1 MGKPFWRSVEYFFT
15 GNYSADNGNN
25 DIVAIGFGGE
35 IHAYGGDD
43 HVTVGS
49 IGATVHTGSG
59 NDTVVGGSAYLR
71 VEDSTGHLSVK
82 GAAGYADI
90 NKSGDGNVSFAGAA
104 GGVSIDHLGHHGDV
118 SYGGAAAYNSVKR
131 KGLSGNVTFKGAGG
145 YNALWHETNHGN
157 LSFAGAGAGNKLDRT
172 WFDQYQ
178 GSRGDVSFD
187 GAGAANSISSRV
199 ETGNI
204 TFRGAGADN
213 HLVRKGKVGD
223 ITLQG
228 AGASNRIERTRQA
241 EDVYQ
246 QTHGNIRFE
255 GVGGYNSFYS
265 DVAHGDIHFSGGGA
279 YNTITRKG
287 SGSSFDAQGMEYAKA
302 EDIVLTTAKMHGS
315 WIGSGTHAVTA
326 VKSEREPNT
335 YLFAIADGT
344 YTKINKVRLS
354 NDPKTGKLK
363 YYSEAWYKQGNH
375 LSGLAR
381 SDVSSAGGFE
391 VNPINGGYTLSN
403 IAVEHQ
409 QSLTVHAMEK
419 DLTEYEWVTY
429 ANGAL
434 IDAKDVVLS
443 DAKMGGH
450 AISTDGTK
458 VDVQAIKS
466 NRKPN
471 TYVYAKVLGPYTKIV
486 VVELANDAETGV
498 LKYQAR
504 SWYKEGDHT
513 ANLANEDISSAN
525 GYHSM
530 GKGGYSL
537 SALNYSVN
545 AIRSM
550 SETVADIDE
559 YTDQTLFKPA
569 TDSGESS
576 GDVHFSGAGGGNV
589 IKSNVTR
596 GNVYFNGG
604 GIANVILHS
613 SQFGNTEFNGG
624 GAANVIVKSGEE
636 GDLTFRGAGLANVLV
651 HQSKQGKMD
660 VYAGGAVNVLVRIGD
675 GQYLAHLLAYG
686 NISVHKGNGNSRVAM
701 LGGYNTHTQIGS
713 GHGLWLAA
721 GGFNVMTQVG
731 NGEVTSV
738 LAGGANVLTKVG
750 EGELT
755 AGMLGGANVMTHI
768 SGDEQASNTTAVA
781 LGGANILTKKGKGDT
796 LAVMGGGANVL
807 THVGDGSTTGVMVGG
822 ANILTKVGNGDT
834 TGIMLGV
841 GNVLTHVGDGQTL
854 GVMGAAGNIFTKV
867 GDGTSIAAMIG
878 AGNIFT
884 HVGEGNAWALMGGL
898 GNVFTKV
905 GNGDALALMVAEAN
919 VFTHIGD
926 GMSVALMLAKGNVA
940 TKVGNGTT
948 LAAMVGNANIFTHI
962 GNGSTFAAMIGQANV
977 MTKVGNDLT
986 AALMVGKAN
995 IYTHVGD
1002 GTSLGLFAGEMNV
1015 MTKVGNGTTL
1025 AAMFGKANIMT
1036 HVGDGLTGVLALG
1049 EANIVTKVGD
1059 DFMGVVAAAK
1069 ANVVTHV
1076 GDATTAAVLAGK
1088 GNILTKVG
1096 EGTTVGL
1103 LISDIGNVMTHVGDG
1118 TTIGIAKGKANIVTK
1133 VGDGLGINVAW
1144 GQANVFT
1151 QVGDGDRYNFA
1162 KGEANILT
1170 KVGDGQEVSVVQG
1183 KANIITHVGN
1193 GDDYTGAWGKAN
1205 VITKVGDGRN
1215 VVLAKGEANIVTQ
1228 VGDGDSFNALWSKG
1242 NVVTKVGDGMQV
1254 TAAKGKANIT
1264 TTVGNGLSVTAAY
1277 GDANINTKVGNGV
1290 SVNVAWGKYNIN
1302 TKVGDGLNVAVMKGK
1317 ANANIH
1323 IGDGL
1328 NINAS
1333 YARNNVAIKVGNGDF
1348 YSLAVA
1354 SSNTSSNKL
1363 SALFDNVK
1371 QTLLGV
1377 GGSQAI
1383 NYLVQGDEASTSGTQ
1398 KGRGAIAT
1406 PEITKLDGFQMDA
1419 IEEVGSDLGDSLTG
1433 SVTKVDTPDL
1443 NEMDNDLNI
1452 DGASDHAPN
1461 LIVNGDFEQGDRGW
1475 QSTHGV
1481 EASYSGSVYGVNG
1494 EGHGTRVTE
1503 LDTHTNT
1510 SLYQDLTDLTE
1521 GEVIAVSFDFAKRA
1535 GLSNNEGIEVLW
1547 NGEVVFS
1554 SSGDAS
1560 AWQQKTL
1567 KLTAHAGSNRIEFK
1581 GTGHNDGLGYI
1592 LDNVVAKSESSPQ
1605 ANAVSEHAKQNQAS
1619 QNALSDKERAEA
1631 DRQRLEQEK
1640 QKQLDAVAG
1649 SQSQLES
1656 TDQQAI
1662 ENNGQAQRDAVKEES
1677 EAVTAELTTLAQ
1689 GLDVLDGQ
1697 ATHTG
1702 KSGEQWRNDFAGGLL
1717 DGVQSQID
1725 DAKQLASDKMAAAKQ
1740 TQSDNNSKVK
1750 DSIAKSE
1757 AGVAKGEQNRAG
1769 AEQDIAEAKADAET
1783 RKADAVAKSHDAKQA
1798 ESDAHSA
1805 ANDAQSRGDRDAM
1818 NAENKANQAQ
1828 NDAQGAKQ
1836 NEGDRP
1842 DRQGVAGSGLSGNAH
1857 RVEGAGE
1864 TGSHVNTDSQ
1874 TNADG
1879 RFSDGLTEQE
1889 LEALEGATNAVNR
1902 LQINAGIRSKNSG
1915 STITSMFMEA
1925 NADSIVVDTTASQD
1939 VVRKEV
1945 RISGVNLVG
1954 LGEASHDSAES
1965 LVAARAEKVAN
1976 LYRWLDTDNDVATD
1990 KYVPVPGFERVDADV
2005 SDEVKQRM
2013 IQSMSGYIEHTDNQ
2027 VPKDQAQAL
2036 ATLFVESTLDYDWD
2050 KRVEFLTK
2058 LESYGYSFE
2067 TPHAEKSIV
2076 SFWSGK
2082 NFKQYRDVLD
2092 NAQTDGKKV
2101 VYDIDVKGNAFAID
2115 LNKHLMRW
2123 GGLFLDPDNAE
2134 QNQLKSSI
2142 DAATFSNTGFWS
2154 SVYATGAQHDVYV
2167 IAEGGVRLGNY
2178 FWHVELPALRQ
2189 LQREGLVGEIRLLDK
2204 PVSEYKDLPADE
2216 IGRRLTD
2223 AGVGVKVRFDALSS
2237 ARQAEL
2243 LADNPDDYRADTLV
2257 ELDVKLS
2264 AIDSMLRESLPFYSL
2279 RTERNL
2285 LVQEGDEGFEVRSW
2299 PGSDDKS
2306 KTILLDNPEDAAQQK
2321 AIERFIL
2328 ANFDNFEQMPDELFL
2343 VDNKVLSHHDGRTRI
2358 LAQKEDGAWTYNTN
2372 SELMSVTELLDAA
2385 HVSGK
2390 VRGESYQKVIDA
2402 LAEYHASTAEH
2413 ADYELESVEQL
2424 VNLRKK
2430 IEGYALGHPD
2440 SGRLEAMN
2448 SLLNQV
2454 NSRLEEVSVLAVSE
2468 QSIKAHDSFSR
2479 LYDQLDN
2486 AHLKQS
2492 KHLYLDGNGD
2502 FVTKGK
2508 GNLAKIDQL
2517 GGSDAV
2523 LEKVKASVNHEY
2535 GQAIA
2540 DTIFAGLSANELAK
2554 DGKGIDITG
2563 LNRIHQALE
2572 QHMSPVS
2579 ATMYIWK
2586 PSDHSALGHAALQIG
2601 QGRTQIDA
2609 QAAADFN
2616 KQNYVSWWPL
2626 GSKSSNIRNIFNVA
2640 TEYQPDLK
2648 LRWSDFSQPAH
2659 QNDTLEH
2666 DMASEENDGFGLN
2679 DGETKLKRFIEK
2691 LNAAKGI
2698 DAAYKDASEGY
2709 ASVLLG
2715 NPDMLV
2721 STGIPAHVF
2730 QPFVDQ
2736 WNDTSYDMM
2745 DVANRF
2751 AQELQKQAQASGDP
2765 ALVAKR
2771 IDNVVRLF
2779 AERALEEIEAFKAS
2793 QADEGRVFRIN
2804 LEGLDVAA
2812 MQAEWNRLSHDPDA
2826 RYQLLTKNCS
2836 STVAKVL
2843 KAGGADKLI
2852 GHTWRPKFG
2861 VWTPTELFNFGQA
2874 LQEAQLEIAAKK
2886 QSHQV
2891 NDDLDALS
2899 GSEKHK
2905 DKVAIEND
2913 GTPPR
2918 DKVPLSPLTRFLN
2931 NELYGERDARRKIG
2945 DITQTLL
2952 DHAVEKGE
2960 SQKVTLKGEAGRLTG
2975 YYHQGTAS
2983 SDDETS
2989 TTSGKVVLFL
2999 HGSGSSAEEQ
3009 ASAIRSHYQKQGIDM
3024 LAVNLR
3030 GYGESDGG
3038 PSEKG
3043 LYQDARTM
3051 FNYLVNDKGIDPSN
3065 IILHGYSM
3073 GGPIAADLARYAAQN
3088 GQAVS
3093 GLLLDRPMPSMTKA
3107 ITAHEVANPAGIV
3120 GTIAKAVNG
3129 QFSVEKNLKGL
3140 PQETP
3145 ILLLTDN
3152 EGLGEEGEKLRVK
3165 LSNSGFN
3172 VTGEQTFY
3180 GHEASNR
3187 LMSQY
3192 TGQIVSDLL
3201 NTQHIK
3207 HNEAKLNLE
3216 PHGKNYESR
3225 DLILKPISQ
3234 PETVELGMPEV
3245 DQKVLA
3251 DIAERENVIIG
3262 VRPVDEKS
3270 KSLIASKMYSSKGL
3284 FVKAKSSD
3292 WGPMSGFIP
3301 VDQSFAKASAR
3312 RDLETFNRHA
3322 EQSIQSGNAVSADLY
3337 LNQVRVEELVSKY
3350 HSLTPL
3356 ELDDQSG
3363 MYKTTATNGDQ
3374 SVPFFLNRVTVD
3386 GNELWQVHYIT
3397 NGELAPFKVIGDPV
3411 SKQPMTADYDL
3422 LTVMYSYG
3430 DLGPQDK
3437 VKQPLTWQQ
3446 WKDSV
3451 TYEDLT
3457 PKYKELYSNEDLYNK
3472 KDGASL
3478 GNVSGRL
3485 KELKDRINVDLGRTN
3500 GLEMVHHGADD
3511 ANPYA
3516 VMADNFPAT
3525 FFVPKSLFAEDGLG
3539 EGKGSIQTYFNVN
3552 EQGAVVIRNPQEF
3565 SDFQQVTINASFRAS
3580 FNDKWNH
3587 GLDEPLFTT
3596 KRKLSHEFLNK
3607 RDQLLKKLSGGR
3619 LDAQDETLVALG
3631 NPDDV
3636 SGNKAIVAVDV
3647 SQIFTRQE
3655 LKERANVFAKPI
3667 GASYQGILD
3676 QLDLVHQ
3683 TVSRDQIVASFE
3695 LNKKVNAYIAEH
3707 PTSGRNQALT
3717 QLKEQITSALFIGK
3731 MQVAQV
3737 DIDAIAQTR
3746 PELAARI
3753 FMVAIEEANGEHRG
3767 LTDMMVRWAN
3777 EDPYLAPKQGYKGE
3791 TPNDLGFDA
3800 KYHVDLGDH
3809 YADFKQW
3816 LETSQSNGLL
3826 SKATLDESTK
3836 TVHLGYSYQELQD
3849 LTGVESVQMA
3859 FYFLKEAAKK
3869 VDPISGDSAE
3879 MILLKKFA
3887 DKSYLSQLD
3896 SDRMDQIEGIYRS
3909 SHETD
3914 VDAWDR
3920 RYSGAGYD
3928 ELTNKLAGAT
3938 GVDEQLSVLLD
3949 DRKGLLIGEVHGSD
3963 VNGLRFVNEQMDA
3976 LKKQGVTV
3984 IGLEHLRSDLAQPLI
3999 DRYLATGVMSSE
4011 LSAMLKTKHLDA
4023 TLFENA
4029 RANGMRIVAL
4039 DANSSARPNVQGT
4052 EHGLMYR
4059 AGAANNIAVEVLQS
4073 LPDDEKFVAIYGK
4086 AHLQSHKGIEGFV
4099 PGITHRLDLPAL
4111 RVSDSN
4117 QFRVEQDDM
4126 TLRVVYDDVANKPKL
4141 TFKDSLSGA
4150 NTAIHNQNVNDWERV
4165 AVTPTA
4171 DGGETRFDGQ
4181 IIVQMENDSVVA
4193 NAAANLAGKH
4203 PESSVV
4209 VQLDSD
4215 GNYRV
4220 VYGDPSKLDGKLRW
4234 QLVGHGRDDSDSNNT
4249 HLSGYSAE
4257 DLAAKLANFQQSFSQ
4272 AENINNTPDHIS
4284 IVGCSLVSDDKQ
4296 KGFGHQFINAMDV
4309 NGLRVDVSARSSELA
4324 VDATGRKHT
4333 KDENGD
4339 WIQKAETN
4347 KVSLSWNEQGEVIAK
4362 EERIRNGIA
4371 EGDID
4376 LSRIGVSD
4384 VGEIARGAIGDNNDV
4399 FDAPEKRKVETET
4412 SSSAANNKL
4421 SYSGNIQVNVG
4432 DGEFTAVNWGTSNV
4446 GIKVGSGGFKSLA
4459 FGDNNVMVHIG
4470 NGESKHSVDMGGYQ
4484 ALEGAQM
4491 FIGNRNVSFNLGQSN
4506 DLLVMMDKS
4515 IPTPP
4520 LVNPFDGA
4528 ARISGVLQSI
4538 ATSGEDQDWLA
4549 AQEQQ
4554 WTLSGAKKFVKD
4566 MSGLDQSSSVDYTCL
4581 VELDS
4586 HNERSSRGLK
4596 HDTEAALNK
4605 QYNQWLSGNSD
4616 SSAGKLSR
4624 ADKLRQANE
4633 KLAFNFAVGG
4643 QGADIQVTTGNWNF
4657 MFGDNIQSILD
4668 TNLGSLFGLMT
4679 QQFSATGQAKT
4690 TFTYTPEDLPRQL
4703 KNKLLGQMA
4712 GIGAETTLADIFGV
4726 DYTTSGQIVSRNGEA
4741 VDGVAILTEML
4752 EVIGEFSGDQL
4763 QAFVDPAKLLDSL
4776 KSGIDMG
4783 ADGIQS
4789 FAETHGLKD
4798 KAPEEEE
4805 NKSAVSVNGTSV
4817 NSAQGATAS
4826 DGNTET
4832 AETQDR
4838 AFGFN
4843 SLNLPNL
4850 FATIFSQDKQKE
4862 MKSLV
4867 ENLKENL
4874 TADLLNM
4881 KEKTFD
4887 FLRNSGHL
4895 QGDGDINLSLGNY
4908 NFNWGGDGKDLGAYL
4923 GDNNNFWGGRGDDVF
4938 YATGTS
4944 NIFTGGEGSDMGVL
4958 MGRENM
4964 MFGGD
4969 GNDTAV
4975 VAGRINHVFL
4985 GAGDDQSFVF
4995 GEGGEI
5001 DTGLGRDYVVTS
5013 GNFNRVD
5020 TGDGQDYSVTIGN
5033 NNQVELGA
5041 GNDFANVFGNYNRI
5055 NASAG
5060 NDVVKLMGYH
5070 AVLNGGEGED
5080 HLIAAAISKFSQ
5092 FNGEEGRDLMVLGGY
5107 QNTFKGGTDVDS
5119 FVVSGDVIDNLVED
5133 ISSEDNIVFNGIDWQ
5148 KLWFERSGYDLKL
5161 SILRDPVS
5169 ETDQA
5174 KFEHI
5179 GSVTFNDYFDGKRAQ
5194 MIIAMGEKDANGER
5208 EYTTLSESS
5217 IDALVQAMSGFDPQ
5231 AGDNGF
5237 IDNLDSKSRVAI
5249 STAWADVV
5257 HKKGITV

>member
-15 GNYSADNGNN
+15 GNYSADDGNN
-25 DIVAIGFGGE
+25 SIVAIGFGGE

-49 IGATVHTGSG
+49 IGATVYTGSG

-71 VEDSTGHLSVK
+71 VEDTTGHLSVK

-104 GGVSIDHLGHHGDV
+104 GGVSIDHLGNHGDV
-118 SYGGAAAYNSVKR
+118 NYGGAAAYNGITR

-145 YNALWHETNHGN
+145 YNALWHETNQGN

-172 WFDQYQ
+172 WFNRYQ
-178 GSRGDVSFD
+178 DSRGDVTFD

-223 ITLQG
+223 VTLQG

-241 EDVYQ
+241 EDVYA
-246 QTHGNIRFE
+246 QTRGNIRFE
-255 GVGGYNSFYS
+255 GVGGYNSLYS

-302 EDIVLTTAKMHGS
+302 EEIVLTAAQMHGLS
-315 WIGSGTHAVTA
+315 IDNGNKFHAVTA

-344 YTKINKVRLS
+344 YTKINKVRLY
-354 NDPKTGKLK
+354 NDPETGKLK
-363 YYSEAWYKQGNH
+363 YYSEAWFKRGNH
-375 LSGLAR
+375 LTDLAR

-409 QSLTVHAMEK
+409 QSLTVHAVEK

-434 IDAKDVVLS
+434 IDAKDVALS
-443 DAKMGGH
+443 EAKMGGT
-450 AISTDGTK
+450 AISTDGTT
-458 VDVQAIKS
+458 VDVQAVKS

-486 VVELANDAETGV
+486 VVELANDPKTGA

-504 SWYKEGDHT
+504 SWYKEGNHT
-513 ANLANEDISSAN
+513 ADLANEDISSAN

-537 SALNYSVN
+537 SDLHYSVN
-545 AIRSM
+545 AVRST

-576 GDVHFSGAGGGNV
+576 GDVHFNGAGGGNV

-686 NISVHKGNGNSRVAM
+686 NISVHKGNGNSRVVM

-713 GHGLWLAA
+713 GNGLWLAA

-731 NGEVTSV
+731 KGDVASV

-750 EGELT
+750 DGDLT
-755 AGMLGGANVMTHI
+755 AGMLGGANVITHI
-768 SGDEQASNTTAVA
+768 SGDNETSNTTAVA
-781 LGGANILTKKGKGDT
+781 LGGANILTKKGKGNA

-807 THVGDGSTTGVMVGG
+807 THVGDGTTTGVMVGG

-867 GDGTSIAAMIG
+867 GDGTSIAVMIG

-948 LAAMVGNANIFTHI
+948 LAAMVGNANIFTHV
-962 GNGSTFAAMIGQANV
+962 GSGSTFAAMIGQANI
-977 MTKVGNDLT
+977 MTKVGDDLT

-1002 GTSLGLFAGEMNV
+1002 GTSLGIFAGEVNV

-1118 TTIGIAKGKANIVTK
+1118 TTIGIAKGKANIITK
-1133 VGDGLGINVAW
+1133 VGDGLGVNVAW

-1162 KGEANILT
+1162 KGEANVIT

-1205 VITKVGDGRN
+1205 VITKVGNGRN

-1242 NVVTKVGDGMQV
+1242 NIVTKVGDGMQV

-1264 TTVGNGLSVTAAY
+1264 TTVGDGLSVTAAY
-1277 GDANINTKVGNGV
+1277 GDANINTKVGDGV

-1328 NINAS
+1328 GINAS
-1333 YARNNVAIKVGNGDF
+1333 YAQNNVAIKIGNGDF

-1363 SALFDNVK
+1363 SALFDNIK
-1371 QTLLGV
+1371 QTVLGV

-1383 NYLVQGDEASTSGTQ
+1383 NYLVQGDEASSSGTQ

-1443 NEMDNDLNI
+1443 NKMQNALNV
-1452 DGASDHAPN
+1452 DGSSDQTQATN
-1461 LIVNGDFEQGDRGW
+1461 LIVNGDFEQGDQGW
-1475 QSTHGV
+1475 KSTHGV
-1481 EASYSGSVYGVNG
+1481 EASYSGNVYGVNG
-1494 EGHGTRVTE
+1494 EGHGARVTE
-1503 LDTHTNT
+1503 LDTYTNT

-1581 GTGHNDGLGYI
+1581 GTGQNDGLGYI
-1592 LDNVVAKSESSPQ
+1592 LDNVVAKSESSQQ
-1605 ANAVSEHAKQNQAS
+1605 ANAVSEHATQNQAS

-1656 TDQQAI
+1656 TDQQAL

-1677 EAVTAELTTLAQ
+1677 EAVTAELTKLAQ

-1702 KSGEQWRNDFAGGLL
+1702 ESGDQWRNDFAGGLL
-1717 DGVQSQID
+1717 DGVQRQLD
-1725 DAKQLASDKMAAAKQ
+1725 DAKQLANDKIAAAKQ

-1750 DSIAKSE
+1750 ESVAKSE

-1769 AEQDIAEAKADAET
+1769 AEQDIADAKADAET
-1783 RKADAVAKSHDAKQA
+1783 RQADAMAKSNDAKQA

-1828 NDAQGAKQ
+1828 KDAKGTKQ

-1842 DRQGVAGSGLSGNAH
+1842 DREGVTGSGLSGNAH

-1864 TGSHVNTDSQ
+1864 TGSHVTNDSQ

-1879 RFSDGLTEQE
+1879 RFSEGLSEQE
-1889 LEALEGATNAVNR
+1889 QEALEGATNAVNR
-1902 LQINAGIRSKNSG
+1902 LQINAGIRGKNSS
-1915 STITSMFMEA
+1915 STISSMFTET
-1925 NADSIVVDTTASQD
+1925 NSDSIVVPTAASQD
-1939 VVRKEV
+1939 VVRKEI
-1945 RISGVNLVG
+1945 RISGVNLEG
-1954 LGEASHDSAES
+1954 LGEASHDTAES
-1965 LVAARAEKVAN
+1965 LVSARAEKVAN
-1976 LYRWLDTDNDVATD
+1976 LYRWLDTDNDAATD

-2005 SDEVKQRM
+2005 SDEAKERM
-2013 IQSMSGYIEHTDNQ
+2013 IQFVGGYIEHTDNQ

-2036 ATLFVESTLDYDWD
+2036 ATLFVEATLDYDWD

-2067 TPHAEKSIV
+2067 APHGEKSIV
-2076 SFWSGK
+2076 SFWSGR
-2082 NFKQYRDVLD
+2082 NFKEYRNVLD
-2092 NAQTDGKKV
+2092 NAQADGKKV

-2115 LNKHLMRW
+2115 LNKQLMRW
-2123 GGLFLDPDNAE
+2123 GGMFLDPDNAE

-2154 SVYATGAQHDVYV
+2154 SVYATGAQNDVYV
-2167 IAEGGVRLGNY
+2167 IAEGGMRLGNY
-2178 FWHVELPALRQ
+2178 FWNVELPALRQ

-2204 PVSEYKDLPADE
+2204 PVSAYKDIPVED

-2223 AGVGVKVRFDALSS
+2223 AGVAVKVRFDALSHEK
-2237 ARQAEL
+2237 QADL
-2243 LADNPDDYRADTLV
+2243 LADNPDGYKADTLV

-2285 LVQEGDEGFEVRSW
+2285 LVQEGEEGFEVRSW
-2299 PGSDDKS
+2299 PGTDGKS

-2321 AIERFIL
+2321 SIERFIL

-2358 LAQKEDGAWTYNTN
+2358 LAQKEDGAWTYNAN
-2372 SELMSVTELLDAA
+2372 VELMSVTELLDAA

-2390 VRGESYQKVIDA
+2390 VRGESYQQVIDA
-2402 LAEYHASTAEH
+2402 LTEYHASTAEH
-2413 ADYELESVEQL
+2413 ADYELTSVEKL
-2424 VNLRKK
+2424 LNLRKQV
-2430 IEGYALGHPD
+2430 EGYVLGHPD
-2440 SGRLEAMN
+2440 SGRVQAMN
-2448 SLLNQV
+2448 ALLNQV
-2454 NSRLEEVSVLAVSE
+2454 NSRLEAVSVLVVSE
-2468 QSIKAHDSFSR
+2468 QSIKAHDSFSH

-2486 AHLKQS
+2486 ANLKES

-2508 GNLAKIDQL
+2508 GNLANIDKL

-2523 LEKVKASVNHEY
+2523 LEKVKAAVSHEY
-2535 GQAIA
+2535 GQVVA
-2540 DTIFAGLSANELAK
+2540 DTIFAGLSANDLAK
-2554 DGKGIDITG
+2554 DGKGIDIAG
-2563 LNRIHQALE
+2563 LNKVHQAIE

-2601 QGRTQIDA
+2601 QGRTQLEG

-2640 TEYQPDLK
+2640 TEDQPDLK

-2698 DAAYKDASEGY
+2698 DASYKDASEGY

-2715 NPDMLV
+2715 NPDMLA

-2751 AQELQKQAQASGDP
+2751 AEELQKQAQASGDP
-2765 ALVAKR
+2765 ALVEKR

-2812 MQAEWNRLSHDPDA
+2812 MQAEWNRLSNDPDA

-2886 QSHQV
+2886 QSHQAT
-2891 NDDLDALS
+2891 DLLDALS
-2899 GSEKHK
+2899 GNEKHK
-2905 DKVAIEND
+2905 ENVAIEND

-2918 DKVPLSPLTRFLN
+2918 DKESLSPLTRFLN
-2931 NELYGERDARRKIG
+2931 NELYGEKDARRKIG

-2952 DHAVEKGE
+2952 DHAVENGE

-2975 YYHQGTAS
+2975 YYHQGAAS
-2983 SDDETS
+2983 SEGETS
-2989 TTSGKVVLFL
+2989 ATSGKVVLFL

-3009 ASAIRSHYQKQGIDM
+3009 ASAIRNHYQKQGIDM

-3065 IILHGYSM
+3065 IIIHGYSM

-3120 GTIAKAVNG
+3120 GAIAKAVNG

-3140 PQETP
+3140 PKETP

-3152 EGLGEEGEKLRVK
+3152 EGLGEEGEKLRAK
-3165 LSNSGFN
+3165 LAIAGYN

-3187 LMSQY
+3187 LMGQY
-3192 TGQIVSDLL
+3192 ADQIVSGLFNAEQAAVEAGEVLKGLEKDFKRYGDALKPDTSVPGKAKDIRTTKDFLNGYKNDHAKEIVDGFRSDMNIKQLVDLFVKGNWSAEQKGALAWEIESRALKVTFQNKSEKYNRLFREIASAGVVDAKATEQLAPQLMLL
-3201 NTQHIK
+3201 NLANDGFGGRCDPLSK
-3207 HNEAKLNLE
+3207 LVLVAKQLE
-3216 PHGKNYESR
+3216 NDG
-3225 DLILKPISQ
+3225 Q
-3234 PETVELGMPEV
+3234 V
-3245 DQKVLA
+3245 
-3251 DIAERENVIIG
+3251 G
-3262 VRPVDEKS
+3262 VARQLLE
-3270 KSLIASKMYSSKGL
+3270 KMYSAAAVLSNPTLYSDSEKANASKL
-3284 FVKAKSSD
+3284 LSSLAAIHAKN
-3292 WGPMSGFIP
+3292 PMHDTSMKVWQEKLEGKQALTVNGVVEKIT
-3301 VDQSFAKASAR
+3301 DASANGKPV
-3312 RDLETFNRHA
+3312 L
-3322 EQSIQSGNAVSADLY
+3322 
-3337 LNQVRVEELVSKY
+3337 
-3350 HSLTPL
+3350 L
-3356 ELDDQSG
+3356 ELDAPGHAMAAWAKGSG
-3363 MYKTTATNGDQ
+3363 DDRVYGFYDPNAGIVEFSSAEKFGDYLTRFFGKSDLNMAQGYKLGKNAAGEAIFNRVVVMDGNTLASYKPTFGDKTTMQGILDLPVFDATPIKKPTGGVASDLEALGDK
-3374 SVPFFLNRVTVD
+3374 T
-3386 GNELWQVHYIT
+3386 
-3397 NGELAPFKVIGDPV
+3397 KVV
-3411 SKQPMTADYDL
+3411 
-3422 LTVMYSYG
+3422 
-3430 DLGPQDK
+3430 
-3437 VKQPLTWQQ
+3437 
-3446 WKDSV
+3446 
-3451 TYEDLT
+3451 
-3457 PKYKELYSNEDLYNK
+3457 
-3472 KDGASL
+3472 
-3478 GNVSGRL
+3478 
-3485 KELKDRINVDLGRTN
+3485 VDL
-3500 GLEMVHHGADD
+3500 A
-3511 ANPYA
+3511 
-3516 VMADNFPAT
+3516 
-3525 FFVPKSLFAEDGLG
+3525 
-3539 EGKGSIQTYFNVN
+3539 
-3552 EQGAVVIRNPQEF
+3552 
-3565 SDFQQVTINASFRAS
+3565 
-3580 FNDKWNH
+3580 
-3587 GLDEPLFTT
+3587 
-3596 KRKLSHEFLNK
+3596 
-3607 RDQLLKKLSGGR
+3607 
-3619 LDAQDETLVALG
+3619 
-3631 NPDDV
+3631 
-3636 SGNKAIVAVDV
+3636 
-3647 SQIFTRQE
+3647 QIFTVQE
-3655 LKERANVFAKPI
+3655 LKERAKVFAKPI

-3683 TVSRDQIVASFE
+3683 AKGRDQIAASFE
-3695 LNKKVNAYIAEH
+3695 LNKKINAYIAEH

-3717 QLKEQITSALFIGK
+3717 QLKEQVTSALFIGK
-3731 MQVAQV
+3731 MQIAQAG
-3737 DIDAIAQTR
+3737 IDAIAQTR

-3753 FMVAIEEANGEHRG
+3753 FMVAIEEANGKHVG

-3777 EDPYLAPKQGYKGE
+3777 EDPYLAPKHGYKGE
-3791 TPNDLGFDA
+3791 TPSDLGFDA
-3800 KYHVDLGDH
+3800 KYHVDLSEH

-3869 VDPISGDSAE
+3869 ADPISGDSAE

-3887 DKSYLSQLD
+3887 DQSYLSQLD

-3920 RYSGAGYD
+3920 RYSGKGYD
-3928 ELTNKLAGAT
+3928 ELTNKLASAT

-4011 LSAMLKTKHLDA
+4011 LSAMLKTKHLDVA
-4023 TLFENA
+4023 LFENA

-4059 AGAANNIAVEVLQS
+4059 AGAANNIAVEVLQN
-4073 LPDDEKFVAIYGK
+4073 LPDGEKFVAIYGK

-4111 RVSDSN
+4111 KVSDSN
-4117 QFRVEQDDM
+4117 QFTVEQDDVS
-4126 TLRVVYDDVANKPKL
+4126 LRVVYDDVANKPKI

-4150 NTAIHNQNVNDWERV
+4150 NTDLHNQNVNDWERV
-4165 AVTPTA
+4165 VVTPTA

-4181 IIVQMENDSVVA
+4181 IIVQMENDAVA
-4193 NAAANLAGKH
+4193 AKAAANLAGKH

-4234 QLVGHGRDDSDSNNT
+4234 QLVGHGRDDSESNNT
-4249 HLSGYSAE
+4249 RLSGYSADE
-4257 DLAAKLANFQQSFSQ
+4257 LAVKLAKFQQSFNQ
-4272 AENINNTPDHIS
+4272 AENVSSKPDHIS

-4296 KGFGHQFINAMDV
+4296 KGFGHQFINAMDA
-4309 NGLRVDVSARSSELA
+4309 NGLRLDVSVRSSELA
-4324 VDATGRKHT
+4324 VDETGRKHT
-4333 KDENGD
+4333 KDANGN
-4339 WIQKAETN
+4339 WVQKAESN
-4347 KVSLSWNEQGEVIAK
+4347 KVSLSWNEQGDVVAK
-4362 EERIRNGIA
+4362 DERIHNGIA

-4376 LSRIGVSD
+4376 LSRIGISD
-4384 VGEIARGAIGDNNDV
+4384 VDEPARGAIGDNKDV
-4399 FDAPEKRKVETET
+4399 FDAPEKRKAETET
-4412 SSSAANNKL
+4412 SSSSANNKL

-4446 GIKVGSGGFKSLA
+4446 GIKVGTGGFKSLA
-4459 FGDNNVMVHIG
+4459 FGDNNVMIHIG
-4470 NGESKHSVDMGGYQ
+4470 NGESKHSFDIGGYQ

-4491 FIGNRNVSFNLGQSN
+4491 FIGNRNVSFNKGRSN
-4506 DLLVMMDKS
+4506 DLIVMMDKS

-4538 ATSGEDQDWLA
+4538 ATSGEGKDWLA

-4566 MSGLDQSSSVDYTCL
+4566 MSGLDQSSSVDYTSL

-4586 HNERSSRGLK
+4586 QNERSSRGLK
-4596 HDTEAALNK
+4596 HDAEAALNK
-4605 QYNQWLSGNSD
+4605 QYNQWLSGNGNNDTS
-4616 SSAGKLSR
+4616 KLSR

-4703 KNKLLGQMA
+4703 KNKLLGQLA
-4712 GIGAETTLADIFGV
+4712 GVGAETTLADIFGV
-4726 DYTTSGQIVSRNGEA
+4726 DYTASGHIVSRNGEA
-4741 VDGVAILTEML
+4741 VDGVAILKEML

-4763 QAFVDPAKLLDSL
+4763 QAFVDPTKLVNSL
-4776 KSGIDMG
+4776 EAGINMG
-4783 ADGIQS
+4783 ADGIKS
-4789 FAETHGLKD
+4789 FAETHGLKE

-4805 NKSAVSVNGTSV
+4805 SKPSVSLNGETL
-4817 NSAQGATAS
+4817 NSTQGATVA
-4826 DGNTET
+4826 DGSTET
-4832 AETQDR
+4832 TETPDR

-4867 ENLKENL
+4867 ANLKENL

-4944 NIFTGGEGSDMGVL
+4944 NIFTGGEGNDMGVL

-5001 DTGLGRDYVVTS
+5001 DTGSGRDYVVTS

-5020 TGDGQDYSVTIGN
+5020 TGDDQDYSVTIGN

-5041 GNDFANVFGNYNRI
+5041 GDDFANVFGNYNRI

-5092 FNGEEGRDLMVLGGY
+5092 FNGGEGRDLMVLGGY

-5133 ISSEDNIVFNGIDWQ
+5133 IRSEDNIVFNGIDWQ

-5161 SILRDPVS
+5161 SILRDPAS
-5169 ETDQA
+5169 DSDQA

-5179 GSVTFNDYFDGKRAQ
+5179 GSVTFSDYFNGNRAQ
-5194 MIIAMGEKDANGER
+5194 VIIAMGEKDATGER
-5208 EYTTLSESS
+5208 EYTTLSESA

-5249 STAWADVV
+5249 TTAWADVV

>member
-15 GNYSADNGNN
+15 GNYSADDGNN
-25 DIVAIGFGGE
+25 NIVAIGFGGQ

-49 IGATVHTGSG
+49 IGATVYTGSG
-59 NDTVVGGSAYLR
+59 NDTVVGGSAYLK
-71 VEDSTGHLSVK
+71 VEDSTGHLTVK

-104 GGVSIDHLGHHGDV
+104 GGVSIDHLGNHGDV
-118 SYGGAAAYNSVKR
+118 SYGGAAAYNGITR
-131 KGLSGNVTFKGAGG
+131 KGLSGNVTFAGAGG
-145 YNALWHETNHGN
+145 YNALWHETNQGN
-157 LSFAGAGAGNKLDRT
+157 LSFTGAGAGNKLDRT
-172 WFDQYQ
+172 WSNRYQ
-178 GSRGDVSFD
+178 GSHGDVTFD

-228 AGASNRIERTRQA
+228 AGASNRIERTHQA
-241 EDVYQ
+241 EDVYT
-246 QTHGNIRFE
+246 QTRGNIRFE
-255 GVGGYNSFYS
+255 GVGGYNSLYS

-279 YNTITRKG
+279 YNTIIRKG
-287 SGSSFDAQGMEYAKA
+287 SGNDFAKEGMTNAKA
-302 EDIVLTTAKMHGS
+302 DEIVLTKAVMSGS
-315 WIGSGTHAVTA
+315 WIGQDHHVTA
-326 VKSEREPNT
+326 VKSASEPNT
-335 YLFAIADGT
+335 YLFAFADST
-344 YTKINKVRLS
+344 YTKINKVQLR
-354 NDPKTGKLK
+354 NDPQTGELK
-363 YYSEAWYKQGNH
+363 YYSTAWYKEGNH
-375 LSGLAR
+375 LSNLANQDI
-381 SDVSSAGGFE
+381 SDNGGFTA
-391 VNPINGGYTLSN
+391 VNINGAYTLSDLK
-403 IAVEHQ
+403 VEHQ
-409 QSLTVHAMEK
+409 QSVTVHAVEK
-419 DLTEYEWVTY
+419 SLTEYEWVTY
-429 ANGAL
+429 ANGAV
-434 IDAKDVVLS
+434 IDAKEVSLS

-450 AISTDGTK
+450 AIYADGTK
-458 VDVQAIKS
+458 VDVKAVKS
-466 NRKPN
+466 NRQPN
-471 TYVYAKVLGPYTKIV
+471 TYIYAKVLGPYTKIV
-486 VVELANDAETGV
+486 VVELANDPETGA

-513 ANLANEDISSAN
+513 ANIANQDISSAT
-525 GYHSM
+525 GYNPM

-537 SALNYSVN
+537 SDLHYSVN
-545 AIRSM
+545 AVRST
-550 SETVADIDE
+550 SETVADIEE

-569 TDSGESS
+569 NDSGESS
-576 GDVHFSGAGGGNV
+576 GDVRFNGAGGGNV

-596 GNVYFNGG
+596 GNVHFNGG

-651 HQSKQGKMD
+651 HQSQQGKMD
-660 VYAGGAVNVLVRIGD
+660 VYAGGAVNVLVRLGD

-686 NISVHKGNGNSRVAM
+686 NISVQKGSGDSRVVM

-713 GHGLWLAA
+713 GNGLWLAA

-731 NGEVTSV
+731 KGDVAAV
-738 LAGGANVLTKVG
+738 LAGGANVLTKMG

-755 AGMLGGANVMTHI
+755 SGMLGGANVITHI
-768 SGDEQASNTTAVA
+768 SNDDQLSNTTAVA
-781 LGGANILTKKGKGDT
+781 LGGANILTKKGKGNT

-807 THVGDGSTTGVMVGG
+807 THVGDGTTTGVMVGG

-867 GDGTSIAAMIG
+867 GDGTSIAVMIG

-962 GNGSTFAAMIGQANV
+962 GHGSTFAAMIGQANI

-995 IYTHVGD
+995 IMTHVGD
-1002 GTSLGLFAGEMNV
+1002 GTSLGLFAGEVNV

-1103 LISDIGNVMTHVGDG
+1103 LISDVGNVMTHVGDG
-1118 TTIGIAKGKANIVTK
+1118 TTIGIAKGKANLITK
-1133 VGDGLGINVAW
+1133 VGDGLGVNVAW

-1162 KGEANILT
+1162 KGEANLIT

-1183 KANIITHVGN
+1183 EANIITHVGN

-1205 VITKVGDGRN
+1205 VITKVGHGQN

-1242 NVVTKVGDGMQV
+1242 NIVTKVGDGMQV
-1254 TAAKGKANIT
+1254 TAAKGQANIT
-1264 TTVGNGLSVTAAY
+1264 TTVGNGLNVTAAY
-1277 GDANINTKVGNGV
+1277 GDANINTKVGDGV

-1323 IGDGL
+1323 VGDGL

-1333 YARNNVAIKVGNGDF
+1333 YAQNNVAIKVGNGDF

-1363 SALFDNVK
+1363 SALFDNIK
-1371 QTLLGV
+1371 QTVLGV

-1383 NYLVQGDEASTSGTQ
+1383 NYLVQGDEASSSGTH

-1419 IEEVGSDLGDSLTG
+1419 IKEVGSDLGDSLTG

-1443 NEMDNDLNI
+1443 NKMQHAINVDD
-1452 DGASDHAPN
+1452 SSVQAPN
-1461 LIVNGDFEQGDRGW
+1461 LIVNGDFELGEHGW

-1481 EASYSGSVYGVNG
+1481 EASYAGSVYGVEG
-1494 EGHGTRVTE
+1494 EGHGARVTE
-1503 LDTHTNT
+1503 LDTYTNT
-1510 SLYQDLTDLTE
+1510 SLYQDLANLAQ

-1554 SSGDAS
+1554 SSGDES

-1567 KLTAHAGSNRIEFK
+1567 KLTAQAGSNRIEFK

-1592 LDNVVAKSESSPQ
+1592 LDNVVATSESSQQ
-1605 ANAVSEHAKQNQAS
+1605 ANAIREHATQNPAA

-1656 TDQQAI
+1656 TDQQAL
-1662 ENNGQAQRDAVKEES
+1662 ENNGQAQRDAVQEES
-1677 EAVTAELTTLAQ
+1677 EAITAELTKLAQ
-1689 GLDVLDGQ
+1689 GLDVLDSQ

-1702 KSGEQWRNDFAGGLL
+1702 ESGDQWRNEFASGLL
-1717 DGVQSQID
+1717 AGVQIQLD
-1725 DAKQLASDKMAAAKQ
+1725 DAKQLANGKIAEAKQ
-1740 TQSDNNSKVK
+1740 THADNQNKVK
-1750 DSIAKSE
+1750 DAVAKSE

-1769 AEQDIAEAKADAET
+1769 AEQDIADAQADAEK
-1783 RKADAVAKSHDAKQA
+1783 RKADALAKGKDAQQA
-1798 ESDAHSA
+1798 ESDAHHA
-1805 ANDAQSRGDRDAM
+1805 INNAQSRGDRDVEL
-1818 NAENKANQAQ
+1818 AENKANQAQ
-1828 NDAQGAKQ
+1828 ADAQGAKQ

-1842 DRQGVAGSGLSGNAH
+1842 DRQGVTGSGLSGNAH
-1857 RVEGAGE
+1857 SVEGAGE
-1864 TGSHVNTDSQ
+1864 TDSHVNTDSQ

-1879 RFSDGLTEQE
+1879 RFSEGLTEQE
-1889 LEALEGATNAVNR
+1889 QEALEGATNAVNR
-1902 LQINAGIRSKNSG
+1902 LQINAGIRAKNSV
-1915 STITSMFMEA
+1915 SSMTSMFSET
-1925 NADSIVVDTTASQD
+1925 NSKSIVVPTKVSPEPERQEVTRRD
-1939 VVRKEV
+1939 V
-1945 RISGVNLVG
+1945 RISGVNL
-1954 LGEASHDSAES
+1954 ES
-1965 LVAARAEKVAN
+1965 LSAVQGSQPTGQLASKS
-1976 LYRWLDTDNDVATD
+1976 
-1990 KYVPVPGFERVDADV
+1990 VPGFKSHFASTSIGIENELSGLVVVLPKNSAQTFGYVHDSQGNPLFMLTKDMNQGGYGNPVGINDIQGVNNWQTHTIELVTYPSEISDTAAVESRKEAMLWLAKEFTDHINQSNHQSLPHLV
-2005 SDEVKQRM
+2005 SDDGRF
-2013 IQSMSGYIEHTDNQ
+2013 
-2027 VPKDQAQAL
+2027 
-2036 ATLFVESTLDYDWD
+2036 TLVISN
-2050 KRVEFLTK
+2050 
-2058 LESYGYSFE
+2058 S
-2067 TPHAEKSIV
+2067 
-2076 SFWSGK
+2076 
-2082 NFKQYRDVLD
+2082 
-2092 NAQTDGKKV
+2092 
-2101 VYDIDVKGNAFAID
+2101 
-2115 LNKHLMRW
+2115 KHLIAA
-2123 GGLFLDPDNAE
+2123 GNGT
-2134 QNQLKSSI
+2134 SI
-2142 DAATFSNTGFWS
+2142 DAQGKTIGMTPSGQQATMAISAKEFGTSSSPEVRLLESAPWYQAGLRDEFLANAKNTTLDDPATAQNVYAYLT
-2154 SVYATGAQHDVYV
+2154 SVYSKTADLAKEYGIYINDWDPASEGFSPNAQGLTDPKVKNAWSILPRTKPVRMLELLSAEDSRYV
-2167 IAEGGVRLGNY
+2167 RQQIAEKLKGTYSESLAKNVFEYFQYGGEVAGHGINNATTGS
-2178 FWHVELPALRQ
+2178 VQQPEPAILFEFRSVPSA
-2189 LQREGLVGEIRLLDK
+2189 LSDFVPK
-2204 PVSEYKDLPADE
+2204 TAS
-2216 IGRRLTD
+2216 T
-2223 AGVGVKVRFDALSS
+2223 VKVDVKALDHFDSASRKAIITEVNALVSGSEDFDAWYQEYRASKGQPPVKNPKSS
-2237 ARQAEL
+2237 ASANHKAEWL
-2243 LADNPDDYRADTLV
+2243 MTQHAEQWAKITAPYTDNHETLTSTKLASNDKE
-2257 ELDVKLS
+2257 ELHALGETSNLEHNKQQENVAS
-2264 AIDSMLRESLPFYSL
+2264 IINTMLNDMLPFYAL

-2285 LVQEGDEGFEVRSW
+2285 LVQEGDEGLEVRAW
-2299 PGSDDKS
+2299 PGTEDKS
-2306 KTILLDNPEDAAQQK
+2306 KTIILEDPEDAAQHK

-2343 VDNKVLSHHDGRTRI
+2343 VDNKVISHHEGRTHV
-2358 LAQKEDGAWTYNTN
+2358 LAQKVDGAWQYNATV
-2372 SELMSVTELLDAA
+2372 ELISVTELLDAA
-2385 HVSGK
+2385 NVTGK
-2390 VRGESYQKVIDA
+2390 IRGESYQQVIDA
-2402 LAEYHASTAEH
+2402 LTDYHASITEH
-2413 ADYELESVEQL
+2413 ADYEPESVEKL
-2424 VNLRKK
+2424 LNLRKK
-2430 IEGYALGHPD
+2430 IEGYVLGHPD
-2440 SGRLEAMN
+2440 SGRVEAMN

-2454 NSRLEEVSVLAVSE
+2454 NTRLDEVSLLSVAE
-2468 QSIKAHDSFSR
+2468 QTIQAQDSFSR
-2479 LYDQLDN
+2479 LYDQLEAAN
-2486 AHLKQS
+2486 LKES
-2492 KHLYLDGNGD
+2492 KHLYLDQNGD

-2508 GNLAKIDQL
+2508 GNLANIDLL
-2517 GGSDAV
+2517 GSREAV
-2523 LEKVKASVNHEY
+2523 LEKVKLTVSNEY
-2535 GQAIA
+2535 GQTVA
-2540 DTIFAGLSANELAK
+2540 DTIFAGLSAKDLAK
-2554 DGKGIDITG
+2554 DGKGIDIAG
-2563 LNRIHQALE
+2563 LNKVHQAIE
-2572 QHMSPVS
+2572 QHLSPVS
-2579 ATMYIWK
+2579 ATLYIWK

-2601 QGRTQIDA
+2601 QGRTQLEG

-2616 KQNYVSWWPL
+2616 QQNYVSWWPL
-2626 GSKSSNIRNIFNVA
+2626 GSKSSNISNILNVA
-2640 TEYQPDLK
+2640 TKDQPDLK

-2666 DMASEENDGFGLN
+2666 DVASEENDGFGLH
-2679 DGETKLKRFIEK
+2679 DGDIKLKRFIEK

-2698 DAAYKDASEGY
+2698 DASFKEASEGY

-2715 NPDMLV
+2715 NPDMLET
-2721 STGIPAHVF
+2721 TGIPAHVF
-2730 QPFVDQ
+2730 QPFVEQ

-2751 AQELQKQAQASGDP
+2751 AQELRLQAQRSDDP
-2765 ALVAKR
+2765 ELLEKR
-2771 IDNVVRLF
+2771 IGNVVRQF
-2779 AERALEEIEAFKAS
+2779 AERALEEIETFKAS
-2793 QADEGRVFRIN
+2793 QADQGRVFRIN

-2812 MQAEWNRLSHDPDA
+2812 MQAEWHRLSNDPDA

-2852 GHTWRPKFG
+2852 GHTWLPKFG

-2891 NDDLDALS
+2891 TDVLDALS
-2899 GSEKHK
+2899 GNEKPK
-2905 DKVAIEND
+2905 ENVAIEND

-2918 DKVPLSPLTRFLN
+2918 DKESLSPLTRFLN
-2931 NELYGERDARRKIG
+2931 NELYGDKEARRKIG
-2945 DITQTLL
+2945 EITQTLL

-2960 SQKVTLKGEAGRLTG
+2960 SQKITLQGEAGRLTG
-2975 YYHQGTAS
+2975 YYHQGTAPS
-2983 SDDETS
+2983 EGETS
-2989 TTSGKVVLFL
+2989 SPSGKVVLFL

-3009 ASAIRSHYQKQGIDM
+3009 ASAIRNHYQKQGIDM

-3065 IILHGYSM
+3065 IIIHGYSM

-3120 GTIAKAVNG
+3120 GAIAKVVNG
-3129 QFSVEKNLKGL
+3129 QFSVEKNLEGL
-3140 PQETP
+3140 PKETS

-3152 EGLGEEGEKLRVK
+3152 EGLGNEGEKLRTK
-3165 LSNSGFN
+3165 LTASGYN

-3192 TGQIVSDLL
+3192 ADQIVSGLSSSASVDEDLDQQGL
-3201 NTQHIK
+3201 DTTSTKDQGVSNKDDHLQVVDSK
-3207 HNEAKLNLE
+3207 EA
-3216 PHGKNYESR
+3216 
-3225 DLILKPISQ
+3225 
-3234 PETVELGMPEV
+3234 
-3245 DQKVLA
+3245 LA
-3251 DIAERENVIIG
+3251 DGKI
-3262 VRPVDEKS
+3262 
-3270 KSLIASKMYSSKGL
+3270 L
-3284 FVKAKSSD
+3284 
-3292 WGPMSGFIP
+3292 
-3301 VDQSFAKASAR
+3301 
-3312 RDLETFNRHA
+3312 H
-3322 EQSIQSGNAVSADLY
+3322 
-3337 LNQVRVEELVSKY
+3337 NQ
-3350 HSLTPL
+3350 
-3356 ELDDQSG
+3356 
-3363 MYKTTATNGDQ
+3363 
-3374 SVPFFLNRVTVD
+3374 
-3386 GNELWQVHYIT
+3386 
-3397 NGELAPFKVIGDPV
+3397 
-3411 SKQPMTADYDL
+3411 
-3422 LTVMYSYG
+3422 
-3430 DLGPQDK
+3430 
-3437 VKQPLTWQQ
+3437 
-3446 WKDSV
+3446 
-3451 TYEDLT
+3451 
-3457 PKYKELYSNEDLYNK
+3457 
-3472 KDGASL
+3472 
-3478 GNVSGRL
+3478 
-3485 KELKDRINVDLGRTN
+3485 
-3500 GLEMVHHGADD
+3500 
-3511 ANPYA
+3511 
-3516 VMADNFPAT
+3516 
-3525 FFVPKSLFAEDGLG
+3525 
-3539 EGKGSIQTYFNVN
+3539 
-3552 EQGAVVIRNPQEF
+3552 
-3565 SDFQQVTINASFRAS
+3565 
-3580 FNDKWNH
+3580 
-3587 GLDEPLFTT
+3587 
-3596 KRKLSHEFLNK
+3596 
-3607 RDQLLKKLSGGR
+3607 
-3619 LDAQDETLVALG
+3619 
-3631 NPDDV
+3631 
-3636 SGNKAIVAVDV
+3636 
-3647 SQIFTRQE
+3647 
-3655 LKERANVFAKPI
+3655 
-3667 GASYQGILD
+3667 
-3676 QLDLVHQ
+3676 
-3683 TVSRDQIVASFE
+3683 
-3695 LNKKVNAYIAEH
+3695 
-3707 PTSGRNQALT
+3707 
-3717 QLKEQITSALFIGK
+3717 
-3731 MQVAQV
+3731 
-3737 DIDAIAQTR
+3737 
-3746 PELAARI
+3746 
-3753 FMVAIEEANGEHRG
+3753 
-3767 LTDMMVRWAN
+3767 
-3777 EDPYLAPKQGYKGE
+3777 
-3791 TPNDLGFDA
+3791 
-3800 KYHVDLGDH
+3800 
-3809 YADFKQW
+3809 
-3816 LETSQSNGLL
+3816 
-3826 SKATLDESTK
+3826 
-3836 TVHLGYSYQELQD
+3836 
-3849 LTGVESVQMA
+3849 
-3859 FYFLKEAAKK
+3859 
-3869 VDPISGDSAE
+3869 
-3879 MILLKKFA
+3879 
-3887 DKSYLSQLD
+3887 
-3896 SDRMDQIEGIYRS
+3896 
-3909 SHETD
+3909 
-3914 VDAWDR
+3914 
-3920 RYSGAGYD
+3920 
-3928 ELTNKLAGAT
+3928 
-3938 GVDEQLSVLLD
+3938 
-3949 DRKGLLIGEVHGSD
+3949 D
-3963 VNGLRFVNEQMDA
+3963 VNGW
-3976 LKKQGVTV
+3976 G
-3984 IGLEHLRSDLAQPLI
+3984 P
-3999 DRYLATGVMSSE
+3999 
-4011 LSAMLKTKHLDA
+4011 
-4023 TLFENA
+4023 
-4029 RANGMRIVAL
+4029 
-4039 DANSSARPNVQGT
+4039 
-4052 EHGLMYR
+4052 
-4059 AGAANNIAVEVLQS
+4059 
-4073 LPDDEKFVAIYGK
+4073 
-4086 AHLQSHKGIEGFV
+4086 
-4099 PGITHRLDLPAL
+4099 IT
-4111 RVSDSN
+4111 
-4117 QFRVEQDDM
+4117 
-4126 TLRVVYDDVANKPKL
+4126 
-4141 TFKDSLSGA
+4141 
-4150 NTAIHNQNVNDWERV
+4150 
-4165 AVTPTA
+4165 VTPTT

-4181 IIVQMENDSVVA
+4181 IIVQMENDDVVA
-4193 NAAANLAGKH
+4193 KAAANLAGKH
-4203 PESSVV
+4203 PESSLV

-4234 QLVGHGRDDSDSNNT
+4234 QLVGHGRDHSESNNT
-4249 HLSGYSAE
+4249 RLSGYSADE
-4257 DLAAKLANFQQSFSQ
+4257 LAVKLAKFQQSFNQ
-4272 AENINNTPDHIS
+4272 AENINNKPDHIS

-4296 KGFGHQFINAMDV
+4296 KGFGHQFINAMDA
-4309 NGLRVDVSARSSELA
+4309 NGLRVDVSVRSSELA
-4324 VDATGRKHT
+4324 IDEAGRKHT
-4333 KDENGD
+4333 KDANGD
-4339 WIQKAETN
+4339 WVQKAENN
-4347 KVSLSWNEQGEVIAK
+4347 KVSLSWDAQGEVVAK
-4362 EERIRNGIA
+4362 DERIRNGIA

-4384 VGEIARGAIGDNNDV
+4384 VDEPARGAIGDNSDV
-4399 FDAPEKRKVETET
+4399 FDAPEKRKPETEVIAN
-4412 SSSAANNKL
+4412 SSNSNQL

-4432 DGEFTAVNWGTSNV
+4432 EGEFTAVNWGTSNV
-4446 GIKVGSGGFKSLA
+4446 GIKVGTGGFKSLA

-4470 NGESKHSVDMGGYQ
+4470 DGESKHSVDIGGYQ

-4491 FIGNRNVSFNLGQSN
+4491 YLGNRNVSFSFGHSN
-4506 DLLVMMDKS
+4506 DLILMMDKS

-4538 ATSGEDQDWLA
+4538 ATSGEGEDWLA

-4566 MSGLDQSSSVDYTCL
+4566 MSGLDQSSSVDYTHL
-4581 VELDS
+4581 VQLNS
-4586 HNERSSRGLK
+4586 QNERDSRGLK
-4596 HDTEAALNK
+4596 HDAEATLNK
-4605 QYNQWLSGNSD
+4605 QYNQWLSGNGNSGT
-4616 SSAGKLSR
+4616 SQLSR

-4657 MFGDNIQSILD
+4657 IFGDNIQSILD

-4679 QQFSATGQAKT
+4679 QQFTATGQAKT
-4690 TFTYTPEDLPRQL
+4690 TFTYTPQDLPRQL
-4703 KNKLLGQMA
+4703 KNKLLGQLA
-4712 GIGAETTLADIFGV
+4712 GVGAETTLADIFGV
-4726 DYTTSGQIVSRNGEA
+4726 DYTASGQIVSRNGQA
-4741 VDGVAILTEML
+4741 VDGVAILKEML

-4776 KSGIDMG
+4776 KAGIDMG
-4783 ADGIQS
+4783 ADGIKS
-4789 FAETHGLKD
+4789 FAETHGLKE
-4798 KAPEEEE
+4798 KAPEEEKD
-4805 NKSAVSVNGTSV
+4805 NSSVSVNGANV
-4817 NSAQGATAS
+4817 NSAQGATMA

-4838 AFGFN
+4838 ALGFN

-4867 ENLKENL
+4867 ENLKQNL

-4895 QGDGDINLSLGNY
+4895 QGDGDINISLGNY

-4944 NIFTGGEGSDMGVL
+4944 NIFTGGEGHDMGVL
-4958 MGRENM
+4958 MGRENI

-5001 DTGLGRDYVVTS
+5001 DTGSGRDYVVTS

-5020 TGDGQDYSVTIGN
+5020 TGDDQDYSVTIGN

-5055 NASAG
+5055 NAGAG

-5070 AVLNGGEGED
+5070 AVLNGGDGDD

-5092 FNGEEGRDLMVLGGY
+5092 FNGGEGRDLMVLGGY

-5133 ISSEDNIVFNGIDWQ
+5133 IRSEDNIVFNGIDWQ

-5161 SILRDPVS
+5161 SILRDPS
-5169 ETDQA
+5169 NDSDQS

-5179 GSVTFNDYFDGKRAQ
+5179 GSVTFSDYFNGNRAQ
-5194 MIIAMGEKDANGER
+5194 VVIGMSDKDLSGER
-5208 EYTTLSESS
+5208 EYTMLSDSA
-5217 IDALVQAMSGFDPQ
+5217 IDALVQAMSGFEPQ

-5237 IDNLDSKSRVAI
+5237 IDSLESKSQAAI
-5249 STAWADVV
+5249 SMAWSDVV
-5257 HKKGITV
+5257 HKKGLMV

>member
-15 GNYSADNGNN
+15 GNYSADDGNN
-25 DIVAIGFGGE
+25 NIVAIGFGGQ

-49 IGATVHTGSG
+49 IGATVYTGSG
-59 NDTVVGGSAYLR
+59 NDTVVGGSAYLK
-71 VEDSTGHLSVK
+71 VEDSTGHLTVK

-104 GGVSIDHLGHHGDV
+104 GGVSIDHLGNHSDV
-118 SYGGAAAYNSVKR
+118 SYGGAAAYNGITR
-131 KGLSGNVTFKGAGG
+131 KGLSGNVTFAGAGG
-145 YNALWHETNHGN
+145 YNALWHETNQGN
-157 LSFAGAGAGNKLDRT
+157 LSFTGAGAGNKLDRT
-172 WFDQYQ
+172 WFNRYQ
-178 GSRGDVSFD
+178 GSHGDVTFD
-187 GAGAANSISSRV
+187 GAGAANSISSRL

-228 AGASNRIERTRQA
+228 AGASNRIERTHQA
-241 EDVYQ
+241 EDVYT
-246 QTHGNIRFE
+246 QTRGNIRFE
-255 GVGGYNSFYS
+255 GVGGYNSLYS

-279 YNTITRKG
+279 YNTIIRKG
-287 SGSSFDAQGMEYAKA
+287 SGNDFAKEGMTNAKA
-302 EDIVLTTAKMHGS
+302 DEIVLTKAVMSGS
-315 WIGSGTHAVTA
+315 WIGQDHHVTA
-326 VKSEREPNT
+326 VKSASEPNT
-335 YLFAIADGT
+335 YIFAFADST
-344 YTKINKVRLS
+344 YTKINKVQLR
-354 NDPKTGKLK
+354 NDPQTGELK
-363 YYSEAWYKQGNH
+363 YYSTAWYKEGNH
-375 LSGLAR
+375 LSNLANQDI
-381 SDVSSAGGFE
+381 SDNGGFTA
-391 VNPINGGYTLSN
+391 VNINGAYTLSDLK
-403 IAVEHQ
+403 VEHQ
-409 QSLTVHAMEK
+409 QSVTVHAVEK
-419 DLTEYEWVTY
+419 SLTEYEWVTY
-429 ANGAL
+429 ANGAV
-434 IDAKDVVLS
+434 IDAKEVSLS

-450 AISTDGTK
+450 AIYADGTK
-458 VDVQAIKS
+458 VDVKAVKS
-466 NRKPN
+466 NRQPN
-471 TYVYAKVLGPYTKIV
+471 TYIYAKVLGPYTKIV
-486 VVELANDAETGV
+486 VVELANDPETGA

-513 ANLANEDISSAN
+513 ANIANQDISSAT
-525 GYHSM
+525 GYNPM

-537 SALNYSVN
+537 SDLHYSVN
-545 AIRSM
+545 AVRST
-550 SETVADIDE
+550 SETVADIEE

-569 TDSGESS
+569 NDSGESS
-576 GDVHFSGAGGGNV
+576 GDVRFNGAGGGNV

-596 GNVYFNGG
+596 GNVHFNGG

-651 HQSKQGKMD
+651 HQSQQGKMD
-660 VYAGGAVNVLVRIGD
+660 VYAGGAVNVLVRLGD

-686 NISVHKGNGNSRVAM
+686 NISVQKGSGDSRVVM

-713 GHGLWLAA
+713 GNGLWLAA

-731 NGEVTSV
+731 QGDVAAV
-738 LAGGANVLTKVG
+738 LAGGANVLTKMG

-755 AGMLGGANVMTHI
+755 SGMLGGANVITHI
-768 SGDEQASNTTAVA
+768 SNDDQLSNTTAVA
-781 LGGANILTKKGKGDT
+781 LGGANILTKKGKGNT

-807 THVGDGSTTGVMVGG
+807 THVGDGTTTGVMVGG
-822 ANILTKVGNGDT
+822 ANILTKIGNGDT

-867 GDGTSIAAMIG
+867 GDGTSIAVMIG

-962 GNGSTFAAMIGQANV
+962 GHGSTFAAMIGQANI

-995 IYTHVGD
+995 IMTHVGD
-1002 GTSLGLFAGEMNV
+1002 GTSLGLFAGEVNV

-1103 LISDIGNVMTHVGDG
+1103 LISDVGNVMTHVGDG
-1118 TTIGIAKGKANIVTK
+1118 TTIGIAKGKANLITK
-1133 VGDGLGINVAW
+1133 VGDGLGVNVAW

-1162 KGEANILT
+1162 KGEANLIT

-1183 KANIITHVGN
+1183 EANIITHVGN

-1205 VITKVGDGRN
+1205 VITKVGNGQN

-1228 VGDGDSFNALWSKG
+1228 VGNGDSFNALWSKG
-1242 NVVTKVGDGMQV
+1242 NIVTKVGDGMQV
-1254 TAAKGKANIT
+1254 TAAKGQANIT

-1277 GDANINTKVGNGV
+1277 GDANINTKVGDGV

-1323 IGDGL
+1323 VGDGL

-1333 YARNNVAIKVGNGDF
+1333 YAQNNVAIKVGNGDF

-1363 SALFDNVK
+1363 SALFDNIK
-1371 QTLLGV
+1371 QTVLGV

-1383 NYLVQGDEASTSGTQ
+1383 NYLVQGDEASSSGTH

-1419 IEEVGSDLGDSLTG
+1419 IKEVSSDLGDSLTG

-1443 NEMDNDLNI
+1443 NKMQHALNV
-1452 DGASDHAPN
+1452 DDSSVQAPN
-1461 LIVNGDFEQGDRGW
+1461 LIVNGDFELGEHGW

-1481 EASYSGSVYGVNG
+1481 EASYAGSVYGVEG
-1494 EGHGTRVTE
+1494 EGHGARVTE
-1503 LDTHTNT
+1503 LDTYTNT
-1510 SLYQDLTDLTE
+1510 SLYQDLANLAQ

-1554 SSGDAS
+1554 SSGDES

-1567 KLTAHAGSNRIEFK
+1567 KLTAQAGSNRIEFK

-1592 LDNVVAKSESSPQ
+1592 LDNVVATSESSQQ
-1605 ANAVSEHAKQNQAS
+1605 ANAIREHATQNPAA

-1656 TDQQAI
+1656 TDQQAL
-1662 ENNGQAQRDAVKEES
+1662 ENNGQAQRDAVQEES
-1677 EAVTAELTTLAQ
+1677 EAITAELTKLAQ

-1702 KSGEQWRNDFAGGLL
+1702 ESGDQWRNEFASGLL
-1717 DGVQSQID
+1717 AGVQTQLD
-1725 DAKQLASDKMAAAKQ
+1725 DAKHLANDKIAEAKQ
-1740 TQSDNNSKVK
+1740 THADNQNKVK
-1750 DSIAKSE
+1750 DAVAKSE
-1757 AGVAKGEQNRAG
+1757 AGVVKGEQNRAG
-1769 AEQDIAEAKADAET
+1769 AEQDIADAQADSEK
-1783 RKADAVAKSHDAKQA
+1783 RKADALAKGKDAQQA
-1798 ESDAHSA
+1798 ESDAHHA
-1805 ANDAQSRGDRDAM
+1805 VNNAQSRGDRDVQL
-1818 NAENKANQAQ
+1818 AENKANQAQ
-1828 NDAQGAKQ
+1828 ADAQGAKQ
-1836 NEGDRP
+1836 NGGDRP
-1842 DRQGVAGSGLSGNAH
+1842 DRQGVTGSGLSGNAH
-1857 RVEGAGE
+1857 SVEGAGE
-1864 TGSHVNTDSQ
+1864 TDSHINTDSQ

-1879 RFSDGLTEQE
+1879 RFSEGLTEQE
-1889 LEALEGATNAVNR
+1889 QEALEGATNAVNR
-1902 LQINAGIRSKNSG
+1902 LQINAGIRAKNSV
-1915 STITSMFMEA
+1915 SSMTSMFSET
-1925 NADSIVVDTTASQD
+1925 NSKSIVVPTKVSPEPDRQEVTRRD
-1939 VVRKEV
+1939 V
-1945 RISGVNLVG
+1945 RISGVNL
-1954 LGEASHDSAES
+1954 ES
-1965 LVAARAEKVAN
+1965 LSAVQGSQPTGQLASKS
-1976 LYRWLDTDNDVATD
+1976 
-1990 KYVPVPGFERVDADV
+1990 VPGFKSHFASTSIGIENELSGLVVVLPKNSAQTFGYVHDSQGNPLFMLTKDMNQGGYSNPVGINDIQGVNNWQTHTIELVTYPSEISDTAAIESRKEAMLWLAKEFTDHINQSNHQSLPHLV
-2005 SDEVKQRM
+2005 SDDGRF
-2013 IQSMSGYIEHTDNQ
+2013 
-2027 VPKDQAQAL
+2027 
-2036 ATLFVESTLDYDWD
+2036 TLVISN
-2050 KRVEFLTK
+2050 
-2058 LESYGYSFE
+2058 S
-2067 TPHAEKSIV
+2067 
-2076 SFWSGK
+2076 
-2082 NFKQYRDVLD
+2082 
-2092 NAQTDGKKV
+2092 
-2101 VYDIDVKGNAFAID
+2101 
-2115 LNKHLMRW
+2115 KHLIAA
-2123 GGLFLDPDNAE
+2123 GNGT
-2134 QNQLKSSI
+2134 SI
-2142 DAATFSNTGFWS
+2142 DAQGKTIGMTPSGQQATMAISAKEFGTSSSSEVRLLESAPWYQAGLRDEFLANAKNTTLDDPATAQNVYAYLT
-2154 SVYATGAQHDVYV
+2154 SVYSKTADLAKEYGIYINDWDPASEGFSPNAQGLTDPKVKNAWSILPRTKPVRMLELLSAEDSRYV
-2167 IAEGGVRLGNY
+2167 RQQIAEKLKGTYSESLAKNVFEYFQYGGEVAGHGINNATTGS
-2178 FWHVELPALRQ
+2178 VQQPEPAILFEFRSVPSA
-2189 LQREGLVGEIRLLDK
+2189 LSDFVPK
-2204 PVSEYKDLPADE
+2204 TAS
-2216 IGRRLTD
+2216 T
-2223 AGVGVKVRFDALSS
+2223 VKVDVKALDHFDSASRKAIITEVNALVSGSEDFDAWYQEYRASKGQPPVKNPKSS
-2237 ARQAEL
+2237 ASANHKAEWL
-2243 LADNPDDYRADTLV
+2243 MTQHAEQWAKITAPYTDNHGTLTSTKLASNDKE
-2257 ELDVKLS
+2257 ELHALGETSNLENNKQQENVAS
-2264 AIDSMLRESLPFYSL
+2264 IINTMLNDMLPFYAL

-2285 LVQEGDEGFEVRSW
+2285 LVQEGDEGFEVRAW
-2299 PGSDDKS
+2299 PGTEDKS
-2306 KTILLDNPEDAAQQK
+2306 KTIILEDPEDAAQHK

-2328 ANFDNFEQMPDELFL
+2328 TNFDNFEQMPDELFL
-2343 VDNKVLSHHDGRTRI
+2343 VDNKVISHHEGRTHV
-2358 LAQKEDGAWTYNTN
+2358 LAQKVDGAWQYNATV
-2372 SELMSVTELLDAA
+2372 ELMSVSELLDAA
-2385 HVSGK
+2385 NVTGK
-2390 VRGESYQKVIDA
+2390 IRGESYQQVIDA
-2402 LAEYHASTAEH
+2402 LTDYHASITEH
-2413 ADYELESVEQL
+2413 ADYEPESVEKL
-2424 VNLRKK
+2424 LNLRKK
-2430 IEGYALGHPD
+2430 IEGYVLGHPD
-2440 SGRLEAMN
+2440 SGRVEAMN

-2454 NSRLEEVSVLAVSE
+2454 NTRLDEVSLLSVAE
-2468 QSIKAHDSFSR
+2468 QTIQAQDSFSR
-2479 LYDQLDN
+2479 LYDQLEAAN
-2486 AHLKQS
+2486 LKES
-2492 KHLYLDGNGD
+2492 KHLYLDQNGD

-2508 GNLAKIDQL
+2508 GNLANIDLL
-2517 GGSDAV
+2517 GSREAV
-2523 LEKVKASVNHEY
+2523 LEKVKLTVSNEY
-2535 GQAIA
+2535 GQTVA
-2540 DTIFAGLSANELAK
+2540 DTIFAGLSAKDLAK
-2554 DGKGIDITG
+2554 DGKGIDIAG
-2563 LNRIHQALE
+2563 LNKVHQAIE
-2572 QHMSPVS
+2572 QHLSPVS
-2579 ATMYIWK
+2579 ATLYIWK

-2601 QGRTQIDA
+2601 QGRTQLEG

-2616 KQNYVSWWPL
+2616 QQNYVSWWPL
-2626 GSKSSNIRNIFNVA
+2626 GSKSSNISNILNVA
-2640 TEYQPDLK
+2640 TKDQPDLK

-2666 DMASEENDGFGLN
+2666 DVASEENDGFGLH
-2679 DGETKLKRFIEK
+2679 DGDIKLKRFIEK

-2698 DAAYKDASEGY
+2698 DASFKEASEGY

-2715 NPDMLV
+2715 NPDMLET
-2721 STGIPAHVF
+2721 TGIPAHVF
-2730 QPFVDQ
+2730 QPFVEQ

-2751 AQELQKQAQASGDP
+2751 AQELRLQAQRSDDP
-2765 ALVAKR
+2765 ELLEKR
-2771 IDNVVRLF
+2771 IGNVVRQF
-2779 AERALEEIEAFKAS
+2779 AERALEEIETFKAS
-2793 QADEGRVFRIN
+2793 QADQGRVFRIN

-2812 MQAEWNRLSHDPDA
+2812 MQAEWHRLSNDPDA

-2852 GHTWRPKFG
+2852 GHTWLPKFG

-2891 NDDLDALS
+2891 TDVLDALS
-2899 GSEKHK
+2899 GNEKPK
-2905 DKVAIEND
+2905 ENVAIEND

-2918 DKVPLSPLTRFLN
+2918 DKESLSPLTRFLN
-2931 NELYGERDARRKIG
+2931 NELYGDKEARRKIG
-2945 DITQTLL
+2945 EITQTLL

-2960 SQKVTLKGEAGRLTG
+2960 SQKITLQGEAGRLTG
-2975 YYHQGTAS
+2975 YYHQGTAPS
-2983 SDDETS
+2983 EGETS
-2989 TTSGKVVLFL
+2989 SPSGKVVLFL

-3009 ASAIRSHYQKQGIDM
+3009 ASAIRNHYQKQGIDM

-3065 IILHGYSM
+3065 IIIHGYSM

-3120 GTIAKAVNG
+3120 GAIAKAVNG
-3129 QFSVEKNLKGL
+3129 QFSVEKNLEGL
-3140 PQETP
+3140 PKETS

-3152 EGLGEEGEKLRVK
+3152 EGLGNEGEKLRTK
-3165 LSNSGFN
+3165 LTASGYN

-3192 TGQIVSDLL
+3192 ADQIVSGLSSSASVDEDLDQQGL
-3201 NTQHIK
+3201 DTTSTKDQGVSNKDDHLQVVDSK
-3207 HNEAKLNLE
+3207 EA
-3216 PHGKNYESR
+3216 
-3225 DLILKPISQ
+3225 
-3234 PETVELGMPEV
+3234 
-3245 DQKVLA
+3245 LA
-3251 DIAERENVIIG
+3251 DGKILHNQYVNG
-3262 VRPVDEKS
+3262 
-3270 KSLIASKMYSSKGL
+3270 
-3284 FVKAKSSD
+3284 
-3292 WGPMSGFIP
+3292 WGP
-3301 VDQSFAKASAR
+3301 
-3312 RDLETFNRHA
+3312 
-3322 EQSIQSGNAVSADLY
+3322 
-3337 LNQVRVEELVSKY
+3337 
-3350 HSLTPL
+3350 
-3356 ELDDQSG
+3356 
-3363 MYKTTATNGDQ
+3363 
-3374 SVPFFLNRVTVD
+3374 
-3386 GNELWQVHYIT
+3386 IT
-3397 NGELAPFKVIGDPV
+3397 
-3411 SKQPMTADYDL
+3411 
-3422 LTVMYSYG
+3422 
-3430 DLGPQDK
+3430 
-3437 VKQPLTWQQ
+3437 
-3446 WKDSV
+3446 
-3451 TYEDLT
+3451 
-3457 PKYKELYSNEDLYNK
+3457 
-3472 KDGASL
+3472 
-3478 GNVSGRL
+3478 
-3485 KELKDRINVDLGRTN
+3485 
-3500 GLEMVHHGADD
+3500 
-3511 ANPYA
+3511 
-3516 VMADNFPAT
+3516 
-3525 FFVPKSLFAEDGLG
+3525 
-3539 EGKGSIQTYFNVN
+3539 
-3552 EQGAVVIRNPQEF
+3552 
-3565 SDFQQVTINASFRAS
+3565 
-3580 FNDKWNH
+3580 
-3587 GLDEPLFTT
+3587 
-3596 KRKLSHEFLNK
+3596 
-3607 RDQLLKKLSGGR
+3607 
-3619 LDAQDETLVALG
+3619 
-3631 NPDDV
+3631 
-3636 SGNKAIVAVDV
+3636 
-3647 SQIFTRQE
+3647 
-3655 LKERANVFAKPI
+3655 
-3667 GASYQGILD
+3667 
-3676 QLDLVHQ
+3676 
-3683 TVSRDQIVASFE
+3683 
-3695 LNKKVNAYIAEH
+3695 
-3707 PTSGRNQALT
+3707 
-3717 QLKEQITSALFIGK
+3717 
-3731 MQVAQV
+3731 
-3737 DIDAIAQTR
+3737 
-3746 PELAARI
+3746 
-3753 FMVAIEEANGEHRG
+3753 
-3767 LTDMMVRWAN
+3767 
-3777 EDPYLAPKQGYKGE
+3777 
-3791 TPNDLGFDA
+3791 
-3800 KYHVDLGDH
+3800 
-3809 YADFKQW
+3809 
-3816 LETSQSNGLL
+3816 
-3826 SKATLDESTK
+3826 
-3836 TVHLGYSYQELQD
+3836 
-3849 LTGVESVQMA
+3849 
-3859 FYFLKEAAKK
+3859 
-3869 VDPISGDSAE
+3869 
-3879 MILLKKFA
+3879 
-3887 DKSYLSQLD
+3887 
-3896 SDRMDQIEGIYRS
+3896 
-3909 SHETD
+3909 
-3914 VDAWDR
+3914 
-3920 RYSGAGYD
+3920 
-3928 ELTNKLAGAT
+3928 
-3938 GVDEQLSVLLD
+3938 
-3949 DRKGLLIGEVHGSD
+3949 
-3963 VNGLRFVNEQMDA
+3963 
-3976 LKKQGVTV
+3976 
-3984 IGLEHLRSDLAQPLI
+3984 
-3999 DRYLATGVMSSE
+3999 
-4011 LSAMLKTKHLDA
+4011 
-4023 TLFENA
+4023 
-4029 RANGMRIVAL
+4029 
-4039 DANSSARPNVQGT
+4039 
-4052 EHGLMYR
+4052 
-4059 AGAANNIAVEVLQS
+4059 
-4073 LPDDEKFVAIYGK
+4073 
-4086 AHLQSHKGIEGFV
+4086 
-4099 PGITHRLDLPAL
+4099 
-4111 RVSDSN
+4111 
-4117 QFRVEQDDM
+4117 
-4126 TLRVVYDDVANKPKL
+4126 
-4141 TFKDSLSGA
+4141 
-4150 NTAIHNQNVNDWERV
+4150 
-4165 AVTPTA
+4165 VTPTT

-4181 IIVQMENDSVVA
+4181 IIVQMENDDVVA
-4193 NAAANLAGKH
+4193 KAAANLAGKH

-4234 QLVGHGRDDSDSNNT
+4234 QLVGHGRDHSESNNT
-4249 HLSGYSAE
+4249 RLSGYSADE
-4257 DLAAKLANFQQSFSQ
+4257 LAVKLAKFQQSFNQ
-4272 AENINNTPDHIS
+4272 AENINNKPDHIS

-4296 KGFGHQFINAMDV
+4296 KGFGHQFINAMDA
-4309 NGLRVDVSARSSELA
+4309 NGLRVDVSVRSSELA
-4324 VDATGRKHT
+4324 VDEVGRKHT
-4333 KDENGD
+4333 KDANGD
-4339 WIQKAETN
+4339 WVQKAENN
-4347 KVSLSWNEQGEVIAK
+4347 KVSLSWDAQGEVVAK
-4362 EERIRNGIA
+4362 DERIRNGIA

-4376 LSRIGVSD
+4376 LSRIGVNNVD
-4384 VGEIARGAIGDNNDV
+4384 EPARGAIGDNSDV
-4399 FDAPEKRKVETET
+4399 FDAPEKRIPETEVIANSG
-4412 SSSAANNKL
+4412 SSNQL

-4432 DGEFTAVNWGTSNV
+4432 EGEFTAVNWGTSNV
-4446 GIKVGSGGFKSLA
+4446 GIKVGTGGFKSLA

-4470 NGESKHSVDMGGYQ
+4470 DGESKHSVDIGGYQ

-4491 FIGNRNVSFNLGQSN
+4491 FLGNRNVSFNFGHSN
-4506 DLLVMMDKS
+4506 DLILMMDKS

-4528 ARISGVLQSI
+4528 ARISGVLQGI
-4538 ATSGEDQDWLA
+4538 AMSGEGEDWLA

-4566 MSGLDQSSSVDYTCL
+4566 MSGLDQSSSVDYTTL

-4586 HNERSSRGLK
+4586 QNERDSRGLK
-4596 HDTEAALNK
+4596 HDVEATLNK
-4605 QYNQWLSGNSD
+4605 QYNQWLSGNGNSGT
-4616 SSAGKLSR
+4616 SQLSR

-4679 QQFSATGQAKT
+4679 QQFTATGQAKT
-4690 TFTYTPEDLPRQL
+4690 TFTYTPQDLPRQL
-4703 KNKLLGQMA
+4703 KNKLLGQLA
-4712 GIGAETTLADIFGV
+4712 GVGAETTLADIFGV
-4726 DYTTSGQIVSRNGEA
+4726 DYTASGQIVSRNGQA
-4741 VDGVAILTEML
+4741 VDGVVILKEML

-4776 KSGIDMG
+4776 KAGIDMG
-4783 ADGIQS
+4783 ADGIKS
-4789 FAETHGLKD
+4789 FAETHGLKE
-4798 KAPEEEE
+4798 KAPEEEKD
-4805 NKSAVSVNGTSV
+4805 NSSVSVNGANV
-4817 NSAQGATAS
+4817 NSAQGATMA

-4838 AFGFN
+4838 ALGFN

-4867 ENLKENL
+4867 ENLKQNL

-4895 QGDGDINLSLGNY
+4895 QGDGDINISLGNY

-4944 NIFTGGEGSDMGVL
+4944 NIFTGGEGHDMGVL

-5001 DTGLGRDYVVTS
+5001 DTGSGRDYVVTS

-5020 TGDGQDYSVTIGN
+5020 TGDDQDYSVTIGN

-5055 NASAG
+5055 NAGAG

-5070 AVLNGGEGED
+5070 AVLNGGDGDD

-5092 FNGEEGRDLMVLGGY
+5092 FNGGEGRDLMVLGGY

-5133 ISSEDNIVFNGIDWQ
+5133 IRSEDNIVFNGIDWQ
-5148 KLWFERSGYDLKL
+5148 KLWFEHSGYDLKL
-5161 SILRDPVS
+5161 SILRDPS
-5169 ETDQA
+5169 NDSDQS

-5179 GSVTFNDYFDGKRAQ
+5179 GSVTFSDYFNGNRAQ
-5194 MIIAMGEKDANGER
+5194 VVIGMSDKDLSGER
-5208 EYTTLSESS
+5208 EYTMLSDSA
-5217 IDALVQAMSGFDPQ
+5217 IDALVQAMSGFEPQ

-5237 IDNLDSKSRVAI
+5237 IDSLESKSQAAI
-5249 STAWADVV
+5249 SMAWSDVV
-5257 HKKGITV
+5257 HKKELMV

>member
-15 GNYSADNGNN
+15 GNYSADDGNN
-25 DIVAIGFGGE
+25 NIVAIGFGGQ

-49 IGATVHTGSG
+49 IGATVYTGSG
-59 NDTVVGGSAYLR
+59 NDTVVGGSAYLK
-71 VEDSTGHLSVK
+71 VEDSTGHLTVK

-104 GGVSIDHLGHHGDV
+104 GGVSIDHLGNHGDV
-118 SYGGAAAYNSVKR
+118 SYGGAAAYNSITR
-131 KGLSGNVTFKGAGG
+131 KGLSGNVTFAGAGG
-145 YNALWHETNHGN
+145 YNALWHETNQGN
-157 LSFAGAGAGNKLDRT
+157 LSFTGAGAGNKLDRT
-172 WFDQYQ
+172 WFNRYQ
-178 GSRGDVSFD
+178 GSHGDVTFD

-228 AGASNRIERTRQA
+228 AGASNRIERTHQA
-241 EDVYQ
+241 KDVYT
-246 QTHGNIRFE
+246 QTRGNIRFE
-255 GVGGYNSFYS
+255 GVGGYNSLYS

-279 YNTITRKG
+279 YNTIIRKG
-287 SGSSFDAQGMEYAKA
+287 SGNDFAKEGMTNAKA
-302 EDIVLTTAKMHGS
+302 DEIVLTKAVMSGS
-315 WIGSGTHAVTA
+315 WIGQDHHVTA
-326 VKSEREPNT
+326 VKSASEPNT
-335 YLFAIADGT
+335 YLFAFADST
-344 YTKINKVRLS
+344 YTKINKVQLR
-354 NDPKTGKLK
+354 NDPQTGELK
-363 YYSEAWYKQGNH
+363 YYSTAWYKEGNH
-375 LSGLAR
+375 LSNLANQDI
-381 SDVSSAGGFE
+381 SDNGGFTA
-391 VNPINGGYTLSN
+391 VNINGAYTLSDLK
-403 IAVEHQ
+403 VEHQ
-409 QSLTVHAMEK
+409 QSVTVHAVEK
-419 DLTEYEWVTY
+419 SLTEYEWVTY
-429 ANGAL
+429 ANGAV
-434 IDAKDVVLS
+434 IDAKEVSLS

-450 AISTDGTK
+450 AIYADGTK
-458 VDVQAIKS
+458 VDVKAVKS
-466 NRKPN
+466 NRQPN
-471 TYVYAKVLGPYTKIV
+471 TYIYAKVLGPYTKIV
-486 VVELANDAETGV
+486 VVELANDPETGA

-513 ANLANEDISSAN
+513 ANIANQDISSAT
-525 GYHSM
+525 GYNPM

-537 SALNYSVN
+537 SDLHYSVN
-545 AIRSM
+545 AVRST
-550 SETVADIDE
+550 SETVADIEE

-569 TDSGESS
+569 NDSGESS
-576 GDVHFSGAGGGNV
+576 GDVRFNGAGGGNV

-596 GNVYFNGG
+596 GNVHFNGG

-651 HQSKQGKMD
+651 HQSQQGKMD
-660 VYAGGAVNVLVRIGD
+660 VYAGGAVNVLVRLGD

-686 NISVHKGNGNSRVAM
+686 NISVQKGSGDSRVVM

-713 GHGLWLAA
+713 GNGLWLAA

-731 NGEVTSV
+731 KGDVAAV
-738 LAGGANVLTKVG
+738 LAGGANVLTKMG

-755 AGMLGGANVMTHI
+755 SGMLGGANVITHI
-768 SGDEQASNTTAVA
+768 SNDDQLSNTTAVA
-781 LGGANILTKKGKGDT
+781 LGGANILSKKGKGNT

-807 THVGDGSTTGVMVGG
+807 THVGDGTTTSVMVGG
-822 ANILTKVGNGDT
+822 ANILTKIGNGDT

-867 GDGTSIAAMIG
+867 GDGASIAVMIG

-962 GNGSTFAAMIGQANV
+962 GHGSTFAAMIGQANI

-995 IYTHVGD
+995 IMTHVGD
-1002 GTSLGLFAGEMNV
+1002 GTSLGLFAGEVNV

-1059 DFMGVVAAAK
+1059 DFMGVVTAAK

-1103 LISDIGNVMTHVGDG
+1103 LISDVGNVMTHVGDG
-1118 TTIGIAKGKANIVTK
+1118 TTIGIAKGKANLITK
-1133 VGDGLGINVAW
+1133 VGDGLGVNVAW

-1162 KGEANILT
+1162 KGEANLIT

-1183 KANIITHVGN
+1183 QANIITHVGN

-1205 VITKVGDGRN
+1205 VITKVGNGRN

-1228 VGDGDSFNALWSKG
+1228 VGNGDSFNALWSKG
-1242 NVVTKVGDGMQV
+1242 NIVTKVGDGMQV
-1254 TAAKGKANIT
+1254 TAAKGQANIT

-1277 GDANINTKVGNGV
+1277 GDANINTKVGDGV

-1323 IGDGL
+1323 VGDGL
-1328 NINAS
+1328 IINAS
-1333 YARNNVAIKVGNGDF
+1333 YAQNNVAIKVGNGDF

-1363 SALFDNVK
+1363 SALFDNIK
-1371 QTLLGV
+1371 QTVLGV

-1383 NYLVQGDEASTSGTQ
+1383 NYLVQGDEATSSGTH

-1419 IEEVGSDLGDSLTG
+1419 IKEVSSDLGDSLTG

-1443 NEMDNDLNI
+1443 NKMQHALNV
-1452 DGASDHAPN
+1452 DDSSVQASN
-1461 LIVNGDFEQGDRGW
+1461 LIVNGDFELGEHGW

-1481 EASYSGSVYGVNG
+1481 EASYAGSVYGVEG
-1494 EGHGTRVTE
+1494 EGHGARVTE
-1503 LDTHTNT
+1503 LDTYTNT
-1510 SLYQDLTDLTE
+1510 SLYQDLANLAQ

-1554 SSGDAS
+1554 SSGDES

-1567 KLTAHAGSNRIEFK
+1567 KLTAQAGSNRIEFK

-1592 LDNVVAKSESSPQ
+1592 LDNVVATSESSQQ
-1605 ANAVSEHAKQNQAS
+1605 ANAIREHATQNPAA

-1656 TDQQAI
+1656 TDQQAL
-1662 ENNGQAQRDAVKEES
+1662 ENNGQAQRDAVQEES
-1677 EAVTAELTTLAQ
+1677 EAITAELTKLAQ
-1689 GLDVLDGQ
+1689 GLDVLDSQ

-1702 KSGEQWRNDFAGGLL
+1702 ESGDQWRNEFASGLL
-1717 DGVQSQID
+1717 AGVQTQLD
-1725 DAKQLASDKMAAAKQ
+1725 DAKQLANGKIAEAKQ
-1740 TQSDNNSKVK
+1740 THADNQNKVK
-1750 DSIAKSE
+1750 DAVAKSE

-1769 AEQDIAEAKADAET
+1769 AEQDIADAQADAEK
-1783 RKADAVAKSHDAKQA
+1783 RKADALAKGKDAQQA
-1798 ESDAHSA
+1798 ESDAHHA
-1805 ANDAQSRGDRDAM
+1805 VNNAQSRGDRDVQV
-1818 NAENKANQAQ
+1818 AENKANQAQ
-1828 NDAQGAKQ
+1828 ADAQGAKQ

-1842 DRQGVAGSGLSGNAH
+1842 DRQGVTGSGLSGNAH
-1857 RVEGAGE
+1857 SVEGAGE
-1864 TGSHVNTDSQ
+1864 TDSHVKTDSQ

-1879 RFSDGLTEQE
+1879 RFSEGLTEQE
-1889 LEALEGATNAVNR
+1889 QEALEGATNAVNR
-1902 LQINAGIRSKNSG
+1902 LQINAGIRAKNSG
-1915 STITSMFMEA
+1915 STITTMFTEA
-1925 NADSIVVDTTASQD
+1925 NTDSIVVPTTTSQD
-1939 VVRKEV
+1939 VVRKEI
-1945 RISGVNLVG
+1945 RISGVNLEG
-1954 LGEASHDSAES
+1954 LGEASHDSAVS

-1976 LYRWLDTDNDVATD
+1976 LYRWLDSDHPRATEQ
-1990 KYVPVPGFERVDADV
+1990 YIPVPGFERVDVNV
-2005 SDEVKQRM
+2005 SDETKQRLT
-2013 IQSMSGYIEHTDNQ
+2013 QFVSGYIEHTDNQ

-2036 ATLFVESTLDYDWD
+2036 ATLFVEATLNYDWD

-2058 LESYGYSFE
+2058 LEIYGYSFE
-2067 TPHAEKSIV
+2067 APHGENSLV
-2076 SFWSGK
+2076 SFWSGR
-2082 NFKQYRDVLD
+2082 NFKEYRNVLD
-2092 NAQTDGKKV
+2092 NAQPDGKKV
-2101 VYDIDVKGNAFAID
+2101 VYDIDVQGNAFAIK
-2115 LNKHLMRW
+2115 LNKQLMRW
-2123 GGLFLDPDNAE
+2123 GDMFLDLDNAD
-2134 QNQLKSSI
+2134 QNHLQSSI
-2142 DAATFSNTGFWS
+2142 EAAAYSNTGFWS
-2154 SVYATGAQHDVYV
+2154 SVYATGAKDDVYV
-2167 IAEGGVRLGNY
+2167 IAEGGMRLGNY
-2178 FWHVELPALRQ
+2178 FWNVELPLLRQ

-2204 PVSEYKDLPADE
+2204 PVSEYKDVPVNE
-2216 IGRRLTD
+2216 IGHKLTD
-2223 AGVGVKVRFDALSS
+2223 AGVGVKVRFDALS
-2237 ARQAEL
+2237 AEQQAEL
-2243 LADNPDDYRADTLV
+2243 LAINPKGYKADSLV

-2264 AIDSMLRESLPFYSL
+2264 AIDSMLRDALPFYSL

-2285 LVQEGDEGFEVRSW
+2285 LVQEGDEGFKVRAW
-2299 PGSDDKS
+2299 PGSDGKS
-2306 KTILLDNPEDAAQQK
+2306 KTIVLDNPEDATQQK
-2321 AIERFIL
+2321 TIERFIL
-2328 ANFDNFEQMPDELFL
+2328 ANFQNFEQMPDELFL
-2343 VDNKVLSHHDGRTRI
+2343 VDNKVISHDKGITHI
-2358 LAQKEDGAWTYNTN
+2358 LAQKVDGAWQYNAKV
-2372 SELMSVTELLDAA
+2372 ELMSVTELLDAA
-2385 HVSGK
+2385 NVTGK
-2390 VRGESYQKVIDA
+2390 IRGESYQQVIDA
-2402 LAEYHASTAEH
+2402 LADYHASITEH
-2413 ADYELESVEQL
+2413 ADYEPESVEKL
-2424 VNLRKK
+2424 LNLRKK
-2430 IEGYALGHPD
+2430 IEGYVLGHPD
-2440 SGRLEAMN
+2440 SGRVEAMN

-2454 NSRLEEVSVLAVSE
+2454 NTRLDEVSLLSVAE
-2468 QSIKAHDSFSR
+2468 QTIQAQDSFSR
-2479 LYDQLDN
+2479 LYDQLEAAN
-2486 AHLKQS
+2486 LKES
-2492 KHLYLDGNGD
+2492 KHLYLDQNGD

-2508 GNLAKIDQL
+2508 GNLANIDLL
-2517 GGSDAV
+2517 GSREAV
-2523 LEKVKASVNHEY
+2523 LEKVKLTVSNEY
-2535 GQAIA
+2535 GQTVA
-2540 DTIFAGLSANELAK
+2540 DTIFAGLSAKDLAK
-2554 DGKGIDITG
+2554 DGKGIDIAG
-2563 LNRIHQALE
+2563 LNKVHQAIE
-2572 QHMSPVS
+2572 QHLSPVS
-2579 ATMYIWK
+2579 ATLYIWK

-2601 QGRTQIDA
+2601 QGRTQLEG

-2616 KQNYVSWWPL
+2616 QQNYVSWWPL
-2626 GSKSSNIRNIFNVA
+2626 GSKSSNISNILNVA
-2640 TEYQPDLK
+2640 TKDQPDLK

-2666 DMASEENDGFGLN
+2666 DVASEENDGFGLH
-2679 DGETKLKRFIEK
+2679 DGDIKLKRFIEK

-2698 DAAYKDASEGY
+2698 DASFKEASEGY

-2715 NPDMLV
+2715 NPDMLET
-2721 STGIPAHVF
+2721 TGIPAHVF
-2730 QPFVDQ
+2730 QPFVEQ

-2751 AQELQKQAQASGDP
+2751 AQELRLQAQRSDDP
-2765 ALVAKR
+2765 ELLEKR
-2771 IDNVVRLF
+2771 IGNVVRQF
-2779 AERALEEIEAFKAS
+2779 AERALEEIETFKAS
-2793 QADEGRVFRIN
+2793 QADQGRVFRIN

-2812 MQAEWNRLSHDPDA
+2812 MQAEWHRLSNDPDA

-2852 GHTWRPKFG
+2852 GHTWLPKFG

-2891 NDDLDALS
+2891 TDVLDALS
-2899 GSEKHK
+2899 G
-2905 DKVAIEND
+2905 N
-2913 GTPPR
+2913 
-2918 DKVPLSPLTRFLN
+2918 
-2931 NELYGERDARRKIG
+2931 
-2945 DITQTLL
+2945 
-2952 DHAVEKGE
+2952 
-2960 SQKVTLKGEAGRLTG
+2960 
-2975 YYHQGTAS
+2975 
-2983 SDDETS
+2983 
-2989 TTSGKVVLFL
+2989 
-2999 HGSGSSAEEQ
+2999 
-3009 ASAIRSHYQKQGIDM
+3009 
-3024 LAVNLR
+3024 
-3030 GYGESDGG
+3030 
-3038 PSEKG
+3038 
-3043 LYQDARTM
+3043 
-3051 FNYLVNDKGIDPSN
+3051 
-3065 IILHGYSM
+3065 
-3073 GGPIAADLARYAAQN
+3073 
-3088 GQAVS
+3088 
-3093 GLLLDRPMPSMTKA
+3093 
-3107 ITAHEVANPAGIV
+3107 
-3120 GTIAKAVNG
+3120 
-3129 QFSVEKNLKGL
+3129 
-3140 PQETP
+3140 
-3145 ILLLTDN
+3145 
-3152 EGLGEEGEKLRVK
+3152 
-3165 LSNSGFN
+3165 
-3172 VTGEQTFY
+3172 
-3180 GHEASNR
+3180 
-3187 LMSQY
+3187 
-3192 TGQIVSDLL
+3192 
-3201 NTQHIK
+3201 
-3207 HNEAKLNLE
+3207 
-3216 PHGKNYESR
+3216 
-3225 DLILKPISQ
+3225 
-3234 PETVELGMPEV
+3234 
-3245 DQKVLA
+3245 
-3251 DIAERENVIIG
+3251 
-3262 VRPVDEKS
+3262 
-3270 KSLIASKMYSSKGL
+3270 
-3284 FVKAKSSD
+3284 KAK
-3292 WGPMSGFIP
+3292 
-3301 VDQSFAKASAR
+3301 
-3312 RDLETFNRHA
+3312 
-3322 EQSIQSGNAVSADLY
+3322 
-3337 LNQVRVEELVSKY
+3337 
-3350 HSLTPL
+3350 
-3356 ELDDQSG
+3356 
-3363 MYKTTATNGDQ
+3363 
-3374 SVPFFLNRVTVD
+3374 
-3386 GNELWQVHYIT
+3386 
-3397 NGELAPFKVIGDPV
+3397 
-3411 SKQPMTADYDL
+3411 
-3422 LTVMYSYG
+3422 
-3430 DLGPQDK
+3430 
-3437 VKQPLTWQQ
+3437 
-3446 WKDSV
+3446 
-3451 TYEDLT
+3451 
-3457 PKYKELYSNEDLYNK
+3457 
-3472 KDGASL
+3472 
-3478 GNVSGRL
+3478 
-3485 KELKDRINVDLGRTN
+3485 
-3500 GLEMVHHGADD
+3500 
-3511 ANPYA
+3511 
-3516 VMADNFPAT
+3516 
-3525 FFVPKSLFAEDGLG
+3525 
-3539 EGKGSIQTYFNVN
+3539 
-3552 EQGAVVIRNPQEF
+3552 
-3565 SDFQQVTINASFRAS
+3565 
-3580 FNDKWNH
+3580 
-3587 GLDEPLFTT
+3587 
-3596 KRKLSHEFLNK
+3596 
-3607 RDQLLKKLSGGR
+3607 
-3619 LDAQDETLVALG
+3619 
-3631 NPDDV
+3631 
-3636 SGNKAIVAVDV
+3636 VAVDLA
-3647 SQIFTRQE
+3647 QIFTVQE
-3655 LKERANVFAKPI
+3655 LKERAKVFAKPI

-3683 TVSRDQIVASFE
+3683 AKGRYQIAASFE
-3695 LNKKVNAYIAEH
+3695 LNKKINDYIAEH

-3717 QLKEQITSALFIGK
+3717 QLKEQVTSALFIGK
-3731 MQVAQV
+3731 MQVAQAG
-3737 DIDAIAQTR
+3737 IDAIAQTR
-3746 PELAARI
+3746 PELATRI
-3753 FMVAIEEANGEHRG
+3753 FMVAIEEANGKHVG
-3767 LTDMMVRWAN
+3767 LTDMMLRWAN
-3777 EDPYLAPKQGYKGE
+3777 EDPYLAPKHGYKGE
-3791 TPNDLGFDA
+3791 MPSDLGFDA
-3800 KYHVDLGDH
+3800 KYHVDLGEH
-3809 YADFKQW
+3809 YADFKKW

-3849 LTGVESVQMA
+3849 LTGAESVQMA

-3869 VDPISGDSAE
+3869 ADPISGDSAE

-3887 DKSYLSQLD
+3887 DQNYLSQLD

-3920 RYSGAGYD
+3920 RYSGKGYD
-3928 ELTNKLAGAT
+3928 ELTNMLASAT

-3963 VNGLRFVNEQMDA
+3963 VNGLRFVNEQMEA

-4011 LSAMLKTKHLDA
+4011 LSAMLKTKHLDV

-4029 RANGMRIVAL
+4029 RVNGMRIVAL

-4059 AGAANNIAVEVLQS
+4059 AGAANNIAVEVLQN
-4073 LPDDEKFVAIYGK
+4073 LPDGEKFVAIYGK

-4111 RVSDSN
+4111 KVSDSN
-4117 QFRVEQDDM
+4117 QFTVEQDDVS
-4126 TLRVVYDDVANKPKL
+4126 LRVVYDDVANKPKI
-4141 TFKDSLSGA
+4141 TFKGSLSGA
-4150 NTAIHNQNVNDWERV
+4150 NTALHNQNVNDWERV
-4165 AVTPTA
+4165 VVTPIA

-4181 IIVQMENDSVVA
+4181 IIVQMENDPVVA
-4193 NAAANLAGKH
+4193 KAAANLAGKH
-4203 PESSVV
+4203 AESSVV

-4234 QLVGHGRDDSDSNNT
+4234 QLVGHGRDHSESNNT
-4249 HLSGYSAE
+4249 RLSGYSADE
-4257 DLAAKLANFQQSFSQ
+4257 LAVKLAKFQQSFNQ
-4272 AENINNTPDHIS
+4272 AENINNKPDHIS

-4296 KGFGHQFINAMDV
+4296 KGFGHQFINAMDA
-4309 NGLRVDVSARSSELA
+4309 NGLRVDVSVRSSELA
-4324 VDATGRKHT
+4324 VDEAGRKHT
-4333 KDENGD
+4333 KDANGD
-4339 WIQKAETN
+4339 WVQKAENN
-4347 KVSLSWNEQGEVIAK
+4347 KVSLSWDAQGEVVAK
-4362 EERIRNGIA
+4362 DERIRNGIA

-4376 LSRIGVSD
+4376 LSRIGVNNVD
-4384 VGEIARGAIGDNNDV
+4384 EPARGAIGDNSDV
-4399 FDAPEKRKVETET
+4399 FDAPEKRKPETEVIANF
-4412 SSSAANNKL
+4412 SSSNQL

-4432 DGEFTAVNWGTSNV
+4432 EGEFTAVNWGTSNV
-4446 GIKVGSGGFKSLA
+4446 GIKVGTGGFKSLA

-4470 NGESKHSVDMGGYQ
+4470 DGESKHSVDIGGYQ

-4491 FIGNRNVSFNLGQSN
+4491 FLGNRNVSFNFGHSN
-4506 DLLVMMDKS
+4506 DLILMMDKS

-4538 ATSGEDQDWLA
+4538 ATSGEGEDWLA

-4566 MSGLDQSSSVDYTCL
+4566 MSGLDQSSSVDYTTL

-4586 HNERSSRGLK
+4586 QNERDSRGLK
-4596 HDTEAALNK
+4596 HDAEATLNK
-4605 QYNQWLSGNSD
+4605 QYNQWLSGNGNSGT
-4616 SSAGKLSR
+4616 SQLSR

-4679 QQFSATGQAKT
+4679 QQFTATGQAKT
-4690 TFTYTPEDLPRQL
+4690 TFTYTPQDLPRQL
-4703 KNKLLGQMA
+4703 KNKLLGQLS
-4712 GIGAETTLADIFGV
+4712 GVGAETTLADIFGV
-4726 DYTTSGQIVSRNGEA
+4726 DYTASGQIVSRNGQA
-4741 VDGVAILTEML
+4741 VDGVAILKEML

-4776 KSGIDMG
+4776 KAGIDMG
-4783 ADGIQS
+4783 ADGIKS
-4789 FAETHGLKD
+4789 FAETHGLKE
-4798 KAPEEEE
+4798 KAPEEEKE
-4805 NKSAVSVNGTSV
+4805 NSSVSVNGANV
-4817 NSAQGATAS
+4817 NSAQGATVA

-4867 ENLKENL
+4867 ENLKQNL

-4895 QGDGDINLSLGNY
+4895 QGDGDINISLGNY

-4944 NIFTGGEGSDMGVL
+4944 NIFTGGEGNDMGVL

-5001 DTGLGRDYVVTS
+5001 DTGSGRDYVVTS

-5020 TGDGQDYSVTIGN
+5020 TGDDQDYSVTIGN

-5041 GNDFANVFGNYNRI
+5041 GNDFANVFGNHNRI
-5055 NASAG
+5055 NAGAG

-5070 AVLNGGEGED
+5070 AVLNGGDGDD

-5092 FNGEEGRDLMVLGGY
+5092 FNGGEGCDLMVLGGY

-5133 ISSEDNIVFNGIDWQ
+5133 IRSEDNIVFNGIDWQ

-5161 SILRDPVS
+5161 SILRDPS
-5169 ETDQA
+5169 NDSDQS

-5179 GSVTFNDYFDGKRAQ
+5179 GSVTFSDYFNGNRAQ
-5194 MIIAMGEKDANGER
+5194 VVIGMSEKDLSGER
-5208 EYTTLSESS
+5208 EYTMLSDSA
-5217 IDALVQAMSGFDPQ
+5217 IDALVQAMSGFEPQ

-5237 IDNLDSKSRVAI
+5237 IDSLESKSQAAI
-5249 STAWADVV
+5249 SMAWSDVV
-5257 HKKGITV
+5257 HKKGLMV

>member
-15 GNYSADNGNN
+15 GNYSADDGNN
-25 DIVAIGFGGE
+25 NIVAIGFGGQ

-49 IGATVHTGSG
+49 IGATVYTGSG
-59 NDTVVGGSAYLR
+59 NDTVVGGSAYLK
-71 VEDSTGHLSVK
+71 VEDSTGHLTVK
-82 GAAGYADI
+82 GAAGYAEI

-104 GGVSIDHLGHHGDV
+104 GGVSIDHLGNHGDV
-118 SYGGAAAYNSVKR
+118 SYGGAAAYNGITR
-131 KGLSGNVTFKGAGG
+131 KGLSGNVTFAGAGG
-145 YNALWHETNHGN
+145 YNALWHETNQGN
-157 LSFAGAGAGNKLDRT
+157 LSFTGVGAGNKLDRT
-172 WFDQYQ
+172 WSNRYQ
-178 GSRGDVSFD
+178 GSHGDVTFD

-228 AGASNRIERTRQA
+228 AGASNRIERTHQA
-241 EDVYQ
+241 EDVYT
-246 QTHGNIRFE
+246 QTRGNIRFE
-255 GVGGYNSFYS
+255 GVGGYNSLYS
-265 DVAHGDIHFSGGGA
+265 DVAHGDIHFSGSGA
-279 YNTITRKG
+279 YNTIIRKG
-287 SGSSFDAQGMEYAKA
+287 SGNDFAKEGMTNAKA
-302 EDIVLTTAKMHGS
+302 DEIVLTKAVMSGS
-315 WIGSGTHAVTA
+315 WIGQDHHVTA
-326 VKSEREPNT
+326 VKSVSEPNT
-335 YLFAIADGT
+335 YLFAFADST
-344 YTKINKVRLS
+344 YTKINKVQLR
-354 NDPKTGKLK
+354 NDPQTGELK
-363 YYSEAWYKQGNH
+363 YYSTAWYKEGNH
-375 LSGLAR
+375 LSNLANQDI
-381 SDVSSAGGFE
+381 SDNGGFTA
-391 VNPINGGYTLSN
+391 VNINGAYTLSDLK
-403 IAVEHQ
+403 VEHQ
-409 QSLTVHAMEK
+409 QSVTVHAVEK
-419 DLTEYEWVTY
+419 SLTEYEWVTY
-429 ANGAL
+429 ANGAV
-434 IDAKDVVLS
+434 IDAKEVSLS

-450 AISTDGTK
+450 AIYADGTK
-458 VDVQAIKS
+458 VDVKAVKS
-466 NRKPN
+466 NRQPN
-471 TYVYAKVLGPYTKIV
+471 TYIYAKVLGPYTKIV
-486 VVELANDAETGV
+486 VVELANDPETGA

-513 ANLANEDISSAN
+513 ANIANQDISSAT
-525 GYHSM
+525 GYNPM

-537 SALNYSVN
+537 SDLHYSVN
-545 AIRSM
+545 AVRST
-550 SETVADIDE
+550 SETVADIEE

-569 TDSGESS
+569 NDSGESS
-576 GDVHFSGAGGGNV
+576 GDVRFNGAGGGNV

-596 GNVYFNGG
+596 GNVHFNGG

-651 HQSKQGKMD
+651 HQSQQGKMD
-660 VYAGGAVNVLVRIGD
+660 VYAGGAVNVLVRLGD

-686 NISVHKGNGNSRVAM
+686 NISVQKGSGDSRVVM

-713 GHGLWLAA
+713 GNGLWLAA

-731 NGEVTSV
+731 KGDVAAV
-738 LAGGANVLTKVG
+738 LAGGANVLTKMG

-755 AGMLGGANVMTHI
+755 SGMLGGANVITHI
-768 SGDEQASNTTAVA
+768 SNDDQLSNTTAVA
-781 LGGANILTKKGKGDT
+781 LGGANILTKKGKGNT

-807 THVGDGSTTGVMVGG
+807 THVGDGTTTGVMVGA

-867 GDGTSIAAMIG
+867 GDGASIAVMIG

-962 GNGSTFAAMIGQANV
+962 GHGSTFAAMIGQANI

-995 IYTHVGD
+995 IMTHVGD
-1002 GTSLGLFAGEMNV
+1002 GTSLGLFAGEVNV

-1103 LISDIGNVMTHVGDG
+1103 LISDVGNVMTHVGDG
-1118 TTIGIAKGKANIVTK
+1118 TTIGIAKGKANLITK
-1133 VGDGLGINVAW
+1133 VGDGLGVNVAW

-1162 KGEANILT
+1162 KGEANLIT

-1183 KANIITHVGN
+1183 EANIITHVGN

-1205 VITKVGDGRN
+1205 VITKVGHGQN

-1242 NVVTKVGDGMQV
+1242 NIVTKVGDGMQV
-1254 TAAKGKANIT
+1254 TAAKGQANIT
-1264 TTVGNGLSVTAAY
+1264 TTVGNGLNVTAAY
-1277 GDANINTKVGNGV
+1277 GDANINTKVGDGV

-1323 IGDGL
+1323 VGDGL

-1333 YARNNVAIKVGNGDF
+1333 YAQNNVAIKVGNGDF

-1363 SALFDNVK
+1363 SALFDNIK
-1371 QTLLGV
+1371 QTVLGV

-1383 NYLVQGDEASTSGTQ
+1383 NYLVQGDEASSSGTH

-1419 IEEVGSDLGDSLTG
+1419 IKEVGSDLGDSLTG

-1443 NEMDNDLNI
+1443 NKMQHAINVDD
-1452 DGASDHAPN
+1452 SSVQAPN
-1461 LIVNGDFEQGDRGW
+1461 LIVNGDFELGEHGW

-1481 EASYSGSVYGVNG
+1481 EASYAGSVYGVEG
-1494 EGHGTRVTE
+1494 EGHGARVTE
-1503 LDTHTNT
+1503 LDTYTNT
-1510 SLYQDLTDLTE
+1510 SLYQDLANLAQ

-1554 SSGDAS
+1554 SSGDES

-1567 KLTAHAGSNRIEFK
+1567 KLTAQAGSNRIEFK

-1592 LDNVVAKSESSPQ
+1592 LDNVVATSESSQQ
-1605 ANAVSEHAKQNQAS
+1605 ANAIREHATQNPAT

-1656 TDQQAI
+1656 TDQQAL
-1662 ENNGQAQRDAVKEES
+1662 ENNGQAQRDAVQEES
-1677 EAVTAELTTLAQ
+1677 EAITAELTKLAQ

-1702 KSGEQWRNDFAGGLL
+1702 ESGDQWRNEFASGLL
-1717 DGVQSQID
+1717 AGVQTQLD
-1725 DAKQLASDKMAAAKQ
+1725 DAKQLANDKIAEAKQ
-1740 TQSDNNSKVK
+1740 THADNQNKVK
-1750 DSIAKSE
+1750 DAVAKSE

-1769 AEQDIAEAKADAET
+1769 AEQDIADAQADAEK
-1783 RKADAVAKSHDAKQA
+1783 RKADALAKGKDAQQA
-1798 ESDAHSA
+1798 ESDAHHA
-1805 ANDAQSRGDRDAM
+1805 VNNAQSRGDRDVQL
-1818 NAENKANQAQ
+1818 AENKANQAQ
-1828 NDAQGAKQ
+1828 ADAQGAKQ

-1842 DRQGVAGSGLSGNAH
+1842 DRQGVTGSGLSGNAH
-1857 RVEGAGE
+1857 SVESSGE
-1864 TGSHVNTDSQ
+1864 TDSHVNTDSQ

-1879 RFSDGLTEQE
+1879 RFSEDLTEQE
-1889 LEALEGATNAVNR
+1889 QEALEGATNAVNR
-1902 LQINAGIRSKNSG
+1902 LQINAGIRAKNS
-1915 STITSMFMEA
+1915 SVSSMTSMFSET
-1925 NADSIVVDTTASQD
+1925 NSKSIVVPTKVSPEPDRQEVTRRD
-1939 VVRKEV
+1939 V
-1945 RISGVNLVG
+1945 RISGVNL
-1954 LGEASHDSAES
+1954 ES
-1965 LVAARAEKVAN
+1965 LSAVKGSLPTGQLASKS
-1976 LYRWLDTDNDVATD
+1976 
-1990 KYVPVPGFERVDADV
+1990 VPGFKSHFASTSIGIENELSGLVVVLPKNSAQTFGYVHDSQGNPLFMLTKDMNQGGYSNPVGINDIQGVNNWQTHTIELVTYPSEISDTAAVESRKEAMLWLAKEFTDHINQSNHQSLPHLV
-2005 SDEVKQRM
+2005 SDDGRF
-2013 IQSMSGYIEHTDNQ
+2013 
-2027 VPKDQAQAL
+2027 
-2036 ATLFVESTLDYDWD
+2036 TLVISN
-2050 KRVEFLTK
+2050 
-2058 LESYGYSFE
+2058 S
-2067 TPHAEKSIV
+2067 
-2076 SFWSGK
+2076 
-2082 NFKQYRDVLD
+2082 
-2092 NAQTDGKKV
+2092 
-2101 VYDIDVKGNAFAID
+2101 
-2115 LNKHLMRW
+2115 KHLIAA
-2123 GGLFLDPDNAE
+2123 GNGT
-2134 QNQLKSSI
+2134 SI
-2142 DAATFSNTGFWS
+2142 DAQGKTIGMTPSGQQATMAISAKEFGTSSSSEVRLLESAPWYQAGLRDEFLANAKNTTLDDPATAQNVYAYLT
-2154 SVYATGAQHDVYV
+2154 SVYSKTADLAKEYGIYINDWDPASEGFSPNAQGLTDPKVKNAWSILPRTKPVRMLELLSAEDSRYV
-2167 IAEGGVRLGNY
+2167 RQQIAEKLKGTYSESLAKNVFEYFQYGGEVAGHGINNATTGSMQQP
-2178 FWHVELPALRQ
+2178 EPAILFEFRSVPSA
-2189 LQREGLVGEIRLLDK
+2189 LSDFVPKTASTVKVDVKALDHFDSSSRKAIITEVNGLVS
-2204 PVSEYKDLPADE
+2204 VSED
-2216 IGRRLTD
+2216 
-2223 AGVGVKVRFDALSS
+2223 FDAWYQEYRASKGQPPVKNPKSS
-2237 ARQAEL
+2237 ASANHKAEWL
-2243 LADNPDDYRADTLV
+2243 MTQHAEQWAKITAPYTDNHETLTSTKLASNDKE
-2257 ELDVKLS
+2257 ELHALGETSNLEHNKQQENVS
-2264 AIDSMLRESLPFYSL
+2264 SIINTMLNDMLPFYSL

-2285 LVQEGDEGFEVRSW
+2285 LVQEGDEGFEVRAW
-2299 PGSDDKS
+2299 PGTEDKS
-2306 KTILLDNPEDAAQQK
+2306 KTIILEDPEDAAQHK

-2343 VDNKVLSHHDGRTRI
+2343 VDNKVISHHEGRTHV
-2358 LAQKEDGAWTYNTN
+2358 LAQKVDGAWQYNAKV
-2372 SELMSVTELLDAA
+2372 ELMSVTELLDAA
-2385 HVSGK
+2385 NVTGK
-2390 VRGESYQKVIDA
+2390 IRGESYQQVIDA
-2402 LAEYHASTAEH
+2402 LADYHASITEH
-2413 ADYELESVEQL
+2413 ADYEPESVEKL
-2424 VNLRKK
+2424 LNLRKK
-2430 IEGYALGHPD
+2430 IEGYVLGHPD
-2440 SGRLEAMN
+2440 SGRVEAMN

-2454 NSRLEEVSVLAVSE
+2454 NTRLDEVSLLSVAE
-2468 QSIKAHDSFSR
+2468 QTIQAQDSFSR
-2479 LYDQLDN
+2479 LYDQLEAAN
-2486 AHLKQS
+2486 LKES
-2492 KHLYLDGNGD
+2492 KHLYLDQNGD

-2508 GNLAKIDQL
+2508 GNLANIDLL
-2517 GGSDAV
+2517 GSREAV
-2523 LEKVKASVNHEY
+2523 LEKVKLTVSNEY
-2535 GQAIA
+2535 GQTVA
-2540 DTIFAGLSANELAK
+2540 DTIFAGLSAKDLAK
-2554 DGKGIDITG
+2554 DGKGIDIAG
-2563 LNRIHQALE
+2563 LNKVHQAIE
-2572 QHMSPVS
+2572 QHLSPVS
-2579 ATMYIWK
+2579 ATLYIWK

-2601 QGRTQIDA
+2601 QGRTQLEG

-2616 KQNYVSWWPL
+2616 QQNYVSWWPL
-2626 GSKSSNIRNIFNVA
+2626 GSKSSNISNILNVA
-2640 TEYQPDLK
+2640 TKDQPDLK

-2666 DMASEENDGFGLN
+2666 DVASEENDGFGLH
-2679 DGETKLKRFIEK
+2679 DGDIKLKRFIEK

-2698 DAAYKDASEGY
+2698 DASFKEASEGY

-2715 NPDMLV
+2715 NPDMLET
-2721 STGIPAHVF
+2721 TGIPAHVF
-2730 QPFVDQ
+2730 QPFVEQ

-2751 AQELQKQAQASGDP
+2751 AQELRLQAQRSDDP
-2765 ALVAKR
+2765 ELLEKR
-2771 IDNVVRLF
+2771 IGNVVRQF
-2779 AERALEEIEAFKAS
+2779 AERALEEIETFKAS
-2793 QADEGRVFRIN
+2793 QADQGRVFRIN

-2812 MQAEWNRLSHDPDA
+2812 MQAEWHRLSNDPDA

-2852 GHTWRPKFG
+2852 GHTWLPKFG

-2891 NDDLDALS
+2891 TDVLDALS
-2899 GSEKHK
+2899 GNEKPK
-2905 DKVAIEND
+2905 ENVAIEND

-2918 DKVPLSPLTRFLN
+2918 DKESLSPLTRFLN
-2931 NELYGERDARRKIG
+2931 NELYGDKEARRKIG
-2945 DITQTLL
+2945 EITQTLL

-2960 SQKVTLKGEAGRLTG
+2960 SQKITLQGEAGRLTG
-2975 YYHQGTAS
+2975 YYHQGTAPREG
-2983 SDDETS
+2983 ETS

-3009 ASAIRSHYQKQGIDM
+3009 ASAIRNHYQKQGIDM

-3065 IILHGYSM
+3065 IIIHGYSM

-3120 GTIAKAVNG
+3120 GAIAKAVNG
-3129 QFSVEKNLKGL
+3129 QFSVEKNLEGL
-3140 PQETP
+3140 PKETS

-3152 EGLGEEGEKLRVK
+3152 EGLGNEGEKLRTK
-3165 LSNSGFN
+3165 LTASGYS

-3192 TGQIVSDLL
+3192 ADQIVSGLSSSASVDEDLDQQGL
-3201 NTQHIK
+3201 DTTSTKDQGISNKNDHLQVVDSK
-3207 HNEAKLNLE
+3207 EA
-3216 PHGKNYESR
+3216 
-3225 DLILKPISQ
+3225 
-3234 PETVELGMPEV
+3234 
-3245 DQKVLA
+3245 LA
-3251 DIAERENVIIG
+3251 DGKILHNQDVN
-3262 VRPVDEKS
+3262 S
-3270 KSLIASKMYSSKGL
+3270 
-3284 FVKAKSSD
+3284 
-3292 WGPMSGFIP
+3292 WGP
-3301 VDQSFAKASAR
+3301 
-3312 RDLETFNRHA
+3312 
-3322 EQSIQSGNAVSADLY
+3322 
-3337 LNQVRVEELVSKY
+3337 
-3350 HSLTPL
+3350 
-3356 ELDDQSG
+3356 
-3363 MYKTTATNGDQ
+3363 
-3374 SVPFFLNRVTVD
+3374 
-3386 GNELWQVHYIT
+3386 IT
-3397 NGELAPFKVIGDPV
+3397 
-3411 SKQPMTADYDL
+3411 
-3422 LTVMYSYG
+3422 
-3430 DLGPQDK
+3430 
-3437 VKQPLTWQQ
+3437 
-3446 WKDSV
+3446 
-3451 TYEDLT
+3451 
-3457 PKYKELYSNEDLYNK
+3457 
-3472 KDGASL
+3472 
-3478 GNVSGRL
+3478 
-3485 KELKDRINVDLGRTN
+3485 
-3500 GLEMVHHGADD
+3500 
-3511 ANPYA
+3511 
-3516 VMADNFPAT
+3516 
-3525 FFVPKSLFAEDGLG
+3525 
-3539 EGKGSIQTYFNVN
+3539 
-3552 EQGAVVIRNPQEF
+3552 
-3565 SDFQQVTINASFRAS
+3565 
-3580 FNDKWNH
+3580 
-3587 GLDEPLFTT
+3587 
-3596 KRKLSHEFLNK
+3596 
-3607 RDQLLKKLSGGR
+3607 
-3619 LDAQDETLVALG
+3619 
-3631 NPDDV
+3631 
-3636 SGNKAIVAVDV
+3636 
-3647 SQIFTRQE
+3647 
-3655 LKERANVFAKPI
+3655 
-3667 GASYQGILD
+3667 
-3676 QLDLVHQ
+3676 
-3683 TVSRDQIVASFE
+3683 
-3695 LNKKVNAYIAEH
+3695 
-3707 PTSGRNQALT
+3707 
-3717 QLKEQITSALFIGK
+3717 
-3731 MQVAQV
+3731 
-3737 DIDAIAQTR
+3737 
-3746 PELAARI
+3746 
-3753 FMVAIEEANGEHRG
+3753 
-3767 LTDMMVRWAN
+3767 
-3777 EDPYLAPKQGYKGE
+3777 
-3791 TPNDLGFDA
+3791 
-3800 KYHVDLGDH
+3800 
-3809 YADFKQW
+3809 
-3816 LETSQSNGLL
+3816 
-3826 SKATLDESTK
+3826 
-3836 TVHLGYSYQELQD
+3836 
-3849 LTGVESVQMA
+3849 
-3859 FYFLKEAAKK
+3859 
-3869 VDPISGDSAE
+3869 
-3879 MILLKKFA
+3879 
-3887 DKSYLSQLD
+3887 
-3896 SDRMDQIEGIYRS
+3896 
-3909 SHETD
+3909 
-3914 VDAWDR
+3914 
-3920 RYSGAGYD
+3920 
-3928 ELTNKLAGAT
+3928 
-3938 GVDEQLSVLLD
+3938 
-3949 DRKGLLIGEVHGSD
+3949 
-3963 VNGLRFVNEQMDA
+3963 
-3976 LKKQGVTV
+3976 
-3984 IGLEHLRSDLAQPLI
+3984 
-3999 DRYLATGVMSSE
+3999 
-4011 LSAMLKTKHLDA
+4011 
-4023 TLFENA
+4023 
-4029 RANGMRIVAL
+4029 
-4039 DANSSARPNVQGT
+4039 
-4052 EHGLMYR
+4052 
-4059 AGAANNIAVEVLQS
+4059 
-4073 LPDDEKFVAIYGK
+4073 
-4086 AHLQSHKGIEGFV
+4086 
-4099 PGITHRLDLPAL
+4099 
-4111 RVSDSN
+4111 
-4117 QFRVEQDDM
+4117 
-4126 TLRVVYDDVANKPKL
+4126 
-4141 TFKDSLSGA
+4141 
-4150 NTAIHNQNVNDWERV
+4150 
-4165 AVTPTA
+4165 VTPTT

-4181 IIVQMENDSVVA
+4181 IIVQMENDDVVA
-4193 NAAANLAGKH
+4193 KAAANLAGKH

-4234 QLVGHGRDDSDSNNT
+4234 QLVGHGRDHSESNNT
-4249 HLSGYSAE
+4249 HLSGYSADE
-4257 DLAAKLANFQQSFSQ
+4257 LAVKLAKFQQSFNQ
-4272 AENINNTPDHIS
+4272 AENINNKPDHIS

-4296 KGFGHQFINAMDV
+4296 KGFGHQFINAMDA
-4309 NGLRVDVSARSSELA
+4309 NGLRVDVSVRSSELA
-4324 VDATGRKHT
+4324 VDEAGRKHT
-4333 KDENGD
+4333 KDANGD
-4339 WIQKAETN
+4339 WVQKAENN
-4347 KVSLSWNEQGEVIAK
+4347 KVSLSWDAQGEVVAK
-4362 EERIRNGIA
+4362 DEPIRNGIA

-4384 VGEIARGAIGDNNDV
+4384 VDEPARGAIGDNNDV
-4399 FDAPEKRKVETET
+4399 FDAPEKRKPETEVIAN
-4412 SSSAANNKL
+4412 SSNSNQL

-4432 DGEFTAVNWGTSNV
+4432 EGEFTAVNWGTSNV
-4446 GIKVGSGGFKSLA
+4446 GIKVGTGGFKSLA

-4470 NGESKHSVDMGGYQ
+4470 DGESKHSVDIGGYQ

-4491 FIGNRNVSFNLGQSN
+4491 FLGNRNVSFNFGHSN
-4506 DLLVMMDKS
+4506 DLILMMDKS

-4528 ARISGVLQSI
+4528 ARISGVLQGI
-4538 ATSGEDQDWLA
+4538 ATSGEGEDWLA

-4566 MSGLDQSSSVDYTCL
+4566 MSGLDQSSSVDYTTL

-4586 HNERSSRGLK
+4586 QNERDSRGLK
-4596 HDTEAALNK
+4596 HDAEATLNK
-4605 QYNQWLSGNSD
+4605 QYNQWLSGNGNSGT
-4616 SSAGKLSR
+4616 SQLSR

-4679 QQFSATGQAKT
+4679 QQFTATGQAKT
-4690 TFTYTPEDLPRQL
+4690 TFTYTPQDLPRQL
-4703 KNKLLGQMA
+4703 KNKLLGQLA
-4712 GIGAETTLADIFGV
+4712 GVGAETTLADIFGV
-4726 DYTTSGQIVSRNGEA
+4726 DYTASGQIVSRNGQA
-4741 VDGVAILTEML
+4741 VDGVAILKEML

-4776 KSGIDMG
+4776 KAGIDMG
-4783 ADGIQS
+4783 ADGIKS
-4789 FAETHGLKD
+4789 FAETHGLKE
-4798 KAPEEEE
+4798 KAPEEEKD
-4805 NKSAVSVNGTSV
+4805 NSSVSVNGANV
-4817 NSAQGATAS
+4817 NSAQGATMA

-4838 AFGFN
+4838 ALGFN

-4862 MKSLV
+4862 MKSRV
-4867 ENLKENL
+4867 ENLKQNL

-4895 QGDGDINLSLGNY
+4895 QGDGDINISLGNY

-4944 NIFTGGEGSDMGVL
+4944 NIFTGGEGNDMGVL

-5001 DTGLGRDYVVTS
+5001 DTGSGRDYVVTS

-5020 TGDGQDYSVTIGN
+5020 TGDDQDYSVTIGN

-5041 GNDFANVFGNYNRI
+5041 GNDFANIFGNYNRI
-5055 NASAG
+5055 NAGAG

-5070 AVLNGGEGED
+5070 AVLNGGDGDD
-5080 HLIAAAISKFSQ
+5080 HLIATAISKFSQ
-5092 FNGEEGRDLMVLGGY
+5092 FNGGEGRDLMVLGGY

-5133 ISSEDNIVFNGIDWQ
+5133 IRSEDNIVFNGIDWQ

-5161 SILRDPVS
+5161 SILRDPS
-5169 ETDQA
+5169 NDSDQS

-5179 GSVTFNDYFDGKRAQ
+5179 GSVTFSDYFNGNRAQ
-5194 MIIAMGEKDANGER
+5194 VVIGMSEKDLSGER
-5208 EYTTLSESS
+5208 EYTMLSDSA
-5217 IDALVQAMSGFDPQ
+5217 IDALIQAMSGFEPQ

-5237 IDNLDSKSRVAI
+5237 IDSLESKSQAAI
-5249 STAWADVV
+5249 SMAWSDVV
-5257 HKKGITV
+5257 HKKGLMV

>member
-15 GNYSADNGNN
+15 GNYSADDGNN
-25 DIVAIGFGGE
+25 NIVAIGFGGQ

-49 IGATVHTGSG
+49 IGATVYTGSG
-59 NDTVVGGSAYLR
+59 NDTVVGGSAYLK
-71 VEDSTGHLSVK
+71 VEDSTGHLTVK

-104 GGVSIDHLGHHGDV
+104 GGVSIDHLGNHGDV
-118 SYGGAAAYNSVKR
+118 SYGGAAAYNGITR

-145 YNALWHETNHGN
+145 YNALWHETNQGN

-172 WFDQYQ
+172 WFNRYQ
-178 GSRGDVSFD
+178 GSRGDVTFD

-241 EDVYQ
+241 EDVYA
-246 QTHGNIRFE
+246 QTRGNIRFE
-255 GVGGYNSFYS
+255 GVGGYNSLYS

-302 EDIVLTTAKMHGS
+302 EDIVLTAAQMHGLS
-315 WIGSGTHAVTA
+315 IDNGNKFHAVTA

-344 YTKINKVRLS
+344 YTKINKVRLY
-354 NDPKTGKLK
+354 NDPETGKLK
-363 YYSEAWYKQGNH
+363 YYSEAWFKRGNH
-375 LSGLAR
+375 LAELAR

-409 QSLTVHAMEK
+409 QSVTVHAVEK
-419 DLTEYEWVTY
+419 NLTEYEWVTY

-434 IDAKDVVLS
+434 IDAKDVALS
-443 DAKMGGH
+443 DAKMGGD
-450 AISTDGTK
+450 AIYADGTK
-458 VDVQAIKS
+458 VDVEAVKS

-471 TYVYAKVLGPYTKIV
+471 TYVYAKVLGRHTKIV
-486 VVELANDAETGV
+486 VVELANDPKTGA

-504 SWYKEGDHT
+504 SWYKEGNHT

-537 SALNYSVN
+537 SDLHYSVN
-545 AIRSM
+545 AVRST
-550 SETVADIDE
+550 SETVADIEE

-569 TDSGESS
+569 NDSGESS
-576 GDVHFSGAGGGNV
+576 GDVRFNGAGGGNV

-596 GNVYFNGG
+596 GNVHFNGG

-686 NISVHKGNGNSRVAM
+686 NISVHKGNGNSRVVM

-713 GHGLWLAA
+713 GNGLWLAA

-731 NGEVTSV
+731 QGDVAAV
-738 LAGGANVLTKVG
+738 LAGGANVLTKMG

-755 AGMLGGANVMTHI
+755 SGMLGGANVITHI
-768 SGDEQASNTTAVA
+768 SGDNETSNTTAVA
-781 LGGANILTKKGKGDT
+781 LGGANILTKKGKGNT

-807 THVGDGSTTGVMVGG
+807 THVGDGTTTGVMVGG

-867 GDGTSIAAMIG
+867 GDGTSIAVMIG

-948 LAAMVGNANIFTHI
+948 LAAMVGNANIFTHV
-962 GNGSTFAAMIGQANV
+962 GSGSTFAAMIGQANI

-995 IYTHVGD
+995 I
-1002 GTSLGLFAGEMNV
+1002 
-1015 MTKVGNGTTL
+1015 
-1025 AAMFGKANIMT
+1025 MT
-1036 HVGDGLTGVLALG
+1036 HVGDG
-1049 EANIVTKVGD
+1049 
-1059 DFMGVVAAAK
+1059 
-1069 ANVVTHV
+1069 
-1076 GDATTAAVLAGK
+1076 TTAAVLAGK

-1103 LISDIGNVMTHVGDG
+1103 LISDVGNVMTHVGDG
-1118 TTIGIAKGKANIVTK
+1118 TTIGIAKGKANLITK
-1133 VGDGLGINVAW
+1133 VGDGLGVNVAW

-1162 KGEANILT
+1162 KGEANLIT
-1170 KVGDGQEVSVVQG
+1170 KVGDGQELSVVQ
-1183 KANIITHVGN
+1183 
-1193 GDDYTGAWGKAN
+1193 
-1205 VITKVGDGRN
+1205 
-1215 VVLAKGEANIVTQ
+1215 GEANIVTQ

-1242 NVVTKVGDGMQV
+1242 NIVTKVGDGMQV
-1254 TAAKGKANIT
+1254 TAAKGQANIT
-1264 TTVGNGLSVTAAY
+1264 TTVGNGLNVTAAY
-1277 GDANINTKVGNGV
+1277 GDANINTKVGDGV

-1323 IGDGL
+1323 VGDGL

-1333 YARNNVAIKVGNGDF
+1333 YAQNNVAIKVGNGDF

-1363 SALFDNVK
+1363 SALFDNIK
-1371 QTLLGV
+1371 QTVLGV

-1383 NYLVQGDEASTSGTQ
+1383 NYLVQGDEASSSGTH

-1419 IEEVGSDLGDSLTG
+1419 IKEVGSDLGDSLIG

-1443 NEMDNDLNI
+1443 NKMQHVINVDD
-1452 DGASDHAPN
+1452 SSVQAPN
-1461 LIVNGDFEQGDRGW
+1461 LIVNGDFELGEHGW

-1481 EASYSGSVYGVNG
+1481 EASYAGSVYGVEG
-1494 EGHGTRVTE
+1494 EGHGARVTE
-1503 LDTHTNT
+1503 LDTYTNT
-1510 SLYQDLTDLTE
+1510 SLYQDLANLAQ

-1554 SSGDAS
+1554 SSGDES

-1567 KLTAHAGSNRIEFK
+1567 KLTAQAGSNRIEFK

-1592 LDNVVAKSESSPQ
+1592 LDNVVATSESSQQ
-1605 ANAVSEHAKQNQAS
+1605 ANAIREHATQNPAA

-1656 TDQQAI
+1656 TDQQAL
-1662 ENNGQAQRDAVKEES
+1662 ENNGQAQRDAVQEES
-1677 EAVTAELTTLAQ
+1677 EAITAELTKLAQ
-1689 GLDVLDGQ
+1689 GLDVLDSQ

-1702 KSGEQWRNDFAGGLL
+1702 ESGDQWRNEFASGLL
-1717 DGVQSQID
+1717 AGVQTQLD
-1725 DAKQLASDKMAAAKQ
+1725 DAKQLANDKIAEAKQ
-1740 TQSDNNSKVK
+1740 THADNQNKVK
-1750 DSIAKSE
+1750 DAVAKSE

-1769 AEQDIAEAKADAET
+1769 AEQDIADAQADAEK
-1783 RKADAVAKSHDAKQA
+1783 RKADALAKGKDAQQA
-1798 ESDAHSA
+1798 ESDAHHA
-1805 ANDAQSRGDRDAM
+1805 VNNAQSRGDRDVQV
-1818 NAENKANQAQ
+1818 AENKANQAQ
-1828 NDAQGAKQ
+1828 ADAQGAKQ

-1842 DRQGVAGSGLSGNAH
+1842 DRQGVTGSGLSGNAH
-1857 RVEGAGE
+1857 SVEGAGE
-1864 TGSHVNTDSQ
+1864 TDSHVKTDSQ

-1879 RFSDGLTEQE
+1879 RFSEGLTEQE
-1889 LEALEGATNAVNR
+1889 QEALEGVTNAVNR
-1902 LQINAGIRSKNSG
+1902 LQINAGIRAKNSG
-1915 STITSMFMEA
+1915 STITTMFTEA
-1925 NADSIVVDTTASQD
+1925 NTDSIVVPTTTSQD
-1939 VVRKEV
+1939 VVRKEI
-1945 RISGVNLVG
+1945 RISGVNLEG
-1954 LGEASHDSAES
+1954 LGEASHDG
-1965 LVAARAEKVAN
+1965 
-1976 LYRWLDTDNDVATD
+1976 T
-1990 KYVPVPGFERVDADV
+1990 
-2005 SDEVKQRM
+2005 
-2013 IQSMSGYIEHTDNQ
+2013 
-2027 VPKDQAQAL
+2027 
-2036 ATLFVESTLDYDWD
+2036 
-2050 KRVEFLTK
+2050 
-2058 LESYGYSFE
+2058 
-2067 TPHAEKSIV
+2067 
-2076 SFWSGK
+2076 
-2082 NFKQYRDVLD
+2082 
-2092 NAQTDGKKV
+2092 
-2101 VYDIDVKGNAFAID
+2101 
-2115 LNKHLMRW
+2115 
-2123 GGLFLDPDNAE
+2123 
-2134 QNQLKSSI
+2134 
-2142 DAATFSNTGFWS
+2142 
-2154 SVYATGAQHDVYV
+2154 
-2167 IAEGGVRLGNY
+2167 
-2178 FWHVELPALRQ
+2178 
-2189 LQREGLVGEIRLLDK
+2189 LVGT
-2204 PVSEYKDLPADE
+2204 VVN
-2216 IGRRLTD
+2216 T
-2223 AGVGVKVRFDALSS
+2223 
-2237 ARQAEL
+2237 
-2243 LADNPDDYRADTLV
+2243 
-2257 ELDVKLS
+2257 
-2264 AIDSMLRESLPFYSL
+2264 MLRESLPFYSL

-2285 LVQEGDEGFEVRSW
+2285 LVQEGDEGFEVRAW
-2299 PGSDDKS
+2299 PGTEDKS
-2306 KTILLDNPEDAAQQK
+2306 KTIILEDPEDAAQHK

-2343 VDNKVLSHHDGRTRI
+2343 VDNKVISHHEGRTHV
-2358 LAQKEDGAWTYNTN
+2358 LAQRVDGAWQYNATV
-2372 SELMSVTELLDAA
+2372 ELMSVTELLDAA
-2385 HVSGK
+2385 NVTGK
-2390 VRGESYQKVIDA
+2390 IRGESYQQVIDA
-2402 LAEYHASTAEH
+2402 LTDYHASITEH
-2413 ADYELESVEQL
+2413 ADYEPESVEKL
-2424 VNLRKK
+2424 LNLRKK
-2430 IEGYALGHPD
+2430 IEGYVLGHPD
-2440 SGRLEAMN
+2440 SGRVEAMN

-2454 NSRLEEVSVLAVSE
+2454 NTRLDEVSLLSVAE
-2468 QSIKAHDSFSR
+2468 QTIQAQDSFSR
-2479 LYDQLDN
+2479 LYDQLEAAN
-2486 AHLKQS
+2486 LKES
-2492 KHLYLDGNGD
+2492 KHLDLDQNGD

-2508 GNLAKIDQL
+2508 GNLANIDLL
-2517 GGSDAV
+2517 GSREAV
-2523 LEKVKASVNHEY
+2523 LEKVKLTVSNEY
-2535 GQAIA
+2535 GQTVA
-2540 DTIFAGLSANELAK
+2540 DTIFAGLSAKDLAK
-2554 DGKGIDITG
+2554 DGKGIDIAG
-2563 LNRIHQALE
+2563 LNKVHQAIE
-2572 QHMSPVS
+2572 QHLSPVS
-2579 ATMYIWK
+2579 ATLYIWK

-2601 QGRTQIDA
+2601 QGRTQLEG

-2616 KQNYVSWWPL
+2616 QQNYVSWWPL
-2626 GSKSSNIRNIFNVA
+2626 GSKSSNIGNILNV
-2640 TEYQPDLK
+2640 TTKDQPDLK
-2648 LRWSDFSQPAH
+2648 LRWKDFSQPAAH
-2659 QNDTLEH
+2659 GESLAF
-2666 DMASEENDGFGLN
+2666 DMQTEENDDFGLKSAE
-2679 DGETKLKRFIEK
+2679 DKLKDFIK
-2691 LNAAKGI
+2691 QLASASGVDKKF
-2698 DAAYKDASEGY
+2698 KDISQAFTMM
-2709 ASVLLG
+2709 ALM
-2715 NPDMLV
+2715 NPDILE
-2721 STGIPAHVF
+2721 SANIPEHISK
-2730 QPFVDQ
+2730 PFVDQ
-2736 WNDTSYDMM
+2736 WNDTSYDMQ
-2745 DVANRF
+2745 DVAQRFAKELQEQAKVAANSEQMEQQISEVVRRF
-2751 AQELQKQAQASGDP
+2751 AQDELDKIQT
-2765 ALVAKR
+2765 
-2771 IDNVVRLF
+2771 
-2779 AERALEEIEAFKAS
+2779 FKET
-2793 QADEGRVFRIN
+2793 QADQGRVFRIN

-2812 MQAEWNRLSHDPDA
+2812 MQAEWHRLSNDPDA

-2852 GHTWRPKFG
+2852 GHTWLPKFG

-2891 NDDLDALS
+2891 TDVLDALS
-2899 GSEKHK
+2899 G
-2905 DKVAIEND
+2905 N
-2913 GTPPR
+2913 
-2918 DKVPLSPLTRFLN
+2918 
-2931 NELYGERDARRKIG
+2931 
-2945 DITQTLL
+2945 
-2952 DHAVEKGE
+2952 
-2960 SQKVTLKGEAGRLTG
+2960 
-2975 YYHQGTAS
+2975 
-2983 SDDETS
+2983 
-2989 TTSGKVVLFL
+2989 
-2999 HGSGSSAEEQ
+2999 
-3009 ASAIRSHYQKQGIDM
+3009 
-3024 LAVNLR
+3024 
-3030 GYGESDGG
+3030 
-3038 PSEKG
+3038 
-3043 LYQDARTM
+3043 
-3051 FNYLVNDKGIDPSN
+3051 
-3065 IILHGYSM
+3065 
-3073 GGPIAADLARYAAQN
+3073 
-3088 GQAVS
+3088 
-3093 GLLLDRPMPSMTKA
+3093 
-3107 ITAHEVANPAGIV
+3107 
-3120 GTIAKAVNG
+3120 
-3129 QFSVEKNLKGL
+3129 
-3140 PQETP
+3140 
-3145 ILLLTDN
+3145 
-3152 EGLGEEGEKLRVK
+3152 
-3165 LSNSGFN
+3165 
-3172 VTGEQTFY
+3172 
-3180 GHEASNR
+3180 
-3187 LMSQY
+3187 
-3192 TGQIVSDLL
+3192 
-3201 NTQHIK
+3201 
-3207 HNEAKLNLE
+3207 
-3216 PHGKNYESR
+3216 
-3225 DLILKPISQ
+3225 
-3234 PETVELGMPEV
+3234 
-3245 DQKVLA
+3245 
-3251 DIAERENVIIG
+3251 
-3262 VRPVDEKS
+3262 
-3270 KSLIASKMYSSKGL
+3270 
-3284 FVKAKSSD
+3284 KAK
-3292 WGPMSGFIP
+3292 
-3301 VDQSFAKASAR
+3301 
-3312 RDLETFNRHA
+3312 
-3322 EQSIQSGNAVSADLY
+3322 
-3337 LNQVRVEELVSKY
+3337 
-3350 HSLTPL
+3350 
-3356 ELDDQSG
+3356 
-3363 MYKTTATNGDQ
+3363 
-3374 SVPFFLNRVTVD
+3374 
-3386 GNELWQVHYIT
+3386 
-3397 NGELAPFKVIGDPV
+3397 
-3411 SKQPMTADYDL
+3411 
-3422 LTVMYSYG
+3422 
-3430 DLGPQDK
+3430 
-3437 VKQPLTWQQ
+3437 
-3446 WKDSV
+3446 
-3451 TYEDLT
+3451 
-3457 PKYKELYSNEDLYNK
+3457 
-3472 KDGASL
+3472 
-3478 GNVSGRL
+3478 
-3485 KELKDRINVDLGRTN
+3485 
-3500 GLEMVHHGADD
+3500 
-3511 ANPYA
+3511 
-3516 VMADNFPAT
+3516 
-3525 FFVPKSLFAEDGLG
+3525 
-3539 EGKGSIQTYFNVN
+3539 
-3552 EQGAVVIRNPQEF
+3552 
-3565 SDFQQVTINASFRAS
+3565 
-3580 FNDKWNH
+3580 
-3587 GLDEPLFTT
+3587 
-3596 KRKLSHEFLNK
+3596 
-3607 RDQLLKKLSGGR
+3607 
-3619 LDAQDETLVALG
+3619 
-3631 NPDDV
+3631 
-3636 SGNKAIVAVDV
+3636 VAVDLA
-3647 SQIFTRQE
+3647 QIFTVQE
-3655 LKERANVFAKPI
+3655 LKERAKVFAKPI

-3683 TVSRDQIVASFE
+3683 AKGRYQIAASFE
-3695 LNKKVNAYIAEH
+3695 LNKKINDYIVEH

-3717 QLKEQITSALFIGK
+3717 QLKEQVTSALFIGK
-3731 MQVAQV
+3731 MQVAQAG
-3737 DIDAIAQTR
+3737 IDAIAQTR
-3746 PELAARI
+3746 PELATRI
-3753 FMVAIEEANGEHRG
+3753 FMVAIEEANGKHVG
-3767 LTDMMVRWAN
+3767 LTDMMLRWAN
-3777 EDPYLAPKQGYKGE
+3777 EDPYLAPKHGYKGE
-3791 TPNDLGFDA
+3791 MPSDLGFDA
-3800 KYHVDLGDH
+3800 KYHVDLGEH

-3849 LTGVESVQMA
+3849 LTGAESVQMA

-3869 VDPISGDSAE
+3869 ADPISGDSAE

-3887 DKSYLSQLD
+3887 DQNYLSQLD

-3920 RYSGAGYD
+3920 RYSGKGYD
-3928 ELTNKLAGAT
+3928 ELTNMLASAT

-3963 VNGLRFVNEQMDA
+3963 VNGLRFVNEQMEA

-4011 LSAMLKTKHLDA
+4011 LSAMLKTKHLDV

-4029 RANGMRIVAL
+4029 RVNGMRIVAL

-4059 AGAANNIAVEVLQS
+4059 AGAANNIAVEVLQN
-4073 LPDDEKFVAIYGK
+4073 LPDGEKFVAIYGK

-4111 RVSDSN
+4111 KVSDSN
-4117 QFRVEQDDM
+4117 QFTVEQDDVS
-4126 TLRVVYDDVANKPKL
+4126 LRVVYDDVANKPKI
-4141 TFKDSLSGA
+4141 TFKGSLSGA
-4150 NTAIHNQNVNDWERV
+4150 NTALHNQNVNDWERV
-4165 AVTPTA
+4165 VVTPIA

-4181 IIVQMENDSVVA
+4181 IIVQMENDPVVA
-4193 NAAANLAGKH
+4193 KAAANLAGKH
-4203 PESSVV
+4203 AESSVV

-4215 GNYRV
+4215 GNYLV

-4234 QLVGHGRDDSDSNNT
+4234 QLVGHGRDHSESNNT
-4249 HLSGYSAE
+4249 RLSGYSADE
-4257 DLAAKLANFQQSFSQ
+4257 LAVKLAKFQQSFNQ
-4272 AENINNTPDHIS
+4272 AENINNKPDHIS

-4296 KGFGHQFINAMDV
+4296 KGFGHQFINAMDA
-4309 NGLRVDVSARSSELA
+4309 NGLRVDVSVRSSELA
-4324 VDATGRKHT
+4324 VDEAGRKHT
-4333 KDENGD
+4333 KDANGD
-4339 WIQKAETN
+4339 WVQKAENN
-4347 KVSLSWNEQGEVIAK
+4347 KVSLSWDAQGEVVAK
-4362 EERIRNGIA
+4362 DERIRNGIA

-4384 VGEIARGAIGDNNDV
+4384 VDEPARGAIGDNSDV
-4399 FDAPEKRKVETET
+4399 FDAPEKRKPETEVIAN
-4412 SSSAANNKL
+4412 SSNSNQL

-4432 DGEFTAVNWGTSNV
+4432 EGEFTAVNWGTSNV
-4446 GIKVGSGGFKSLA
+4446 GIKVGTGGFKSLA

-4470 NGESKHSVDMGGYQ
+4470 DGESKHSVDIGGYQ

-4491 FIGNRNVSFNLGQSN
+4491 FLGNRNVSFNFGHSN
-4506 DLLVMMDKS
+4506 DLILMMDKS

-4528 ARISGVLQSI
+4528 ARISGVLQGI
-4538 ATSGEDQDWLA
+4538 ATSGEGEDWLA

-4566 MSGLDQSSSVDYTCL
+4566 MSGLDQSSSVDYTHL
-4581 VELDS
+4581 VQLNS
-4586 HNERSSRGLK
+4586 QNERDSRGLK
-4596 HDTEAALNK
+4596 HDAEATLNK
-4605 QYNQWLSGNSD
+4605 QYNQWLSGNGNSGT
-4616 SSAGKLSR
+4616 SQLSR

-4679 QQFSATGQAKT
+4679 QQFTATGQAKT
-4690 TFTYTPEDLPRQL
+4690 TFTYTPQDLPRQL
-4703 KNKLLGQMA
+4703 KNKLLGQLA
-4712 GIGAETTLADIFGV
+4712 GVGAETTLADIFGV
-4726 DYTTSGQIVSRNGEA
+4726 DYTASGQIISRNGQA
-4741 VDGVAILTEML
+4741 VDGVAILKEML

-4776 KSGIDMG
+4776 KAGIDMG
-4783 ADGIQS
+4783 ADGIKS
-4789 FAETHGLKD
+4789 FAETHGLKE
-4798 KAPEEEE
+4798 KAPEEEKE
-4805 NKSAVSVNGTSV
+4805 NSSVSVNGANV
-4817 NSAQGATAS
+4817 NSAQGATVA

-4867 ENLKENL
+4867 ENLKQNL

-4895 QGDGDINLSLGNY
+4895 QDDGDINISLGNY

-4944 NIFTGGEGSDMGVL
+4944 NIFTGGEGNDMGVL

-5001 DTGLGRDYVVTS
+5001 DTGSGRDYVVTS

-5020 TGDGQDYSVTIGN
+5020 TGDDQDYSVTIGN

-5055 NASAG
+5055 NAGAD

-5070 AVLNGGEGED
+5070 AVLNGGDGDD

-5092 FNGEEGRDLMVLGGY
+5092 FNGGEGRDLMVLGGY

-5133 ISSEDNIVFNGIDWQ
+5133 IRSEDNIVFNGIDWQ

-5161 SILRDPVS
+5161 SILRDPS
-5169 ETDQA
+5169 NDSDQS

-5179 GSVTFNDYFDGKRAQ
+5179 GSVTFSDYFNGNRAQ
-5194 MIIAMGEKDANGER
+5194 VVIGMSEKDLSGER
-5208 EYTTLSESS
+5208 EYTMLSDSA
-5217 IDALVQAMSGFDPQ
+5217 IDALVQAMSGFEPQ

-5237 IDNLDSKSRVAI
+5237 IDSLESKSQATI
-5249 STAWADVV
+5249 SMAWSDVV
-5257 HKKGITV
+5257 HKKGLMV

>member
-15 GNYSADNGNN
+15 GNYSADDGNN
-25 DIVAIGFGGE
+25 SIVAIGFGGE

-49 IGATVHTGSG
+49 IGATVYTGSG

-71 VEDSTGHLSVK
+71 VEDTTGHLSVK

-104 GGVSIDHLGHHGDV
+104 GGVSIDHLGNHGDV
-118 SYGGAAAYNSVKR
+118 SYGGAAAYNGITR

-145 YNALWHETNHGN
+145 YNALWHETNQGN

-172 WFDQYQ
+172 WFNRYQ
-178 GSRGDVSFD
+178 GSRGDVTFD

-241 EDVYQ
+241 EDVYA
-246 QTHGNIRFE
+246 QTRGNIRFE
-255 GVGGYNSFYS
+255 GVGGYNSLYS

-302 EDIVLTTAKMHGS
+302 EDIVLTAAQMHGLS
-315 WIGSGTHAVTA
+315 IDNGNKFHAVTA

-344 YTKINKVRLS
+344 YTKINKVRLY
-354 NDPKTGKLK
+354 NDPETGKLK
-363 YYSEAWYKQGNH
+363 YYSEAWFKRGNH
-375 LSGLAR
+375 LAELAR

-409 QSLTVHAMEK
+409 QSLTVHAVEK

-434 IDAKDVVLS
+434 IDAKDVALS
-443 DAKMGGH
+443 EAKMGGH
-450 AISTDGTK
+450 AISTDGTT
-458 VDVQAIKS
+458 VDVQAVKS

-486 VVELANDAETGV
+486 VVELANDPKTGA

-504 SWYKEGDHT
+504 SWYKEGNHT

-537 SALNYSVN
+537 SDLHYSVN
-545 AIRSM
+545 AVRST

-576 GDVHFSGAGGGNV
+576 GDVRFNGAGGGNV

-686 NISVHKGNGNSRVAM
+686 NISVHKGNGNSRVVM

-713 GHGLWLAA
+713 GNGLWLAA

-731 NGEVTSV
+731 KGDVASV

-750 EGELT
+750 DGDLT
-755 AGMLGGANVMTHI
+755 AGMLGGANVITHI
-768 SGDEQASNTTAVA
+768 SGDNETSNTTAVA
-781 LGGANILTKKGKGDT
+781 LGGANILTKKGKGNT
-796 LAVMGGGANVL
+796 IAVMGGGANVL
-807 THVGDGSTTGVMVGG
+807 THVGDGTTTGVMVGG

-867 GDGTSIAAMIG
+867 GDGTSIAVMIG

-948 LAAMVGNANIFTHI
+948 LAAMVGNANIFTHV
-962 GNGSTFAAMIGQANV
+962 GSGSTFAAMIGQANI

-1002 GTSLGLFAGEMNV
+1002 GTSLGIFAGEVNV

-1118 TTIGIAKGKANIVTK
+1118 TTIGIAKGKANIITK
-1133 VGDGLGINVAW
+1133 VGDGLGVNVAW

-1162 KGEANILT
+1162 KGEANIIT

-1205 VITKVGDGRN
+1205 VITKVGNGRN

-1242 NVVTKVGDGMQV
+1242 NIVTKVGDGMQV

-1264 TTVGNGLSVTAAY
+1264 TTVGDGLSVTAAY
-1277 GDANINTKVGNGV
+1277 GDANINTKVGDGV

-1323 IGDGL
+1323 VGDGL

-1333 YARNNVAIKVGNGDF
+1333 YAQNNVAIKVGNGDF

-1363 SALFDNVK
+1363 SALFDNIK

-1383 NYLVQGDEASTSGTQ
+1383 NYLVQGDEASSSGTQ

-1406 PEITKLDGFQMDA
+1406 PEIIKLDGFQMEA

-1443 NEMDNDLNI
+1443 NKMQNALDV
-1452 DGASDHAPN
+1452 DGSADQTQAPN
-1461 LIVNGDFEQGDRGW
+1461 LIVNGDFEQSDFGW
-1475 QSTHGV
+1475 SSTHGV
-1481 EASYSGSVYGVNG
+1481 EAYASASSYGL
-1494 EGHGTRVTE
+1494 ERDGHGNNVSE
-1503 LDTHTNT
+1503 LATDQSTTI
-1510 SLYQDLTDLTE
+1510 YQDIQNLTE
-1521 GEVIAVSFDFAKRA
+1521 GEVIALSFDFAKRA

-1592 LDNVVAKSESSPQ
+1592 LDNVVAKSQSSQQ
-1605 ANAVSEHAKQNQAS
+1605 ANAVSEHATQNQAS

-1656 TDQQAI
+1656 TDQQAL

-1677 EAVTAELTTLAQ
+1677 EAVTAELTKLAQ

-1702 KSGEQWRNDFAGGLL
+1702 ESGDQWRNDFAGGLL
-1717 DGVQSQID
+1717 DGVQSQLD
-1725 DAKQLASDKMAAAKQ
+1725 DAKQLANDKIAAAKQ

-1750 DSIAKSE
+1750 ESVAKSE
-1757 AGVAKGEQNRAG
+1757 AGVAQGEQNRAG

-1783 RKADAVAKSHDAKQA
+1783 RKADAVAKSNDAKQA

-1828 NDAQGAKQ
+1828 NDAKGTKQ

-1842 DRQGVAGSGLSGNAH
+1842 DREGVVGSGLSGNAH
-1857 RVEGAGE
+1857 SVEGAGG
-1864 TGSHVNTDSQ
+1864 TGSHVNTDSP

-1879 RFSDGLTEQE
+1879 RFSEGLSEQE
-1889 LEALEGATNAVNR
+1889 QEALEGATNAVNR
-1902 LQINAGIRSKNSG
+1902 LQINAGIRGKNSG
-1915 STITSMFMEA
+1915 STITSMFTET
-1925 NADSIVVDTTASQD
+1925 NSDSIVVPTTASQD
-1939 VVRKEV
+1939 VVRKEI
-1945 RISGVNLVG
+1945 RISGVNLEG
-1954 LGEASHDSAES
+1954 LGETSHDSAES

-2027 VPKDQAQAL
+2027 VPKDQAEAL

-2067 TPHAEKSIV
+2067 APHAEKSIV

-2154 SVYATGAQHDVYV
+2154 SVYATGAQNDVYV

-2178 FWHVELPALRQ
+2178 FWNVELPALRQ

-2204 PVSEYKDLPADE
+2204 PVSEYKGLPADQ

-2223 AGVGVKVRFDALSS
+2223 TGVAVKVRFDALSHE
-2237 ARQAEL
+2237 RQAEL
-2243 LADNPDDYRADTLV
+2243 LADNPDGYKADTLV

-2285 LVQEGDEGFEVRSW
+2285 LVQEGEEGFEVRSW
-2299 PGSDDKS
+2299 PGTDGKS

-2321 AIERFIL
+2321 SIERFIL

-2372 SELMSVTELLDAA
+2372 VELMSVNELLDAA
-2385 HVSGK
+2385 HVNGK
-2390 VRGESYQKVIDA
+2390 VRGESYQQVIDA
-2402 LAEYHASTAEH
+2402 LTEYHASTVEH
-2413 ADYELESVEQL
+2413 ADYELESVEKL
-2424 VNLRKK
+2424 LNLRKQ
-2430 IEGYALGHPD
+2430 IEGYVLGHPD
-2440 SGRLEAMN
+2440 SGRVEAMN

-2454 NSRLEEVSVLAVSE
+2454 NSRLEEVAVLAVSE

-2486 AHLKQS
+2486 ANLKES

-2508 GNLAKIDQL
+2508 GNLANIDKL

-2523 LEKVKASVNHEY
+2523 LEKVKAAVTHEY
-2535 GQAIA
+2535 GQVVA
-2540 DTIFAGLSANELAK
+2540 DTIFAGLSANDLAK
-2554 DGKGIDITG
+2554 DGKGIDIAG
-2563 LNRIHQALE
+2563 LNKVHQAIE

-2601 QGRTQIDA
+2601 QGRTQLEG

-2640 TEYQPDLK
+2640 TEDQPDLK

-2666 DMASEENDGFGLN
+2666 DMASEENDGFGLK

-2698 DAAYKDASEGY
+2698 DASYKDASEGY

-2715 NPDMLV
+2715 NPDMLA
-2721 STGIPAHVF
+2721 STGIPVHVF

-2751 AQELQKQAQASGDP
+2751 AEELQKQAQASGDP
-2765 ALVAKR
+2765 ALVEKR

-2812 MQAEWNRLSHDPDA
+2812 MQAEWNRLSNDPDA

-2891 NDDLDALS
+2891 TDVLDALS
-2899 GSEKHK
+2899 GNEKHK
-2905 DKVAIEND
+2905 ENVVIEND

-2918 DKVPLSPLTRFLN
+2918 DKESLSPLTRFLN
-2931 NELYGERDARRKIG
+2931 NELYGEKDARRKIG
-2945 DITQTLL
+2945 EITQTLL
-2952 DHAVEKGE
+2952 DHAVENGE

-2975 YYHQGTAS
+2975 YYHQGAAS
-2983 SDDETS
+2983 SEGETS
-2989 TTSGKVVLFL
+2989 ATSGKVVLFL

-3009 ASAIRSHYQKQGIDM
+3009 ASAIRNHYQKQGIDM

-3065 IILHGYSM
+3065 IIIHGYSM

-3120 GTIAKAVNG
+3120 GAIAKAVNG

-3140 PQETP
+3140 PKETP

-3152 EGLGEEGEKLRVK
+3152 EGLGEEGEKLRAK
-3165 LSNSGFN
+3165 LAIAGYN

-3187 LMSQY
+3187 LMGQY
-3192 TGQIVSDLL
+3192 ADQIVSGLFNAEQAAVEAGEVLKGLEKDFKRYGDALKPDTSVPGKSKDIRTTKDFLNGYKNDHAKEIVDGFRSDMSIKQLVDLFVKGNWSAEQKGALAWEIESRALKVTFQNKSEKYNRLFREIASAGVVDAKATEQLAPQLMLL
-3201 NTQHIK
+3201 NLSNDGFGGRCDPLSK
-3207 HNEAKLNLE
+3207 LVLVAKQLE
-3216 PHGKNYESR
+3216 NDG
-3225 DLILKPISQ
+3225 Q
-3234 PETVELGMPEV
+3234 V
-3245 DQKVLA
+3245 
-3251 DIAERENVIIG
+3251 G
-3262 VRPVDEKS
+3262 VARQLLE
-3270 KSLIASKMYSSKGL
+3270 KMYSAAAVLSNPTLYSDSEKANASKL
-3284 FVKAKSSD
+3284 LSSLAAIHAKN
-3292 WGPMSGFIP
+3292 PMHDTSMKVWQEKLEGKQALTVNGVVEKIT
-3301 VDQSFAKASAR
+3301 DASANGKPV
-3312 RDLETFNRHA
+3312 L
-3322 EQSIQSGNAVSADLY
+3322 
-3337 LNQVRVEELVSKY
+3337 
-3350 HSLTPL
+3350 L
-3356 ELDDQSG
+3356 ELDAPGHAMAAWAKGSGDDRVYGFYDPNAGIVEFSSAEKFGDYLTRFFGKSDLNMAQSYKLG
-3363 MYKTTATNGDQ
+3363 KNDAGEAIFNRVVVMDGNTLASYKPTFGDKTTIQGILDLPVFDATPMKKPTGGVASDLEALGDK
-3374 SVPFFLNRVTVD
+3374 T
-3386 GNELWQVHYIT
+3386 
-3397 NGELAPFKVIGDPV
+3397 KVV
-3411 SKQPMTADYDL
+3411 
-3422 LTVMYSYG
+3422 
-3430 DLGPQDK
+3430 
-3437 VKQPLTWQQ
+3437 
-3446 WKDSV
+3446 
-3451 TYEDLT
+3451 
-3457 PKYKELYSNEDLYNK
+3457 
-3472 KDGASL
+3472 
-3478 GNVSGRL
+3478 
-3485 KELKDRINVDLGRTN
+3485 VDL
-3500 GLEMVHHGADD
+3500 A
-3511 ANPYA
+3511 
-3516 VMADNFPAT
+3516 
-3525 FFVPKSLFAEDGLG
+3525 
-3539 EGKGSIQTYFNVN
+3539 
-3552 EQGAVVIRNPQEF
+3552 
-3565 SDFQQVTINASFRAS
+3565 
-3580 FNDKWNH
+3580 
-3587 GLDEPLFTT
+3587 
-3596 KRKLSHEFLNK
+3596 
-3607 RDQLLKKLSGGR
+3607 
-3619 LDAQDETLVALG
+3619 
-3631 NPDDV
+3631 
-3636 SGNKAIVAVDV
+3636 
-3647 SQIFTRQE
+3647 QIFTVQE
-3655 LKERANVFAKPI
+3655 LKERAKVFAKPI

-3683 TVSRDQIVASFE
+3683 AKGRDQIAASFE
-3695 LNKKVNAYIAEH
+3695 LNKKINDYIAEH

-3717 QLKEQITSALFIGK
+3717 QLKEKVTSALFIGK
-3731 MQVAQV
+3731 MQVAQAG
-3737 DIDAIAQTR
+3737 IDAIAQTR

-3753 FMVAIEEANGEHRG
+3753 FMVAIEEANGKHVG

-3777 EDPYLAPKQGYKGE
+3777 EDPYLAPKHGYKGE
-3791 TPNDLGFDA
+3791 TPSDLGFDA
-3800 KYHVDLGDH
+3800 KYHVDLGEH

-3849 LTGVESVQMA
+3849 LTGAESVQMA

-3869 VDPISGDSAE
+3869 ADPITGDSAE

-3887 DKSYLSQLD
+3887 DQSYLSQLD

-3914 VDAWDR
+3914 IDAWDR
-3920 RYSGAGYD
+3920 RYSGTGYD
-3928 ELTNKLAGAT
+3928 ELTNKLASAT
-3938 GVDEQLSVLLD
+3938 GVDEQLAVLLD

-4011 LSAMLKTKHLDA
+4011 LSAMLKTKHLDV

-4059 AGAANNIAVEVLQS
+4059 AGAANNIAVEVLQN
-4073 LPDDEKFVAIYGK
+4073 LPDGEKFVAIYGK

-4111 RVSDSN
+4111 KVSDSN
-4117 QFRVEQDDM
+4117 QFTVEQDDVS
-4126 TLRVVYDDVANKPKL
+4126 LRVVYDDVANKPKI

-4150 NTAIHNQNVNDWERV
+4150 NTALHNQNVNDWERV
-4165 AVTPTA
+4165 VVTPTA
-4171 DGGETRFDGQ
+4171 DGGESRFDGQ
-4181 IIVQMENDSVVA
+4181 IIVQMENDDVVA
-4193 NAAANLAGKH
+4193 KAAANLAGKH

-4209 VQLDSD
+4209 VQIDSD

-4234 QLVGHGRDDSDSNNT
+4234 QLVGHGRDDSESNNT
-4249 HLSGYSAE
+4249 RLSGYSADE
-4257 DLAAKLANFQQSFSQ
+4257 LAVKLAKFQQSFNQ
-4272 AENINNTPDHIS
+4272 AENINNKPDHIS

-4296 KGFGHQFINAMDV
+4296 KGFGHQFINAMDA
-4309 NGLRVDVSARSSELA
+4309 NGLRVDVSVRSSELA
-4324 VDATGRKHT
+4324 VDEAGRKHT
-4333 KDENGD
+4333 KDANGD
-4339 WIQKAETN
+4339 WVQKAENN
-4347 KVSLSWNEQGEVIAK
+4347 KVSLSWDEQGEVVAK
-4362 EERIRNGIA
+4362 DERIRNGIA

-4384 VGEIARGAIGDNNDV
+4384 VDEPARGAIGDNNDV
-4399 FDAPEKRKVETET
+4399 FDAPEKRKAETET
-4412 SSSAANNKL
+4412 SSSSANNKL

-4446 GIKVGSGGFKSLA
+4446 GIKVGTGGFKSLA

-4470 NGESKHSVDMGGYQ
+4470 NGESKHSFDIGGYQ

-4491 FIGNRNVSFNLGQSN
+4491 FIGNRNVSFNLGRSN
-4506 DLLVMMDKS
+4506 DLIVMMDKS

-4538 ATSGEDQDWLA
+4538 ATSGEGQDWLA

-4566 MSGLDQSSSVDYTCL
+4566 MSGLDQSSSVDYTSL

-4586 HNERSSRGLK
+4586 QNERSSRGLK
-4596 HDTEAALNK
+4596 HDAEAALNK

-4616 SSAGKLSR
+4616 SDTSKLSR

-4668 TNLGSLFGLMT
+4668 TNLGSLFGLMI

-4703 KNKLLGQMA
+4703 KNKLLGQLA
-4712 GIGAETTLADIFGV
+4712 GVGAETTLADIFGV
-4726 DYTTSGQIVSRNGEA
+4726 DYTASGQIVSRNGEA
-4741 VDGVAILTEML
+4741 VDGVAILKEML

-4776 KSGIDMG
+4776 KAGINMG
-4783 ADGIQS
+4783 ADGIKS
-4789 FAETHGLKD
+4789 FAETHGLKE

-4805 NKSAVSVNGTSV
+4805 DNASVSVNGASV
-4817 NSAQGATAS
+4817 NSAQSVTVA
-4826 DGNTET
+4826 DGSTET
-4832 AETQDR
+4832 AETPDR

-4895 QGDGDINLSLGNY
+4895 QGDGDINISLGNY

-4944 NIFTGGEGSDMGVL
+4944 NIFTGGEGNDMGVL

-5001 DTGLGRDYVVTS
+5001 DAGSGRDYVVTS

-5020 TGDGQDYSVTIGN
+5020 TGDDQDYSVTIGN

-5092 FNGEEGRDLMVLGGY
+5092 FNGGEGRDLMVLGGY

-5133 ISSEDNIVFNGIDWQ
+5133 IRSEDNIVFNGIDWQ

-5161 SILRDPVS
+5161 SILRDPAS
-5169 ETDQA
+5169 DSDQA

-5179 GSVTFNDYFDGKRAQ
+5179 GSVTFSDYFNGNRAQ
-5194 MIIAMGEKDANGER
+5194 VIIAMGEKDATGER
-5208 EYTTLSESS
+5208 EYTTLSESA

-5231 AGDNGF
+5231 SGDNGF

-5249 STAWADVV
+5249 TTAWADVV

>member
-15 GNYSADNGNN
+15 GNYSADDGNN
-25 DIVAIGFGGE
+25 NIVAIGFGGQ

-49 IGATVHTGSG
+49 IGATVYTGSG
-59 NDTVVGGSAYLR
+59 NDTVVGGSAYLK
-71 VEDSTGHLSVK
+71 VEDSTGHLTVK

-104 GGVSIDHLGHHGDV
+104 GGVSIDHLGNHGDA
-118 SYGGAAAYNSVKR
+118 SYGGAAAYNGITR
-131 KGLSGNVTFKGAGG
+131 KGLSGNVTFAGAGG
-145 YNALWHETNHGN
+145 YNALWHETNQGN
-157 LSFAGAGAGNKLDRT
+157 LSFTGAGAGNKLDRT
-172 WFDQYQ
+172 WFNRYQ
-178 GSRGDVSFD
+178 GSHGDVTFD

-228 AGASNRIERTRQA
+228 AGASNRIERTHQA
-241 EDVYQ
+241 EDVYT
-246 QTHGNIRFE
+246 QTRGNIRFE
-255 GVGGYNSFYS
+255 GVGGYNSLYS

-279 YNTITRKG
+279 YNTIIRKG
-287 SGSSFDAQGMEYAKA
+287 SGNDFAKEGMTNAKA
-302 EDIVLTTAKMHGS
+302 DEIVLTKVVMSGS
-315 WIGSGTHAVTA
+315 WIGQDHHVTA
-326 VKSEREPNT
+326 MKSASEPNT
-335 YLFAIADGT
+335 YLFAFADST
-344 YTKINKVRLS
+344 YTKINKVQLR
-354 NDPKTGKLK
+354 NDPQTGELK
-363 YYSEAWYKQGNH
+363 YYSTAWYKEGNH
-375 LSGLAR
+375 LSNLANQDI
-381 SDVSSAGGFE
+381 SDNGGFTA
-391 VNPINGGYTLSN
+391 VNINGAYTLSDLK
-403 IAVEHQ
+403 VEHQ
-409 QSLTVHAMEK
+409 QSVTVHAVEK
-419 DLTEYEWVTY
+419 SLTEYEWVTY
-429 ANGAL
+429 ANGAV
-434 IDAKDVVLS
+434 IDAKEVSLS

-450 AISTDGTK
+450 AIYADGTK
-458 VDVQAIKS
+458 VDVKAVKS
-466 NRKPN
+466 NRQPN
-471 TYVYAKVLGPYTKIV
+471 TYIYAKVLGPYTKIV
-486 VVELANDAETGV
+486 VVELANDPETGA

-513 ANLANEDISSAN
+513 ANIANQDISSAT
-525 GYHSM
+525 GYNPM

-537 SALNYSVN
+537 SDLHYSVN
-545 AIRSM
+545 AVRST
-550 SETVADIDE
+550 SETVADIEE

-569 TDSGESS
+569 NDSGESS
-576 GDVHFSGAGGGNV
+576 GDVRFNGAGGGNV

-596 GNVYFNGG
+596 GNVHFNGG

-651 HQSKQGKMD
+651 HQSQQGKMD
-660 VYAGGAVNVLVRIGD
+660 VYAGGAVNVLVRLGD

-686 NISVHKGNGNSRVAM
+686 NISVQKGSGDSRVVM

-713 GHGLWLAA
+713 GNGLWLAA

-731 NGEVTSV
+731 KGDVAAV
-738 LAGGANVLTKVG
+738 LAGGANVLTKMG

-755 AGMLGGANVMTHI
+755 SGMLGGANVITHI
-768 SGDEQASNTTAVA
+768 SNDDQLSNTTAVA
-781 LGGANILTKKGKGDT
+781 LGGANILTKKGKGNT

-807 THVGDGSTTGVMVGG
+807 THVGDGTTTGVMVGG

-867 GDGTSIAAMIG
+867 GDGTSIAVMIG

-948 LAAMVGNANIFTHI
+948 LAAMVGNVNIFTHI
-962 GNGSTFAAMIGQANV
+962 GHGSTFAAMIGQANI

-995 IYTHVGD
+995 IMTHVGD
-1002 GTSLGLFAGEMNV
+1002 GTSLGLFAGEVNV

-1103 LISDIGNVMTHVGDG
+1103 LISDVGNVMTHVGDG
-1118 TTIGIAKGKANIVTK
+1118 TTIGIAKGKANLITK
-1133 VGDGLGINVAW
+1133 VGDGLGVNVAW

-1162 KGEANILT
+1162 KGEANLIT

-1183 KANIITHVGN
+1183 EANIITHVGN

-1205 VITKVGDGRN
+1205 VITKVGNGQN

-1228 VGDGDSFNALWSKG
+1228 VGNGDSFNALWSKG
-1242 NVVTKVGDGMQV
+1242 NIVTKVGDGMQV
-1254 TAAKGKANIT
+1254 TAAKGQANIT

-1277 GDANINTKVGNGV
+1277 GDANINTKVGDGV

-1323 IGDGL
+1323 VGDGL

-1333 YARNNVAIKVGNGDF
+1333 YAQNNVAIKVGNGDF

-1354 SSNTSSNKL
+1354 SSNTSSNRL
-1363 SALFDNVK
+1363 SALFDNIK
-1371 QTLLGV
+1371 QTVLGV

-1383 NYLVQGDEASTSGTQ
+1383 NYLVQGDEASSSGTH

-1419 IEEVGSDLGDSLTG
+1419 IKEVGSDLGDSLTG

-1443 NEMDNDLNI
+1443 NKMQHALNV
-1452 DGASDHAPN
+1452 DDSFVQAPN
-1461 LIVNGDFEQGDRGW
+1461 LIVNGDFELGEHGW

-1481 EASYSGSVYGVNG
+1481 EASYAGSVYGVEG
-1494 EGHGTRVTE
+1494 EGHGARVTE
-1503 LDTHTNT
+1503 LDTYTNT
-1510 SLYQDLTDLTE
+1510 SLYQDLANLAQ

-1554 SSGDAS
+1554 SSGDES

-1567 KLTAHAGSNRIEFK
+1567 KLTAQAGSNRIEFK

-1592 LDNVVAKSESSPQ
+1592 LDNVVATSESSQQ
-1605 ANAVSEHAKQNQAS
+1605 ANAIREHATQNPAA

-1656 TDQQAI
+1656 TDQQAL
-1662 ENNGQAQRDAVKEES
+1662 ENNGQAQRDAVQEES
-1677 EAVTAELTTLAQ
+1677 EAITAELTKLAQ

-1702 KSGEQWRNDFAGGLL
+1702 ESGDQWRNEFASGLL
-1717 DGVQSQID
+1717 AGVQTQLD
-1725 DAKQLASDKMAAAKQ
+1725 DAKQLANDKIAEAKQ
-1740 TQSDNNSKVK
+1740 THADNQNKVK
-1750 DSIAKSE
+1750 DAVAKSE
-1757 AGVAKGEQNRAG
+1757 AGVAKGEQNRAL
-1769 AEQDIAEAKADAET
+1769 AEQDIADAQADAEK
-1783 RKADAVAKSHDAKQA
+1783 RKADALAKGKDAQQA
-1798 ESDAHSA
+1798 ESDAHHA
-1805 ANDAQSRGDRDAM
+1805 VNNAQSRGARDVQL
-1818 NAENKANQAQ
+1818 AEDKANQAQ
-1828 NDAQGAKQ
+1828 ADAQGAKQ

-1842 DRQGVAGSGLSGNAH
+1842 DRQGVTGSGLSGNAH
-1857 RVEGAGE
+1857 SVEGAGE
-1864 TGSHVNTDSQ
+1864 TDSHVKTDSQ

-1879 RFSDGLTEQE
+1879 RFSEGLTEQE
-1889 LEALEGATNAVNR
+1889 QEALEGATNAVNR
-1902 LQINAGIRSKNSG
+1902 LQINAGIRAKNSL
-1915 STITSMFMEA
+1915 SSMTSMFSET
-1925 NADSIVVDTTASQD
+1925 NSKSIVVPTKVSPEPERQEVTRRD
-1939 VVRKEV
+1939 V
-1945 RISGVNLVG
+1945 RISGVNL
-1954 LGEASHDSAES
+1954 ES
-1965 LVAARAEKVAN
+1965 LSAVQGSQPTGQLASKS
-1976 LYRWLDTDNDVATD
+1976 
-1990 KYVPVPGFERVDADV
+1990 VPGFKSHFASTSIGIENELSGLVVVLPKNSAQTFGYVHDSQGNPLFMLTKDMNQGGYSNPV
-2005 SDEVKQRM
+2005 GINDIQGVNNWQTHTIELVTYPSEISD
-2013 IQSMSGYIEHTDNQ
+2013 T
-2027 VPKDQAQAL
+2027 AA
-2036 ATLFVESTLDYDWD
+2036 VESRKEAMLWLAKEFTDHINQSNHQSLPHLASDDGRFTL
-2050 KRVEFLTK
+2050 VI
-2058 LESYGYSFE
+2058 SNS
-2067 TPHAEKSIV
+2067 
-2076 SFWSGK
+2076 
-2082 NFKQYRDVLD
+2082 
-2092 NAQTDGKKV
+2092 
-2101 VYDIDVKGNAFAID
+2101 
-2115 LNKHLMRW
+2115 KHLIAA
-2123 GGLFLDPDNAE
+2123 GNGT
-2134 QNQLKSSI
+2134 SI
-2142 DAATFSNTGFWS
+2142 DAQGKTIGMTPSGQQATMAISAKEFGTSSSSEVRLLESAPWYQAGLRDEFLANAKNTTLDDPATAQNVYAYLT
-2154 SVYATGAQHDVYV
+2154 SVYSKTADLAKEYGIYINDWDPASEGFSPNAQGLTDPKVKNAWSILPRTKPVRMLELLSAEDSRYV
-2167 IAEGGVRLGNY
+2167 RQQIAEKLKGTYSESLAKNVFEYFQYGGEVAGHGINNATTGSMQQP
-2178 FWHVELPALRQ
+2178 EPAILFEFRSVPSA
-2189 LQREGLVGEIRLLDK
+2189 LSDFVPK
-2204 PVSEYKDLPADE
+2204 TAS
-2216 IGRRLTD
+2216 T
-2223 AGVGVKVRFDALSS
+2223 VKVDVKALDHFDSASRKAIITEVNALVSGSEDFDAWYQEYRASKGQPPVKNPKSS
-2237 ARQAEL
+2237 ASANHKAEWL
-2243 LADNPDDYRADTLV
+2243 MTQHAEQWTKITAPYTDNHETLTSTKLASNDKE
-2257 ELDVKLS
+2257 ELHALGETSNLEHNKQQENVAS
-2264 AIDSMLRESLPFYSL
+2264 IINTMLNDMLPFYAL

-2285 LVQEGDEGFEVRSW
+2285 LVQEGDEGFEVRAW
-2299 PGSDDKS
+2299 PGTEDKS
-2306 KTILLDNPEDAAQQK
+2306 KTIILEDPEDAAQHK

-2343 VDNKVLSHHDGRTRI
+2343 VDNKVISHHEGRTHV
-2358 LAQKEDGAWTYNTN
+2358 LAQKVDGAWQYNATV
-2372 SELMSVTELLDAA
+2372 ELMSVTELLDAA
-2385 HVSGK
+2385 NVTGK
-2390 VRGESYQKVIDA
+2390 IRGESYQQVIDA
-2402 LAEYHASTAEH
+2402 LTDYHASITEH
-2413 ADYELESVEQL
+2413 ADYEPESVEKL
-2424 VNLRKK
+2424 LNLRKK
-2430 IEGYALGHPD
+2430 IEGYVLGHPD
-2440 SGRLEAMN
+2440 SGRVEAMN

-2454 NSRLEEVSVLAVSE
+2454 NTRLDEVSVLSVAE
-2468 QSIKAHDSFSR
+2468 QTIQAQDSFSR
-2479 LYDQLDN
+2479 LYDQLEAAN
-2486 AHLKQS
+2486 LKES
-2492 KHLYLDGNGD
+2492 KHLYLDQNGD

-2508 GNLAKIDQL
+2508 GNLANIDLL
-2517 GGSDAV
+2517 GSREAV
-2523 LEKVKASVNHEY
+2523 LEKVKLTVSNEY
-2535 GQAIA
+2535 GQTVA
-2540 DTIFAGLSANELAK
+2540 DTIFAGLSAKDLAK
-2554 DGKGIDITG
+2554 DGKGIDIAG
-2563 LNRIHQALE
+2563 LNKVHQAIE
-2572 QHMSPVS
+2572 QHLSPVS
-2579 ATMYIWK
+2579 ATLYIWK

-2601 QGRTQIDA
+2601 QGRTQLEG

-2616 KQNYVSWWPL
+2616 QQNYVSWWPL
-2626 GSKSSNIRNIFNVA
+2626 GSKSSNISNILNVA
-2640 TEYQPDLK
+2640 TKDQPDLK

-2666 DMASEENDGFGLN
+2666 DVASEENDGFGLH
-2679 DGETKLKRFIEK
+2679 DGDIKLKRFIEK

-2698 DAAYKDASEGY
+2698 DASFKEASEGY

-2715 NPDMLV
+2715 NPDMLET
-2721 STGIPAHVF
+2721 TGIPAHVF
-2730 QPFVDQ
+2730 QPFVEQ

-2751 AQELQKQAQASGDP
+2751 AQELRLQAQRSDDP
-2765 ALVAKR
+2765 ELLEKR
-2771 IDNVVRLF
+2771 IGNVVRQF
-2779 AERALEEIEAFKAS
+2779 AERALEEIETFKAS
-2793 QADEGRVFRIN
+2793 QADQGRVFRIN

-2812 MQAEWNRLSHDPDA
+2812 MQAEWHRLSNDPDA

-2852 GHTWRPKFG
+2852 GHTWLPKFG

-2891 NDDLDALS
+2891 TDVLDALS
-2899 GSEKHK
+2899 GNEKPK
-2905 DKVAIEND
+2905 EKVAIEND

-2918 DKVPLSPLTRFLN
+2918 DKESLSPLTRFLN
-2931 NELYGERDARRKIG
+2931 NELYGDKEARRKIG
-2945 DITQTLL
+2945 EITQTLL

-2960 SQKVTLKGEAGRLTG
+2960 SQKITLQGEAGRLTG
-2975 YYHQGTAS
+2975 YYHQGTAPS
-2983 SDDETS
+2983 EGETS
-2989 TTSGKVVLFL
+2989 SPSGKVVLFL

-3009 ASAIRSHYQKQGIDM
+3009 ASAIRNHYQKQGIDM

-3065 IILHGYSM
+3065 IIIHGYSM

-3120 GTIAKAVNG
+3120 GAIAKAVNG
-3129 QFSVEKNLKGL
+3129 QFSVEKNLEGL
-3140 PQETP
+3140 PKETS

-3152 EGLGEEGEKLRVK
+3152 EGLGNEGEKLRTK
-3165 LSNSGFN
+3165 LTASGYN

-3192 TGQIVSDLL
+3192 ADQIVSGLSSSASVDEDLDQQGL
-3201 NTQHIK
+3201 DTTSTKDQGISNKNDHLQVVDSK
-3207 HNEAKLNLE
+3207 EA
-3216 PHGKNYESR
+3216 
-3225 DLILKPISQ
+3225 
-3234 PETVELGMPEV
+3234 
-3245 DQKVLA
+3245 LA
-3251 DIAERENVIIG
+3251 DGTILHNQDVN
-3262 VRPVDEKS
+3262 S
-3270 KSLIASKMYSSKGL
+3270 
-3284 FVKAKSSD
+3284 
-3292 WGPMSGFIP
+3292 WGP
-3301 VDQSFAKASAR
+3301 
-3312 RDLETFNRHA
+3312 
-3322 EQSIQSGNAVSADLY
+3322 
-3337 LNQVRVEELVSKY
+3337 
-3350 HSLTPL
+3350 
-3356 ELDDQSG
+3356 
-3363 MYKTTATNGDQ
+3363 
-3374 SVPFFLNRVTVD
+3374 
-3386 GNELWQVHYIT
+3386 IT
-3397 NGELAPFKVIGDPV
+3397 
-3411 SKQPMTADYDL
+3411 
-3422 LTVMYSYG
+3422 
-3430 DLGPQDK
+3430 
-3437 VKQPLTWQQ
+3437 
-3446 WKDSV
+3446 
-3451 TYEDLT
+3451 
-3457 PKYKELYSNEDLYNK
+3457 
-3472 KDGASL
+3472 
-3478 GNVSGRL
+3478 
-3485 KELKDRINVDLGRTN
+3485 
-3500 GLEMVHHGADD
+3500 
-3511 ANPYA
+3511 
-3516 VMADNFPAT
+3516 
-3525 FFVPKSLFAEDGLG
+3525 
-3539 EGKGSIQTYFNVN
+3539 
-3552 EQGAVVIRNPQEF
+3552 
-3565 SDFQQVTINASFRAS
+3565 
-3580 FNDKWNH
+3580 
-3587 GLDEPLFTT
+3587 
-3596 KRKLSHEFLNK
+3596 
-3607 RDQLLKKLSGGR
+3607 
-3619 LDAQDETLVALG
+3619 
-3631 NPDDV
+3631 
-3636 SGNKAIVAVDV
+3636 
-3647 SQIFTRQE
+3647 
-3655 LKERANVFAKPI
+3655 
-3667 GASYQGILD
+3667 
-3676 QLDLVHQ
+3676 
-3683 TVSRDQIVASFE
+3683 
-3695 LNKKVNAYIAEH
+3695 
-3707 PTSGRNQALT
+3707 
-3717 QLKEQITSALFIGK
+3717 
-3731 MQVAQV
+3731 
-3737 DIDAIAQTR
+3737 
-3746 PELAARI
+3746 
-3753 FMVAIEEANGEHRG
+3753 
-3767 LTDMMVRWAN
+3767 
-3777 EDPYLAPKQGYKGE
+3777 
-3791 TPNDLGFDA
+3791 
-3800 KYHVDLGDH
+3800 
-3809 YADFKQW
+3809 
-3816 LETSQSNGLL
+3816 
-3826 SKATLDESTK
+3826 
-3836 TVHLGYSYQELQD
+3836 
-3849 LTGVESVQMA
+3849 
-3859 FYFLKEAAKK
+3859 
-3869 VDPISGDSAE
+3869 
-3879 MILLKKFA
+3879 
-3887 DKSYLSQLD
+3887 
-3896 SDRMDQIEGIYRS
+3896 
-3909 SHETD
+3909 
-3914 VDAWDR
+3914 
-3920 RYSGAGYD
+3920 
-3928 ELTNKLAGAT
+3928 
-3938 GVDEQLSVLLD
+3938 
-3949 DRKGLLIGEVHGSD
+3949 
-3963 VNGLRFVNEQMDA
+3963 
-3976 LKKQGVTV
+3976 
-3984 IGLEHLRSDLAQPLI
+3984 
-3999 DRYLATGVMSSE
+3999 
-4011 LSAMLKTKHLDA
+4011 
-4023 TLFENA
+4023 
-4029 RANGMRIVAL
+4029 
-4039 DANSSARPNVQGT
+4039 
-4052 EHGLMYR
+4052 
-4059 AGAANNIAVEVLQS
+4059 
-4073 LPDDEKFVAIYGK
+4073 
-4086 AHLQSHKGIEGFV
+4086 
-4099 PGITHRLDLPAL
+4099 
-4111 RVSDSN
+4111 
-4117 QFRVEQDDM
+4117 
-4126 TLRVVYDDVANKPKL
+4126 
-4141 TFKDSLSGA
+4141 
-4150 NTAIHNQNVNDWERV
+4150 
-4165 AVTPTA
+4165 VTPTT

-4181 IIVQMENDSVVA
+4181 IIVQMENDPVVA
-4193 NAAANLAGKH
+4193 KAAANLAGKH
-4203 PESSVV
+4203 AESSVV

-4234 QLVGHGRDDSDSNNT
+4234 QLVGHGRDHSESNNT
-4249 HLSGYSAE
+4249 RLSGYSADE
-4257 DLAAKLANFQQSFSQ
+4257 LAVKLAKFQQSFNQ
-4272 AENINNTPDHIS
+4272 AENINNKPDHIS

-4296 KGFGHQFINAMDV
+4296 KGFGHQFINAMDA
-4309 NGLRVDVSARSSELA
+4309 NGLRVDVSVRSSELA
-4324 VDATGRKHT
+4324 VDEAGRKHT
-4333 KDENGD
+4333 KDANGD
-4339 WIQKAETN
+4339 WVQKAENN
-4347 KVSLSWNEQGEVIAK
+4347 KVSLSWDAQGEVVAK
-4362 EERIRNGIA
+4362 DERIRNGIA

-4384 VGEIARGAIGDNNDV
+4384 VDEPARGAIGDNSDV
-4399 FDAPEKRKVETET
+4399 FDAPEKRKPETEVIAN
-4412 SSSAANNKL
+4412 SSSSNQL

-4432 DGEFTAVNWGTSNV
+4432 EGEFTAVNWGTSNV
-4446 GIKVGSGGFKSLA
+4446 GIKVGTGGFKSLA

-4470 NGESKHSVDMGGYQ
+4470 DGESKHSVDIGGYQ

-4491 FIGNRNVSFNLGQSN
+4491 FLGNRNVSFNFGHSN
-4506 DLLVMMDKS
+4506 DLILMMDKS

-4528 ARISGVLQSI
+4528 ARISGVLQGI
-4538 ATSGEDQDWLA
+4538 ATSGEGEDWLA

-4566 MSGLDQSSSVDYTCL
+4566 MSGLDQSSSVDYTTL

-4586 HNERSSRGLK
+4586 QNERDSRGLK
-4596 HDTEAALNK
+4596 HDAEATLNK
-4605 QYNQWLSGNSD
+4605 QYNQWLSGNGNSGT
-4616 SSAGKLSR
+4616 SQLSR

-4679 QQFSATGQAKT
+4679 QQFTATGQAKT
-4690 TFTYTPEDLPRQL
+4690 TFTYTPQDLPRQL
-4703 KNKLLGQMA
+4703 KNKLLGQLA
-4712 GIGAETTLADIFGV
+4712 GVGAETTLADIFGV
-4726 DYTTSGQIVSRNGEA
+4726 DYTASGQIVSRNGQA
-4741 VDGVAILTEML
+4741 VDGVAILKEML

-4776 KSGIDMG
+4776 KAGIDMG
-4783 ADGIQS
+4783 ADGIKS
-4789 FAETHGLKD
+4789 FAETHGLKE
-4798 KAPEEEE
+4798 KAPEEEKD
-4805 NKSAVSVNGTSV
+4805 NSSVSVNGANV
-4817 NSAQGATAS
+4817 NSAQGATMA

-4838 AFGFN
+4838 ALGFN

-4867 ENLKENL
+4867 ENLKQNL

-4895 QGDGDINLSLGNY
+4895 QGDGDINISLGNY

-4944 NIFTGGEGSDMGVL
+4944 NIFTGGEGNDMGVL

-5001 DTGLGRDYVVTS
+5001 DTGSGRDYVVTS

-5020 TGDGQDYSVTIGN
+5020 TGDDQDYSVTIGN

-5055 NASAG
+5055 NAGAG

-5070 AVLNGGEGED
+5070 AVLNGGDGDD
-5080 HLIAAAISKFSQ
+5080 HLIATAISKFSL
-5092 FNGEEGRDLMVLGGY
+5092 FNGGEGRDLMVLGGY

-5133 ISSEDNIVFNGIDWQ
+5133 IRSEDNIVFNGIDWQ

-5161 SILRDPVS
+5161 SILRDPS
-5169 ETDQA
+5169 NDSDQS

-5179 GSVTFNDYFDGKRAQ
+5179 GSVTFSDYFNGNRAQ
-5194 MIIAMGEKDANGER
+5194 VVIGMSEKDLSGER
-5208 EYTTLSESS
+5208 EYTMLSDSA
-5217 IDALVQAMSGFDPQ
+5217 IDALVQAMSGFEPQ

-5237 IDNLDSKSRVAI
+5237 IDSLESKSQAAI
-5249 STAWADVV
+5249 SMAWSDVV
-5257 HKKGITV
+5257 HKKGLMV

>member
-15 GNYSADNGNN
+15 GNYSADDGNN
-25 DIVAIGFGGE
+25 NIVAIGFGGQ

-49 IGATVHTGSG
+49 IGATVYTGSG
-59 NDTVVGGSAYLR
+59 NDTVVGGSAYLK
-71 VEDSTGHLSVK
+71 VEDSTGHLTVK

-104 GGVSIDHLGHHGDV
+104 GGVSIDHLGNHGDV
-118 SYGGAAAYNSVKR
+118 SYGGAAAYNGITR
-131 KGLSGNVTFKGAGG
+131 KGLSGNVTFAGAGG
-145 YNALWHETNHGN
+145 YNALWHETNQGN
-157 LSFAGAGAGNKLDRT
+157 LFFTGAGAGNKLDRT
-172 WFDQYQ
+172 WFNRYQ
-178 GSRGDVSFD
+178 GSHGDVTFD

-228 AGASNRIERTRQA
+228 AGASNRIERTHQA
-241 EDVYQ
+241 EDVYT
-246 QTHGNIRFE
+246 QTRGNIRFE
-255 GVGGYNSFYS
+255 GVGGYNSLYS

-279 YNTITRKG
+279 YNTIIRKG
-287 SGSSFDAQGMEYAKA
+287 SGNDFAKEGMTNAKA
-302 EDIVLTTAKMHGS
+302 DEIVLTKAVMSGS
-315 WIGSGTHAVTA
+315 WIGQDHHVTA
-326 VKSEREPNT
+326 VKSASEPNT
-335 YLFAIADGT
+335 YLFAFADST
-344 YTKINKVRLS
+344 YTKINKVQLR
-354 NDPKTGKLK
+354 NDPQTGELK
-363 YYSEAWYKQGNH
+363 YYSTAWYKEGNH
-375 LSGLAR
+375 LSNLANQDI
-381 SDVSSAGGFE
+381 SDNGGFTA
-391 VNPINGGYTLSN
+391 VNINGAYTLSDLK
-403 IAVEHQ
+403 VEHQ
-409 QSLTVHAMEK
+409 QSVTVHVVEK
-419 DLTEYEWVTY
+419 SLTEYEWVTY
-429 ANGAL
+429 ANGAV
-434 IDAKDVVLS
+434 IDAKEVSLS

-450 AISTDGTK
+450 AIYADGTK
-458 VDVQAIKS
+458 VDVKAVKS
-466 NRKPN
+466 NRQPN
-471 TYVYAKVLGPYTKIV
+471 TYIYAKVLGPYTKIV
-486 VVELANDAETGV
+486 VVELANDPETGA

-513 ANLANEDISSAN
+513 ANIANQDISSAT
-525 GYHSM
+525 GYNPM

-537 SALNYSVN
+537 SDLHYSVN
-545 AIRSM
+545 AVRST
-550 SETVADIDE
+550 SETVADIEE

-569 TDSGESS
+569 NDSGESS
-576 GDVHFSGAGGGNV
+576 GDVRFNGAGGGNV

-596 GNVYFNGG
+596 GNVHFNGG

-651 HQSKQGKMD
+651 HQSQQGKMD
-660 VYAGGAVNVLVRIGD
+660 VYAGGAVNVLVRLGD

-686 NISVHKGNGNSRVAM
+686 NISVQKGSGDSRVVM

-713 GHGLWLAA
+713 GNGLWLAA

-731 NGEVTSV
+731 QGDVAAV
-738 LAGGANVLTKVG
+738 LAGGANVLTKMG

-755 AGMLGGANVMTHI
+755 SGLLGGANVITHI
-768 SGDEQASNTTAVA
+768 SNDDQLSNTTAVA
-781 LGGANILTKKGKGDT
+781 LGGANILTKKGKGNT

-807 THVGDGSTTGVMVGG
+807 THVGDGTTTGVMVGG

-867 GDGTSIAAMIG
+867 GDGASIAVMIG

-948 LAAMVGNANIFTHI
+948 LAAMVGNVNIFTHI
-962 GNGSTFAAMIGQANV
+962 GHGSTFAAMIGQANI

-995 IYTHVGD
+995 IMTHVGD
-1002 GTSLGLFAGEMNV
+1002 GTSLGLFAGEVNV

-1103 LISDIGNVMTHVGDG
+1103 LISDVGNVMTHVGDG
-1118 TTIGIAKGKANIVTK
+1118 TTIGIAKGKANLITK
-1133 VGDGLGINVAW
+1133 VGDGLGVNVAW
-1144 GQANVFT
+1144 GQANVLT

-1162 KGEANILT
+1162 KGEANLIT

-1183 KANIITHVGN
+1183 EANIITHVGN

-1205 VITKVGDGRN
+1205 VITKVGNGQN

-1228 VGDGDSFNALWSKG
+1228 VGNSDSFNALWSKG
-1242 NVVTKVGDGMQV
+1242 NIVTKVGDGMQV
-1254 TAAKGKANIT
+1254 TAAKGQANIT

-1277 GDANINTKVGNGV
+1277 GDANINTKVGDGV

-1323 IGDGL
+1323 VGDGL

-1333 YARNNVAIKVGNGDF
+1333 YAQNNVAIKVGNGDF

-1363 SALFDNVK
+1363 SALFDNIK
-1371 QTLLGV
+1371 QTVLGV

-1383 NYLVQGDEASTSGTQ
+1383 NYLVQGDEASSSGTH

-1419 IEEVGSDLGDSLTG
+1419 IKEVSSDLGDSLTG

-1443 NEMDNDLNI
+1443 NKMQHALNV
-1452 DGASDHAPN
+1452 DDSSVQAPN
-1461 LIVNGDFEQGDRGW
+1461 LIVNGDFELGEHGW

-1481 EASYSGSVYGVNG
+1481 EASYAGSVYGVEG
-1494 EGHGTRVTE
+1494 EGHGARVTE
-1503 LDTHTNT
+1503 LDTYTNT
-1510 SLYQDLTDLTE
+1510 SLYQDLANLAQ

-1560 AWQQKTL
+1560 AWKQKTL
-1567 KLTAHAGSNRIEFK
+1567 KLTAQAGSNRIEFK

-1592 LDNVVAKSESSPQ
+1592 LDNVVATSESSQQ
-1605 ANAVSEHAKQNQAS
+1605 ANAIREHATQNPAT

-1656 TDQQAI
+1656 TDQQAL
-1662 ENNGQAQRDAVKEES
+1662 ENNGQAQRDAVQEES
-1677 EAVTAELTTLAQ
+1677 EAITAELTKLAQ
-1689 GLDVLDGQ
+1689 GLDVLDSQ

-1702 KSGEQWRNDFAGGLL
+1702 ESGDQWRNEFASGLL
-1717 DGVQSQID
+1717 AGVQTQLD
-1725 DAKQLASDKMAAAKQ
+1725 DAKQLANGKIAEAKQ
-1740 TQSDNNSKVK
+1740 THADNQNKVK
-1750 DSIAKSE
+1750 DAVAKSE

-1769 AEQDIAEAKADAET
+1769 AEQDIADAQADAEK
-1783 RKADAVAKSHDAKQA
+1783 RKTDALAKGKDAQQA
-1798 ESDAHSA
+1798 ESDAHHA
-1805 ANDAQSRGDRDAM
+1805 VNNAQSRGDRDVQL
-1818 NAENKANQAQ
+1818 AENKANQAQ
-1828 NDAQGAKQ
+1828 ADAQGAKQ

-1842 DRQGVAGSGLSGNAH
+1842 DRQGVTGSGLSGNAH
-1857 RVEGAGE
+1857 SVEGAGE
-1864 TGSHVNTDSQ
+1864 TDSHVKTDSQ

-1879 RFSDGLTEQE
+1879 RFSEGLTEQE
-1889 LEALEGATNAVNR
+1889 QEALEGATNAVNR
-1902 LQINAGIRSKNSG
+1902 LQINAGIRAKNSG
-1915 STITSMFMEA
+1915 STITTMFTEA
-1925 NADSIVVDTTASQD
+1925 NTDSIVVPTTTPQD
-1939 VVRKEV
+1939 VVRKEI
-1945 RISGVNLVG
+1945 RISGVNLEG
-1954 LGEASHDSAES
+1954 LGEASHDSAVS

-1976 LYRWLDTDNDVATD
+1976 LYRWLDSDHPRATEQ
-1990 KYVPVPGFERVDADV
+1990 YIPVPGFERVDVNV
-2005 SDEVKQRM
+2005 SDETKQRLT
-2013 IQSMSGYIEHTDNQ
+2013 QFVSGYIEHTDNQ

-2036 ATLFVESTLDYDWD
+2036 ATLFVEATLNYDWD

-2067 TPHAEKSIV
+2067 APHGENSLV
-2076 SFWSGK
+2076 SFWSGR
-2082 NFKQYRDVLD
+2082 NFKEYRNVLD
-2092 NAQTDGKKV
+2092 NAQPDGKKV
-2101 VYDIDVKGNAFAID
+2101 VYDIDVQGNAFAIK
-2115 LNKHLMRW
+2115 LNKQLMRW
-2123 GGLFLDPDNAE
+2123 GDMFLDLDNAD
-2134 QNQLKSSI
+2134 QNHLQSSI
-2142 DAATFSNTGFWS
+2142 EAAAYSNTGFWS
-2154 SVYATGAQHDVYV
+2154 SVYATGAKDDVYV
-2167 IAEGGVRLGNY
+2167 IAEGGMRLGNY
-2178 FWHVELPALRQ
+2178 FWNVELPLLRQ

-2204 PVSEYKDLPADE
+2204 PVSEYKDVPVNE
-2216 IGRRLTD
+2216 IGHKLTD
-2223 AGVGVKVRFDALSS
+2223 AGVGVKVRFDALS
-2237 ARQAEL
+2237 AAQQAEL
-2243 LADNPDDYRADTLV
+2243 LAINPKGYKADSLV

-2264 AIDSMLRESLPFYSL
+2264 AIDSMLRDALPFYSL

-2285 LVQEGDEGFEVRSW
+2285 LVQEGDEGFEVRAW
-2299 PGSDDKS
+2299 PGTEDKS
-2306 KTILLDNPEDAAQQK
+2306 KTIILEDPEDAAQHK

-2343 VDNKVLSHHDGRTRI
+2343 VDNKVISHHEGRTHV
-2358 LAQKEDGAWTYNTN
+2358 LAQKVDGAWQYNATV
-2372 SELMSVTELLDAA
+2372 ELMSVNELLDAA
-2385 HVSGK
+2385 NVTGK
-2390 VRGESYQKVIDA
+2390 IRGESYQQVIDA
-2402 LAEYHASTAEH
+2402 LTDYHASITEH
-2413 ADYELESVEQL
+2413 ADYEPESVEKL
-2424 VNLRKK
+2424 LNLRKK
-2430 IEGYALGHPD
+2430 IEGYVLGHPD
-2440 SGRLEAMN
+2440 SGRVEAMN

-2454 NSRLEEVSVLAVSE
+2454 NTRLDEVSLLSVAE
-2468 QSIKAHDSFSR
+2468 QTIQAQDSFSR
-2479 LYDQLDN
+2479 LYDQLEAAN
-2486 AHLKQS
+2486 LKES
-2492 KHLYLDGNGD
+2492 KHLYLDQNGD

-2508 GNLAKIDQL
+2508 GNLANIDLL
-2517 GGSDAV
+2517 GSREAV
-2523 LEKVKASVNHEY
+2523 LEKVKSAVSNEY
-2535 GQAIA
+2535 GQTVA
-2540 DTIFAGLSANELAK
+2540 DTIFAGLSAKDLAK
-2554 DGKGIDITG
+2554 DGKGIDIAG
-2563 LNRIHQALE
+2563 LNKVHQAIE
-2572 QHMSPVS
+2572 QHLSPVS
-2579 ATMYIWK
+2579 ATLYIWK

-2601 QGRTQIDA
+2601 QGRTQLEG

-2616 KQNYVSWWPL
+2616 QQNYVSWWPL
-2626 GSKSSNIRNIFNVA
+2626 GSKSSNISNILNVA
-2640 TEYQPDLK
+2640 TKDQPDLK

-2666 DMASEENDGFGLN
+2666 DVASEENDGFGLH
-2679 DGETKLKRFIEK
+2679 DGDIKLKRFIEK

-2698 DAAYKDASEGY
+2698 DASFKEASEGY

-2715 NPDMLV
+2715 NPDMLET
-2721 STGIPAHVF
+2721 TGIPAHVF
-2730 QPFVDQ
+2730 QPFVEQ

-2745 DVANRF
+2745 EVANRF
-2751 AQELQKQAQASGDP
+2751 AQELRLQAQRSDDP
-2765 ALVAKR
+2765 ELLEKR
-2771 IDNVVRLF
+2771 IGNVVRQF
-2779 AERALEEIEAFKAS
+2779 AERALEEIETFKAS
-2793 QADEGRVFRIN
+2793 QADQGRVFRIN

-2812 MQAEWNRLSHDPDA
+2812 MQAEWHRLSNDPDA

-2852 GHTWRPKFG
+2852 GHTWLPKFG

-2891 NDDLDALS
+2891 TDVLDALS
-2899 GSEKHK
+2899 GNEKPK
-2905 DKVAIEND
+2905 ENVAIEND

-2918 DKVPLSPLTRFLN
+2918 DKESLSPLTRFLN
-2931 NELYGERDARRKIG
+2931 NELYGDKEARRKIG
-2945 DITQTLL
+2945 EITQTLL

-2960 SQKVTLKGEAGRLTG
+2960 SQKITLQGEAGRLTG
-2975 YYHQGTAS
+2975 YYHQGTAPREG
-2983 SDDETS
+2983 ETS

-3009 ASAIRSHYQKQGIDM
+3009 ASAIRNHYQKQGIDM

-3065 IILHGYSM
+3065 IIIHGYSM

-3120 GTIAKAVNG
+3120 GAIAKAVNG
-3129 QFSVEKNLKGL
+3129 QFSVEKNLEGL
-3140 PQETP
+3140 PKETS

-3152 EGLGEEGEKLRVK
+3152 EGLGNEGEKLRTK
-3165 LSNSGFN
+3165 LTASGYN

-3192 TGQIVSDLL
+3192 ADQIVSGLSSSASVDEDLDQQGL
-3201 NTQHIK
+3201 DTTSTKDQGISNKNDHLQVVDSK
-3207 HNEAKLNLE
+3207 EA
-3216 PHGKNYESR
+3216 
-3225 DLILKPISQ
+3225 
-3234 PETVELGMPEV
+3234 
-3245 DQKVLA
+3245 LA
-3251 DIAERENVIIG
+3251 DGKILHNQDVN
-3262 VRPVDEKS
+3262 S
-3270 KSLIASKMYSSKGL
+3270 
-3284 FVKAKSSD
+3284 
-3292 WGPMSGFIP
+3292 WGP
-3301 VDQSFAKASAR
+3301 
-3312 RDLETFNRHA
+3312 
-3322 EQSIQSGNAVSADLY
+3322 
-3337 LNQVRVEELVSKY
+3337 
-3350 HSLTPL
+3350 
-3356 ELDDQSG
+3356 
-3363 MYKTTATNGDQ
+3363 
-3374 SVPFFLNRVTVD
+3374 
-3386 GNELWQVHYIT
+3386 IT
-3397 NGELAPFKVIGDPV
+3397 
-3411 SKQPMTADYDL
+3411 
-3422 LTVMYSYG
+3422 
-3430 DLGPQDK
+3430 
-3437 VKQPLTWQQ
+3437 
-3446 WKDSV
+3446 
-3451 TYEDLT
+3451 
-3457 PKYKELYSNEDLYNK
+3457 
-3472 KDGASL
+3472 
-3478 GNVSGRL
+3478 
-3485 KELKDRINVDLGRTN
+3485 
-3500 GLEMVHHGADD
+3500 
-3511 ANPYA
+3511 
-3516 VMADNFPAT
+3516 
-3525 FFVPKSLFAEDGLG
+3525 
-3539 EGKGSIQTYFNVN
+3539 
-3552 EQGAVVIRNPQEF
+3552 
-3565 SDFQQVTINASFRAS
+3565 
-3580 FNDKWNH
+3580 
-3587 GLDEPLFTT
+3587 
-3596 KRKLSHEFLNK
+3596 
-3607 RDQLLKKLSGGR
+3607 
-3619 LDAQDETLVALG
+3619 
-3631 NPDDV
+3631 
-3636 SGNKAIVAVDV
+3636 
-3647 SQIFTRQE
+3647 
-3655 LKERANVFAKPI
+3655 
-3667 GASYQGILD
+3667 
-3676 QLDLVHQ
+3676 
-3683 TVSRDQIVASFE
+3683 
-3695 LNKKVNAYIAEH
+3695 
-3707 PTSGRNQALT
+3707 
-3717 QLKEQITSALFIGK
+3717 
-3731 MQVAQV
+3731 
-3737 DIDAIAQTR
+3737 
-3746 PELAARI
+3746 
-3753 FMVAIEEANGEHRG
+3753 
-3767 LTDMMVRWAN
+3767 
-3777 EDPYLAPKQGYKGE
+3777 
-3791 TPNDLGFDA
+3791 
-3800 KYHVDLGDH
+3800 
-3809 YADFKQW
+3809 
-3816 LETSQSNGLL
+3816 
-3826 SKATLDESTK
+3826 
-3836 TVHLGYSYQELQD
+3836 
-3849 LTGVESVQMA
+3849 
-3859 FYFLKEAAKK
+3859 
-3869 VDPISGDSAE
+3869 
-3879 MILLKKFA
+3879 
-3887 DKSYLSQLD
+3887 
-3896 SDRMDQIEGIYRS
+3896 
-3909 SHETD
+3909 
-3914 VDAWDR
+3914 
-3920 RYSGAGYD
+3920 
-3928 ELTNKLAGAT
+3928 
-3938 GVDEQLSVLLD
+3938 
-3949 DRKGLLIGEVHGSD
+3949 
-3963 VNGLRFVNEQMDA
+3963 
-3976 LKKQGVTV
+3976 
-3984 IGLEHLRSDLAQPLI
+3984 
-3999 DRYLATGVMSSE
+3999 
-4011 LSAMLKTKHLDA
+4011 
-4023 TLFENA
+4023 
-4029 RANGMRIVAL
+4029 
-4039 DANSSARPNVQGT
+4039 
-4052 EHGLMYR
+4052 
-4059 AGAANNIAVEVLQS
+4059 
-4073 LPDDEKFVAIYGK
+4073 
-4086 AHLQSHKGIEGFV
+4086 
-4099 PGITHRLDLPAL
+4099 
-4111 RVSDSN
+4111 
-4117 QFRVEQDDM
+4117 
-4126 TLRVVYDDVANKPKL
+4126 
-4141 TFKDSLSGA
+4141 
-4150 NTAIHNQNVNDWERV
+4150 
-4165 AVTPTA
+4165 VTPTT

-4181 IIVQMENDSVVA
+4181 IIVQMENDDVVA
-4193 NAAANLAGKH
+4193 KAAANLAGKH

-4234 QLVGHGRDDSDSNNT
+4234 QLVGHGRDHSESNNT
-4249 HLSGYSAE
+4249 RLSGYSADE
-4257 DLAAKLANFQQSFSQ
+4257 LAVKLAKFQQSFNQ
-4272 AENINNTPDHIS
+4272 AENINNKPDHIS

-4296 KGFGHQFINAMDV
+4296 KGFGHQFINAMDA
-4309 NGLRVDVSARSSELA
+4309 NGLRVDISVRSSELA
-4324 VDATGRKHT
+4324 VDEAGRKYT
-4333 KDENGD
+4333 KDANGD
-4339 WIQKAETN
+4339 WVQKAENN
-4347 KVSLSWNEQGEVIAK
+4347 KVSLSWDAQGEVVAK
-4362 EERIRNGIA
+4362 DEPIRNGIA

-4384 VGEIARGAIGDNNDV
+4384 VDEPARGAIGDNNDV
-4399 FDAPEKRKVETET
+4399 FDAPEKRKPETEVIAN
-4412 SSSAANNKL
+4412 SSNSNQL

-4432 DGEFTAVNWGTSNV
+4432 EGEFTAVNWGTSNV
-4446 GIKVGSGGFKSLA
+4446 GIKVGTGGFKSLA

-4470 NGESKHSVDMGGYQ
+4470 DGESKHSVDIGGYQ

-4491 FIGNRNVSFNLGQSN
+4491 FLGNRNVSFNFGHSN
-4506 DLLVMMDKS
+4506 DLILMMDKS

-4528 ARISGVLQSI
+4528 ARISGVLQGI
-4538 ATSGEDQDWLA
+4538 AMSGDGEDWLA

-4566 MSGLDQSSSVDYTCL
+4566 MSGLDQSSSVDYTTL

-4586 HNERSSRGLK
+4586 QNERDSRGLK
-4596 HDTEAALNK
+4596 HDAEATLNK
-4605 QYNQWLSGNSD
+4605 QYNQWLSGNGNSGT
-4616 SSAGKLSR
+4616 SQLSR

-4679 QQFSATGQAKT
+4679 QQFTATGQAKT
-4690 TFTYTPEDLPRQL
+4690 TFTYTPQDLPRQL
-4703 KNKLLGQMA
+4703 KNKLLGQLA
-4712 GIGAETTLADIFGV
+4712 GVGAETTLADIFGV
-4726 DYTTSGQIVSRNGEA
+4726 DYTASGQIVSRNGQA
-4741 VDGVAILTEML
+4741 VDGVAILKEML

-4776 KSGIDMG
+4776 KAGIDMG
-4783 ADGIQS
+4783 ADGIKS
-4789 FAETHGLKD
+4789 FAETHGLKE
-4798 KAPEEEE
+4798 KAPEEEKD
-4805 NKSAVSVNGTSV
+4805 NSSVSVNGANV
-4817 NSAQGATAS
+4817 NSAQGATVA

-4843 SLNLPNL
+4843 SLNLPNV

-4867 ENLKENL
+4867 ENLKQNL
-4874 TADLLNM
+4874 TADPLNM

-4887 FLRNSGHL
+4887 FLRNNGHL
-4895 QGDGDINLSLGNY
+4895 QGDGDINISLGNY

-4944 NIFTGGEGSDMGVL
+4944 NIFTGGEGNDMGVL

-5001 DTGLGRDYVVTS
+5001 DTGSGRDYVVTS

-5020 TGDGQDYSVTIGN
+5020 TGDDQDYSVTIGN

-5041 GNDFANVFGNYNRI
+5041 GNDFANVFGNHNRI
-5055 NASAG
+5055 NAGAG

-5070 AVLNGGEGED
+5070 AVLNGGDGDD

-5092 FNGEEGRDLMVLGGY
+5092 FNGGEGRDLMVLGGY

-5133 ISSEDNIVFNGIDWQ
+5133 IRSEDNIVFNGIDWQ

-5161 SILRDPVS
+5161 SILRDPS
-5169 ETDQA
+5169 NDSDQS

-5179 GSVTFNDYFDGKRAQ
+5179 GSVTFSDYFNGNRAQ
-5194 MIIAMGEKDANGER
+5194 VVIGMSEKDLSGER
-5208 EYTTLSESS
+5208 EYTMLSDSA
-5217 IDALVQAMSGFDPQ
+5217 IDALVQAMSGFEPQ

-5237 IDNLDSKSRVAI
+5237 IDSLESKSQAAI
-5249 STAWADVV
+5249 SMAWSDVV
-5257 HKKGITV
+5257 HKKGLMV

>member
-15 GNYSADNGNN
+15 GNYSADDGNN
-25 DIVAIGFGGE
+25 SIVAIGFGGE

-49 IGATVHTGSG
+49 IGATVYTGSG

-71 VEDSTGHLSVK
+71 VEDTTGHLSVK

-90 NKSGDGNVSFAGAA
+90 NKSGDGNVSFSGAA
-104 GGVSIDHLGHHGDV
+104 GGVSIDHLGNHGDV
-118 SYGGAAAYNSVKR
+118 SYGGAAAYNGITR

-145 YNALWHETNHGN
+145 YNALWHETNQGN

-172 WFDQYQ
+172 WFNRYQ
-178 GSRGDVSFD
+178 GSRGDVTFD

-241 EDVYQ
+241 EDVYA
-246 QTHGNIRFE
+246 QTRGNIRFE
-255 GVGGYNSFYS
+255 GVGGYNSLYS

-302 EDIVLTTAKMHGS
+302 EDIVLTAAQMHGLS
-315 WIGSGTHAVTA
+315 IDNGNKFHAVTA

-344 YTKINKVRLS
+344 YTKINKVRLY
-354 NDPKTGKLK
+354 NDPETGKLK
-363 YYSEAWYKQGNH
+363 YYSEAWFKRGNH
-375 LSGLAR
+375 LAELAR

-391 VNPINGGYTLSN
+391 VNPINGGYTLAN

-409 QSLTVHAMEK
+409 QSVTVHAVEK
-419 DLTEYEWVTY
+419 NLTEYEWVTY
-429 ANGAL
+429 ANGTL
-434 IDAKDVVLS
+434 IDAKDVALS
-443 DAKMGGH
+443 EAKMGGH
-450 AISTDGTK
+450 AISTDGTT
-458 VDVQAIKS
+458 VDVQAVKS

-486 VVELANDAETGV
+486 VVELANDPKTGA

-537 SALNYSVN
+537 SDLHYSVN
-545 AIRSM
+545 AVRST

-576 GDVHFSGAGGGNV
+576 GDVRFNGAGGGNV

-613 SQFGNTEFNGG
+613 SQFGHTEFNGG

-686 NISVHKGNGNSRVAM
+686 NISVHKGNGNSRVVM

-713 GHGLWLAA
+713 GNGLWLAA

-731 NGEVTSV
+731 KGDVASV

-750 EGELT
+750 DGDLT
-755 AGMLGGANVMTHI
+755 AGMLGGANVITHI
-768 SGDEQASNTTAVA
+768 SGDNETSNTTSVA
-781 LGGANILTKKGKGDT
+781 LGGANILTKKGKGNT

-807 THVGDGSTTGVMVGG
+807 THVGDGTTTGVMVGG

-867 GDGTSIAAMIG
+867 GDGTSIAVMIG

-948 LAAMVGNANIFTHI
+948 LAAMVGNANIFTHV
-962 GNGSTFAAMIGQANV
+962 GSGSTFAAMIGQANI

-995 IYTHVGD
+995 IYTHAGD
-1002 GTSLGLFAGEMNV
+1002 GTSLGIFAGEVNV

-1118 TTIGIAKGKANIVTK
+1118 TTIGIAKGKANIITK
-1133 VGDGLGINVAW
+1133 VGDGLGVNVAW

-1162 KGEANILT
+1162 KGEANVIT

-1205 VITKVGDGRN
+1205 VITKVGNGRN

-1242 NVVTKVGDGMQV
+1242 NIVTKVGDGMQV

-1264 TTVGNGLSVTAAY
+1264 TTVGDGLSVTAAY
-1277 GDANINTKVGNGV
+1277 GDANINTKVGDGV

-1323 IGDGL
+1323 VGDGL

-1333 YARNNVAIKVGNGDF
+1333 YAQNNVAIKVGNGDF

-1363 SALFDNVK
+1363 SALFDNIK

-1383 NYLVQGDEASTSGTQ
+1383 NYLVQGDEASSSGTQ

-1406 PEITKLDGFQMDA
+1406 PEITKLDGFQMEA

-1443 NEMDNDLNI
+1443 NKMQNALDV
-1452 DGASDHAPN
+1452 DGSSDQTQAPN

-1475 QSTHGV
+1475 KSTHGV
-1481 EASYSGSVYGVNG
+1481 EASYSGNVYGVNG
-1494 EGHGTRVTE
+1494 EGHGARVTE
-1503 LDTHTNT
+1503 LDTYTNT

-1592 LDNVVAKSESSPQ
+1592 LDNVVAKSESSQQ
-1605 ANAVSEHAKQNQAS
+1605 ANAVSEHATQNQAS

-1656 TDQQAI
+1656 TDQQAL

-1677 EAVTAELTTLAQ
+1677 EAVTAELTKLAQ

-1702 KSGEQWRNDFAGGLL
+1702 ESGDQWRNDFAGGLL
-1717 DGVQSQID
+1717 DGVQSQLD
-1725 DAKQLASDKMAAAKQ
+1725 DAKQLANDKIAAAKQ
-1740 TQSDNNSKVK
+1740 TQSVNNSKVK
-1750 DSIAKSE
+1750 ESVAKSE
-1757 AGVAKGEQNRAG
+1757 AGVAQGEQNRAG

-1783 RKADAVAKSHDAKQA
+1783 RKADAVAKSNDAKQA

-1828 NDAQGAKQ
+1828 NDAKGTKQ

-1842 DRQGVAGSGLSGNAH
+1842 DREGVAGSGLSGNAH
-1857 RVEGAGE
+1857 SVEGAGE
-1864 TGSHVNTDSQ
+1864 TGSHITTDSQ

-1879 RFSDGLTEQE
+1879 RFSEGLSEQE
-1889 LEALEGATNAVNR
+1889 QEALEGATNAVNR
-1902 LQINAGIRSKNSG
+1902 LQINAGIRGKNSG
-1915 STITSMFMEA
+1915 STITSMFTET
-1925 NADSIVVDTTASQD
+1925 NSDSIVVPTTASQD
-1939 VVRKEV
+1939 VVRQEI
-1945 RISGVNLVG
+1945 RISGVNLEG
-1954 LGEASHDSAES
+1954 LSGGQGNQTTGPHSSKS
-1965 LVAARAEKVAN
+1965 
-1976 LYRWLDTDNDVATD
+1976 
-1990 KYVPVPGFERVDADV
+1990 VPGFQSHFASTSIGIENELSGLVVVLPKNSAQTFGYVHDSQGNPLFMLTKDMNQGGYSNPAGITDINGLNNWQTHTIELVTYPSETSDTTAIESRKEAMLWLAKEFTGHINQSNHQSLPQLV
-2005 SDEVKQRM
+2005 SDDGRFTLVISNSKHLIAAGNGTAIEAQGQTIGMTPSGQQATMAISAKEFGSSSSLEVRLLESAPWY
-2013 IQSMSGYIEHTDNQ
+2013 QSELRDEFLANSNEHKLDDPEAAQNVYAYLTSVYSKTADLAKEFGIYINDWDPASEGFSPNAQGLTDPKVKNAWEILPRTKPVKMLELLSADDSRYVRQQIIEKLKGSHSESLAKNVFEYFQYGGEVAGHGINNATTGSAQQPEPAILFEFRSVPSVLSEFVPKTESTAKVDVKALDHFDSASRKAIIVEVNALVSGSDDFDAWYQEYRASKGQPPVKNPKSSASANHKAEWLMTQYADKWAKITAPYIESNETSTSTQTTVDSGEVLKGLQ
-2027 VPKDQAQAL
+2027 DDFKRYGDALKPDTSVPGKSKDIRTTKDFLNGYKNDHAKEIVDGFRSDMSIKQL
-2036 ATLFVESTLDYDWD
+2036 VDLF
-2050 KRVEFLTK
+2050 
-2058 LESYGYSFE
+2058 
-2067 TPHAEKSIV
+2067 
-2076 SFWSGK
+2076 
-2082 NFKQYRDVLD
+2082 
-2092 NAQTDGKKV
+2092 
-2101 VYDIDVKGNAFAID
+2101 VKGN
-2115 LNKHLMRW
+2115 W
-2123 GGLFLDPDNAE
+2123 SAE
-2134 QNQLKSSI
+2134 QKGALAWEIESRALKV
-2142 DAATFSNTGFWS
+2142 TFQNKSEKYNRLFRE
-2154 SVYATGAQHDVYV
+2154 
-2167 IAEGGVRLGNY
+2167 IA
-2178 FWHVELPALRQ
+2178 
-2189 LQREGLVGEIRLLDK
+2189 
-2204 PVSEYKDLPADE
+2204 S
-2216 IGRRLTD
+2216 
-2223 AGVGVKVRFDALSS
+2223 AGVVDA
-2237 ARQAEL
+2237 
-2243 LADNPDDYRADTLV
+2243 
-2257 ELDVKLS
+2257 
-2264 AIDSMLRESLPFYSL
+2264 
-2279 RTERNL
+2279 
-2285 LVQEGDEGFEVRSW
+2285 
-2299 PGSDDKS
+2299 
-2306 KTILLDNPEDAAQQK
+2306 K
-2321 AIERFIL
+2321 A
-2328 ANFDNFEQMPDELFL
+2328 
-2343 VDNKVLSHHDGRTRI
+2343 T
-2358 LAQKEDGAWTYNTN
+2358 
-2372 SELMSVTELLDAA
+2372 
-2385 HVSGK
+2385 
-2390 VRGESYQKVIDA
+2390 
-2402 LAEYHASTAEH
+2402 
-2413 ADYELESVEQL
+2413 EQL
-2424 VNLRKK
+2424 APQL
-2430 IEGYALGHPD
+2430 
-2440 SGRLEAMN
+2440 M
-2448 SLLNQV
+2448 LLN
-2454 NSRLEEVSVLAVSE
+2454 
-2468 QSIKAHDSFSR
+2468 
-2479 LYDQLDN
+2479 
-2486 AHLKQS
+2486 
-2492 KHLYLDGNGD
+2492 
-2502 FVTKGK
+2502 
-2508 GNLAKIDQL
+2508 
-2517 GGSDAV
+2517 
-2523 LEKVKASVNHEY
+2523 
-2535 GQAIA
+2535 
-2540 DTIFAGLSANELAK
+2540 LS
-2554 DGKGIDITG
+2554 
-2563 LNRIHQALE
+2563 
-2572 QHMSPVS
+2572 
-2579 ATMYIWK
+2579 
-2586 PSDHSALGHAALQIG
+2586 
-2601 QGRTQIDA
+2601 
-2609 QAAADFN
+2609 
-2616 KQNYVSWWPL
+2616 
-2626 GSKSSNIRNIFNVA
+2626 
-2640 TEYQPDLK
+2640 
-2648 LRWSDFSQPAH
+2648 
-2659 QNDTLEH
+2659 
-2666 DMASEENDGFGLN
+2666 NDGFGGRCDPLS
-2679 DGETKLKRFIEK
+2679 KL
-2691 LNAAKGI
+2691 
-2698 DAAYKDASEGY
+2698 
-2709 ASVLLG
+2709 V
-2715 NPDMLV
+2715 
-2721 STGIPAHVF
+2721 
-2730 QPFVDQ
+2730 
-2736 WNDTSYDMM
+2736 
-2745 DVANRF
+2745 
-2751 AQELQKQAQASGDP
+2751 
-2765 ALVAKR
+2765 LVAKQ
-2771 IDNVVRLF
+2771 
-2779 AERALEEIEAFKAS
+2779 LENDGQVGVARQLLEKMYSAAAVLSNPTLYSDSEKANAS
-2793 QADEGRVFRIN
+2793 KLLSSLAAIHAKNPMHDTSMKVWQEK
-2804 LEGLDVAA
+2804 LEGKQALTVNGVVEKITDASANGKPVLLELDAPGHAMAA
-2812 MQAEWNRLSHDPDA
+2812 WAKGSGDDRVYGFYDPNAGIVEFSSAE
-2826 RYQLLTKNCS
+2826 
-2836 STVAKVL
+2836 
-2843 KAGGADKLI
+2843 
-2852 GHTWRPKFG
+2852 KFG
-2861 VWTPTELFNFGQA
+2861 DYLTRFFGKSDLNMAQSYKLGKNDAGEAIFNRVVVMDGNTLASYKPTFGDNTTMQGILDLPVFDATPINKPEVTD
-2874 LQEAQLEIAAKK
+2874 
-2886 QSHQV
+2886 V
-2891 NDDLDALS
+2891 LDALS
-2899 GSEKHK
+2899 GNEKHK
-2905 DKVAIEND
+2905 ENVAIEND

-2918 DKVPLSPLTRFLN
+2918 DKESLSPLTRFLN
-2931 NELYGERDARRKIG
+2931 NELYGEKDARRKIG
-2945 DITQTLL
+2945 EITQTLL
-2952 DHAVEKGE
+2952 DYAVENGE

-2975 YYHQGTAS
+2975 YYHQGAAS
-2983 SDDETS
+2983 SEGETS
-2989 TTSGKVVLFL
+2989 ATSGKVVLFL

-3009 ASAIRSHYQKQGIDM
+3009 ASEIRNHYQKQGIDM

-3065 IILHGYSM
+3065 IIIHGYSM

-3093 GLLLDRPMPSMTKA
+3093 GILLDRPMPSMAKA

-3120 GTIAKAVNG
+3120 GAIAKAVNG

-3140 PQETP
+3140 PKETP

-3152 EGLGEEGEKLRVK
+3152 EGLGEEGEKLRAK
-3165 LSNSGFN
+3165 LAIAGYN

-3187 LMSQY
+3187 LMGQY
-3192 TGQIVSDLL
+3192 ADQIVSGLFNAEQAAVEAGEVLKGLEKDFKRYGDALKPDTSVPGKSKDIRTTKDFLNGYKNDHAKEIVDGFRSDMSIKQLVDLFVKGNWSAEQKGALAWEIESRALKVTFQNKSEKYNRLFREIASAGVVDAKATEQLAPQLMLL
-3201 NTQHIK
+3201 NLSNDGFGGRCDPLSK
-3207 HNEAKLNLE
+3207 LVLVAKQLE
-3216 PHGKNYESR
+3216 NDG
-3225 DLILKPISQ
+3225 Q
-3234 PETVELGMPEV
+3234 V
-3245 DQKVLA
+3245 
-3251 DIAERENVIIG
+3251 G
-3262 VRPVDEKS
+3262 VARQLLE
-3270 KSLIASKMYSSKGL
+3270 KMYSAAAVLSNPTLYSDSEKANASKL
-3284 FVKAKSSD
+3284 LSSLAAIHAKN
-3292 WGPMSGFIP
+3292 PMHDTSMKVWQEKLEGKQALTVNGVVEKIT
-3301 VDQSFAKASAR
+3301 DASANGKPV
-3312 RDLETFNRHA
+3312 L
-3322 EQSIQSGNAVSADLY
+3322 
-3337 LNQVRVEELVSKY
+3337 
-3350 HSLTPL
+3350 L
-3356 ELDDQSG
+3356 ELDAPGHAMAAWAKGSGDDRVYGFYDPNAGIVEFSSAEKFGDYLTRFFGKSDLNMAQSYKLG
-3363 MYKTTATNGDQ
+3363 KNDAGEAIFNRVVVMDGNTLASYKPTFGDKTT
-3374 SVPFFLNRVTVD
+3374 
-3386 GNELWQVHYIT
+3386 
-3397 NGELAPFKVIGDPV
+3397 
-3411 SKQPMTADYDL
+3411 M
-3422 LTVMYSYG
+3422 
-3430 DLGPQDK
+3430 
-3437 VKQPLTWQQ
+3437 
-3446 WKDSV
+3446 
-3451 TYEDLT
+3451 
-3457 PKYKELYSNEDLYNK
+3457 
-3472 KDGASL
+3472 
-3478 GNVSGRL
+3478 
-3485 KELKDRINVDLGRTN
+3485 
-3500 GLEMVHHGADD
+3500 
-3511 ANPYA
+3511 
-3516 VMADNFPAT
+3516 
-3525 FFVPKSLFAEDGLG
+3525 
-3539 EGKGSIQTYFNVN
+3539 
-3552 EQGAVVIRNPQEF
+3552 
-3565 SDFQQVTINASFRAS
+3565 
-3580 FNDKWNH
+3580 
-3587 GLDEPLFTT
+3587 
-3596 KRKLSHEFLNK
+3596 
-3607 RDQLLKKLSGGR
+3607 
-3619 LDAQDETLVALG
+3619 
-3631 NPDDV
+3631 
-3636 SGNKAIVAVDV
+3636 
-3647 SQIFTRQE
+3647 
-3655 LKERANVFAKPI
+3655 
-3667 GASYQGILD
+3667 QGILD
-3676 QLDLVHQ
+3676 LPV
-3683 TVSRDQIVASFE
+3683 
-3695 LNKKVNAYIAEH
+3695 
-3707 PTSGRNQALT
+3707 
-3717 QLKEQITSALFIGK
+3717 
-3731 MQVAQV
+3731 
-3737 DIDAIAQTR
+3737 
-3746 PELAARI
+3746 
-3753 FMVAIEEANGEHRG
+3753 
-3767 LTDMMVRWAN
+3767 
-3777 EDPYLAPKQGYKGE
+3777 
-3791 TPNDLGFDA
+3791 FDA
-3800 KYHVDLGDH
+3800 TPMKKPGTSDVDGN
-3809 YADFKQW
+3809 A
-3816 LETSQSNGLL
+3816 
-3826 SKATLDESTK
+3826 KAVDDT
-3836 TVHLGYSYQELQD
+3836 
-3849 LTGVESVQMA
+3849 
-3859 FYFLKEAAKK
+3859 KEA
-3869 VDPISGDSAE
+3869 
-3879 MILLKKFA
+3879 
-3887 DKSYLSQLD
+3887 
-3896 SDRMDQIEGIYRS
+3896 
-3909 SHETD
+3909 
-3914 VDAWDR
+3914 
-3920 RYSGAGYD
+3920 
-3928 ELTNKLAGAT
+3928 LAG
-3938 GVDEQLSVLLD
+3938 
-3949 DRKGLLIGEVHGSD
+3949 
-3963 VNGLRFVNEQMDA
+3963 
-3976 LKKQGVTV
+3976 
-3984 IGLEHLRSDLAQPLI
+3984 
-3999 DRYLATGVMSSE
+3999 
-4011 LSAMLKTKHLDA
+4011 
-4023 TLFENA
+4023 
-4029 RANGMRIVAL
+4029 
-4039 DANSSARPNVQGT
+4039 
-4052 EHGLMYR
+4052 
-4059 AGAANNIAVEVLQS
+4059 
-4073 LPDDEKFVAIYGK
+4073 GK
-4086 AHLQSHKGIEGFV
+4086 IL
-4099 PGITHRLDLPAL
+4099 
-4111 RVSDSN
+4111 
-4117 QFRVEQDDM
+4117 
-4126 TLRVVYDDVANKPKL
+4126 
-4141 TFKDSLSGA
+4141 
-4150 NTAIHNQNVNDWERV
+4150 HNQNVNDWERV
-4165 AVTPTA
+4165 VVTPTA
-4171 DGGETRFDGQ
+4171 DGGESRFDGQ
-4181 IIVQMENDSVVA
+4181 IIVQMENDDVVA
-4193 NAAANLAGKH
+4193 KAAANLAGKH

-4209 VQLDSD
+4209 VQIDSD

-4234 QLVGHGRDDSDSNNT
+4234 QLVGHGRDDSESNNT
-4249 HLSGYSAE
+4249 RLSGYSADE
-4257 DLAAKLANFQQSFSQ
+4257 LAVKLASFQQMFNQ
-4272 AENINNTPDHIS
+4272 AEKISSKPDHIS

-4296 KGFGHQFINAMDV
+4296 KGFGHQFINAMDA
-4309 NGLRVDVSARSSELA
+4309 NGLRVDVSVRSAKVYINEM
-4324 VDATGRKHT
+4324 GRKLYFDG
-4333 KDENGD
+4333 KDSWVN
-4339 WIQKAETN
+4339 KAIN
-4347 KVSLSWNEQGEVIAK
+4347 SKVLLSWNGQGEVVAK
-4362 EERIRNGIA
+4362 DERIRNGIA

-4384 VGEIARGAIGDNNDV
+4384 VDEQARGAIGDNNDV
-4399 FDAPEKRKVETET
+4399 FDAPEKRKAETEI
-4412 SSSAANNKL
+4412 SSSSANNKL

-4446 GIKVGSGGFKSLA
+4446 GIKVGTGGFKSLA

-4470 NGESKHSVDMGGYQ
+4470 NGESKHSFDIGGYQ

-4491 FIGNRNVSFNLGQSN
+4491 FIGNRNVSFNLGRSN
-4506 DLLVMMDKS
+4506 DLIVMMDKS

-4538 ATSGEDQDWLA
+4538 ATSGEGQDWLA

-4566 MSGLDQSSSVDYTCL
+4566 MSGLDQSSSVDYTSL

-4586 HNERSSRGLK
+4586 QNERSSRGLK
-4596 HDTEAALNK
+4596 HDAEAALNK

-4616 SSAGKLSR
+4616 SDTSKLSR

-4703 KNKLLGQMA
+4703 KNKLLGQLA
-4712 GIGAETTLADIFGV
+4712 GVGAETTLADIFGV
-4726 DYTTSGQIVSRNGEA
+4726 DYTASGHIVSRNGEA
-4741 VDGVAILTEML
+4741 VDGVAILKEML

-4776 KSGIDMG
+4776 KSGINMG
-4783 ADGIQS
+4783 ADGIKS
-4789 FAETHGLKD
+4789 FAETHGLKE

-4805 NKSAVSVNGTSV
+4805 DNSSVSVNGANV
-4817 NSAQGATAS
+4817 NSAQGATVA
-4826 DGNTET
+4826 DGSTET
-4832 AETQDR
+4832 AETPDR

-4895 QGDGDINLSLGNY
+4895 QGDGDINISLGNY

-4944 NIFTGGEGSDMGVL
+4944 NIFTGGEGNDMGVL

-5001 DTGLGRDYVVTS
+5001 DTGSGRDYVVTS

-5020 TGDGQDYSVTIGN
+5020 TGDDQDYSVTIGN

-5092 FNGEEGRDLMVLGGY
+5092 FNGGEGRDLMVLGGY

-5133 ISSEDNIVFNGIDWQ
+5133 IRSEDNIVFNGIDWQ

-5161 SILRDPVS
+5161 SILRDPAS
-5169 ETDQA
+5169 DSDQA

-5179 GSVTFNDYFDGKRAQ
+5179 GSVTFSDYFNGNRAQ
-5194 MIIAMGEKDANGER
+5194 VIIAMGEKDATGER
-5208 EYTTLSESS
+5208 EYTTLSESA

-5249 STAWADVV
+5249 TTAWADVV

>member
-15 GNYSADNGNN
+15 GNYSADDGNN
-25 DIVAIGFGGE
+25 NIVAIGFGGQ

-49 IGATVHTGSG
+49 IGATVYTGSG
-59 NDTVVGGSAYLR
+59 NDTVVGGSAYLK
-71 VEDSTGHLSVK
+71 VEDSTGHLIVK

-104 GGVSIDHLGHHGDV
+104 GGVSIDHLGNHGDV
-118 SYGGAAAYNSVKR
+118 SYGGAAAYNGITR
-131 KGLSGNVTFKGAGG
+131 KGLSGNVTFAGAGG
-145 YNALWHETNHGN
+145 YNALLHETNQGN
-157 LSFAGAGAGNKLDRT
+157 LSFTGAGAGNKLDRT
-172 WFDQYQ
+172 WSNRYQ
-178 GSRGDVSFD
+178 GSHGDVTFD

-228 AGASNRIERTRQA
+228 AGASNRIERTHQA
-241 EDVYQ
+241 EDVYT
-246 QTHGNIRFE
+246 QTRGNIRFE
-255 GVGGYNSFYS
+255 GVGGYNSLYS

-279 YNTITRKG
+279 YNTIIRKG
-287 SGSSFDAQGMEYAKA
+287 SGNDFAKEGMTNAKA
-302 EDIVLTTAKMHGS
+302 DEIVLTKAVMSGS
-315 WIGSGTHAVTA
+315 WIGQDHHVTA
-326 VKSEREPNT
+326 VKSASEPNT
-335 YLFAIADGT
+335 YLFAFADST
-344 YTKINKVRLS
+344 YTKINKVQLR
-354 NDPKTGKLK
+354 NDPQTGELK
-363 YYSEAWYKQGNH
+363 YYSTAWYKEGNH
-375 LSGLAR
+375 LSNLANQDI
-381 SDVSSAGGFE
+381 SDNGGFTA
-391 VNPINGGYTLSN
+391 VNINGAYTLSDLK
-403 IAVEHQ
+403 VEHQ
-409 QSLTVHAMEK
+409 QSVTVHAVEK
-419 DLTEYEWVTY
+419 SLTEYEWVTY
-429 ANGAL
+429 ANGAV
-434 IDAKDVVLS
+434 IDAKEVSLS

-450 AISTDGTK
+450 AIYADGTK
-458 VDVQAIKS
+458 VDVKAVKS
-466 NRKPN
+466 NRQPN
-471 TYVYAKVLGPYTKIV
+471 TYIYAKVLGPYTKIV
-486 VVELANDAETGV
+486 VVELANDPETGA

-513 ANLANEDISSAN
+513 ANIANQDISSAT
-525 GYHSM
+525 GYNPM

-537 SALNYSVN
+537 SDLHYSVN
-545 AIRSM
+545 AVRST
-550 SETVADIDE
+550 SETVADIEE

-569 TDSGESS
+569 NDSGESS
-576 GDVHFSGAGGGNV
+576 GDVRFNGAGGGNV

-596 GNVYFNGG
+596 GNVHFNGG

-651 HQSKQGKMD
+651 HQSQQGKMD
-660 VYAGGAVNVLVRIGD
+660 VYAGGAVNVLVRLGD

-686 NISVHKGNGNSRVAM
+686 NISVQKGSGDSRVVM

-713 GHGLWLAA
+713 GNGLWLAA

-731 NGEVTSV
+731 QGDVAAV
-738 LAGGANVLTKVG
+738 LAGGANVLTKMG

-755 AGMLGGANVMTHI
+755 SGMLGGANVITHI
-768 SGDEQASNTTAVA
+768 SNDDQLSNTTAVA
-781 LGGANILTKKGKGDT
+781 LGGANILTKKGKGNT

-807 THVGDGSTTGVMVGG
+807 THVGDGTTTGVMVGG

-834 TGIMLGV
+834 TGILLGV

-867 GDGTSIAAMIG
+867 GDGTSIAVMIG

-962 GNGSTFAAMIGQANV
+962 GHGSTFAAMIGQANI

-995 IYTHVGD
+995 IMTHVGD
-1002 GTSLGLFAGEMNV
+1002 GTSLGLFAGEVNV

-1103 LISDIGNVMTHVGDG
+1103 LISDVGNVMTHVGDG
-1118 TTIGIAKGKANIVTK
+1118 TTIGIAKGKANLITK
-1133 VGDGLGINVAW
+1133 VGDGLGVNVAW

-1162 KGEANILT
+1162 KGEANLIT

-1183 KANIITHVGN
+1183 EANIITHVGN

-1205 VITKVGDGRN
+1205 VITKVGHGQN

-1242 NVVTKVGDGMQV
+1242 NIVTKVGDGMQV
-1254 TAAKGKANIT
+1254 TAAKGQANIT
-1264 TTVGNGLSVTAAY
+1264 TTVGNGLNVTAAY
-1277 GDANINTKVGNGV
+1277 GDANINTKVGDGV

-1323 IGDGL
+1323 VGDGL

-1333 YARNNVAIKVGNGDF
+1333 YAQNNVAIKVGNGDF

-1354 SSNTSSNKL
+1354 SSNTSSSKL
-1363 SALFDNVK
+1363 SALFDNIK
-1371 QTLLGV
+1371 QTVLGV

-1383 NYLVQGDEASTSGTQ
+1383 NYLVQGDEASSSGTH

-1419 IEEVGSDLGDSLTG
+1419 IKEVGSDLGDSLTG

-1443 NEMDNDLNI
+1443 NKMQHALNV
-1452 DGASDHAPN
+1452 DDSSVQAPN
-1461 LIVNGDFEQGDRGW
+1461 LIVNGDFELGEHGW

-1481 EASYSGSVYGVNG
+1481 EASYAGSVYGVEG
-1494 EGHGTRVTE
+1494 EGHGARVTD
-1503 LDTHTNT
+1503 LDTYTNT
-1510 SLYQDLTDLTE
+1510 SLYQDLANLAQ

-1554 SSGDAS
+1554 SSGDES

-1567 KLTAHAGSNRIEFK
+1567 KLTAQAGSNRIEFK

-1592 LDNVVAKSESSPQ
+1592 LDNVVATSESSQQ
-1605 ANAVSEHAKQNQAS
+1605 ANAIREHATQNPAA

-1656 TDQQAI
+1656 TDQQALG
-1662 ENNGQAQRDAVKEES
+1662 NNGQAQRDAVQEES
-1677 EAVTAELTTLAQ
+1677 EAITAELTKLAQ

-1702 KSGEQWRNDFAGGLL
+1702 ESGDQWRNEFASGLL
-1717 DGVQSQID
+1717 AGVQTQLD
-1725 DAKQLASDKMAAAKQ
+1725 DAKQLANDKIAEAKQ
-1740 TQSDNNSKVK
+1740 THADNQNKVK
-1750 DSIAKSE
+1750 DAVAKSE

-1769 AEQDIAEAKADAET
+1769 AEQDIADAQADAEK
-1783 RKADAVAKSHDAKQA
+1783 RKADALAKGKDAQQA
-1798 ESDAHSA
+1798 ESDAHHA
-1805 ANDAQSRGDRDAM
+1805 VNNAQSRGDRDVQL
-1818 NAENKANQAQ
+1818 AENKANQVQA
-1828 NDAQGAKQ
+1828 DAQGAKQ

-1842 DRQGVAGSGLSGNAH
+1842 DRQGVTGSGLSGNAH
-1857 RVEGAGE
+1857 SVEGAGE
-1864 TGSHVNTDSQ
+1864 TDSHVKTDSQ

-1879 RFSDGLTEQE
+1879 RFSEGLTEQE
-1889 LEALEGATNAVNR
+1889 QEALEGATNAVNR
-1902 LQINAGIRSKNSG
+1902 LQINAGIRAKNSG
-1915 STITSMFMEA
+1915 STITTMFTEA
-1925 NADSIVVDTTASQD
+1925 NTDSIVVPTTKPQD
-1939 VVRKEV
+1939 VVRKEI
-1945 RISGVNLVG
+1945 RISGVNLEG
-1954 LGEASHDSAES
+1954 LGEASHDSAVS

-1976 LYRWLDTDNDVATD
+1976 LYRWLDSDHPRATEQ
-1990 KYVPVPGFERVDADV
+1990 YIPVPGFERVDVNV
-2005 SDEVKQRM
+2005 SDETKQRLT
-2013 IQSMSGYIEHTDNQ
+2013 QFVSGYIEHTDNQ

-2036 ATLFVESTLDYDWD
+2036 ATLFVEATLNYDWD

-2067 TPHAEKSIV
+2067 APHGENSLV
-2076 SFWSGK
+2076 SFWSGR
-2082 NFKQYRDVLD
+2082 NFKEYRNVLD
-2092 NAQTDGKKV
+2092 NAQPDGKKV
-2101 VYDIDVKGNAFAID
+2101 VYDIDVQGNAFAIK
-2115 LNKHLMRW
+2115 LNKQLMRW
-2123 GGLFLDPDNAE
+2123 GDMFLDLENAD
-2134 QNQLKSSI
+2134 QNHLQSSI
-2142 DAATFSNTGFWS
+2142 EAAAYSNTGFWS
-2154 SVYATGAQHDVYV
+2154 SVYATGAKDDVYV
-2167 IAEGGVRLGNY
+2167 IAEGGMRLGNY
-2178 FWHVELPALRQ
+2178 FWNVELPLLRQ

-2204 PVSEYKDLPADE
+2204 PVSEYKDVPVNE
-2216 IGRRLTD
+2216 IGHKLTD
-2223 AGVGVKVRFDALSS
+2223 AGVGVKVRFDALS
-2237 ARQAEL
+2237 AAQQAEL
-2243 LADNPDDYRADTLV
+2243 LAINPKGYKADSLV

-2264 AIDSMLRESLPFYSL
+2264 AIDSMLRDALPFYSL

-2285 LVQEGDEGFEVRSW
+2285 LVQEGDEGFKVRAW
-2299 PGSDDKS
+2299 PGSDGKS
-2306 KTILLDNPEDAAQQK
+2306 KTIVLDNPEDATQQK
-2321 AIERFIL
+2321 TIERFIL
-2328 ANFDNFEQMPDELFL
+2328 ANFQNFEQMPDELFL
-2343 VDNKVLSHHDGRTRI
+2343 VDNKVISHDKGITHI
-2358 LAQKEDGAWTYNTN
+2358 LAQKVDGAWLYNAKVD
-2372 SELMSVTELLDAA
+2372 LMSVTELLDAA
-2385 HVSGK
+2385 NVTGK
-2390 VRGESYQKVIDA
+2390 IRGESYQQVIDA
-2402 LAEYHASTAEH
+2402 LSEYHSSVTEFS
-2413 ADYELESVEQL
+2413 DYEQESIEKL
-2424 VNLRKK
+2424 LSLRKK
-2430 IEGYALGHPD
+2430 IEGYVLGHPD
-2440 SGRLEAMN
+2440 SGRIAAMN

-2454 NSRLEEVSVLAVSE
+2454 NTRLEEVSVLAVSE
-2468 QSIKAHDSFSR
+2468 PNIKAQDSFSR
-2479 LYDQLDN
+2479 LYDQLETAN
-2486 AHLKQS
+2486 LKGT
-2492 KHLYLDGNGD
+2492 KHLYLDQNGE

-2508 GNLAKIDQL
+2508 GHLANIDLL
-2517 GGSDAV
+2517 GSREAV
-2523 LEKVKASVNHEY
+2523 LEKVKLTVSNEY
-2535 GQAIA
+2535 GQTVA
-2540 DTIFAGLSANELAK
+2540 DTVFAGLSAKDLAK
-2554 DGKGIDITG
+2554 DGKGIDIAG
-2563 LNRIHQALE
+2563 LKKVHLAIE
-2572 QHMSPVS
+2572 QHLSPVS
-2579 ATMYIWK
+2579 ATLFLWK
-2586 PSDHSALGHAALQIG
+2586 PSDHSALGHAALQIS
-2601 QGRTQIDA
+2601 QGRTQLEG

-2616 KQNYVSWWPL
+2616 QQNYVSWWPL
-2626 GSKSSNIRNIFNVA
+2626 GSKSSNISNILNVA
-2640 TEYQPDLK
+2640 TKDQPDLK
-2648 LRWSDFSQPAH
+2648 LRWKDFSQPAAH
-2659 QNDTLEH
+2659 GESLAF
-2666 DMASEENDGFGLN
+2666 DMQTEENDDFGLKSAE
-2679 DGETKLKRFIEK
+2679 DKLKDFIK
-2691 LNAAKGI
+2691 QLASASGVDKKF
-2698 DAAYKDASEGY
+2698 KDISQAFTMM
-2709 ASVLLG
+2709 ALM
-2715 NPDMLV
+2715 NPDILE
-2721 STGIPAHVF
+2721 SANIPEHISK
-2730 QPFVDQ
+2730 PFVDQ
-2736 WNDTSYDMM
+2736 WNDTSYDMQ
-2745 DVANRF
+2745 DVAQRFAKELQEQAKVAANSEQMEQQISEVVRRF
-2751 AQELQKQAQASGDP
+2751 AQDELDKIQT
-2765 ALVAKR
+2765 
-2771 IDNVVRLF
+2771 
-2779 AERALEEIEAFKAS
+2779 FKET
-2793 QADEGRVFRIN
+2793 QADQGRVFRIN

-2812 MQAEWNRLSHDPDA
+2812 MQAEWHRLSNDPDA

-2852 GHTWRPKFG
+2852 GHTWLPKFG

-2891 NDDLDALS
+2891 TDVLDALS
-2899 GSEKHK
+2899 G
-2905 DKVAIEND
+2905 N
-2913 GTPPR
+2913 
-2918 DKVPLSPLTRFLN
+2918 
-2931 NELYGERDARRKIG
+2931 
-2945 DITQTLL
+2945 
-2952 DHAVEKGE
+2952 
-2960 SQKVTLKGEAGRLTG
+2960 
-2975 YYHQGTAS
+2975 
-2983 SDDETS
+2983 
-2989 TTSGKVVLFL
+2989 
-2999 HGSGSSAEEQ
+2999 
-3009 ASAIRSHYQKQGIDM
+3009 
-3024 LAVNLR
+3024 
-3030 GYGESDGG
+3030 
-3038 PSEKG
+3038 
-3043 LYQDARTM
+3043 
-3051 FNYLVNDKGIDPSN
+3051 
-3065 IILHGYSM
+3065 
-3073 GGPIAADLARYAAQN
+3073 
-3088 GQAVS
+3088 
-3093 GLLLDRPMPSMTKA
+3093 
-3107 ITAHEVANPAGIV
+3107 
-3120 GTIAKAVNG
+3120 
-3129 QFSVEKNLKGL
+3129 
-3140 PQETP
+3140 
-3145 ILLLTDN
+3145 
-3152 EGLGEEGEKLRVK
+3152 
-3165 LSNSGFN
+3165 
-3172 VTGEQTFY
+3172 
-3180 GHEASNR
+3180 
-3187 LMSQY
+3187 
-3192 TGQIVSDLL
+3192 
-3201 NTQHIK
+3201 
-3207 HNEAKLNLE
+3207 
-3216 PHGKNYESR
+3216 
-3225 DLILKPISQ
+3225 
-3234 PETVELGMPEV
+3234 
-3245 DQKVLA
+3245 
-3251 DIAERENVIIG
+3251 
-3262 VRPVDEKS
+3262 
-3270 KSLIASKMYSSKGL
+3270 
-3284 FVKAKSSD
+3284 KAK
-3292 WGPMSGFIP
+3292 
-3301 VDQSFAKASAR
+3301 
-3312 RDLETFNRHA
+3312 
-3322 EQSIQSGNAVSADLY
+3322 
-3337 LNQVRVEELVSKY
+3337 
-3350 HSLTPL
+3350 
-3356 ELDDQSG
+3356 
-3363 MYKTTATNGDQ
+3363 
-3374 SVPFFLNRVTVD
+3374 
-3386 GNELWQVHYIT
+3386 
-3397 NGELAPFKVIGDPV
+3397 
-3411 SKQPMTADYDL
+3411 
-3422 LTVMYSYG
+3422 
-3430 DLGPQDK
+3430 
-3437 VKQPLTWQQ
+3437 
-3446 WKDSV
+3446 
-3451 TYEDLT
+3451 
-3457 PKYKELYSNEDLYNK
+3457 
-3472 KDGASL
+3472 
-3478 GNVSGRL
+3478 
-3485 KELKDRINVDLGRTN
+3485 
-3500 GLEMVHHGADD
+3500 
-3511 ANPYA
+3511 
-3516 VMADNFPAT
+3516 
-3525 FFVPKSLFAEDGLG
+3525 
-3539 EGKGSIQTYFNVN
+3539 
-3552 EQGAVVIRNPQEF
+3552 
-3565 SDFQQVTINASFRAS
+3565 
-3580 FNDKWNH
+3580 
-3587 GLDEPLFTT
+3587 
-3596 KRKLSHEFLNK
+3596 
-3607 RDQLLKKLSGGR
+3607 
-3619 LDAQDETLVALG
+3619 
-3631 NPDDV
+3631 
-3636 SGNKAIVAVDV
+3636 VAVDLA
-3647 SQIFTRQE
+3647 QIFTVQE
-3655 LKERANVFAKPI
+3655 LKERAKVFAKPI

-3683 TVSRDQIVASFE
+3683 AKGRYQIAASFE
-3695 LNKKVNAYIAEH
+3695 LNKKINDYIAEH

-3717 QLKEQITSALFIGK
+3717 QLKEQVTSALFIGK
-3731 MQVAQV
+3731 MQVAQAG
-3737 DIDAIAQTR
+3737 IDAIAQTR
-3746 PELAARI
+3746 PELATRI
-3753 FMVAIEEANGEHRG
+3753 FMVAIEEANGKHVG
-3767 LTDMMVRWAN
+3767 LTDMMLRWAN
-3777 EDPYLAPKQGYKGE
+3777 EDPYLAPKHGYKGE
-3791 TPNDLGFDA
+3791 MPSDLGFDA
-3800 KYHVDLGDH
+3800 KYHVDLGEH

-3849 LTGVESVQMA
+3849 LTGAESVQMA

-3869 VDPISGDSAE
+3869 ADPISGDSAE

-3887 DKSYLSQLD
+3887 DQNYLSQLD

-3920 RYSGAGYD
+3920 RYSGKGYD
-3928 ELTNKLAGAT
+3928 ELTNMLASAT

-3963 VNGLRFVNEQMDA
+3963 VNGLRFVNEQMEA

-4011 LSAMLKTKHLDA
+4011 LSAMLKTKHLDV

-4029 RANGMRIVAL
+4029 RVNGMRIVAL

-4059 AGAANNIAVEVLQS
+4059 AGAANNIAVEVLQN
-4073 LPDDEKFVAIYGK
+4073 LPDGEKFVAIYGK

-4111 RVSDSN
+4111 KVSDSN
-4117 QFRVEQDDM
+4117 QFTVEQDDVS
-4126 TLRVVYDDVANKPKL
+4126 LRVVYDDVANKPKI
-4141 TFKDSLSGA
+4141 TFKGSLSGA
-4150 NTAIHNQNVNDWERV
+4150 NTALHNQNVNDWERV
-4165 AVTPTA
+4165 VVTPIA

-4181 IIVQMENDSVVA
+4181 IIVQMENDPVVA
-4193 NAAANLAGKH
+4193 KAAANLAGKH
-4203 PESSVV
+4203 AESSVV

-4234 QLVGHGRDDSDSNNT
+4234 QLVGHGRDHSESNNT
-4249 HLSGYSAE
+4249 RLSGYSADE
-4257 DLAAKLANFQQSFSQ
+4257 LAVKLAKFQQSFNQ
-4272 AENINNTPDHIS
+4272 AENINNKPDHIS

-4296 KGFGHQFINAMDV
+4296 KGFGHQFINAMDA
-4309 NGLRVDVSARSSELA
+4309 NGLRVDVSVRSSELA
-4324 VDATGRKHT
+4324 VDEAGRKHT
-4333 KDENGD
+4333 KDANGD
-4339 WIQKAETN
+4339 WVQKAENN
-4347 KVSLSWNEQGEVIAK
+4347 KVSLSWDAQGEVVAK
-4362 EERIRNGIA
+4362 DEPIRNGIA

-4376 LSRIGVSD
+4376 LSRIGVNNVD
-4384 VGEIARGAIGDNNDV
+4384 EPARGAIGDNSDV
-4399 FDAPEKRKVETET
+4399 FDAPEKRKPETEVIAN
-4412 SSSAANNKL
+4412 SSSSNQL

-4432 DGEFTAVNWGTSNV
+4432 EGEFTAVNWGTSNV
-4446 GIKVGSGGFKSLA
+4446 GIKVGTGGFKSLA

-4470 NGESKHSVDMGGYQ
+4470 DGESKHSVDIGGYQ

-4491 FIGNRNVSFNLGQSN
+4491 FLGNRNVSFNFGHSN
-4506 DLLVMMDKS
+4506 DLILMMDKS

-4528 ARISGVLQSI
+4528 ARISGVLQGI
-4538 ATSGEDQDWLA
+4538 AMSGEGEDWLA

-4566 MSGLDQSSSVDYTCL
+4566 MSGLDQSSSVDYTTL

-4586 HNERSSRGLK
+4586 QNERDSRGLK
-4596 HDTEAALNK
+4596 HDAEATLNK
-4605 QYNQWLSGNSD
+4605 QYNQWLSGNGNSGT
-4616 SSAGKLSR
+4616 SQLSR

-4679 QQFSATGQAKT
+4679 QQFTATGQAKT
-4690 TFTYTPEDLPRQL
+4690 TFTYTPQDLPRQL
-4703 KNKLLGQMA
+4703 KNKLLGQLA
-4712 GIGAETTLADIFGV
+4712 GVGAETTLADIFGV
-4726 DYTTSGQIVSRNGEA
+4726 DYTASGQIVSRNGQA
-4741 VDGVAILTEML
+4741 VDGVAILKEML

-4776 KSGIDMG
+4776 KAGIDMG
-4783 ADGIQS
+4783 ADGIKS
-4789 FAETHGLKD
+4789 FAETHGLKE
-4798 KAPEEEE
+4798 KAPEEEKD
-4805 NKSAVSVNGTSV
+4805 NSSVSVNGANV
-4817 NSAQGATAS
+4817 NSAQGATVA

-4867 ENLKENL
+4867 ENLKQNL

-4895 QGDGDINLSLGNY
+4895 QGDGDINISLGNY

-4944 NIFTGGEGSDMGVL
+4944 NIFTGGEGNDMGVL

-5001 DTGLGRDYVVTS
+5001 DTGSGRDYVVTS

-5020 TGDGQDYSVTIGN
+5020 TGDDQDYSVTIGN

-5055 NASAG
+5055 NAGAG

-5070 AVLNGGEGED
+5070 AVLNGGDGDD

-5092 FNGEEGRDLMVLGGY
+5092 FNGGEGRDLMVLGGY

-5133 ISSEDNIVFNGIDWQ
+5133 IRSEDNIVFNGIDWQ

-5161 SILRDPVS
+5161 SILRDPS
-5169 ETDQA
+5169 NDSDQS

-5179 GSVTFNDYFDGKRAQ
+5179 GSVTFSDYFNGNRAQ
-5194 MIIAMGEKDANGER
+5194 VVIGMSEKDLSGER
-5208 EYTTLSESS
+5208 EYTMLSDSA
-5217 IDALVQAMSGFDPQ
+5217 IDALVQAMSGFEPQ

-5237 IDNLDSKSRVAI
+5237 IDSLESKSQAAI
-5249 STAWADVV
+5249 SMAWSDVV
-5257 HKKGITV
+5257 HKKGLMV

>member
-15 GNYSADNGNN
+15 GNYSADDGNN
-25 DIVAIGFGGE
+25 NIVAIGFGGQ

-49 IGATVHTGSG
+49 IGATVYTGSG
-59 NDTVVGGSAYLR
+59 NDTVVGGSAYLK
-71 VEDSTGHLSVK
+71 VEDSTGHLTVK

-104 GGVSIDHLGHHGDV
+104 GGVSIDHLGNHGDV
-118 SYGGAAAYNSVKR
+118 SYGGAAAYNGMTR
-131 KGLSGNVTFKGAGG
+131 KGLSGNVTFAGAGG
-145 YNALWHETNHGN
+145 YNALWHETNQGN
-157 LSFAGAGAGNKLDRT
+157 LSFTGAGAGNKLDRT
-172 WFDQYQ
+172 WFNRYQ
-178 GSRGDVSFD
+178 GSHGDVTFD

-228 AGASNRIERTRQA
+228 AGASNRIERTHQA
-241 EDVYQ
+241 EDVYT
-246 QTHGNIRFE
+246 QTRGNIRFE
-255 GVGGYNSFYS
+255 GVGGYNSLYS

-279 YNTITRKG
+279 YNTIIRKG
-287 SGSSFDAQGMEYAKA
+287 SGNDFAKEGMTNAKA
-302 EDIVLTTAKMHGS
+302 DEIVLTKAVMSGS
-315 WIGSGTHAVTA
+315 WIGQDHHVTA
-326 VKSEREPNT
+326 VKSASEPNT
-335 YLFAIADGT
+335 YLFAFADST
-344 YTKINKVRLS
+344 YTKINKVQLR
-354 NDPKTGKLK
+354 NDPQTGELK
-363 YYSEAWYKQGNH
+363 YYSTAWYKEGNH
-375 LSGLAR
+375 LSNLANQDI
-381 SDVSSAGGFE
+381 SDNGGFTA
-391 VNPINGGYTLSN
+391 VNINGAYTLSDLK
-403 IAVEHQ
+403 VEHQ
-409 QSLTVHAMEK
+409 QSVTVHAVEK
-419 DLTEYEWVTY
+419 SLTEYEWVTY
-429 ANGAL
+429 ANGAV
-434 IDAKDVVLS
+434 IDAKEVSLS

-450 AISTDGTK
+450 AIYADGTK
-458 VDVQAIKS
+458 VDVKAVKS
-466 NRKPN
+466 NRQPN
-471 TYVYAKVLGPYTKIV
+471 TYIYAKVLGPYTKIV
-486 VVELANDAETGV
+486 VVELANDPETGA

-504 SWYKEGDHT
+504 SWYKEGDYT
-513 ANLANEDISSAN
+513 ANIANQDISSAT
-525 GYHSM
+525 GYNPM

-537 SALNYSVN
+537 SDLHYSVN
-545 AIRSM
+545 AVRST
-550 SETVADIDE
+550 SETVADIEE

-569 TDSGESS
+569 NDSGESS
-576 GDVHFSGAGGGNV
+576 GDVRFNGAGGGNV

-596 GNVYFNGG
+596 GNVHFNGG

-651 HQSKQGKMD
+651 HQSQQGKMD
-660 VYAGGAVNVLVRIGD
+660 VYAGGAVNVLVRLGD

-686 NISVHKGNGNSRVAM
+686 NISVQKGSGDSRVVM

-713 GHGLWLAA
+713 GNGLWLAA

-731 NGEVTSV
+731 KGDVAAV
-738 LAGGANVLTKVG
+738 LAGGANVLTKMG

-755 AGMLGGANVMTHI
+755 SGMLGGANVITHI
-768 SGDEQASNTTAVA
+768 SNDDQLSNTTAVA
-781 LGGANILTKKGKGDT
+781 LGGANILTKKGKGNT

-807 THVGDGSTTGVMVGG
+807 THVGDGTTTGVMVGA

-834 TGIMLGV
+834 TGILLGV

-867 GDGTSIAAMIG
+867 GDGTSIAVMIG

-948 LAAMVGNANIFTHI
+948 LVAMVGNANIFTHI
-962 GNGSTFAAMIGQANV
+962 GHGSTFAAMIGQANI

-995 IYTHVGD
+995 IMTHVGD
-1002 GTSLGLFAGEMNV
+1002 GTSLGLFAGEVNV

-1103 LISDIGNVMTHVGDG
+1103 LISDVGNVMTHVGDG
-1118 TTIGIAKGKANIVTK
+1118 TTIGIAKGKANLITK
-1133 VGDGLGINVAW
+1133 VGDGLGVNVAW

-1162 KGEANILT
+1162 KGEANLIT

-1183 KANIITHVGN
+1183 EANIITHVGN

-1205 VITKVGDGRN
+1205 VITKVGHGQN

-1228 VGDGDSFNALWSKG
+1228 VGNGDSFNALWSKG
-1242 NVVTKVGDGMQV
+1242 NIVTKVGDGMQV
-1254 TAAKGKANIT
+1254 TAAKGQANIT

-1277 GDANINTKVGNGV
+1277 GDANINTKVGDGV

-1323 IGDGL
+1323 VGDGL

-1333 YARNNVAIKVGNGDF
+1333 YAQNNVAIKVGNGDF

-1363 SALFDNVK
+1363 SALFDNIK
-1371 QTLLGV
+1371 QTVLGV

-1383 NYLVQGDEASTSGTQ
+1383 NYLVQGDEASSSGMH

-1419 IEEVGSDLGDSLTG
+1419 IKEVGSDLGDSLTG

-1443 NEMDNDLNI
+1443 NKMQHALNV
-1452 DGASDHAPN
+1452 DDSSVQAPN
-1461 LIVNGDFEQGDRGW
+1461 LIVNGDFELGEHGW

-1481 EASYSGSVYGVNG
+1481 EASYAGSVYGVEG
-1494 EGHGTRVTE
+1494 EGHGARVTE
-1503 LDTHTNT
+1503 LDTYTNT
-1510 SLYQDLTDLTE
+1510 SLYQDLANLAQ

-1554 SSGDAS
+1554 SSGDES

-1567 KLTAHAGSNRIEFK
+1567 KLTAQAGSNRIEFK

-1592 LDNVVAKSESSPQ
+1592 LDNVVATSESSQQ
-1605 ANAVSEHAKQNQAS
+1605 ANAIREHATQNPAA

-1656 TDQQAI
+1656 TDQQAL
-1662 ENNGQAQRDAVKEES
+1662 ENNGQAQRDAVQEES
-1677 EAVTAELTTLAQ
+1677 EAITAELTKLAQ
-1689 GLDVLDGQ
+1689 GLDVLDSQ

-1702 KSGEQWRNDFAGGLL
+1702 ESGDQWRNEFASGLL
-1717 DGVQSQID
+1717 AGVQTQLD
-1725 DAKQLASDKMAAAKQ
+1725 DAKQLANCKIAEAKQ
-1740 TQSDNNSKVK
+1740 THADNQNKVK
-1750 DSIAKSE
+1750 DAVAKSE

-1769 AEQDIAEAKADAET
+1769 AEQDIADAQADAEK
-1783 RKADAVAKSHDAKQA
+1783 RKTDALAKGKDAQQA
-1798 ESDAHSA
+1798 ESDAHHA
-1805 ANDAQSRGDRDAM
+1805 VNNAQSRGDRDVQL
-1818 NAENKANQAQ
+1818 AENKANQAQ
-1828 NDAQGAKQ
+1828 ADAQGAKQ

-1842 DRQGVAGSGLSGNAH
+1842 DRQGVTGSGLSGNAH
-1857 RVEGAGE
+1857 SVESSGE
-1864 TGSHVNTDSQ
+1864 TDSHVNTDSQ

-1879 RFSDGLTEQE
+1879 RFSEGLTEQE
-1889 LEALEGATNAVNR
+1889 QEALEGATNAVNR
-1902 LQINAGIRSKNSG
+1902 LQINAGIRAKNSV
-1915 STITSMFMEA
+1915 SSMTSMFSET
-1925 NADSIVVDTTASQD
+1925 NSKSIVVPTKVSPEPDRQEVTRRD
-1939 VVRKEV
+1939 V
-1945 RISGVNLVG
+1945 RISGVNL
-1954 LGEASHDSAES
+1954 ES
-1965 LVAARAEKVAN
+1965 LSAVKGSQPTGQLASKS
-1976 LYRWLDTDNDVATD
+1976 
-1990 KYVPVPGFERVDADV
+1990 VPGFKSHFASTSIGIENELSGLVVVLPKNSAQTFGYVHDLQGNPLFMLTKDMNQGGYSNPVGINDIQGVSNWQTHTIELVTYPSEISDTAAVESRKEAMLWLAKEFTDHINQSNHQSLPHLV
-2005 SDEVKQRM
+2005 SDDGRF
-2013 IQSMSGYIEHTDNQ
+2013 
-2027 VPKDQAQAL
+2027 
-2036 ATLFVESTLDYDWD
+2036 TLVISN
-2050 KRVEFLTK
+2050 
-2058 LESYGYSFE
+2058 S
-2067 TPHAEKSIV
+2067 
-2076 SFWSGK
+2076 
-2082 NFKQYRDVLD
+2082 
-2092 NAQTDGKKV
+2092 
-2101 VYDIDVKGNAFAID
+2101 
-2115 LNKHLMRW
+2115 KHLIAA
-2123 GGLFLDPDNAE
+2123 GNGT
-2134 QNQLKSSI
+2134 SI
-2142 DAATFSNTGFWS
+2142 DAQGKTIGMTPSGQQATMAISAKEFGTSSSSEVRLLESAPWYQAGLRDEFLANAKNTTLDDPATAQNVYAYLT
-2154 SVYATGAQHDVYV
+2154 SVYSKTADLAKEYGIYINDWDPASEGFSPNAQGLTDPKVKNAWSILPRTKPVRMLELLSAEDSRYV
-2167 IAEGGVRLGNY
+2167 RQQIAEKLKGTYSESLAKNVFEYFQYGGEVAGHGINNATTGS
-2178 FWHVELPALRQ
+2178 VQQPEPAILFEFRSVPSA
-2189 LQREGLVGEIRLLDK
+2189 LSDFVPK
-2204 PVSEYKDLPADE
+2204 TAS
-2216 IGRRLTD
+2216 T
-2223 AGVGVKVRFDALSS
+2223 VKVDVKALDHFDSASRKAIITEVNALVSGSEDFDAWYQEYRASKGQPPVKNPKSS
-2237 ARQAEL
+2237 ASANHKAEWL
-2243 LADNPDDYRADTLV
+2243 MTQHAEQWAKITAPYTDNHETLTSTKLASNDKE
-2257 ELDVKLS
+2257 ELHALDETSNLEHNKQQENVS
-2264 AIDSMLRESLPFYSL
+2264 SIINTMLNDMLPFYSL

-2285 LVQEGDEGFEVRSW
+2285 LVQEGDEGFEVRAW
-2299 PGSDDKS
+2299 PGTEDKS
-2306 KTILLDNPEDAAQQK
+2306 KTIILEDPEDAAQHK

-2343 VDNKVLSHHDGRTRI
+2343 VDNKVISHHEGRTHV
-2358 LAQKEDGAWTYNTN
+2358 LAQKVDGAWQYNATV
-2372 SELMSVTELLDAA
+2372 ELMSVNELLDAA
-2385 HVSGK
+2385 NVTGK
-2390 VRGESYQKVIDA
+2390 IRGESYQQVIDA
-2402 LAEYHASTAEH
+2402 LTDYYASITEH
-2413 ADYELESVEQL
+2413 ADYEPESVEKL
-2424 VNLRKK
+2424 LNLRKK
-2430 IEGYALGHPD
+2430 IEGYVLGHPD
-2440 SGRLEAMN
+2440 SGRVEAMN

-2454 NSRLEEVSVLAVSE
+2454 NTRLDEVSLLSVAE
-2468 QSIKAHDSFSR
+2468 QTIQAQDSFSR
-2479 LYDQLDN
+2479 LYDQLEAAN
-2486 AHLKQS
+2486 LKES
-2492 KHLYLDGNGD
+2492 KHLYLDQNGD

-2508 GNLAKIDQL
+2508 GNLANIDLL
-2517 GGSDAV
+2517 GSREAV
-2523 LEKVKASVNHEY
+2523 LEKVKLTVSNEY
-2535 GQAIA
+2535 GQTVA
-2540 DTIFAGLSANELAK
+2540 DTIFAGLSAKDLAK
-2554 DGKGIDITG
+2554 DGKGIDIAG
-2563 LNRIHQALE
+2563 LNKVHQAIE
-2572 QHMSPVS
+2572 QHLSPVS
-2579 ATMYIWK
+2579 ATLYIWK

-2601 QGRTQIDA
+2601 QGRTQLEG

-2616 KQNYVSWWPL
+2616 QQNYVSWWPL
-2626 GSKSSNIRNIFNVA
+2626 GSKSSNISNILNVA
-2640 TEYQPDLK
+2640 TKDQPDLK

-2666 DMASEENDGFGLN
+2666 DVASEENDGFGLH
-2679 DGETKLKRFIEK
+2679 DGDIKLKRFIEK

-2698 DAAYKDASEGY
+2698 DASFKEASEGY

-2715 NPDMLV
+2715 NPDMLET
-2721 STGIPAHVF
+2721 TGIPAHVF
-2730 QPFVDQ
+2730 QPFVEQ

-2751 AQELQKQAQASGDP
+2751 AQELRLQAQRSDDP
-2765 ALVAKR
+2765 ELLEKR
-2771 IDNVVRLF
+2771 IGNVIRQF
-2779 AERALEEIEAFKAS
+2779 AERALEEIETFKAS
-2793 QADEGRVFRIN
+2793 QADQGRVFRIN

-2812 MQAEWNRLSHDPDA
+2812 MQAEWHRLSNDPDA

-2852 GHTWRPKFG
+2852 GHTWLPKFG

-2874 LQEAQLEIAAKK
+2874 LQEAQLEIAVKK

-2891 NDDLDALS
+2891 TDVLDALS
-2899 GSEKHK
+2899 GNEKPK
-2905 DKVAIEND
+2905 ENVAIEND

-2918 DKVPLSPLTRFLN
+2918 DKESLSPLTRFLN
-2931 NELYGERDARRKIG
+2931 NELYGDKEARRKIG
-2945 DITQTLL
+2945 EITQTLL

-2960 SQKVTLKGEAGRLTG
+2960 SQKITLQGEAGRLTG
-2975 YYHQGTAS
+2975 YYHQGTAPS
-2983 SDDETS
+2983 EGETS
-2989 TTSGKVVLFL
+2989 SPSGKVVLFL

-3009 ASAIRSHYQKQGIDM
+3009 ASAIRNHYQKQGIDM

-3043 LYQDARTM
+3043 LYQDARTI

-3065 IILHGYSM
+3065 IIIHGYSM

-3120 GTIAKAVNG
+3120 GAIAKAVNG
-3129 QFSVEKNLKGL
+3129 QFSVEKNLEGL
-3140 PQETP
+3140 PKETS

-3152 EGLGEEGEKLRVK
+3152 EGLGNEGEKLRTK
-3165 LSNSGFN
+3165 LTASGYN

-3192 TGQIVSDLL
+3192 ADQIVSGLSSSASVDEDLDQQGL
-3201 NTQHIK
+3201 DTTSTKDQGVSNKDDHLQVVDSK
-3207 HNEAKLNLE
+3207 EA
-3216 PHGKNYESR
+3216 
-3225 DLILKPISQ
+3225 
-3234 PETVELGMPEV
+3234 
-3245 DQKVLA
+3245 LA
-3251 DIAERENVIIG
+3251 DGKI
-3262 VRPVDEKS
+3262 
-3270 KSLIASKMYSSKGL
+3270 L
-3284 FVKAKSSD
+3284 
-3292 WGPMSGFIP
+3292 
-3301 VDQSFAKASAR
+3301 
-3312 RDLETFNRHA
+3312 H
-3322 EQSIQSGNAVSADLY
+3322 
-3337 LNQVRVEELVSKY
+3337 NQ
-3350 HSLTPL
+3350 
-3356 ELDDQSG
+3356 
-3363 MYKTTATNGDQ
+3363 
-3374 SVPFFLNRVTVD
+3374 
-3386 GNELWQVHYIT
+3386 
-3397 NGELAPFKVIGDPV
+3397 
-3411 SKQPMTADYDL
+3411 
-3422 LTVMYSYG
+3422 
-3430 DLGPQDK
+3430 
-3437 VKQPLTWQQ
+3437 
-3446 WKDSV
+3446 
-3451 TYEDLT
+3451 
-3457 PKYKELYSNEDLYNK
+3457 
-3472 KDGASL
+3472 
-3478 GNVSGRL
+3478 
-3485 KELKDRINVDLGRTN
+3485 
-3500 GLEMVHHGADD
+3500 
-3511 ANPYA
+3511 
-3516 VMADNFPAT
+3516 
-3525 FFVPKSLFAEDGLG
+3525 
-3539 EGKGSIQTYFNVN
+3539 
-3552 EQGAVVIRNPQEF
+3552 
-3565 SDFQQVTINASFRAS
+3565 
-3580 FNDKWNH
+3580 
-3587 GLDEPLFTT
+3587 
-3596 KRKLSHEFLNK
+3596 
-3607 RDQLLKKLSGGR
+3607 
-3619 LDAQDETLVALG
+3619 
-3631 NPDDV
+3631 
-3636 SGNKAIVAVDV
+3636 
-3647 SQIFTRQE
+3647 
-3655 LKERANVFAKPI
+3655 
-3667 GASYQGILD
+3667 
-3676 QLDLVHQ
+3676 
-3683 TVSRDQIVASFE
+3683 
-3695 LNKKVNAYIAEH
+3695 
-3707 PTSGRNQALT
+3707 
-3717 QLKEQITSALFIGK
+3717 
-3731 MQVAQV
+3731 
-3737 DIDAIAQTR
+3737 
-3746 PELAARI
+3746 
-3753 FMVAIEEANGEHRG
+3753 
-3767 LTDMMVRWAN
+3767 
-3777 EDPYLAPKQGYKGE
+3777 
-3791 TPNDLGFDA
+3791 
-3800 KYHVDLGDH
+3800 
-3809 YADFKQW
+3809 
-3816 LETSQSNGLL
+3816 
-3826 SKATLDESTK
+3826 
-3836 TVHLGYSYQELQD
+3836 
-3849 LTGVESVQMA
+3849 
-3859 FYFLKEAAKK
+3859 
-3869 VDPISGDSAE
+3869 
-3879 MILLKKFA
+3879 
-3887 DKSYLSQLD
+3887 
-3896 SDRMDQIEGIYRS
+3896 
-3909 SHETD
+3909 
-3914 VDAWDR
+3914 
-3920 RYSGAGYD
+3920 
-3928 ELTNKLAGAT
+3928 
-3938 GVDEQLSVLLD
+3938 
-3949 DRKGLLIGEVHGSD
+3949 D
-3963 VNGLRFVNEQMDA
+3963 VNGW
-3976 LKKQGVTV
+3976 G
-3984 IGLEHLRSDLAQPLI
+3984 P
-3999 DRYLATGVMSSE
+3999 
-4011 LSAMLKTKHLDA
+4011 
-4023 TLFENA
+4023 
-4029 RANGMRIVAL
+4029 
-4039 DANSSARPNVQGT
+4039 
-4052 EHGLMYR
+4052 
-4059 AGAANNIAVEVLQS
+4059 
-4073 LPDDEKFVAIYGK
+4073 
-4086 AHLQSHKGIEGFV
+4086 
-4099 PGITHRLDLPAL
+4099 IT
-4111 RVSDSN
+4111 
-4117 QFRVEQDDM
+4117 
-4126 TLRVVYDDVANKPKL
+4126 
-4141 TFKDSLSGA
+4141 
-4150 NTAIHNQNVNDWERV
+4150 
-4165 AVTPTA
+4165 VTPTT

-4181 IIVQMENDSVVA
+4181 IIVQMENDDVVA
-4193 NAAANLAGKH
+4193 KAAANLAGKH

-4234 QLVGHGRDDSDSNNT
+4234 QLVGHGRDHSESNNT
-4249 HLSGYSAE
+4249 RLSGYSAE
-4257 DLAAKLANFQQSFSQ
+4257 ELAVKLAKFQQSFNQ
-4272 AENINNTPDHIS
+4272 AENINNKPDHIS

-4296 KGFGHQFINAMDV
+4296 KGFGHQFINAMDA
-4309 NGLRVDVSARSSELA
+4309 NGLRVDVSVRSSELA
-4324 VDATGRKHT
+4324 VDEAGRKHT
-4333 KDENGD
+4333 KDANGD
-4339 WIQKAETN
+4339 WVQKAENN
-4347 KVSLSWNEQGEVIAK
+4347 KVSLSWDAQGEVVAK
-4362 EERIRNGIA
+4362 DEPIRNGIA

-4384 VGEIARGAIGDNNDV
+4384 VDEPARGAIGDNSDV
-4399 FDAPEKRKVETET
+4399 FDAPEKRKPETEVIAN
-4412 SSSAANNKL
+4412 SSSSNQL

-4432 DGEFTAVNWGTSNV
+4432 EGEFTAVNWGTSNV
-4446 GIKVGSGGFKSLA
+4446 GIKVGTGGFKSLA

-4470 NGESKHSVDMGGYQ
+4470 DGESKHSVDIGGYQ

-4491 FIGNRNVSFNLGQSN
+4491 FLGNRNVSFNFGHSN
-4506 DLLVMMDKS
+4506 ALILMMDKS

-4528 ARISGVLQSI
+4528 ARISGVLQGI
-4538 ATSGEDQDWLA
+4538 ATSGEGEDWLA

-4566 MSGLDQSSSVDYTCL
+4566 MSGLDQSSSVDYTTL

-4586 HNERSSRGLK
+4586 QNERDSRGLK
-4596 HDTEAALNK
+4596 HDAEATLNK
-4605 QYNQWLSGNSD
+4605 QYNQWLSGNGNSGT
-4616 SSAGKLSR
+4616 SQLSR

-4679 QQFSATGQAKT
+4679 QQFTATGQAKT
-4690 TFTYTPEDLPRQL
+4690 TFTYTPQDLPRQL
-4703 KNKLLGQMA
+4703 KNKLLGQLA
-4712 GIGAETTLADIFGV
+4712 GVGAETTLADIFGV
-4726 DYTTSGQIVSRNGEA
+4726 DYTASGQIVSRNGQA
-4741 VDGVAILTEML
+4741 VDGVAILKEML

-4776 KSGIDMG
+4776 KAGIDMG
-4783 ADGIQS
+4783 ADGIKS
-4789 FAETHGLKD
+4789 FAETHGLKE
-4798 KAPEEEE
+4798 KAPEEEKD
-4805 NKSAVSVNGTSV
+4805 NSSVSVNGANV
-4817 NSAQGATAS
+4817 NSAQGATMA

-4838 AFGFN
+4838 ALGFN

-4867 ENLKENL
+4867 ENLKQNL

-4895 QGDGDINLSLGNY
+4895 QGDGDINISLGNY

-4944 NIFTGGEGSDMGVL
+4944 NIFTGGEGHDMGVL

-5001 DTGLGRDYVVTS
+5001 DTGSGRDYVVTS

-5020 TGDGQDYSVTIGN
+5020 TGDDQDYSVTIGN

-5041 GNDFANVFGNYNRI
+5041 GNDFANIFGNYNRI
-5055 NASAG
+5055 NAGAG

-5070 AVLNGGEGED
+5070 AVLNGGDGDD

-5092 FNGEEGRDLMVLGGY
+5092 FNGGEGRDLMVLGGY

-5133 ISSEDNIVFNGIDWQ
+5133 IRSEDNIVFNGIDWQ

-5161 SILRDPVS
+5161 SILRDPS
-5169 ETDQA
+5169 NDSDQS

-5179 GSVTFNDYFDGKRAQ
+5179 GSVTFSDYFNGNRAQ
-5194 MIIAMGEKDANGER
+5194 VVIGMSEKDLSGER
-5208 EYTTLSESS
+5208 EYTMLSDSA
-5217 IDALVQAMSGFDPQ
+5217 IDALIQAMSGFEPQ

-5237 IDNLDSKSRVAI
+5237 IDSLESKSQAAI
-5249 STAWADVV
+5249 SMAWSDVV
-5257 HKKGITV
+5257 HKKGLMV

>member
-15 GNYSADNGNN
+15 GNYSADDGNN
-25 DIVAIGFGGE
+25 NIVAIGFGGQ

-49 IGATVHTGSG
+49 IGATVYTGSG
-59 NDTVVGGSAYLR
+59 NDTVVGGSAYLK
-71 VEDSTGHLSVK
+71 VEDSTGHLTVK
-82 GAAGYADI
+82 GATGYADI

-104 GGVSIDHLGHHGDV
+104 GGVSIDHLGNHGDV
-118 SYGGAAAYNSVKR
+118 NYGGAAAYNGITR
-131 KGLSGNVTFKGAGG
+131 KGLSGNVTFAGAGG
-145 YNALWHETNHGN
+145 YNALWHETNQGN
-157 LSFAGAGAGNKLDRT
+157 LSFTGAGAGNKLDRT
-172 WFDQYQ
+172 WFNRYQ
-178 GSRGDVSFD
+178 GSHGDVTFD

-228 AGASNRIERTRQA
+228 AGASNRIERTHQA
-241 EDVYQ
+241 EDVYT
-246 QTHGNIRFE
+246 QTRGNIRFE
-255 GVGGYNSFYS
+255 GVGGYNSLYS

-279 YNTITRKG
+279 YNTIIRKG
-287 SGSSFDAQGMEYAKA
+287 SGNDFAKEGMTNAKA
-302 EDIVLTTAKMHGS
+302 DEIVLTKAVMSGS
-315 WIGSGTHAVTA
+315 WIGQDHHVTA
-326 VKSEREPNT
+326 VKSASEPNT
-335 YLFAIADGT
+335 YLFAFADST
-344 YTKINKVRLS
+344 YTKINKVQLR
-354 NDPKTGKLK
+354 NDPQTGELK
-363 YYSEAWYKQGNH
+363 YYSTAWYKEGNH
-375 LSGLAR
+375 LSNLANQDI
-381 SDVSSAGGFE
+381 SDNGGFTA
-391 VNPINGGYTLSN
+391 VNINGAYTLSDLK
-403 IAVEHQ
+403 VEHQ
-409 QSLTVHAMEK
+409 QSVTVHAVEK
-419 DLTEYEWVTY
+419 SLTEYEWVTY
-429 ANGAL
+429 ANGAV
-434 IDAKDVVLS
+434 IDAKEVSLS

-450 AISTDGTK
+450 AIYADGTK
-458 VDVQAIKS
+458 VDVKAVKS
-466 NRKPN
+466 NRQPN
-471 TYVYAKVLGPYTKIV
+471 TYIYAKVLGPYTKIV
-486 VVELANDAETGV
+486 VVELANDPETGA

-513 ANLANEDISSAN
+513 ANIANQDISSAT
-525 GYHSM
+525 GYNPM

-537 SALNYSVN
+537 SDLHYSVN
-545 AIRSM
+545 AVRST
-550 SETVADIDE
+550 SETVADIEE

-569 TDSGESS
+569 NDSGESS
-576 GDVHFSGAGGGNV
+576 GDVRFNGAGGGNV

-596 GNVYFNGG
+596 GNVHFNGG

-651 HQSKQGKMD
+651 HQSQQGKMD
-660 VYAGGAVNVLVRIGD
+660 VYAGGAVNVLVRLGD

-686 NISVHKGNGNSRVAM
+686 NISVQKGSGDSRVVM

-713 GHGLWLAA
+713 GNGLWLAA

-731 NGEVTSV
+731 KGDVAAV
-738 LAGGANVLTKVG
+738 LAGGANVLTKMG

-755 AGMLGGANVMTHI
+755 SGMLGGANVITHI
-768 SGDEQASNTTAVA
+768 SNDDQLSNTTAVA
-781 LGGANILTKKGKGDT
+781 LGGANILTKKGKGNT

-807 THVGDGSTTGVMVGG
+807 THVGDGTTTGVMVGG

-834 TGIMLGV
+834 TGILLGV

-867 GDGTSIAAMIG
+867 GDGTSIAVMIG

-948 LAAMVGNANIFTHI
+948 LAAMVGNANIFTHV
-962 GNGSTFAAMIGQANV
+962 GGGSTFAAMIGQANI

-995 IYTHVGD
+995 IMTHVGD
-1002 GTSLGLFAGEMNV
+1002 GTSLGLFAGEVNV

-1103 LISDIGNVMTHVGDG
+1103 LISDVGNVMTHVGEG
-1118 TTIGIAKGKANIVTK
+1118 TTIGIAKGKANLITK
-1133 VGDGLGINVAW
+1133 VGDGLGVNVAW

-1162 KGEANILT
+1162 KGEANLIS

-1183 KANIITHVGN
+1183 EANIITHVGN

-1205 VITKVGDGRN
+1205 VITKVGHGQN

-1242 NVVTKVGDGMQV
+1242 NIVTKVGDGMQV
-1254 TAAKGKANIT
+1254 TAAKGQANIT
-1264 TTVGNGLSVTAAY
+1264 TTVGNGLNVTAAY
-1277 GDANINTKVGNGV
+1277 GDANINTKVGDGV

-1323 IGDGL
+1323 VGDGL

-1333 YARNNVAIKVGNGDF
+1333 YAQNNVAIKVGNGDF

-1363 SALFDNVK
+1363 SALFDNIK
-1371 QTLLGV
+1371 QTVLGV

-1383 NYLVQGDEASTSGTQ
+1383 NYLVQGDEASSSGTH

-1419 IEEVGSDLGDSLTG
+1419 IKEVGSDLGDSLTG

-1443 NEMDNDLNI
+1443 NKMQHALNV
-1452 DGASDHAPN
+1452 DDSSVQAPN
-1461 LIVNGDFEQGDRGW
+1461 LIVNGDFELGEHGW

-1481 EASYSGSVYGVNG
+1481 EASYAGSVYGVEG
-1494 EGHGTRVTE
+1494 EGHGARVTE
-1503 LDTHTNT
+1503 LDTYTNT
-1510 SLYQDLTDLTE
+1510 SLYQDLANLAQ

-1554 SSGDAS
+1554 SSGDES
-1560 AWQQKTL
+1560 TWQQKTL
-1567 KLTAHAGSNRIEFK
+1567 KLTAQAGSNRIEFK

-1592 LDNVVAKSESSPQ
+1592 LDNVVATSESSQQ
-1605 ANAVSEHAKQNQAS
+1605 ANAIREHATQNPAA

-1656 TDQQAI
+1656 TDQQAL
-1662 ENNGQAQRDAVKEES
+1662 ENNGQAQRDAVQEES
-1677 EAVTAELTTLAQ
+1677 EAITAELTKLAQ

-1702 KSGEQWRNDFAGGLL
+1702 ESGDQWRNEFASGLL
-1717 DGVQSQID
+1717 AGVQTQLD
-1725 DAKQLASDKMAAAKQ
+1725 DAKQLANGKIAEAKQ
-1740 TQSDNNSKVK
+1740 THADNQNKVK
-1750 DSIAKSE
+1750 DAVAKSE

-1769 AEQDIAEAKADAET
+1769 AEQDIADAQADAEK
-1783 RKADAVAKSHDAKQA
+1783 RQADALAKGKDAQQA
-1798 ESDAHSA
+1798 ESDAHHA
-1805 ANDAQSRGDRDAM
+1805 VNNAQSRGDRDVQV
-1818 NAENKANQAQ
+1818 AENKANQAQ
-1828 NDAQGAKQ
+1828 ADAQGAKQ

-1842 DRQGVAGSGLSGNAH
+1842 DRQGVTGSGLSGNAH
-1857 RVEGAGE
+1857 SVEGAGE
-1864 TGSHVNTDSQ
+1864 TDSHVKTDSQ

-1879 RFSDGLTEQE
+1879 RFSEGLTEQE
-1889 LEALEGATNAVNR
+1889 QEALEGATNAVNR
-1902 LQINAGIRSKNSG
+1902 LQINAGIRAKNSG
-1915 STITSMFMEA
+1915 STITTMFTEA
-1925 NADSIVVDTTASQD
+1925 NTDSIVVPTTKPQD
-1939 VVRKEV
+1939 VVRKEI
-1945 RISGVNLVG
+1945 RISGVNLEG
-1954 LGEASHDSAES
+1954 LGEASHDSAVS

-1976 LYRWLDTDNDVATD
+1976 LYRWLDSDHPRATEQ
-1990 KYVPVPGFERVDADV
+1990 YIPVPGFERVDVNV
-2005 SDEVKQRM
+2005 SDETKQRLT
-2013 IQSMSGYIEHTDNQ
+2013 QFVSGYIEHTDNQ

-2036 ATLFVESTLDYDWD
+2036 ATLFVEATLNYDWD

-2067 TPHAEKSIV
+2067 APHGENSLV
-2076 SFWSGK
+2076 SFWSGR
-2082 NFKQYRDVLD
+2082 NFKEYRNVLD
-2092 NAQTDGKKV
+2092 NAQPDGKKV
-2101 VYDIDVKGNAFAID
+2101 VYDIDVQGNAFAIK
-2115 LNKHLMRW
+2115 LNKQLMRW
-2123 GGLFLDPDNAE
+2123 GDMFLDLENAD
-2134 QNQLKSSI
+2134 QNHLQSSI
-2142 DAATFSNTGFWS
+2142 EAAAYSNTGFWS
-2154 SVYATGAQHDVYV
+2154 SVYATGAKDDVYV
-2167 IAEGGVRLGNY
+2167 IAEGGMRLGNY
-2178 FWHVELPALRQ
+2178 FWNVELPLLRQ

-2204 PVSEYKDLPADE
+2204 PVSEYKDVPVNE
-2216 IGRRLTD
+2216 IGHKLTD
-2223 AGVGVKVRFDALSS
+2223 AGVGVKVRFDALS
-2237 ARQAEL
+2237 AAQQAEL
-2243 LADNPDDYRADTLV
+2243 LAINPKGYKADSLV

-2264 AIDSMLRESLPFYSL
+2264 AIDSMLRDALPFYSL

-2285 LVQEGDEGFEVRSW
+2285 LVQEGDEGFKVRAW
-2299 PGSDDKS
+2299 PGSDGKS
-2306 KTILLDNPEDAAQQK
+2306 KTIVLDNPEDATQQK
-2321 AIERFIL
+2321 TIERFIL
-2328 ANFDNFEQMPDELFL
+2328 ANFQNFEQMPDELFL
-2343 VDNKVLSHHDGRTRI
+2343 VDNKVISHDKGITHI
-2358 LAQKEDGAWTYNTN
+2358 LAQKVDGAWLYNAKVD
-2372 SELMSVTELLDAA
+2372 LMSVTELLDAA
-2385 HVSGK
+2385 NVTGK
-2390 VRGESYQKVIDA
+2390 IRGESYQQVIDA
-2402 LAEYHASTAEH
+2402 LSEYHSSVTEFS
-2413 ADYELESVEQL
+2413 DYEQESIEKL
-2424 VNLRKK
+2424 LSLRKK
-2430 IEGYALGHPD
+2430 IEGYVLGHPD
-2440 SGRLEAMN
+2440 SGRIAAMN

-2454 NSRLEEVSVLAVSE
+2454 NTRLEEVSVLAVSE
-2468 QSIKAHDSFSR
+2468 PNIKAQDSFSR
-2479 LYDQLDN
+2479 LYDQLETAN
-2486 AHLKQS
+2486 LKGT
-2492 KHLYLDGNGD
+2492 KHLYLDQNGE

-2508 GNLAKIDQL
+2508 GHLANIDLL
-2517 GGSDAV
+2517 GSREAV
-2523 LEKVKASVNHEY
+2523 LEKVKLTVSNEY
-2535 GQAIA
+2535 GQTVA
-2540 DTIFAGLSANELAK
+2540 DTVFAGLSAKDLAK
-2554 DGKGIDITG
+2554 DGKGIDIAG
-2563 LNRIHQALE
+2563 LKKVHLAIE
-2572 QHMSPVS
+2572 QHLSPVS
-2579 ATMYIWK
+2579 ATLFLWK
-2586 PSDHSALGHAALQIG
+2586 PSDHSALGHAALQIS
-2601 QGRTQIDA
+2601 QGRTQLEG

-2616 KQNYVSWWPL
+2616 QQNYVSWWPL
-2626 GSKSSNIRNIFNVA
+2626 GSKSSNISNILNVA
-2640 TEYQPDLK
+2640 TKDQPDLK
-2648 LRWSDFSQPAH
+2648 LRWKDFSQPAAH
-2659 QNDTLEH
+2659 GESLAF
-2666 DMASEENDGFGLN
+2666 DMQTEENDDFGLKSAE
-2679 DGETKLKRFIEK
+2679 DKLKDFIK
-2691 LNAAKGI
+2691 QLASASGVDKKF
-2698 DAAYKDASEGY
+2698 KDISQAFTMM
-2709 ASVLLG
+2709 ALM
-2715 NPDMLV
+2715 NPDILE
-2721 STGIPAHVF
+2721 SANIPEHISK
-2730 QPFVDQ
+2730 PFVDQ
-2736 WNDTSYDMM
+2736 WNDTSYDMQ
-2745 DVANRF
+2745 DVAQRFAKELQEQAKVAANSEQMEQQISEVVRRF
-2751 AQELQKQAQASGDP
+2751 AQDELDKIQT
-2765 ALVAKR
+2765 
-2771 IDNVVRLF
+2771 
-2779 AERALEEIEAFKAS
+2779 FKET
-2793 QADEGRVFRIN
+2793 QADQGRVFRIN

-2812 MQAEWNRLSHDPDA
+2812 MQAEWHRLSNDPDA

-2852 GHTWRPKFG
+2852 GHTWLPKFG

-2891 NDDLDALS
+2891 TDVLDALS
-2899 GSEKHK
+2899 G
-2905 DKVAIEND
+2905 N
-2913 GTPPR
+2913 
-2918 DKVPLSPLTRFLN
+2918 
-2931 NELYGERDARRKIG
+2931 
-2945 DITQTLL
+2945 
-2952 DHAVEKGE
+2952 
-2960 SQKVTLKGEAGRLTG
+2960 
-2975 YYHQGTAS
+2975 
-2983 SDDETS
+2983 
-2989 TTSGKVVLFL
+2989 
-2999 HGSGSSAEEQ
+2999 
-3009 ASAIRSHYQKQGIDM
+3009 
-3024 LAVNLR
+3024 
-3030 GYGESDGG
+3030 
-3038 PSEKG
+3038 
-3043 LYQDARTM
+3043 
-3051 FNYLVNDKGIDPSN
+3051 
-3065 IILHGYSM
+3065 
-3073 GGPIAADLARYAAQN
+3073 
-3088 GQAVS
+3088 
-3093 GLLLDRPMPSMTKA
+3093 
-3107 ITAHEVANPAGIV
+3107 
-3120 GTIAKAVNG
+3120 
-3129 QFSVEKNLKGL
+3129 
-3140 PQETP
+3140 
-3145 ILLLTDN
+3145 
-3152 EGLGEEGEKLRVK
+3152 
-3165 LSNSGFN
+3165 
-3172 VTGEQTFY
+3172 
-3180 GHEASNR
+3180 
-3187 LMSQY
+3187 
-3192 TGQIVSDLL
+3192 
-3201 NTQHIK
+3201 
-3207 HNEAKLNLE
+3207 
-3216 PHGKNYESR
+3216 
-3225 DLILKPISQ
+3225 
-3234 PETVELGMPEV
+3234 
-3245 DQKVLA
+3245 
-3251 DIAERENVIIG
+3251 
-3262 VRPVDEKS
+3262 
-3270 KSLIASKMYSSKGL
+3270 
-3284 FVKAKSSD
+3284 KAK
-3292 WGPMSGFIP
+3292 
-3301 VDQSFAKASAR
+3301 
-3312 RDLETFNRHA
+3312 
-3322 EQSIQSGNAVSADLY
+3322 
-3337 LNQVRVEELVSKY
+3337 
-3350 HSLTPL
+3350 
-3356 ELDDQSG
+3356 
-3363 MYKTTATNGDQ
+3363 
-3374 SVPFFLNRVTVD
+3374 
-3386 GNELWQVHYIT
+3386 
-3397 NGELAPFKVIGDPV
+3397 
-3411 SKQPMTADYDL
+3411 
-3422 LTVMYSYG
+3422 
-3430 DLGPQDK
+3430 
-3437 VKQPLTWQQ
+3437 
-3446 WKDSV
+3446 
-3451 TYEDLT
+3451 
-3457 PKYKELYSNEDLYNK
+3457 
-3472 KDGASL
+3472 
-3478 GNVSGRL
+3478 
-3485 KELKDRINVDLGRTN
+3485 
-3500 GLEMVHHGADD
+3500 
-3511 ANPYA
+3511 
-3516 VMADNFPAT
+3516 
-3525 FFVPKSLFAEDGLG
+3525 
-3539 EGKGSIQTYFNVN
+3539 
-3552 EQGAVVIRNPQEF
+3552 
-3565 SDFQQVTINASFRAS
+3565 
-3580 FNDKWNH
+3580 
-3587 GLDEPLFTT
+3587 
-3596 KRKLSHEFLNK
+3596 
-3607 RDQLLKKLSGGR
+3607 
-3619 LDAQDETLVALG
+3619 
-3631 NPDDV
+3631 
-3636 SGNKAIVAVDV
+3636 VAVDLA
-3647 SQIFTRQE
+3647 QIFTVQE
-3655 LKERANVFAKPI
+3655 LKERAKVFAKPI

-3683 TVSRDQIVASFE
+3683 AKGRYQIAASFE
-3695 LNKKVNAYIAEH
+3695 LNKKINDYIAEH

-3717 QLKEQITSALFIGK
+3717 QLKEQVTSALFIGK
-3731 MQVAQV
+3731 MQVAQAG
-3737 DIDAIAQTR
+3737 IDAIAQTR
-3746 PELAARI
+3746 PELATRI
-3753 FMVAIEEANGEHRG
+3753 FMVAIEEANGKHVG
-3767 LTDMMVRWAN
+3767 LTDMMLRWAN
-3777 EDPYLAPKQGYKGE
+3777 EDPYLAPKHGYKGE
-3791 TPNDLGFDA
+3791 MPSDLGFDA
-3800 KYHVDLGDH
+3800 KYHVDLGEH

-3849 LTGVESVQMA
+3849 LTGAESVQMA

-3869 VDPISGDSAE
+3869 ADPISGDSAE

-3887 DKSYLSQLD
+3887 DQNYLSQLD

-3920 RYSGAGYD
+3920 RYSGKGYD
-3928 ELTNKLAGAT
+3928 ELTNMLASAT

-3963 VNGLRFVNEQMDA
+3963 VNGLRFVNEQMEA

-4011 LSAMLKTKHLDA
+4011 LSAMLKTKHLDV

-4029 RANGMRIVAL
+4029 RVNGMRIVAL

-4059 AGAANNIAVEVLQS
+4059 AGAANNIAVEVLQN
-4073 LPDDEKFVAIYGK
+4073 LPDGEKFVAIYGK

-4111 RVSDSN
+4111 KVSDSN
-4117 QFRVEQDDM
+4117 QFTVEQDDVS
-4126 TLRVVYDDVANKPKL
+4126 LRVVYDDVANKPKI
-4141 TFKDSLSGA
+4141 TFKGSLSGA
-4150 NTAIHNQNVNDWERV
+4150 NTALHNQNVNDWERV
-4165 AVTPTA
+4165 VVTPIA

-4181 IIVQMENDSVVA
+4181 IIVQMENDPVVA
-4193 NAAANLAGKH
+4193 KAAANLAGKH
-4203 PESSVV
+4203 AESSVV

-4234 QLVGHGRDDSDSNNT
+4234 QLVGHGRDHSESNNT
-4249 HLSGYSAE
+4249 RLSGYSADE
-4257 DLAAKLANFQQSFSQ
+4257 LAVKLAKFQQSFNQ
-4272 AENINNTPDHIS
+4272 AENINNKPDHIS

-4296 KGFGHQFINAMDV
+4296 KGFGHQFINAMDA
-4309 NGLRVDVSARSSELA
+4309 NGLRVDVSVRSSELA
-4324 VDATGRKHT
+4324 VDEAGRKHT
-4333 KDENGD
+4333 KDANGD
-4339 WIQKAETN
+4339 WVQKAENN
-4347 KVSLSWNEQGEVIAK
+4347 KVSLSWDAQGEVVAK
-4362 EERIRNGIA
+4362 DEPIRNGIA

-4376 LSRIGVSD
+4376 LSRIGVNNVD
-4384 VGEIARGAIGDNNDV
+4384 EPARGAIGDNSDV
-4399 FDAPEKRKVETET
+4399 FDAPEKRKPETEVIAN
-4412 SSSAANNKL
+4412 SSSSNQL

-4432 DGEFTAVNWGTSNV
+4432 EGEFTAVNWGTSNV
-4446 GIKVGSGGFKSLA
+4446 GIKVGTGGFKSLA

-4470 NGESKHSVDMGGYQ
+4470 DGESKHSVDIGGYQ

-4491 FIGNRNVSFNLGQSN
+4491 FLGNRNVSFNFGHSN
-4506 DLLVMMDKS
+4506 DLILMMDKS

-4528 ARISGVLQSI
+4528 ARISGVLQGI
-4538 ATSGEDQDWLA
+4538 AMSGEGEDWLA

-4566 MSGLDQSSSVDYTCL
+4566 MSGLDQSSSVDYTTL

-4586 HNERSSRGLK
+4586 QNERDSRGLK
-4596 HDTEAALNK
+4596 HDAEATLNK
-4605 QYNQWLSGNSD
+4605 QYNQWLSGNGNSGT
-4616 SSAGKLSR
+4616 SQLSR

-4679 QQFSATGQAKT
+4679 QQFTATGQAKT
-4690 TFTYTPEDLPRQL
+4690 TFTHTPQDLPRQL
-4703 KNKLLGQMA
+4703 KNKLLGQLA
-4712 GIGAETTLADIFGV
+4712 GVGAETTLADIFGV
-4726 DYTTSGQIVSRNGEA
+4726 DYTASGQIVSRNGQA
-4741 VDGVAILTEML
+4741 VDGVAILKEML

-4776 KSGIDMG
+4776 KAGIDMG
-4783 ADGIQS
+4783 ADGIKS
-4789 FAETHGLKD
+4789 FAETHGLKE
-4798 KAPEEEE
+4798 KAPEEEKD
-4805 NKSAVSVNGTSV
+4805 NSSVSVNGANV
-4817 NSAQGATAS
+4817 NSAQGATVA

-4867 ENLKENL
+4867 ENLKQNL

-4895 QGDGDINLSLGNY
+4895 QGDGDINISLGNY

-4944 NIFTGGEGSDMGVL
+4944 NIFTGGEGNDMGVL

-5001 DTGLGRDYVVTS
+5001 DTGSGRDYVVTS

-5020 TGDGQDYSVTIGN
+5020 TGDDQDYSVTIGN

-5055 NASAG
+5055 NAGAG

-5070 AVLNGGEGED
+5070 AVLNGGDGDD

-5092 FNGEEGRDLMVLGGY
+5092 FNGGEGRDLMVLGGY

-5133 ISSEDNIVFNGIDWQ
+5133 IRSEDNIVFNGIDWQ

-5161 SILRDPVS
+5161 SILRDPS
-5169 ETDQA
+5169 NDSDQS

-5179 GSVTFNDYFDGKRAQ
+5179 GSVTFSDYFNGNRAQ
-5194 MIIAMGEKDANGER
+5194 VVIGMSEKDLSGER
-5208 EYTTLSESS
+5208 EYTMLSDSA
-5217 IDALVQAMSGFDPQ
+5217 IDALVQAMSGFEPQ

-5237 IDNLDSKSRVAI
+5237 IDSLESKSQAAI
-5249 STAWADVV
+5249 SMAWSDVV
-5257 HKKGITV
+5257 HKKGLMV

>member
-15 GNYSADNGNN
+15 GNYSADDGNN
-25 DIVAIGFGGE
+25 NIVAIGFGGQ

-49 IGATVHTGSG
+49 IGATVYTGSG
-59 NDTVVGGSAYLR
+59 NDTVVGGSAYLK
-71 VEDSTGHLSVK
+71 VEDSTGHLTVK

-104 GGVSIDHLGHHGDV
+104 GGVSIDHLGNHGDV
-118 SYGGAAAYNSVKR
+118 SYGGAAAYNGITR
-131 KGLSGNVTFKGAGG
+131 KGLSGNVTFAGAGG
-145 YNALWHETNHGN
+145 YNALWHETNQGN
-157 LSFAGAGAGNKLDRT
+157 LSFTGAGAGNKLDRT
-172 WFDQYQ
+172 WFNRYQ
-178 GSRGDVSFD
+178 GSHGDVTFD

-228 AGASNRIERTRQA
+228 AGASNRIERTHQA
-241 EDVYQ
+241 EDVYT
-246 QTHGNIRFE
+246 QTRGNIRFE
-255 GVGGYNSFYS
+255 GVGGYNSLYS

-279 YNTITRKG
+279 YNTIIRKG
-287 SGSSFDAQGMEYAKA
+287 SGNDFAKEGMTNAKA
-302 EDIVLTTAKMHGS
+302 DEIVLTKAVMSGS
-315 WIGSGTHAVTA
+315 WIGQDHHVTA
-326 VKSEREPNT
+326 VKSASEPNT
-335 YLFAIADGT
+335 YLFAFADST
-344 YTKINKVRLS
+344 YTKINKVQLR
-354 NDPKTGKLK
+354 NDPQTGELK
-363 YYSEAWYKQGNH
+363 YYSTAWYKEGNH
-375 LSGLAR
+375 LSNLANQDI
-381 SDVSSAGGFE
+381 SDNGGFTA
-391 VNPINGGYTLSN
+391 VNINGAYTLSDLK
-403 IAVEHQ
+403 VEHQ
-409 QSLTVHAMEK
+409 QSVTVHAVEK
-419 DLTEYEWVTY
+419 SLTEYEWVTY
-429 ANGAL
+429 ANGAV
-434 IDAKDVVLS
+434 IDAKDVSLS

-450 AISTDGTK
+450 AIYADGTK
-458 VDVQAIKS
+458 VDVKAVKS
-466 NRKPN
+466 NRQPN
-471 TYVYAKVLGPYTKIV
+471 TYIYAKVLGPYTKIV
-486 VVELANDAETGV
+486 VVELANDPETGA

-513 ANLANEDISSAN
+513 ANIANQDISSAT
-525 GYHSM
+525 GYNPM

-537 SALNYSVN
+537 SDLHYSVN
-545 AIRSM
+545 AVRST
-550 SETVADIDE
+550 SETVADIEE

-569 TDSGESS
+569 NDSGESS
-576 GDVHFSGAGGGNV
+576 GDVRFNGAGGGNV

-596 GNVYFNGG
+596 GNVHFNGG

-651 HQSKQGKMD
+651 HQSQQGKMD
-660 VYAGGAVNVLVRIGD
+660 VYAGGAVNVLVRLGD

-686 NISVHKGNGNSRVAM
+686 NISVQKGSGDSRVVM

-713 GHGLWLAA
+713 GNGLWLAA

-731 NGEVTSV
+731 QGDVAAV
-738 LAGGANVLTKVG
+738 LAGGANVLTKMG

-755 AGMLGGANVMTHI
+755 SGMLSGANVITHI
-768 SGDEQASNTTAVA
+768 SNDDQLSNTTAVA
-781 LGGANILTKKGKGDT
+781 LGGANILTKKGKGNT

-807 THVGDGSTTGVMVGG
+807 THVGDGTTTGVMVGG

-867 GDGTSIAAMIG
+867 GDGTSIAVMIG

-948 LAAMVGNANIFTHI
+948 LAAMVGNANIFTHV
-962 GNGSTFAAMIGQANV
+962 GSGSTFAAMIGQANI

-995 IYTHVGD
+995 IMTHVGD
-1002 GTSLGLFAGEMNV
+1002 GTSLGLFAGEVNV

-1025 AAMFGKANIMT
+1025 AVMFGKANIMT

-1103 LISDIGNVMTHVGDG
+1103 LISDVGNVMTHVGDG
-1118 TTIGIAKGKANIVTK
+1118 TTIGIAKGKANLITK
-1133 VGDGLGINVAW
+1133 VGDGLGVNVAW

-1162 KGEANILT
+1162 KGEANLIT

-1183 KANIITHVGN
+1183 EANIITHVGN

-1205 VITKVGDGRN
+1205 VITKVGHGQN

-1242 NVVTKVGDGMQV
+1242 NIVTKVGDGMQV
-1254 TAAKGKANIT
+1254 TAAKGQANIT
-1264 TTVGNGLSVTAAY
+1264 TTVGNGLNVTAAY
-1277 GDANINTKVGNGV
+1277 GDANINTKVGDGV

-1323 IGDGL
+1323 VGDGL

-1333 YARNNVAIKVGNGDF
+1333 YAQNNVAIKVGNGDF

-1363 SALFDNVK
+1363 SALFDNIK
-1371 QTLLGV
+1371 QTVLGV

-1383 NYLVQGDEASTSGTQ
+1383 NYLVQGDEASSSGTH

-1419 IEEVGSDLGDSLTG
+1419 IKEVGSDLGGSLTG

-1443 NEMDNDLNI
+1443 NKMQHALNV
-1452 DGASDHAPN
+1452 DDSSVQASN
-1461 LIVNGDFEQGDRGW
+1461 LIVNGDFELGEHGW

-1481 EASYSGSVYGVNG
+1481 EASYAGSVYGVEG
-1494 EGHGTRVTE
+1494 EGHGARVTE
-1503 LDTHTNT
+1503 LDTYTNT
-1510 SLYQDLTDLTE
+1510 SLYQDLANLAQ

-1554 SSGDAS
+1554 SSGDES

-1567 KLTAHAGSNRIEFK
+1567 KLTAQAGSNRIEFK

-1592 LDNVVAKSESSPQ
+1592 LDNVVATSESSQQ
-1605 ANAVSEHAKQNQAS
+1605 ANAIREHATQNPAA

-1656 TDQQAI
+1656 TDQQALG
-1662 ENNGQAQRDAVKEES
+1662 NNGQAQRDAVQEES
-1677 EAVTAELTTLAQ
+1677 EAITAELTKLAQ
-1689 GLDVLDGQ
+1689 GLDVLDSQ

-1702 KSGEQWRNDFAGGLL
+1702 ESGDQWRNEFASGLL
-1717 DGVQSQID
+1717 AGVQTQLD
-1725 DAKQLASDKMAAAKQ
+1725 DAKQLANGKIAEAKQ
-1740 TQSDNNSKVK
+1740 THADNQNKVK
-1750 DSIAKSE
+1750 DAVAKSE

-1769 AEQDIAEAKADAET
+1769 AEQDIADAQADAEK
-1783 RKADAVAKSHDAKQA
+1783 RKADALAKGKDAQQA
-1798 ESDAHSA
+1798 ESDAHHA
-1805 ANDAQSRGDRDAM
+1805 VNNAQSRGDRDVQL
-1818 NAENKANQAQ
+1818 AENKANQAQ
-1828 NDAQGAKQ
+1828 ADAQGAKQ

-1842 DRQGVAGSGLSGNAH
+1842 DRQGVTGSGLSGNAH
-1857 RVEGAGE
+1857 SVEGAGE
-1864 TGSHVNTDSQ
+1864 TDSHVKTDSQ

-1879 RFSDGLTEQE
+1879 RFSEGLTEQE
-1889 LEALEGATNAVNR
+1889 QEALEGATNAVNR
-1902 LQINAGIRSKNSG
+1902 LQINAGIRAKNSG
-1915 STITSMFMEA
+1915 NTITSMFTEA
-1925 NADSIVVDTTASQD
+1925 NTDSIVVPTTTSQD
-1939 VVRKEV
+1939 VVRKEI
-1945 RISGVNLVG
+1945 RISGVNLEG
-1954 LGEASHDSAES
+1954 LGEASHDSAVS

-1976 LYRWLDTDNDVATD
+1976 LYRWLDSDHPRATEQ
-1990 KYVPVPGFERVDADV
+1990 YIPVPGFERVDVNV
-2005 SDEVKQRM
+2005 SDETKQRLT
-2013 IQSMSGYIEHTDNQ
+2013 QFVSGYIEHTDNQ

-2036 ATLFVESTLDYDWD
+2036 ATLFVEATLNYDWD

-2067 TPHAEKSIV
+2067 APHGENSLV
-2076 SFWSGK
+2076 SFWSGR
-2082 NFKQYRDVLD
+2082 NFKEYRNVLD
-2092 NAQTDGKKV
+2092 NAQPDGKKV
-2101 VYDIDVKGNAFAID
+2101 VYDIDVQGNAFAIK
-2115 LNKHLMRW
+2115 LNKQLMRW
-2123 GGLFLDPDNAE
+2123 GDMFLDLENAD
-2134 QNQLKSSI
+2134 QNHLQSSI
-2142 DAATFSNTGFWS
+2142 EAAAYSNTGFWS
-2154 SVYATGAQHDVYV
+2154 SVYATGAKDDVYV
-2167 IAEGGVRLGNY
+2167 IAEGGMRLGNY
-2178 FWHVELPALRQ
+2178 FWNVELPLLRQ

-2204 PVSEYKDLPADE
+2204 PVSEYKDVPVNE
-2216 IGRRLTD
+2216 IGHKLTD
-2223 AGVGVKVRFDALSS
+2223 AGVGVKVRFDALS
-2237 ARQAEL
+2237 AAQQAEL
-2243 LADNPDDYRADTLV
+2243 LAINPKGYKADSLV

-2264 AIDSMLRESLPFYSL
+2264 AIDSMLRDALPFYSL

-2285 LVQEGDEGFEVRSW
+2285 LVLEGDEGFKVRAW
-2299 PGSDDKS
+2299 PGSDGKS
-2306 KTILLDNPEDAAQQK
+2306 KTIVLDNPEDATQQK
-2321 AIERFIL
+2321 TIERFIL
-2328 ANFDNFEQMPDELFL
+2328 ANFQNFEQMPDELFL
-2343 VDNKVLSHHDGRTRI
+2343 VDNKVISHDKGITHV
-2358 LAQKEDGAWTYNTN
+2358 LAQKVDGAWLYNAKVD
-2372 SELMSVTELLDAA
+2372 LMSVTELLDAA
-2385 HVSGK
+2385 NVTGK
-2390 VRGESYQKVIDA
+2390 IRGESYQQVIDA
-2402 LAEYHASTAEH
+2402 LADYHASITEH
-2413 ADYELESVEQL
+2413 ADYEPESVEKL
-2424 VNLRKK
+2424 LNLRKK
-2430 IEGYALGHPD
+2430 VEGYVLGHPD
-2440 SGRLEAMN
+2440 SGRVEAMN

-2454 NSRLEEVSVLAVSE
+2454 NTRLDEVSVLSVAE
-2468 QSIKAHDSFSR
+2468 QNIQAQDSFSR
-2479 LYDQLDN
+2479 LYDQLETAN
-2486 AHLKQS
+2486 LKGT
-2492 KHLYLDGNGD
+2492 KHLYLDQNGD

-2508 GNLAKIDQL
+2508 GHLANIDL
-2517 GGSDAV
+2517 LASRKAV
-2523 LEKVKASVNHEY
+2523 LEKVKLTVSNEY
-2535 GQAIA
+2535 GQTVA
-2540 DTIFAGLSANELAK
+2540 DTVFAGLSAKDLAK
-2554 DGKGIDITG
+2554 DGKGIDIAG
-2563 LNRIHQALE
+2563 LKKVHLAIE
-2572 QHMSPVS
+2572 QHLSPVS
-2579 ATMYIWK
+2579 ATLFLWK

-2601 QGRTQIDA
+2601 QGRTQLEG

-2616 KQNYVSWWPL
+2616 QQNYVSWWPL
-2626 GSKSSNIRNIFNVA
+2626 GSKSSNIGNILNVA
-2640 TEYQPDLK
+2640 TKDQPDLK
-2648 LRWSDFSQPAH
+2648 LRWKDFSQPAAH
-2659 QNDTLEH
+2659 GESLAF
-2666 DMASEENDGFGLN
+2666 DMQTEENDDFGLKSAE
-2679 DGETKLKRFIEK
+2679 DKLKDFIK
-2691 LNAAKGI
+2691 QLASASGVDKKF
-2698 DAAYKDASEGY
+2698 KDISQAFTMM
-2709 ASVLLG
+2709 ALM
-2715 NPDMLV
+2715 NPDILE
-2721 STGIPAHVF
+2721 SANIPEHISK
-2730 QPFVDQ
+2730 PFVDQ
-2736 WNDTSYDMM
+2736 WNDTSYDMQ
-2745 DVANRF
+2745 DVAQRFAKELQEQAKVAANSEQMEQQISEVVRRF
-2751 AQELQKQAQASGDP
+2751 AQDELDKIQT
-2765 ALVAKR
+2765 
-2771 IDNVVRLF
+2771 
-2779 AERALEEIEAFKAS
+2779 FKET
-2793 QADEGRVFRIN
+2793 QADQGRVFRIN

-2812 MQAEWNRLSHDPDA
+2812 MQAEWHRLSNDPDA

-2852 GHTWRPKFG
+2852 GHTWLPKFG

-2891 NDDLDALS
+2891 TDVLDALS
-2899 GSEKHK
+2899 G
-2905 DKVAIEND
+2905 N
-2913 GTPPR
+2913 
-2918 DKVPLSPLTRFLN
+2918 
-2931 NELYGERDARRKIG
+2931 
-2945 DITQTLL
+2945 
-2952 DHAVEKGE
+2952 
-2960 SQKVTLKGEAGRLTG
+2960 
-2975 YYHQGTAS
+2975 
-2983 SDDETS
+2983 
-2989 TTSGKVVLFL
+2989 
-2999 HGSGSSAEEQ
+2999 
-3009 ASAIRSHYQKQGIDM
+3009 
-3024 LAVNLR
+3024 
-3030 GYGESDGG
+3030 
-3038 PSEKG
+3038 
-3043 LYQDARTM
+3043 
-3051 FNYLVNDKGIDPSN
+3051 
-3065 IILHGYSM
+3065 
-3073 GGPIAADLARYAAQN
+3073 
-3088 GQAVS
+3088 
-3093 GLLLDRPMPSMTKA
+3093 
-3107 ITAHEVANPAGIV
+3107 
-3120 GTIAKAVNG
+3120 
-3129 QFSVEKNLKGL
+3129 
-3140 PQETP
+3140 
-3145 ILLLTDN
+3145 
-3152 EGLGEEGEKLRVK
+3152 
-3165 LSNSGFN
+3165 
-3172 VTGEQTFY
+3172 
-3180 GHEASNR
+3180 
-3187 LMSQY
+3187 
-3192 TGQIVSDLL
+3192 
-3201 NTQHIK
+3201 
-3207 HNEAKLNLE
+3207 
-3216 PHGKNYESR
+3216 
-3225 DLILKPISQ
+3225 
-3234 PETVELGMPEV
+3234 
-3245 DQKVLA
+3245 
-3251 DIAERENVIIG
+3251 
-3262 VRPVDEKS
+3262 
-3270 KSLIASKMYSSKGL
+3270 
-3284 FVKAKSSD
+3284 KAK
-3292 WGPMSGFIP
+3292 
-3301 VDQSFAKASAR
+3301 
-3312 RDLETFNRHA
+3312 
-3322 EQSIQSGNAVSADLY
+3322 
-3337 LNQVRVEELVSKY
+3337 
-3350 HSLTPL
+3350 
-3356 ELDDQSG
+3356 
-3363 MYKTTATNGDQ
+3363 
-3374 SVPFFLNRVTVD
+3374 
-3386 GNELWQVHYIT
+3386 
-3397 NGELAPFKVIGDPV
+3397 
-3411 SKQPMTADYDL
+3411 
-3422 LTVMYSYG
+3422 
-3430 DLGPQDK
+3430 
-3437 VKQPLTWQQ
+3437 
-3446 WKDSV
+3446 
-3451 TYEDLT
+3451 
-3457 PKYKELYSNEDLYNK
+3457 
-3472 KDGASL
+3472 
-3478 GNVSGRL
+3478 
-3485 KELKDRINVDLGRTN
+3485 
-3500 GLEMVHHGADD
+3500 
-3511 ANPYA
+3511 
-3516 VMADNFPAT
+3516 
-3525 FFVPKSLFAEDGLG
+3525 
-3539 EGKGSIQTYFNVN
+3539 
-3552 EQGAVVIRNPQEF
+3552 
-3565 SDFQQVTINASFRAS
+3565 
-3580 FNDKWNH
+3580 
-3587 GLDEPLFTT
+3587 
-3596 KRKLSHEFLNK
+3596 
-3607 RDQLLKKLSGGR
+3607 
-3619 LDAQDETLVALG
+3619 
-3631 NPDDV
+3631 
-3636 SGNKAIVAVDV
+3636 VAVDLA
-3647 SQIFTRQE
+3647 QIFTVQE
-3655 LKERANVFAKPI
+3655 LKERAKVFAKPI

-3683 TVSRDQIVASFE
+3683 AKGRYQIAASFE
-3695 LNKKVNAYIAEH
+3695 LNKKINDYIAEH

-3717 QLKEQITSALFIGK
+3717 QLKEQVTSALFIGK
-3731 MQVAQV
+3731 MQVAQAG
-3737 DIDAIAQTR
+3737 IDAIAQTR
-3746 PELAARI
+3746 PELATRI
-3753 FMVAIEEANGEHRG
+3753 FMVAIEEANGKHVG
-3767 LTDMMVRWAN
+3767 LTDMMLRWAN
-3777 EDPYLAPKQGYKGE
+3777 EDPYLAPKHGYKGE
-3791 TPNDLGFDA
+3791 MPSDLGFDA
-3800 KYHVDLGDH
+3800 KYHVDLGEH

-3849 LTGVESVQMA
+3849 LTGAESVQMA

-3869 VDPISGDSAE
+3869 ADPISGDSAE

-3887 DKSYLSQLD
+3887 DQNYLSQLD

-3920 RYSGAGYD
+3920 RYSGKGYD
-3928 ELTNKLAGAT
+3928 ELTNMLASAT

-3963 VNGLRFVNEQMDA
+3963 VNGLRFVNEQMEA

-4011 LSAMLKTKHLDA
+4011 LSAMLKTKHLDV

-4029 RANGMRIVAL
+4029 RVNGMRIVAL

-4059 AGAANNIAVEVLQS
+4059 AGAANNIAVEVLQN
-4073 LPDDEKFVAIYGK
+4073 LPDGEKFVAIYGK

-4111 RVSDSN
+4111 KVSDSN
-4117 QFRVEQDDM
+4117 QFTVEQDDVS
-4126 TLRVVYDDVANKPKL
+4126 LRVVYDDVANKPKI
-4141 TFKDSLSGA
+4141 TFKGSLSGA
-4150 NTAIHNQNVNDWERV
+4150 NTALHNQNVNDWERV
-4165 AVTPTA
+4165 VVTPIA

-4181 IIVQMENDSVVA
+4181 IIVQMENDPVVA
-4193 NAAANLAGKH
+4193 KAAANLAGKH
-4203 PESSVV
+4203 AESSVV

-4234 QLVGHGRDDSDSNNT
+4234 QLVGHGRDHSESNNT
-4249 HLSGYSAE
+4249 RLSGYSADE
-4257 DLAAKLANFQQSFSQ
+4257 LAVKLAKFQQSFNQ
-4272 AENINNTPDHIS
+4272 AENINNKPDHIS

-4296 KGFGHQFINAMDV
+4296 KGFGHQFINAMDA
-4309 NGLRVDVSARSSELA
+4309 NGLRVDVSVRSSELA
-4324 VDATGRKHT
+4324 VDEAGRKHT
-4333 KDENGD
+4333 KDANGD
-4339 WIQKAETN
+4339 WVQKAENN
-4347 KVSLSWNEQGEVIAK
+4347 KVSLSWDAQGEVVAK
-4362 EERIRNGIA
+4362 DERIRNGIA

-4376 LSRIGVSD
+4376 LSRIGVNNVD
-4384 VGEIARGAIGDNNDV
+4384 EPARGAIGDNSDV
-4399 FDAPEKRKVETET
+4399 FDAPEKRKPETEVIAN
-4412 SSSAANNKL
+4412 SSSSNQL

-4432 DGEFTAVNWGTSNV
+4432 EGEFTAVNWGTSNV
-4446 GIKVGSGGFKSLA
+4446 GIKVGTGGFKSLA

-4470 NGESKHSVDMGGYQ
+4470 DGESKHSVDIGGYQ

-4491 FIGNRNVSFNLGQSN
+4491 FLGNRNVSFNFGHSN
-4506 DLLVMMDKS
+4506 DLILMMDKS

-4528 ARISGVLQSI
+4528 ARISGVLQGI
-4538 ATSGEDQDWLA
+4538 AMSGEGEDWLA

-4566 MSGLDQSSSVDYTCL
+4566 MSGLDQSSSVDYTTL

-4586 HNERSSRGLK
+4586 QNERDSRGLK
-4596 HDTEAALNK
+4596 HDAEATLNK
-4605 QYNQWLSGNSD
+4605 QYNQWLSGNGNSGT
-4616 SSAGKLSR
+4616 SQLSR

-4679 QQFSATGQAKT
+4679 QQFTATGQAKT
-4690 TFTYTPEDLPRQL
+4690 TFTYTPQDLPRQL
-4703 KNKLLGQMA
+4703 KNKLLGQLA
-4712 GIGAETTLADIFGV
+4712 GVGAETTLADIFGV
-4726 DYTTSGQIVSRNGEA
+4726 DYTASGQIFSRNGQA
-4741 VDGVAILTEML
+4741 VDGVAILKEML

-4776 KSGIDMG
+4776 KAGIDMG
-4783 ADGIQS
+4783 ADGIKS
-4789 FAETHGLKD
+4789 FAETHGLKE
-4798 KAPEEEE
+4798 KAPEEEKD
-4805 NKSAVSVNGTSV
+4805 NSSVSVNGANV
-4817 NSAQGATAS
+4817 NSAQGATVA

-4867 ENLKENL
+4867 ENLKQNL

-4895 QGDGDINLSLGNY
+4895 QGDGDINISLGNY

-4944 NIFTGGEGSDMGVL
+4944 NIFTGGEGNDMGVL

-5001 DTGLGRDYVVTS
+5001 DTGSGRDYVVTS

-5020 TGDGQDYSVTIGN
+5020 TGDDQDYSITIGN

-5055 NASAG
+5055 NAGAG

-5070 AVLNGGEGED
+5070 AVLNGGDGDD

-5092 FNGEEGRDLMVLGGY
+5092 FNGGEGRDLMVLGGY

-5133 ISSEDNIVFNGIDWQ
+5133 IRSEDNIVFNGIDWQ

-5161 SILRDPVS
+5161 SILRDPS
-5169 ETDQA
+5169 NDSDQS

-5179 GSVTFNDYFDGKRAQ
+5179 GSVRFSDYFNGNRAQ
-5194 MIIAMGEKDANGER
+5194 VVIGMSEKDLSGER
-5208 EYTTLSESS
+5208 EYTMLSDSA
-5217 IDALVQAMSGFDPQ
+5217 IDALVQAMSGFEPQ

-5237 IDNLDSKSRVAI
+5237 IDSLESKSQAAI
-5249 STAWADVV
+5249 SMAWSDVV
-5257 HKKGITV
+5257 HKKGLMV

>member
-1 MGKPFWRSVEYFFT
+1 MVFYLIPKRRVWLMGKPFWRSVEYFFT
-15 GNYSADNGNN
+15 GNYSADDGNN
-25 DIVAIGFGGE
+25 NIVAIGFGGQ

-49 IGATVHTGSG
+49 IGATVYTGSG
-59 NDTVVGGSAYLR
+59 NDTVVGGSAYLK
-71 VEDSTGHLSVK
+71 VEDSTGHLIVK

-104 GGVSIDHLGHHGDV
+104 GGVSIDHLGNHGDV
-118 SYGGAAAYNSVKR
+118 SYGGAAAYNGITR
-131 KGLSGNVTFKGAGG
+131 KGLSGNVTFAGAGG
-145 YNALWHETNHGN
+145 YNALLHETNQGN
-157 LSFAGAGAGNKLDRT
+157 LSFTGAGAGNKLDRT
-172 WFDQYQ
+172 WSNRYQ
-178 GSRGDVSFD
+178 GSHGDVTFD

-228 AGASNRIERTRQA
+228 AGASNRIERTHQA
-241 EDVYQ
+241 EDVYT
-246 QTHGNIRFE
+246 QTRGNIRFE
-255 GVGGYNSFYS
+255 GVGGYNSLYS

-279 YNTITRKG
+279 YNTIIRKG
-287 SGSSFDAQGMEYAKA
+287 SGNDFAKEGMTNAKA
-302 EDIVLTTAKMHGS
+302 DEIVLTKAVMSGS
-315 WIGSGTHAVTA
+315 WIGQDHHVTA
-326 VKSEREPNT
+326 VKSASEPNT
-335 YLFAIADGT
+335 YLFAFADST
-344 YTKINKVRLS
+344 YTKINKVQLR
-354 NDPKTGKLK
+354 NDPQTGELK
-363 YYSEAWYKQGNH
+363 YYSTAWYKEGNH
-375 LSGLAR
+375 LSNLANQDI
-381 SDVSSAGGFE
+381 SDNGGFTA
-391 VNPINGGYTLSN
+391 VNINGAYTLSDLK
-403 IAVEHQ
+403 VEHQ
-409 QSLTVHAMEK
+409 QSVTVHAVEK
-419 DLTEYEWVTY
+419 SLTEYEWVTY
-429 ANGAL
+429 ANGAV
-434 IDAKDVVLS
+434 IDAKEVSLS

-450 AISTDGTK
+450 AIYADGTK
-458 VDVQAIKS
+458 VDVKAVKS
-466 NRKPN
+466 NRQPN
-471 TYVYAKVLGPYTKIV
+471 TYIYAKVLGPYTKIV
-486 VVELANDAETGV
+486 VVELANDPETGA

-513 ANLANEDISSAN
+513 ANIANQDISSAT
-525 GYHSM
+525 GYNPM

-537 SALNYSVN
+537 SDLHYSVN
-545 AIRSM
+545 AVRST
-550 SETVADIDE
+550 SETVADIEE

-569 TDSGESS
+569 NDSGESS
-576 GDVHFSGAGGGNV
+576 GDVRFNGAGGGNV

-596 GNVYFNGG
+596 GNVHFNGG

-651 HQSKQGKMD
+651 HQSQQGKMD
-660 VYAGGAVNVLVRIGD
+660 VYAGGAVNVLVRLGD

-686 NISVHKGNGNSRVAM
+686 NISVQKGSGDSRVVM

-713 GHGLWLAA
+713 GNGLWLAA

-731 NGEVTSV
+731 KGDVAAV
-738 LAGGANVLTKVG
+738 LAGGANVLTKMG

-755 AGMLGGANVMTHI
+755 SGMLGGANVITHI
-768 SGDEQASNTTAVA
+768 SNDDQLSNTTAVA
-781 LGGANILTKKGKGDT
+781 LGGANILTKKGKGNT

-807 THVGDGSTTGVMVGG
+807 THVGDGTTTGVMVGG

-867 GDGTSIAAMIG
+867 GDGTSIAVMIG

-962 GNGSTFAAMIGQANV
+962 GHGSTFAAMIGQANI

-995 IYTHVGD
+995 IMTHVGD
-1002 GTSLGLFAGEMNV
+1002 GTSLGLFAGEVNV

-1076 GDATTAAVLAGK
+1076 GNATTAAVLAGK

-1103 LISDIGNVMTHVGDG
+1103 LISDVGNVMTHVGDG
-1118 TTIGIAKGKANIVTK
+1118 TTIGIAKGKANLITK
-1133 VGDGLGINVAW
+1133 VGDGLGVNVAW

-1162 KGEANILT
+1162 KGEANLIT

-1183 KANIITHVGN
+1183 EANIITHVGN

-1205 VITKVGDGRN
+1205 AITKVGHGQN

-1242 NVVTKVGDGMQV
+1242 NIVTKVGDGMQV
-1254 TAAKGKANIT
+1254 TAAKGQANIT

-1277 GDANINTKVGNGV
+1277 GDANINTKVGDGV

-1323 IGDGL
+1323 VGDGL

-1333 YARNNVAIKVGNGDF
+1333 YAQNNVAIKVGNGDF

-1363 SALFDNVK
+1363 SALFDNIK
-1371 QTLLGV
+1371 QTVLGV

-1383 NYLVQGDEASTSGTQ
+1383 NYLVQGDEASSSGTH

-1419 IEEVGSDLGDSLTG
+1419 IKEVGSDLGDSLTG

-1443 NEMDNDLNI
+1443 NKMQHALNV
-1452 DGASDHAPN
+1452 DDSSVQAPN
-1461 LIVNGDFEQGDRGW
+1461 LIVNGDFELGEHGW

-1481 EASYSGSVYGVNG
+1481 EASYAGSVYGVEG
-1494 EGHGTRVTE
+1494 EGHGARVTE
-1503 LDTHTNT
+1503 LDTYTNT
-1510 SLYQDLTDLTE
+1510 SLYQDLANLAQ

-1554 SSGDAS
+1554 SSGDES
-1560 AWQQKTL
+1560 TWQQKTL
-1567 KLTAHAGSNRIEFK
+1567 KLIAQAGSNRIEFK

-1592 LDNVVAKSESSPQ
+1592 LDNVVATSESSQQ
-1605 ANAVSEHAKQNQAS
+1605 ANAIREHATQNPAA

-1631 DRQRLEQEK
+1631 DRQCLEQEK

-1656 TDQQAI
+1656 TDQQALG
-1662 ENNGQAQRDAVKEES
+1662 NNGQAQRDAVQEES
-1677 EAVTAELTTLAQ
+1677 EAITAELTKLAQ

-1702 KSGEQWRNDFAGGLL
+1702 ESGDQWRNEFASGLL
-1717 DGVQSQID
+1717 AGVQTQLD
-1725 DAKQLASDKMAAAKQ
+1725 DAKQLANDKIAEAKQ
-1740 TQSDNNSKVK
+1740 THADNQNKVK
-1750 DSIAKSE
+1750 DAVAKSE

-1769 AEQDIAEAKADAET
+1769 AEQDIADAQADSEK
-1783 RKADAVAKSHDAKQA
+1783 RKADALAKGKDAQQA
-1798 ESDAHSA
+1798 ESDAHHA
-1805 ANDAQSRGDRDAM
+1805 VNNAQSRGDRDVQL
-1818 NAENKANQAQ
+1818 AENKANQAQ
-1828 NDAQGAKQ
+1828 ADAQGAKQ
-1836 NEGDRP
+1836 NGGDRP
-1842 DRQGVAGSGLSGNAH
+1842 DRQGVTGSGLSGNAH
-1857 RVEGAGE
+1857 SVEGAGE
-1864 TGSHVNTDSQ
+1864 TDSHVKTDSQ

-1879 RFSDGLTEQE
+1879 RFSEGLTEQE
-1889 LEALEGATNAVNR
+1889 QEALEGATNAVNR
-1902 LQINAGIRSKNSG
+1902 LQINAGIRAKNSV
-1915 STITSMFMEA
+1915 SSMTSMFSET
-1925 NADSIVVDTTASQD
+1925 NSKSIVVPTKVSPEPDRQD
-1939 VVRKEV
+1939 VTRRDV
-1945 RISGVNLVG
+1945 RISGVNL
-1954 LGEASHDSAES
+1954 ES
-1965 LVAARAEKVAN
+1965 LSAVQGSQPTGQLASKS
-1976 LYRWLDTDNDVATD
+1976 
-1990 KYVPVPGFERVDADV
+1990 VPGFKSHFASTSIGIENELSGLVVVLPKNSAQTFGYVHDSQGNPLFMLTKDMNQGGYSNPVGINDIKGVNNWQTHTIELVTYPSEISDTAAVESRKEAMLWLAKEFTDHINQSNHQSLPQLV
-2005 SDEVKQRM
+2005 SDDGRF
-2013 IQSMSGYIEHTDNQ
+2013 
-2027 VPKDQAQAL
+2027 
-2036 ATLFVESTLDYDWD
+2036 TLVISN
-2050 KRVEFLTK
+2050 
-2058 LESYGYSFE
+2058 S
-2067 TPHAEKSIV
+2067 
-2076 SFWSGK
+2076 
-2082 NFKQYRDVLD
+2082 
-2092 NAQTDGKKV
+2092 
-2101 VYDIDVKGNAFAID
+2101 
-2115 LNKHLMRW
+2115 KHLIAAGNGTAIEAQGQTIGMTPS
-2123 GGLFLDPDNAE
+2123 GQQATIAISAKEFGT
-2134 QNQLKSSI
+2134 SS
-2142 DAATFSNTGFWS
+2142 S
-2154 SVYATGAQHDVYV
+2154 S
-2167 IAEGGVRLGNY
+2167 
-2178 FWHVELPALRQ
+2178 
-2189 LQREGLVGEIRLLDK
+2189 EIRLLESAPWYQAGLRDEFLANAKNTTLDDPATAQNVYAYLTSVYSKTADLAKEYGIYINDWDPASEGFSPNAQGLTDPKVKNAWSILPRTK
-2204 PVSEYKDLPADE
+2204 PVRMLELLSAEDSRYVRQQIAEKLKGTYSESLAKNVFEYFQYGGEVAGHGINNATTGSVQQPEPAVLFEFRSVPSALSDFVPK
-2216 IGRRLTD
+2216 T
-2223 AGVGVKVRFDALSS
+2223 ASTVKVDVKALDHFDSASRKAIITEVNALVSGSEDFDAWYQEYRASKGQPPVKNPKSS
-2237 ARQAEL
+2237 ASANHKAEWL
-2243 LADNPDDYRADTLV
+2243 MTQHAEQWAKITAPYTDNHGTLTSTKLASNDKE
-2257 ELDVKLS
+2257 ELHALGETSNLENNKQQENVAS
-2264 AIDSMLRESLPFYSL
+2264 IINTMLNDMLPFYAL

-2285 LVQEGDEGFEVRSW
+2285 LVQEGDEGFEVRAW
-2299 PGSDDKS
+2299 PGTEDKS
-2306 KTILLDNPEDAAQQK
+2306 KTIILEDPEDAAQHK

-2343 VDNKVLSHHDGRTRI
+2343 VDNKVISHHEGRTHV
-2358 LAQKEDGAWTYNTN
+2358 LAQKVDGAWQYNATV
-2372 SELMSVTELLDAA
+2372 ELMSVSELLDAA
-2385 HVSGK
+2385 NVTGK
-2390 VRGESYQKVIDA
+2390 IRGESYQQVIDA
-2402 LAEYHASTAEH
+2402 LTDYHASITEH
-2413 ADYELESVEQL
+2413 ADYEPESVEKL
-2424 VNLRKK
+2424 LNLRKK
-2430 IEGYALGHPD
+2430 IEGYVLGHPD
-2440 SGRLEAMN
+2440 SGRIAAMN

-2454 NSRLEEVSVLAVSE
+2454 NTRLEEVSVLAVSE
-2468 QSIKAHDSFSR
+2468 PNIKAQDSFSR
-2479 LYDQLDN
+2479 LYDQLETAN
-2486 AHLKQS
+2486 LKGT
-2492 KHLYLDGNGD
+2492 KHLYLDQNGE

-2508 GNLAKIDQL
+2508 GHLANIDLL
-2517 GGSDAV
+2517 GSREAV
-2523 LEKVKASVNHEY
+2523 LEKVKLTVSNEY
-2535 GQAIA
+2535 GQTVA
-2540 DTIFAGLSANELAK
+2540 DTIFAGLSAKDLAK
-2554 DGKGIDITG
+2554 DGKGIDIAG
-2563 LNRIHQALE
+2563 LKKVHLAIE
-2572 QHMSPVS
+2572 QHLSPVS
-2579 ATMYIWK
+2579 ATLFLWK

-2601 QGRTQIDA
+2601 QGRTQLEG

-2616 KQNYVSWWPL
+2616 QQNYVSWWPL
-2626 GSKSSNIRNIFNVA
+2626 GSKSSNISNILNVA
-2640 TEYQPDLK
+2640 TKDQPDLK

-2666 DMASEENDGFGLN
+2666 DVASEENDGFGLH
-2679 DGETKLKRFIEK
+2679 DGDIKLKRFIEK

-2698 DAAYKDASEGY
+2698 DASFKEASEGY

-2715 NPDMLV
+2715 NPDMLET
-2721 STGIPAHVF
+2721 TGIPAHVF
-2730 QPFVDQ
+2730 QPFVEQ

-2751 AQELQKQAQASGDP
+2751 AQELRLQAQRSDDP
-2765 ALVAKR
+2765 ELLEKR
-2771 IDNVVRLF
+2771 IGNVVRQF
-2779 AERALEEIEAFKAS
+2779 AERALEEIETFKAS
-2793 QADEGRVFRIN
+2793 QADQGRVFRIN

-2812 MQAEWNRLSHDPDA
+2812 MQAEWHRLSNDPDA

-2852 GHTWRPKFG
+2852 GHTWLPKFG

-2891 NDDLDALS
+2891 TDALDALS
-2899 GSEKHK
+2899 GNEKPK
-2905 DKVAIEND
+2905 ENVAIEND

-2918 DKVPLSPLTRFLN
+2918 DKESLSPLTRFLN
-2931 NELYGERDARRKIG
+2931 NELYGDKEARRKIG
-2945 DITQTLL
+2945 EITQTLL

-2960 SQKVTLKGEAGRLTG
+2960 SQKITLQGEAGRLTG
-2975 YYHQGTAS
+2975 YYHQGTAPREG
-2983 SDDETS
+2983 ETS

-3009 ASAIRSHYQKQGIDM
+3009 ASAIRNHYQKQGIDM

-3065 IILHGYSM
+3065 IIIHGYSM

-3120 GTIAKAVNG
+3120 GAIAKAVNG
-3129 QFSVEKNLKGL
+3129 QFSVEKNLEGL
-3140 PQETP
+3140 PKETS

-3152 EGLGEEGEKLRVK
+3152 EGLGNEGEKLRTK
-3165 LSNSGFN
+3165 LTASGYN

-3192 TGQIVSDLL
+3192 ADQIVSGLSSSASVDEDLDQQGL
-3201 NTQHIK
+3201 DTTSTKDQGVSNKDDHLQVVDSK
-3207 HNEAKLNLE
+3207 EA
-3216 PHGKNYESR
+3216 
-3225 DLILKPISQ
+3225 
-3234 PETVELGMPEV
+3234 
-3245 DQKVLA
+3245 LA
-3251 DIAERENVIIG
+3251 DGKI
-3262 VRPVDEKS
+3262 
-3270 KSLIASKMYSSKGL
+3270 L
-3284 FVKAKSSD
+3284 
-3292 WGPMSGFIP
+3292 
-3301 VDQSFAKASAR
+3301 
-3312 RDLETFNRHA
+3312 H
-3322 EQSIQSGNAVSADLY
+3322 
-3337 LNQVRVEELVSKY
+3337 NQ
-3350 HSLTPL
+3350 
-3356 ELDDQSG
+3356 
-3363 MYKTTATNGDQ
+3363 
-3374 SVPFFLNRVTVD
+3374 
-3386 GNELWQVHYIT
+3386 
-3397 NGELAPFKVIGDPV
+3397 
-3411 SKQPMTADYDL
+3411 
-3422 LTVMYSYG
+3422 
-3430 DLGPQDK
+3430 
-3437 VKQPLTWQQ
+3437 
-3446 WKDSV
+3446 
-3451 TYEDLT
+3451 
-3457 PKYKELYSNEDLYNK
+3457 
-3472 KDGASL
+3472 
-3478 GNVSGRL
+3478 
-3485 KELKDRINVDLGRTN
+3485 
-3500 GLEMVHHGADD
+3500 
-3511 ANPYA
+3511 
-3516 VMADNFPAT
+3516 
-3525 FFVPKSLFAEDGLG
+3525 
-3539 EGKGSIQTYFNVN
+3539 
-3552 EQGAVVIRNPQEF
+3552 
-3565 SDFQQVTINASFRAS
+3565 
-3580 FNDKWNH
+3580 
-3587 GLDEPLFTT
+3587 
-3596 KRKLSHEFLNK
+3596 
-3607 RDQLLKKLSGGR
+3607 
-3619 LDAQDETLVALG
+3619 
-3631 NPDDV
+3631 
-3636 SGNKAIVAVDV
+3636 
-3647 SQIFTRQE
+3647 
-3655 LKERANVFAKPI
+3655 
-3667 GASYQGILD
+3667 
-3676 QLDLVHQ
+3676 
-3683 TVSRDQIVASFE
+3683 
-3695 LNKKVNAYIAEH
+3695 
-3707 PTSGRNQALT
+3707 
-3717 QLKEQITSALFIGK
+3717 
-3731 MQVAQV
+3731 
-3737 DIDAIAQTR
+3737 
-3746 PELAARI
+3746 
-3753 FMVAIEEANGEHRG
+3753 
-3767 LTDMMVRWAN
+3767 
-3777 EDPYLAPKQGYKGE
+3777 
-3791 TPNDLGFDA
+3791 
-3800 KYHVDLGDH
+3800 
-3809 YADFKQW
+3809 
-3816 LETSQSNGLL
+3816 
-3826 SKATLDESTK
+3826 
-3836 TVHLGYSYQELQD
+3836 
-3849 LTGVESVQMA
+3849 
-3859 FYFLKEAAKK
+3859 
-3869 VDPISGDSAE
+3869 
-3879 MILLKKFA
+3879 
-3887 DKSYLSQLD
+3887 
-3896 SDRMDQIEGIYRS
+3896 
-3909 SHETD
+3909 
-3914 VDAWDR
+3914 
-3920 RYSGAGYD
+3920 
-3928 ELTNKLAGAT
+3928 
-3938 GVDEQLSVLLD
+3938 
-3949 DRKGLLIGEVHGSD
+3949 D
-3963 VNGLRFVNEQMDA
+3963 VNGW
-3976 LKKQGVTV
+3976 G
-3984 IGLEHLRSDLAQPLI
+3984 P
-3999 DRYLATGVMSSE
+3999 
-4011 LSAMLKTKHLDA
+4011 
-4023 TLFENA
+4023 
-4029 RANGMRIVAL
+4029 
-4039 DANSSARPNVQGT
+4039 
-4052 EHGLMYR
+4052 
-4059 AGAANNIAVEVLQS
+4059 
-4073 LPDDEKFVAIYGK
+4073 
-4086 AHLQSHKGIEGFV
+4086 
-4099 PGITHRLDLPAL
+4099 IT
-4111 RVSDSN
+4111 
-4117 QFRVEQDDM
+4117 
-4126 TLRVVYDDVANKPKL
+4126 
-4141 TFKDSLSGA
+4141 
-4150 NTAIHNQNVNDWERV
+4150 
-4165 AVTPTA
+4165 VTPTT

-4181 IIVQMENDSVVA
+4181 IIVQMENDDVVA
-4193 NAAANLAGKH
+4193 KAAANLAGKH

-4234 QLVGHGRDDSDSNNT
+4234 QLVGHGRDHSESNNT
-4249 HLSGYSAE
+4249 RLSGYSADE
-4257 DLAAKLANFQQSFSQ
+4257 LAVKLAKFQQSFNQ
-4272 AENINNTPDHIS
+4272 AENINNKPDHIS

-4296 KGFGHQFINAMDV
+4296 KGFGHQFINAMDA
-4309 NGLRVDVSARSSELA
+4309 NGLRVDVSVRSSELA
-4324 VDATGRKHT
+4324 VDEAGRKHT
-4333 KDENGD
+4333 KDANGD
-4339 WIQKAETN
+4339 WVQKAENN
-4347 KVSLSWNEQGEVIAK
+4347 KVSLSWDAQGEVVAK
-4362 EERIRNGIA
+4362 DERIRNGIA

-4384 VGEIARGAIGDNNDV
+4384 VDEPARGAIGDNSDV
-4399 FDAPEKRKVETET
+4399 FDAPEKRKPETEVIAN
-4412 SSSAANNKL
+4412 SSSSNQL

-4432 DGEFTAVNWGTSNV
+4432 EGEFTAVNWGTSNV
-4446 GIKVGSGGFKSLA
+4446 GIKVGTGGFKSLA

-4470 NGESKHSVDMGGYQ
+4470 DGESKHSVDIGGYQ
-4484 ALEGAQM
+4484 ALEGSQM
-4491 FIGNRNVSFNLGQSN
+4491 FLGNRNVSFNFGHSN
-4506 DLLVMMDKS
+4506 DLILMMDKS

-4538 ATSGEDQDWLA
+4538 ATSGEGEDWLA

-4566 MSGLDQSSSVDYTCL
+4566 MSGLDQSSSVDYTHL
-4581 VELDS
+4581 VQLNS
-4586 HNERSSRGLK
+4586 QNERDSRGLK
-4596 HDTEAALNK
+4596 HDAEATLNK
-4605 QYNQWLSGNSD
+4605 QYNQWLSGNGNSGM
-4616 SSAGKLSR
+4616 SQLSR

-4679 QQFSATGQAKT
+4679 QQFTATGQAKT
-4690 TFTYTPEDLPRQL
+4690 TFTYTPQDLPRQL
-4703 KNKLLGQMA
+4703 KNKLLGQLA
-4712 GIGAETTLADIFGV
+4712 GVGAETTLADIFGV
-4726 DYTTSGQIVSRNGEA
+4726 DYTASGQIVSRNGQA
-4741 VDGVAILTEML
+4741 VDGVAILKEML

-4776 KSGIDMG
+4776 KAGIDMG
-4783 ADGIQS
+4783 ADGIKS
-4789 FAETHGLKD
+4789 FAETHGLKE
-4798 KAPEEEE
+4798 KAPEEEKD
-4805 NKSAVSVNGTSV
+4805 NSSVSVNGANV
-4817 NSAQGATAS
+4817 NSAQGATVA

-4867 ENLKENL
+4867 ENLKQNL

-4895 QGDGDINLSLGNY
+4895 QGDGDINISLGNY

-4944 NIFTGGEGSDMGVL
+4944 NIFTGGEGNDMGVL

-4964 MFGGD
+4964 MIGGD

-5001 DTGLGRDYVVTS
+5001 DTGSGRDYVVTS

-5020 TGDGQDYSVTIGN
+5020 TGDDQDYSVTIGN

-5055 NASAG
+5055 NAGAG

-5070 AVLNGGEGED
+5070 AVLNGGDGDD

-5092 FNGEEGRDLMVLGGY
+5092 FNGGEGRDLMVLGGY

-5133 ISSEDNIVFNGIDWQ
+5133 IRSEDNIVFNGIDWQ

-5161 SILRDPVS
+5161 SILRDPS
-5169 ETDQA
+5169 NDSDQS

-5179 GSVTFNDYFDGKRAQ
+5179 GSVTFSDYFNGNRAQ
-5194 MIIAMGEKDANGER
+5194 VVIGMSEKDLSGER
-5208 EYTTLSESS
+5208 EYTMLSDSA
-5217 IDALVQAMSGFDPQ
+5217 IDALVQAMSGFEPQ

-5237 IDNLDSKSRVAI
+5237 IDSLESKSQAAI
-5249 STAWADVV
+5249 SMAWSDVV
-5257 HKKGITV
+5257 HKKGLMV

>member
-15 GNYSADNGNN
+15 GNYSADDGNN
-25 DIVAIGFGGE
+25 NIVAIGFGGQ

-49 IGATVHTGSG
+49 IGATVYTGSG
-59 NDTVVGGSAYLR
+59 NDTVVGGSAYLK
-71 VEDSTGHLSVK
+71 VEDSTGHLTVK

-104 GGVSIDHLGHHGDV
+104 GGVSIDHLGNHGDV
-118 SYGGAAAYNSVKR
+118 SYGGAAAYNSITR
-131 KGLSGNVTFKGAGG
+131 KGLSGNVTFAGAGG
-145 YNALWHETNHGN
+145 YNTLWHETNQGN
-157 LSFAGAGAGNKLDRT
+157 LSFTGAGAGNKLDRT
-172 WFDQYQ
+172 WFNRYQ
-178 GSRGDVSFD
+178 GSHGDVTFD

-228 AGASNRIERTRQA
+228 AGASNRIERTHQA
-241 EDVYQ
+241 EDVYT
-246 QTHGNIRFE
+246 QTRGNIRFE
-255 GVGGYNSFYS
+255 GVGGYNSLYS

-279 YNTITRKG
+279 YNTIIRKG
-287 SGSSFDAQGMEYAKA
+287 SGNDFAKEGMTNAKA
-302 EDIVLTTAKMHGS
+302 DEIVLTKAVMSGS
-315 WIGSGTHAVTA
+315 WIGQDHHVTA
-326 VKSEREPNT
+326 VKSASEPNT
-335 YLFAIADGT
+335 YLFAFADST
-344 YTKINKVRLS
+344 YTKINKVQLR
-354 NDPKTGKLK
+354 NDPQTGELK
-363 YYSEAWYKQGNH
+363 YYSTAWYKEGNH
-375 LSGLAR
+375 LSNLANQDI
-381 SDVSSAGGFE
+381 SDNGGFTA
-391 VNPINGGYTLSN
+391 VNINGAYTLSDLK
-403 IAVEHQ
+403 VEHQ
-409 QSLTVHAMEK
+409 QSVTVHAVEK
-419 DLTEYEWVTY
+419 SLTEYEWVTY
-429 ANGAL
+429 ANGAV
-434 IDAKDVVLS
+434 IDAKEVSLS

-450 AISTDGTK
+450 AIYADGTK
-458 VDVQAIKS
+458 VDVKAVKS
-466 NRKPN
+466 NRQPN
-471 TYVYAKVLGPYTKIV
+471 TYIYAKVLGPYTKIV
-486 VVELANDAETGV
+486 VVELANDPETGA

-513 ANLANEDISSAN
+513 ANIANQDISSAT
-525 GYHSM
+525 GYNPM

-537 SALNYSVN
+537 SDLHYSVN
-545 AIRSM
+545 AVRST
-550 SETVADIDE
+550 SETVADIEE

-569 TDSGESS
+569 NDSGESS
-576 GDVHFSGAGGGNV
+576 GDVRFNGAGGGNV

-596 GNVYFNGG
+596 GNVHFNGG

-651 HQSKQGKMD
+651 HQSQQGKMD
-660 VYAGGAVNVLVRIGD
+660 VYAGGAVNVLVRLGD

-686 NISVHKGNGNSRVAM
+686 NISVQKGSGDSRVVM

-713 GHGLWLAA
+713 GNGLWLAA

-731 NGEVTSV
+731 KGDVAAV
-738 LAGGANVLTKVG
+738 LAGGANVLTKMG

-755 AGMLGGANVMTHI
+755 SGMLGGANVITHI
-768 SGDEQASNTTAVA
+768 SNDDQLSNTTAVA
-781 LGGANILTKKGKGDT
+781 LGGANILSKKGKGNT

-807 THVGDGSTTGVMVGG
+807 THVGDGTTTGVMVGG

-834 TGIMLGV
+834 TGILLGV
-841 GNVLTHVGDGQTL
+841 GNVLTHVGDDQTL

-867 GDGTSIAAMIG
+867 GDGTSIAVMIG

-962 GNGSTFAAMIGQANV
+962 GHGSTFAAMIGQANI

-995 IYTHVGD
+995 IMTHVGD
-1002 GTSLGLFAGEMNV
+1002 GTSLGLFAGEVNV

-1103 LISDIGNVMTHVGDG
+1103 LISDVGNVMTHVGDG
-1118 TTIGIAKGKANIVTK
+1118 TTIGIAKGKANLITK
-1133 VGDGLGINVAW
+1133 VGDGLGVNVAW

-1162 KGEANILT
+1162 KGEANLIT
-1170 KVGDGQEVSVVQG
+1170 KVGDGQELSVVQG
-1183 KANIITHVGN
+1183 EANIITHVGN

-1205 VITKVGDGRN
+1205 VITKVGHGQN

-1242 NVVTKVGDGMQV
+1242 NIVTKVGDGMQV
-1254 TAAKGKANIT
+1254 TAAKGQANIT
-1264 TTVGNGLSVTAAY
+1264 TTVGNGLNVTAAY
-1277 GDANINTKVGNGV
+1277 GDANINTKVGDGV

-1323 IGDGL
+1323 VGDGL

-1333 YARNNVAIKVGNGDF
+1333 YAQNNVAIKVGNGDF

-1363 SALFDNVK
+1363 SALFDNIK
-1371 QTLLGV
+1371 QTVLGV

-1383 NYLVQGDEASTSGTQ
+1383 NYLVQGDEASSSGTH

-1419 IEEVGSDLGDSLTG
+1419 IKEVGSDLGYSLTG

-1443 NEMDNDLNI
+1443 NKMQHALNV
-1452 DGASDHAPN
+1452 DDSSVQASN
-1461 LIVNGDFEQGDRGW
+1461 LIVNGDFELGEHGW

-1481 EASYSGSVYGVNG
+1481 EASYAGSVYGVEG
-1494 EGHGTRVTE
+1494 EGHGARVTE
-1503 LDTHTNT
+1503 LDTYTNT
-1510 SLYQDLTDLTE
+1510 SLYQDLANLAQ

-1554 SSGDAS
+1554 SSGDES

-1567 KLTAHAGSNRIEFK
+1567 KLTAQAGSNRIEFK

-1592 LDNVVAKSESSPQ
+1592 LDNVVATSESSQQ
-1605 ANAVSEHAKQNQAS
+1605 ANAIREHATQNPAA

-1656 TDQQAI
+1656 TDQQVL
-1662 ENNGQAQRDAVKEES
+1662 ENNGQAQRDAVQEES
-1677 EAVTAELTTLAQ
+1677 EAITAELTKLAQ

-1702 KSGEQWRNDFAGGLL
+1702 ESGDQWRNEFASGMLA
-1717 DGVQSQID
+1717 GVQTQLD
-1725 DAKQLASDKMAAAKQ
+1725 DAKQLANDKIAEAKQ
-1740 TQSDNNSKVK
+1740 THADNQNKVK
-1750 DSIAKSE
+1750 DAVAKSE
-1757 AGVAKGEQNRAG
+1757 AGVAKGEQNLAG
-1769 AEQDIAEAKADAET
+1769 AEQDIADAQADAEK
-1783 RKADAVAKSHDAKQA
+1783 RKADALAKGKDAQQA
-1798 ESDAHSA
+1798 ESDAHHA
-1805 ANDAQSRGDRDAM
+1805 VNNAQSRGDRDVEL
-1818 NAENKANQAQ
+1818 AENKANQAQ
-1828 NDAQGAKQ
+1828 ADAQGAKQ

-1842 DRQGVAGSGLSGNAH
+1842 DRQGVTGSGLSGNAH
-1857 RVEGAGE
+1857 SVEGAGE
-1864 TGSHVNTDSQ
+1864 TDSHVNTDSQ

-1879 RFSDGLTEQE
+1879 RFSEGLTEQE
-1889 LEALEGATNAVNR
+1889 QEALEGATNAVNR
-1902 LQINAGIRSKNSG
+1902 LQINAGIRAKNSV
-1915 STITSMFMEA
+1915 SSMTSMFSET
-1925 NADSIVVDTTASQD
+1925 NSKSIVVPTKVSPEPERQEVTRRD
-1939 VVRKEV
+1939 V
-1945 RISGVNLVG
+1945 RISGVNL
-1954 LGEASHDSAES
+1954 ES
-1965 LVAARAEKVAN
+1965 LSAVQGSQPTGQLASKS
-1976 LYRWLDTDNDVATD
+1976 
-1990 KYVPVPGFERVDADV
+1990 VPGFKSHFASTSIGIENELSGLVVVLPKNSAQTFGYVHDSQGNPLFMLTKDMNQGGYSNPVGINDIQGVNNWQTHTIELVTYPSEISDTAAVESRKEAMLWLAKEFTDHINQSNHQSLPHLV
-2005 SDEVKQRM
+2005 SDDGRF
-2013 IQSMSGYIEHTDNQ
+2013 
-2027 VPKDQAQAL
+2027 
-2036 ATLFVESTLDYDWD
+2036 TLVISN
-2050 KRVEFLTK
+2050 
-2058 LESYGYSFE
+2058 S
-2067 TPHAEKSIV
+2067 
-2076 SFWSGK
+2076 
-2082 NFKQYRDVLD
+2082 
-2092 NAQTDGKKV
+2092 
-2101 VYDIDVKGNAFAID
+2101 
-2115 LNKHLMRW
+2115 KHLIAA
-2123 GGLFLDPDNAE
+2123 GNGT
-2134 QNQLKSSI
+2134 SI
-2142 DAATFSNTGFWS
+2142 DAEGKTIGMTPSGQQATMAISAKEFGTSSSSEVRLLESAPWYQAGLRDEFLANAKNTTLDDPATAQNVYAYLT
-2154 SVYATGAQHDVYV
+2154 SVYSKTADLAKEYGIYINDWDPASEGFSPNAQGLTDPKVKNAWSILPRTKPVRMLELLSAEDSRYV
-2167 IAEGGVRLGNY
+2167 RQQIAEKLKGTYSESLAKNVFEYFQYGGEVAGHGINNATTGS
-2178 FWHVELPALRQ
+2178 VQQPEPAILFEFRSVPSA
-2189 LQREGLVGEIRLLDK
+2189 LSDFVPK
-2204 PVSEYKDLPADE
+2204 TAS
-2216 IGRRLTD
+2216 T
-2223 AGVGVKVRFDALSS
+2223 VKVDVKALDHFDSANRKAIITEVNALVSGSEDFDAWYQEYRASKGQPPVKNPKSS
-2237 ARQAEL
+2237 ASANHKAEWL
-2243 LADNPDDYRADTLV
+2243 MTQHAEQWAKITAPYTDNHETLTSTKLASNDKE
-2257 ELDVKLS
+2257 ELHALGETSNLENNKQQENVAS
-2264 AIDSMLRESLPFYSL
+2264 IINTMLNDMLPFYAL

-2285 LVQEGDEGFEVRSW
+2285 LVQEGDEGFEVRAW
-2299 PGSDDKS
+2299 PGTEDKS
-2306 KTILLDNPEDAAQQK
+2306 KTIILEDPEDAAQHK

-2343 VDNKVLSHHDGRTRI
+2343 VDNKVISHHEGRTHV
-2358 LAQKEDGAWTYNTN
+2358 LAQRVDGAWQYNAKV
-2372 SELMSVTELLDAA
+2372 ELMSVTELLDVAN
-2385 HVSGK
+2385 VTGK
-2390 VRGESYQKVIDA
+2390 IRGESYQQVIDA
-2402 LAEYHASTAEH
+2402 LTEYHASTVEH
-2413 ADYELESVEQL
+2413 ADYELESVEKL
-2424 VNLRKK
+2424 LNLRKQ
-2430 IEGYALGHPD
+2430 IEGYVLGHPD
-2440 SGRLEAMN
+2440 SGRVEAMN

-2486 AHLKQS
+2486 ANLKES
-2492 KHLYLDGNGD
+2492 KHLYLDRNGD

-2508 GNLAKIDQL
+2508 GNLANIDLL
-2517 GGSDAV
+2517 GSREAV
-2523 LEKVKASVNHEY
+2523 LEKVKLTVSNEY
-2535 GQAIA
+2535 GQTVA
-2540 DTIFAGLSANELAK
+2540 DTIFAGLSAKDLAK
-2554 DGKGIDITG
+2554 DGKGVDIAG
-2563 LNRIHQALE
+2563 LNKVHQAIE
-2572 QHMSPVS
+2572 QHLSPVS
-2579 ATMYIWK
+2579 ATLYIWK

-2601 QGRTQIDA
+2601 QGRTQLEG

-2616 KQNYVSWWPL
+2616 QQNYVSWWPL
-2626 GSKSSNIRNIFNVA
+2626 GSKSSNISNILNVA
-2640 TEYQPDLK
+2640 TKDQPDLK

-2666 DMASEENDGFGLN
+2666 DVASEENDGFGLH
-2679 DGETKLKRFIEK
+2679 DGDIKLKRFIEK

-2698 DAAYKDASEGY
+2698 DVSFKEASEGY

-2715 NPDMLV
+2715 NPDMLET
-2721 STGIPAHVF
+2721 TGIPAHVF
-2730 QPFVDQ
+2730 QPFVEQ

-2745 DVANRF
+2745 DVAHRF
-2751 AQELQKQAQASGDP
+2751 AQELRLQAQRSDDP
-2765 ALVAKR
+2765 ELLEKR
-2771 IDNVVRLF
+2771 IGNVVRQF
-2779 AERALEEIEAFKAS
+2779 AERALEEIETFKAS
-2793 QADEGRVFRIN
+2793 QADQGRVFRIN

-2812 MQAEWNRLSHDPDA
+2812 MQAEWHRLSNDPDA

-2852 GHTWRPKFG
+2852 GHTWLPKFG

-2891 NDDLDALS
+2891 TDVLDALS
-2899 GSEKHK
+2899 GNEKPK
-2905 DKVAIEND
+2905 ENVAIEND

-2918 DKVPLSPLTRFLN
+2918 DKESLSPLTRFLN
-2931 NELYGERDARRKIG
+2931 NELYGDKEARRKIG
-2945 DITQTLL
+2945 EITQTLL

-2960 SQKVTLKGEAGRLTG
+2960 SQKITLQGEAGRLTG
-2975 YYHQGTAS
+2975 YYHQGTAPS
-2983 SDDETS
+2983 EGETS
-2989 TTSGKVVLFL
+2989 SPSGKVVLFL

-3009 ASAIRSHYQKQGIDM
+3009 ASAIRNHYQKQGIDM

-3065 IILHGYSM
+3065 IIIHGYSM

-3120 GTIAKAVNG
+3120 GAIAKAVNG
-3129 QFSVEKNLKGL
+3129 QFSVEKNLEGL
-3140 PQETP
+3140 PKETS

-3152 EGLGEEGEKLRVK
+3152 EGLGNEGEKLRTK
-3165 LSNSGFN
+3165 LTASGYN

-3192 TGQIVSDLL
+3192 ADQIVSGLSSSASVDEDLDQQGL
-3201 NTQHIK
+3201 DTTSTKDQGVSNKDDHLQVVDSK
-3207 HNEAKLNLE
+3207 EA
-3216 PHGKNYESR
+3216 
-3225 DLILKPISQ
+3225 
-3234 PETVELGMPEV
+3234 
-3245 DQKVLA
+3245 LA
-3251 DIAERENVIIG
+3251 DGKI
-3262 VRPVDEKS
+3262 
-3270 KSLIASKMYSSKGL
+3270 L
-3284 FVKAKSSD
+3284 
-3292 WGPMSGFIP
+3292 
-3301 VDQSFAKASAR
+3301 
-3312 RDLETFNRHA
+3312 H
-3322 EQSIQSGNAVSADLY
+3322 
-3337 LNQVRVEELVSKY
+3337 NQ
-3350 HSLTPL
+3350 
-3356 ELDDQSG
+3356 
-3363 MYKTTATNGDQ
+3363 
-3374 SVPFFLNRVTVD
+3374 
-3386 GNELWQVHYIT
+3386 
-3397 NGELAPFKVIGDPV
+3397 
-3411 SKQPMTADYDL
+3411 
-3422 LTVMYSYG
+3422 
-3430 DLGPQDK
+3430 
-3437 VKQPLTWQQ
+3437 
-3446 WKDSV
+3446 
-3451 TYEDLT
+3451 
-3457 PKYKELYSNEDLYNK
+3457 
-3472 KDGASL
+3472 
-3478 GNVSGRL
+3478 
-3485 KELKDRINVDLGRTN
+3485 
-3500 GLEMVHHGADD
+3500 
-3511 ANPYA
+3511 
-3516 VMADNFPAT
+3516 
-3525 FFVPKSLFAEDGLG
+3525 
-3539 EGKGSIQTYFNVN
+3539 
-3552 EQGAVVIRNPQEF
+3552 
-3565 SDFQQVTINASFRAS
+3565 
-3580 FNDKWNH
+3580 
-3587 GLDEPLFTT
+3587 
-3596 KRKLSHEFLNK
+3596 
-3607 RDQLLKKLSGGR
+3607 
-3619 LDAQDETLVALG
+3619 
-3631 NPDDV
+3631 
-3636 SGNKAIVAVDV
+3636 
-3647 SQIFTRQE
+3647 
-3655 LKERANVFAKPI
+3655 
-3667 GASYQGILD
+3667 
-3676 QLDLVHQ
+3676 
-3683 TVSRDQIVASFE
+3683 
-3695 LNKKVNAYIAEH
+3695 
-3707 PTSGRNQALT
+3707 
-3717 QLKEQITSALFIGK
+3717 
-3731 MQVAQV
+3731 
-3737 DIDAIAQTR
+3737 
-3746 PELAARI
+3746 
-3753 FMVAIEEANGEHRG
+3753 
-3767 LTDMMVRWAN
+3767 
-3777 EDPYLAPKQGYKGE
+3777 
-3791 TPNDLGFDA
+3791 
-3800 KYHVDLGDH
+3800 
-3809 YADFKQW
+3809 
-3816 LETSQSNGLL
+3816 
-3826 SKATLDESTK
+3826 
-3836 TVHLGYSYQELQD
+3836 
-3849 LTGVESVQMA
+3849 
-3859 FYFLKEAAKK
+3859 
-3869 VDPISGDSAE
+3869 
-3879 MILLKKFA
+3879 
-3887 DKSYLSQLD
+3887 
-3896 SDRMDQIEGIYRS
+3896 
-3909 SHETD
+3909 
-3914 VDAWDR
+3914 
-3920 RYSGAGYD
+3920 
-3928 ELTNKLAGAT
+3928 
-3938 GVDEQLSVLLD
+3938 
-3949 DRKGLLIGEVHGSD
+3949 D
-3963 VNGLRFVNEQMDA
+3963 VNGW
-3976 LKKQGVTV
+3976 
-3984 IGLEHLRSDLAQPLI
+3984 SP
-3999 DRYLATGVMSSE
+3999 
-4011 LSAMLKTKHLDA
+4011 
-4023 TLFENA
+4023 
-4029 RANGMRIVAL
+4029 
-4039 DANSSARPNVQGT
+4039 
-4052 EHGLMYR
+4052 
-4059 AGAANNIAVEVLQS
+4059 
-4073 LPDDEKFVAIYGK
+4073 
-4086 AHLQSHKGIEGFV
+4086 
-4099 PGITHRLDLPAL
+4099 IT
-4111 RVSDSN
+4111 
-4117 QFRVEQDDM
+4117 
-4126 TLRVVYDDVANKPKL
+4126 
-4141 TFKDSLSGA
+4141 
-4150 NTAIHNQNVNDWERV
+4150 
-4165 AVTPTA
+4165 VTPTT

-4181 IIVQMENDSVVA
+4181 IIVQMENDDVVA
-4193 NAAANLAGKH
+4193 KAAANLAGKH

-4234 QLVGHGRDDSDSNNT
+4234 QLVGHGRDHSESNNT
-4249 HLSGYSAE
+4249 RLSGYSADE
-4257 DLAAKLANFQQSFSQ
+4257 LAVKLAKFQQSFNQ
-4272 AENINNTPDHIS
+4272 AENINNKPDHIS

-4296 KGFGHQFINAMDV
+4296 KGFGHQFINAMDA
-4309 NGLRVDVSARSSELA
+4309 NGLRVDVSVRSSELA
-4324 VDATGRKHT
+4324 IDEAGRKHT
-4333 KDENGD
+4333 KDANGD
-4339 WIQKAETN
+4339 WVQKAENN
-4347 KVSLSWNEQGEVIAK
+4347 KVSLSWDAQGEVVAK
-4362 EERIRNGIA
+4362 DERIRNGIA

-4384 VGEIARGAIGDNNDV
+4384 VDEPARGAIGDNNDV
-4399 FDAPEKRKVETET
+4399 FDAPEKRKPETEVIAN
-4412 SSSAANNKL
+4412 SSNSNQL

-4432 DGEFTAVNWGTSNV
+4432 EGEFTAVNWGTSNV
-4446 GIKVGSGGFKSLA
+4446 GIKVGTGGFKSLA

-4470 NGESKHSVDMGGYQ
+4470 DGESKHSVDIGGYQ

-4491 FIGNRNVSFNLGQSN
+4491 FLGNRNVSFNFGHSN
-4506 DLLVMMDKS
+4506 DLILMMDKS

-4528 ARISGVLQSI
+4528 ARISGVLQGI
-4538 ATSGEDQDWLA
+4538 AMSGEGEDWLA

-4566 MSGLDQSSSVDYTCL
+4566 MSGLDQSSSVDYTTL

-4586 HNERSSRGLK
+4586 QNERDSRGLK
-4596 HDTEAALNK
+4596 HDAEATLNK
-4605 QYNQWLSGNSD
+4605 QYNQWLSGNGNSGT
-4616 SSAGKLSR
+4616 SQLSR
-4624 ADKLRQANE
+4624 TDKLRQANE

-4679 QQFSATGQAKT
+4679 QQFTATGQAKT
-4690 TFTYTPEDLPRQL
+4690 TFTYTPQDLPRQL
-4703 KNKLLGQMA
+4703 KNKLLGQLA
-4712 GIGAETTLADIFGV
+4712 GVGAETTLADIFGV
-4726 DYTTSGQIVSRNGEA
+4726 DYTASGQIVSRNGQA
-4741 VDGVAILTEML
+4741 VDGVAILKEML

-4776 KSGIDMG
+4776 KAGIDMG
-4783 ADGIQS
+4783 ADGIKS
-4789 FAETHGLKD
+4789 FAETHGLKE
-4798 KAPEEEE
+4798 KVPEEEKD
-4805 NKSAVSVNGTSV
+4805 NSSVSVNGANV
-4817 NSAQGATAS
+4817 NSAQGATVA

-4867 ENLKENL
+4867 ENLKQNL

-4895 QGDGDINLSLGNY
+4895 QGDGDINISLGNY

-4944 NIFTGGEGSDMGVL
+4944 NIFTGGEGNDMGVL

-5001 DTGLGRDYVVTS
+5001 DTGSGRDYVVTS

-5020 TGDGQDYSVTIGN
+5020 TGDDQDYSVTIGN

-5055 NASAG
+5055 NAGAG

-5070 AVLNGGEGED
+5070 AVLNGGDGDD

-5092 FNGEEGRDLMVLGGY
+5092 FNGGEGRDLMVLGGY

-5133 ISSEDNIVFNGIDWQ
+5133 IRSEDNIVFNGIDWQ

-5161 SILRDPVS
+5161 SILRDPS
-5169 ETDQA
+5169 NDSDQS

-5179 GSVTFNDYFDGKRAQ
+5179 GSVTFSDYFNGNRAQ
-5194 MIIAMGEKDANGER
+5194 VVIGMSEKDLSGER
-5208 EYTTLSESS
+5208 EYTMLSDSA
-5217 IDALVQAMSGFDPQ
+5217 IDALVQAMSGFEPQ

-5237 IDNLDSKSRVAI
+5237 IDSLESKSQAAI
-5249 STAWADVV
+5249 SMAWSDVV
-5257 HKKGITV
+5257 HKKGLMV

>member
-15 GNYSADNGNN
+15 GNYSADDGNN
-25 DIVAIGFGGE
+25 SIVAIGFGGE

-49 IGATVHTGSG
+49 IGATVYTGSG

-71 VEDSTGHLSVK
+71 VEDTTGHLSVK

-104 GGVSIDHLGHHGDV
+104 GGVSIDHLGNNGDV
-118 SYGGAAAYNSVKR
+118 SYGGAAAYNGITR

-145 YNALWHETNHGN
+145 YNALWHETNQGN

-172 WFDQYQ
+172 WFNRYQ
-178 GSRGDVSFD
+178 GSRGDVTFD

-241 EDVYQ
+241 EDVYA
-246 QTHGNIRFE
+246 QTRGNIRFE
-255 GVGGYNSFYS
+255 GVGGYNSLYS

-302 EDIVLTTAKMHGS
+302 EDIVLTAAQMHGLS
-315 WIGSGTHAVTA
+315 IDNGNKFHAVTA

-344 YTKINKVRLS
+344 YTKINKVRLY
-354 NDPKTGKLK
+354 NDPETGKLK
-363 YYSEAWYKQGNH
+363 YYSEAWFKRGNH
-375 LSGLAR
+375 LAELAR

-391 VNPINGGYTLSN
+391 VNPINGGYTLAN

-409 QSLTVHAMEK
+409 QSVTVHAVEK
-419 DLTEYEWVTY
+419 NLTEYEWVTY
-429 ANGAL
+429 ANGTL
-434 IDAKDVVLS
+434 IDAKDVALS
-443 DAKMGGH
+443 EAKMGGH
-450 AISTDGTK
+450 AISTDGTT
-458 VDVQAIKS
+458 VDVQAVKS

-486 VVELANDAETGV
+486 VVELANDPKTGA

-537 SALNYSVN
+537 SDLHYSVN
-545 AIRSM
+545 AVRST

-576 GDVHFSGAGGGNV
+576 GDVRFNGAGGGNV

-686 NISVHKGNGNSRVAM
+686 NISVHKGNGNSRVVM

-713 GHGLWLAA
+713 GNGLWLAA

-731 NGEVTSV
+731 KGDVASV

-750 EGELT
+750 DGDLT
-755 AGMLGGANVMTHI
+755 AGMLGGANVIIHI
-768 SGDEQASNTTAVA
+768 SGDNETSNTTAVA
-781 LGGANILTKKGKGDT
+781 LGGANILTKKGKGNT

-807 THVGDGSTTGVMVGG
+807 THVGDGTTTGVMVGG

-867 GDGTSIAAMIG
+867 GDGTSIAVMIG

-948 LAAMVGNANIFTHI
+948 LAAMVGNANIFTHV
-962 GNGSTFAAMIGQANV
+962 GSGSTFAAMIGQANI

-995 IYTHVGD
+995 IYTHAGD
-1002 GTSLGLFAGEMNV
+1002 GTSLGIFAGEVNV

-1118 TTIGIAKGKANIVTK
+1118 TTIGIAKGKANIITK
-1133 VGDGLGINVAW
+1133 VGDGLGVNVAW

-1162 KGEANILT
+1162 KGEANVIT

-1205 VITKVGDGRN
+1205 VITKVGNGRN

-1242 NVVTKVGDGMQV
+1242 NIVTKVGDGMQV

-1264 TTVGNGLSVTAAY
+1264 TTVGDGLSVTAAY
-1277 GDANINTKVGNGV
+1277 GDANINTKVGDGV

-1323 IGDGL
+1323 VGDGL

-1333 YARNNVAIKVGNGDF
+1333 YAQNNVAIKVGNGDF

-1363 SALFDNVK
+1363 SALFDNIK

-1383 NYLVQGDEASTSGTQ
+1383 NYLVQGDEASSSGTQ

-1406 PEITKLDGFQMDA
+1406 PEITKLDGFQMEA

-1443 NEMDNDLNI
+1443 NKMQNALDV
-1452 DGASDHAPN
+1452 DGSSDQTQAPN

-1475 QSTHGV
+1475 KSTHGV
-1481 EASYSGSVYGVNG
+1481 EASYSGNVYGVNG
-1494 EGHGTRVTE
+1494 EGHGARVTE
-1503 LDTHTNT
+1503 LDTYTNT

-1592 LDNVVAKSESSPQ
+1592 LDNVVAKSESSQQ
-1605 ANAVSEHAKQNQAS
+1605 ANAVSEHATQNQAS

-1656 TDQQAI
+1656 TDQQALG
-1662 ENNGQAQRDAVKEES
+1662 NNGQAQRDAVKEES
-1677 EAVTAELTTLAQ
+1677 EAVTAELTKLAQ

-1697 ATHTG
+1697 ATHTSE
-1702 KSGEQWRNDFAGGLL
+1702 SGDQWRNDFAGGLL
-1717 DGVQSQID
+1717 DGVQSQLD
-1725 DAKQLASDKMAAAKQ
+1725 DAKQLANDKIAAAKQ
-1740 TQSDNNSKVK
+1740 THSDNNSKVK
-1750 DSIAKSE
+1750 ESVAKSE
-1757 AGVAKGEQNRAG
+1757 AGVAQGEQNRAG

-1783 RKADAVAKSHDAKQA
+1783 RKADAVAKSNDAKQA

-1828 NDAQGAKQ
+1828 NDAKGTKQ

-1842 DRQGVAGSGLSGNAH
+1842 DREGVAGSGLSGNAH
-1857 RVEGAGE
+1857 SVEGADE
-1864 TGSHVNTDSQ
+1864 TGSHVNTDGP

-1879 RFSDGLTEQE
+1879 RFSEGLSEQE
-1889 LEALEGATNAVNR
+1889 QEALEGATNAVNR
-1902 LQINAGIRSKNSG
+1902 LQINAGIRGKNSG
-1915 STITSMFMEA
+1915 STITSMFTET
-1925 NADSIVVDTTASQD
+1925 NSDSIVVPTTASQD
-1939 VVRKEV
+1939 VVRQEI
-1945 RISGVNLVG
+1945 RISGVNLEG
-1954 LGEASHDSAES
+1954 LSGGQGNQTTGPHSSKS
-1965 LVAARAEKVAN
+1965 
-1976 LYRWLDTDNDVATD
+1976 
-1990 KYVPVPGFERVDADV
+1990 VPGFQSHFASTSIGIENELSGLVVVLPKNSAQTFGYVHDSQGNPLFMLTKDMNQGGYSNPAGITDINGLNNWQTHTIELVTYPSETSDTTAIESRKEAMLWLAKEFTGHINQSNHQSLPQLV
-2005 SDEVKQRM
+2005 SDDGRFTLVISNSKHLIAAGNGTAIEAQGQTIGMTPSGQQATMAISAKEFGSSSSLEVRLLESAPWY
-2013 IQSMSGYIEHTDNQ
+2013 QSELRDEFLANSNEHKLDDPEAAQNVYAYLTSVYSKTADLAKEFGIYINDWDPASEGFSPNAQGLTDPKVKNAWEILPRTKPVKMLELLSADDSRYVRQQIIEKLKGSHSESLAKNVFEYFQYGGEVAGHGINNATTGSAQQPEPAILFEFRSVPSVLSEFVPKTESTAKVDVKALDHFDSASRKAIIVEVNALVSGSDDFDAWYQEYRASKGQPPVKNPKSSASANHKAEWLMTQYADKWAKITAPYIESNETSTSTQTTVDSGEVLKGLQ
-2027 VPKDQAQAL
+2027 DDFKRYGDALKPDTSVPGKSKDIRTTKDFLNGYKNDHAKEIVDGFRSDMSIKQL
-2036 ATLFVESTLDYDWD
+2036 VDLF
-2050 KRVEFLTK
+2050 
-2058 LESYGYSFE
+2058 
-2067 TPHAEKSIV
+2067 
-2076 SFWSGK
+2076 
-2082 NFKQYRDVLD
+2082 
-2092 NAQTDGKKV
+2092 
-2101 VYDIDVKGNAFAID
+2101 VKGN
-2115 LNKHLMRW
+2115 W
-2123 GGLFLDPDNAE
+2123 SAE
-2134 QNQLKSSI
+2134 QKGALAWEIESRALKV
-2142 DAATFSNTGFWS
+2142 TFQNKSEKYNRLFRE
-2154 SVYATGAQHDVYV
+2154 
-2167 IAEGGVRLGNY
+2167 IA
-2178 FWHVELPALRQ
+2178 
-2189 LQREGLVGEIRLLDK
+2189 
-2204 PVSEYKDLPADE
+2204 S
-2216 IGRRLTD
+2216 
-2223 AGVGVKVRFDALSS
+2223 AGVVDA
-2237 ARQAEL
+2237 
-2243 LADNPDDYRADTLV
+2243 
-2257 ELDVKLS
+2257 
-2264 AIDSMLRESLPFYSL
+2264 
-2279 RTERNL
+2279 
-2285 LVQEGDEGFEVRSW
+2285 
-2299 PGSDDKS
+2299 
-2306 KTILLDNPEDAAQQK
+2306 K
-2321 AIERFIL
+2321 A
-2328 ANFDNFEQMPDELFL
+2328 
-2343 VDNKVLSHHDGRTRI
+2343 T
-2358 LAQKEDGAWTYNTN
+2358 
-2372 SELMSVTELLDAA
+2372 
-2385 HVSGK
+2385 
-2390 VRGESYQKVIDA
+2390 
-2402 LAEYHASTAEH
+2402 
-2413 ADYELESVEQL
+2413 EQL
-2424 VNLRKK
+2424 APQL
-2430 IEGYALGHPD
+2430 
-2440 SGRLEAMN
+2440 M
-2448 SLLNQV
+2448 LLN
-2454 NSRLEEVSVLAVSE
+2454 
-2468 QSIKAHDSFSR
+2468 
-2479 LYDQLDN
+2479 
-2486 AHLKQS
+2486 
-2492 KHLYLDGNGD
+2492 
-2502 FVTKGK
+2502 
-2508 GNLAKIDQL
+2508 
-2517 GGSDAV
+2517 
-2523 LEKVKASVNHEY
+2523 
-2535 GQAIA
+2535 
-2540 DTIFAGLSANELAK
+2540 LS
-2554 DGKGIDITG
+2554 
-2563 LNRIHQALE
+2563 
-2572 QHMSPVS
+2572 
-2579 ATMYIWK
+2579 
-2586 PSDHSALGHAALQIG
+2586 
-2601 QGRTQIDA
+2601 
-2609 QAAADFN
+2609 
-2616 KQNYVSWWPL
+2616 
-2626 GSKSSNIRNIFNVA
+2626 
-2640 TEYQPDLK
+2640 
-2648 LRWSDFSQPAH
+2648 
-2659 QNDTLEH
+2659 
-2666 DMASEENDGFGLN
+2666 NDGFGGRCDPLS
-2679 DGETKLKRFIEK
+2679 KL
-2691 LNAAKGI
+2691 
-2698 DAAYKDASEGY
+2698 
-2709 ASVLLG
+2709 V
-2715 NPDMLV
+2715 
-2721 STGIPAHVF
+2721 
-2730 QPFVDQ
+2730 
-2736 WNDTSYDMM
+2736 
-2745 DVANRF
+2745 
-2751 AQELQKQAQASGDP
+2751 
-2765 ALVAKR
+2765 LVAKQ
-2771 IDNVVRLF
+2771 
-2779 AERALEEIEAFKAS
+2779 LENDGQVGVARQLLEKMYSAAAVLSNPTLYSDSEKANAS
-2793 QADEGRVFRIN
+2793 KLLSSLAAIHAKNPMHDTSMKVWQEK
-2804 LEGLDVAA
+2804 LEGKQALTVNGVVEKITDASANGKPVLLELDAPGHAMAA
-2812 MQAEWNRLSHDPDA
+2812 WAKGSGDDRVYGFYDPNAGIVEFSSAE
-2826 RYQLLTKNCS
+2826 
-2836 STVAKVL
+2836 
-2843 KAGGADKLI
+2843 
-2852 GHTWRPKFG
+2852 KFG
-2861 VWTPTELFNFGQA
+2861 DYLTRFFGKSDLNMAQSYKLGKNDAGEAIFNRVVVMDGNTLASYKPTFGDNTTMQGILDLPVFDATPINKPEVTD
-2874 LQEAQLEIAAKK
+2874 
-2886 QSHQV
+2886 V
-2891 NDDLDALS
+2891 LDALS
-2899 GSEKHK
+2899 GNEKHK
-2905 DKVAIEND
+2905 ENVAIEND

-2918 DKVPLSPLTRFLN
+2918 DKESLSPLTRFLN
-2931 NELYGERDARRKIG
+2931 NELYGEKDARRKIG
-2945 DITQTLL
+2945 EITQTLL
-2952 DHAVEKGE
+2952 DYAVENGE

-2975 YYHQGTAS
+2975 YYHQGAAS
-2983 SDDETS
+2983 SEGETS
-2989 TTSGKVVLFL
+2989 ATSGKVVLFL

-3009 ASAIRSHYQKQGIDM
+3009 ASEIRNHYQKQGIDM

-3065 IILHGYSM
+3065 IIIHGYSM

-3093 GLLLDRPMPSMTKA
+3093 GILLDRPMPSMAKA

-3120 GTIAKAVNG
+3120 GAIAKAVNG

-3140 PQETP
+3140 PKETP

-3152 EGLGEEGEKLRVK
+3152 EGLGEEGEKLRAK
-3165 LSNSGFN
+3165 LAIAGYN

-3187 LMSQY
+3187 LMGQY
-3192 TGQIVSDLL
+3192 ADQIVSGLFNAEQAAVEAGEVLKGLEKDFKRYGDALKPDTSVPGKSKDIRTTKDFLNGYKNDHAKEIVDGFRSDMSIKQLVDLFVKGNWSAEQKGALAWEIESRALKVTFQNKSEKYNRLFREIASAGVVDAKATEQLAPQLMLL
-3201 NTQHIK
+3201 NLSNDGFGGRCDPLSK
-3207 HNEAKLNLE
+3207 LVLVAKQLE
-3216 PHGKNYESR
+3216 NDG
-3225 DLILKPISQ
+3225 Q
-3234 PETVELGMPEV
+3234 V
-3245 DQKVLA
+3245 
-3251 DIAERENVIIG
+3251 G
-3262 VRPVDEKS
+3262 VARQLLE
-3270 KSLIASKMYSSKGL
+3270 KMYSAAAVLSNPTLYSDSEKANASKL
-3284 FVKAKSSD
+3284 LSSLAAIHAKN
-3292 WGPMSGFIP
+3292 PMHDTSMKVWQEKLEGKQALTVNGVVEKIT
-3301 VDQSFAKASAR
+3301 DASANGKPV
-3312 RDLETFNRHA
+3312 L
-3322 EQSIQSGNAVSADLY
+3322 
-3337 LNQVRVEELVSKY
+3337 
-3350 HSLTPL
+3350 L
-3356 ELDDQSG
+3356 ELDAPGHAMAAWAKGSGDDRVYGFYDPNAGIVEFSSAEKFGDYLTRFFGKSDLNMAQSYKLG
-3363 MYKTTATNGDQ
+3363 KNDAGEAIFNRVVVMDGNTLASYKPTFGDKTT
-3374 SVPFFLNRVTVD
+3374 
-3386 GNELWQVHYIT
+3386 
-3397 NGELAPFKVIGDPV
+3397 
-3411 SKQPMTADYDL
+3411 M
-3422 LTVMYSYG
+3422 
-3430 DLGPQDK
+3430 
-3437 VKQPLTWQQ
+3437 
-3446 WKDSV
+3446 
-3451 TYEDLT
+3451 
-3457 PKYKELYSNEDLYNK
+3457 
-3472 KDGASL
+3472 
-3478 GNVSGRL
+3478 
-3485 KELKDRINVDLGRTN
+3485 
-3500 GLEMVHHGADD
+3500 
-3511 ANPYA
+3511 
-3516 VMADNFPAT
+3516 
-3525 FFVPKSLFAEDGLG
+3525 
-3539 EGKGSIQTYFNVN
+3539 
-3552 EQGAVVIRNPQEF
+3552 
-3565 SDFQQVTINASFRAS
+3565 
-3580 FNDKWNH
+3580 
-3587 GLDEPLFTT
+3587 
-3596 KRKLSHEFLNK
+3596 
-3607 RDQLLKKLSGGR
+3607 
-3619 LDAQDETLVALG
+3619 
-3631 NPDDV
+3631 
-3636 SGNKAIVAVDV
+3636 
-3647 SQIFTRQE
+3647 
-3655 LKERANVFAKPI
+3655 
-3667 GASYQGILD
+3667 QGILD
-3676 QLDLVHQ
+3676 LPV
-3683 TVSRDQIVASFE
+3683 
-3695 LNKKVNAYIAEH
+3695 
-3707 PTSGRNQALT
+3707 
-3717 QLKEQITSALFIGK
+3717 
-3731 MQVAQV
+3731 
-3737 DIDAIAQTR
+3737 
-3746 PELAARI
+3746 
-3753 FMVAIEEANGEHRG
+3753 
-3767 LTDMMVRWAN
+3767 
-3777 EDPYLAPKQGYKGE
+3777 
-3791 TPNDLGFDA
+3791 FDA
-3800 KYHVDLGDH
+3800 TPIKKPGALDVDGN
-3809 YADFKQW
+3809 A
-3816 LETSQSNGLL
+3816 
-3826 SKATLDESTK
+3826 KAVDDT
-3836 TVHLGYSYQELQD
+3836 
-3849 LTGVESVQMA
+3849 
-3859 FYFLKEAAKK
+3859 KEA
-3869 VDPISGDSAE
+3869 
-3879 MILLKKFA
+3879 
-3887 DKSYLSQLD
+3887 
-3896 SDRMDQIEGIYRS
+3896 
-3909 SHETD
+3909 
-3914 VDAWDR
+3914 
-3920 RYSGAGYD
+3920 
-3928 ELTNKLAGAT
+3928 LAG
-3938 GVDEQLSVLLD
+3938 
-3949 DRKGLLIGEVHGSD
+3949 
-3963 VNGLRFVNEQMDA
+3963 
-3976 LKKQGVTV
+3976 
-3984 IGLEHLRSDLAQPLI
+3984 
-3999 DRYLATGVMSSE
+3999 
-4011 LSAMLKTKHLDA
+4011 
-4023 TLFENA
+4023 
-4029 RANGMRIVAL
+4029 
-4039 DANSSARPNVQGT
+4039 
-4052 EHGLMYR
+4052 
-4059 AGAANNIAVEVLQS
+4059 
-4073 LPDDEKFVAIYGK
+4073 GK
-4086 AHLQSHKGIEGFV
+4086 IL
-4099 PGITHRLDLPAL
+4099 
-4111 RVSDSN
+4111 
-4117 QFRVEQDDM
+4117 
-4126 TLRVVYDDVANKPKL
+4126 
-4141 TFKDSLSGA
+4141 
-4150 NTAIHNQNVNDWERV
+4150 HNQNVNDWERV
-4165 AVTPTA
+4165 VVTPTA
-4171 DGGETRFDGQ
+4171 DGGESRFDGQ
-4181 IIVQMENDSVVA
+4181 IIVQMENDDVVA
-4193 NAAANLAGKH
+4193 KAATNLAGKH

-4209 VQLDSD
+4209 VQIDSD

-4234 QLVGHGRDDSDSNNT
+4234 QLVGHGRDDSESNNT
-4249 HLSGYSAE
+4249 RLSGYSADE
-4257 DLAAKLANFQQSFSQ
+4257 LAVKLAKFQQSFNQ
-4272 AENINNTPDHIS
+4272 AENINNKPDHIS

-4296 KGFGHQFINAMDV
+4296 KGFGHQFINAMDA
-4309 NGLRVDVSARSSELA
+4309 NGLRVDVSVRSSELA
-4324 VDATGRKHT
+4324 VDEAGRKHT
-4333 KDENGD
+4333 KDANGD
-4339 WIQKAETN
+4339 WVQKAENN
-4347 KVSLSWNEQGEVIAK
+4347 KVSLSWDEKGEVVTK
-4362 EERIRNGIA
+4362 DERIRNGIA

-4384 VGEIARGAIGDNNDV
+4384 VDEPARGAIGDNNDV
-4399 FDAPEKRKVETET
+4399 FDAPEKRKAETET
-4412 SSSAANNKL
+4412 SSSSANNKL

-4446 GIKVGSGGFKSLA
+4446 GIKVGTGGFKSLA

-4470 NGESKHSVDMGGYQ
+4470 NGESKHSFDIGGYQ

-4491 FIGNRNVSFNLGQSN
+4491 FIGNRNVSFNLGRSN
-4506 DLLVMMDKS
+4506 DLIVMMDKS

-4538 ATSGEDQDWLA
+4538 ATSGEGQDWLA

-4566 MSGLDQSSSVDYTCL
+4566 MSGLDQSSSVDYTSL

-4586 HNERSSRGLK
+4586 QNERSSRGLK
-4596 HDTEAALNK
+4596 HDAEAALNK

-4616 SSAGKLSR
+4616 SDTSKLSR

-4703 KNKLLGQMA
+4703 KNKLLGQLA
-4712 GIGAETTLADIFGV
+4712 GVGAETTLADILGV
-4726 DYTTSGQIVSRNGEA
+4726 DYTASGQIVSRNGEA
-4741 VDGVAILTEML
+4741 VDGVAILKEML

-4776 KSGIDMG
+4776 KSGINMG
-4783 ADGIQS
+4783 ADGIKS
-4789 FAETHGLKD
+4789 FAETHGLKE

-4805 NKSAVSVNGTSV
+4805 DNSSVSVNGANV
-4817 NSAQGATAS
+4817 NSAQGATVA
-4826 DGNTET
+4826 DGSTET
-4832 AETQDR
+4832 AETPDR

-4895 QGDGDINLSLGNY
+4895 QGDGDINISLGNY

-4944 NIFTGGEGSDMGVL
+4944 NIFTGGEGNDMGVL

-5001 DTGLGRDYVVTS
+5001 DTSSGRDYVVTS

-5020 TGDGQDYSVTIGN
+5020 TGDDQDYSVTIGN

-5092 FNGEEGRDLMVLGGY
+5092 FNGGEGRDLMVLGGY

-5133 ISSEDNIVFNGIDWQ
+5133 IRSEDNIVFNGIDWQ

-5161 SILRDPVS
+5161 SILRDPAS
-5169 ETDQA
+5169 DSDQA

-5179 GSVTFNDYFDGKRAQ
+5179 GSVTFSDYFNGNRAQ
-5194 MIIAMGEKDANGER
+5194 VIIAMGEKDATGER
-5208 EYTTLSESS
+5208 EYTTLSESA

-5249 STAWADVV
+5249 TTAWADVV
-5257 HKKGITV
+5257 HKKGITL

>member
-15 GNYSADNGNN
+15 GNYSADDGNN
-25 DIVAIGFGGE
+25 SIVAIGFGGE

-49 IGATVHTGSG
+49 IGATVYTGSG

-71 VEDSTGHLSVK
+71 VEDTTGHLSVK

-104 GGVSIDHLGHHGDV
+104 GGVSIDHLGNHGDV
-118 SYGGAAAYNSVKR
+118 SYGGAAAYNGITR

-145 YNALWHETNHGN
+145 YNALWHETNQGN

-172 WFDQYQ
+172 WFNRYQ
-178 GSRGDVSFD
+178 GSRGDVTFD

-241 EDVYQ
+241 EDVYA
-246 QTHGNIRFE
+246 QTRGNIRFE
-255 GVGGYNSFYS
+255 GVGGYNSLYS

-287 SGSSFDAQGMEYAKA
+287 SGSIFDAQGMEYAKA
-302 EDIVLTTAKMHGS
+302 EDIVLTAAQMHGLS
-315 WIGSGTHAVTA
+315 IDNGNKFHAVTA

-344 YTKINKVRLS
+344 YTKINKVRLY
-354 NDPKTGKLK
+354 NDPETGKLK
-363 YYSEAWYKQGNH
+363 YYSEAWFKLGNH
-375 LSGLAR
+375 LAELAR

-409 QSLTVHAMEK
+409 QSLTVHAVEK

-434 IDAKDVVLS
+434 IDAKDVALS

-450 AISTDGTK
+450 AISTDGTT
-458 VDVQAIKS
+458 VDVQAVKS

-486 VVELANDAETGV
+486 VVELANDPETGA
-498 LKYQAR
+498 LKYQSR
-504 SWYKEGDHT
+504 SWYKEGNHT

-537 SALNYSVN
+537 SDLHYSVN
-545 AIRSM
+545 AVRST

-576 GDVHFSGAGGGNV
+576 GDVRFNGAGGGNV

-686 NISVHKGNGNSRVAM
+686 NISVHKGNGNSRVVM

-713 GHGLWLAA
+713 GNGLWLAA

-731 NGEVTSV
+731 KGDVASV

-750 EGELT
+750 DGDLT
-755 AGMLGGANVMTHI
+755 AGMLGGANVITHI
-768 SGDEQASNTTAVA
+768 SGDNETSNTTAVA
-781 LGGANILTKKGKGDT
+781 LGGANILTKKGKGNT

-807 THVGDGSTTGVMVGG
+807 THVGDGTTTGVMVGG

-867 GDGTSIAAMIG
+867 GDGTSIAVMIG

-948 LAAMVGNANIFTHI
+948 LAAMVGNANIFTHV
-962 GNGSTFAAMIGQANV
+962 GSGSTFAAMIGQANI

-1002 GTSLGLFAGEMNV
+1002 GTSLGIFAGEVNV

-1118 TTIGIAKGKANIVTK
+1118 TTIGIAKGKANIITK
-1133 VGDGLGINVAW
+1133 VGDGLGVNVAW

-1162 KGEANILT
+1162 KGEANIIT

-1205 VITKVGDGRN
+1205 VITKVGNGRN

-1242 NVVTKVGDGMQV
+1242 NIVTKAGDGMQV

-1264 TTVGNGLSVTAAY
+1264 TTVGDGLSVTAAY
-1277 GDANINTKVGNGV
+1277 GDANINTKVGDGV

-1323 IGDGL
+1323 VGDGL

-1333 YARNNVAIKVGNGDF
+1333 YAQNNVAIKVGNGDF

-1363 SALFDNVK
+1363 SALFDNIK

-1383 NYLVQGDEASTSGTQ
+1383 NYLVQGDEASSSGTQ

-1406 PEITKLDGFQMDA
+1406 PEITKLDGFQMEA

-1443 NEMDNDLNI
+1443 NKMQNALDV
-1452 DGASDHAPN
+1452 DGSADKTQAPN

-1475 QSTHGV
+1475 KSTHGV
-1481 EASYSGSVYGVNG
+1481 EVSYSGNVYGVNG
-1494 EGHGTRVTE
+1494 EGHGARVTE
-1503 LDTHTNT
+1503 LDTYTNT

-1592 LDNVVAKSESSPQ
+1592 LDNVVAKSESSQQ
-1605 ANAVSEHAKQNQAS
+1605 ANAVSEHATQNQAS

-1656 TDQQAI
+1656 TDQQAL

-1677 EAVTAELTTLAQ
+1677 EAVTAELTKLAQ

-1702 KSGEQWRNDFAGGLL
+1702 ESGDQWRNDFAGGLL
-1717 DGVQSQID
+1717 DGVQSQLD
-1725 DAKQLASDKMAAAKQ
+1725 DAKQLANDKIAAAKQ

-1750 DSIAKSE
+1750 ESVAKSE
-1757 AGVAKGEQNRAG
+1757 AGVAQGEQNRAG

-1783 RKADAVAKSHDAKQA
+1783 RKADAVAKSNDAKQA

-1828 NDAQGAKQ
+1828 NDAKGTKQ

-1842 DRQGVAGSGLSGNAH
+1842 DREGVAGSGLSGNAH
-1857 RVEGAGE
+1857 SVEGAGE
-1864 TGSHVNTDSQ
+1864 TGSHITTDSQ

-1879 RFSDGLTEQE
+1879 RFSEGLSEQE
-1889 LEALEGATNAVNR
+1889 QEALEGATNAVNR
-1902 LQINAGIRSKNSG
+1902 LQINAGIRGKNSG
-1915 STITSMFMEA
+1915 STITSMFTET
-1925 NADSIVVDTTASQD
+1925 NSDSIVLPTTASQD
-1939 VVRKEV
+1939 VVRKEI
-1945 RISGVNLVG
+1945 RISGVNLEG

-2027 VPKDQAQAL
+2027 VPKDQAEAL
-2036 ATLFVESTLDYDWD
+2036 ATLFVEATLDYDWD

-2067 TPHAEKSIV
+2067 APHAEKSIV

-2154 SVYATGAQHDVYV
+2154 SVYATGAQNDVYV
-2167 IAEGGVRLGNY
+2167 IAEGGMRLGNY
-2178 FWHVELPALRQ
+2178 FWNVELPALRQ

-2223 AGVGVKVRFDALSS
+2223 AGVAVKVRFDALSHE
-2237 ARQAEL
+2237 RQAEL
-2243 LADNPDDYRADTLV
+2243 LADNPDGYKADTLV

-2285 LVQEGDEGFEVRSW
+2285 LVQEGEEGFEVRSW
-2299 PGSDDKS
+2299 PGTDGKS
-2306 KTILLDNPEDAAQQK
+2306 KTILLDNPENAAQQK
-2321 AIERFIL
+2321 SIERFIL

-2372 SELMSVTELLDAA
+2372 VELMSVNELLDAA
-2385 HVSGK
+2385 HVNGK
-2390 VRGESYQKVIDA
+2390 VRGDSYQQVIDA
-2402 LAEYHASTAEH
+2402 LTEYHASTVEH
-2413 ADYELESVEQL
+2413 ADYELESVEKL
-2424 VNLRKK
+2424 LNLRKQ
-2430 IEGYALGHPD
+2430 IEGYVLGHPD
-2440 SGRLEAMN
+2440 SGRVEAMN
-2448 SLLNQV
+2448 LLLNQV

-2486 AHLKQS
+2486 ANLKES

-2508 GNLAKIDQL
+2508 GNLATIDQL

-2523 LEKVKASVNHEY
+2523 LEKVKAAVTHEY
-2535 GQAIA
+2535 GQVVA
-2540 DTIFAGLSANELAK
+2540 DTIFAGLSANDLAK
-2554 DGKGIDITG
+2554 DGKGIDIAG
-2563 LNRIHQALE
+2563 LNKVHQAIE

-2586 PSDHSALGHAALQIG
+2586 PSDHSTLGHAALQIG
-2601 QGRTQIDA
+2601 QGRTQLEG

-2640 TEYQPDLK
+2640 TEDQPDLK

-2666 DMASEENDGFGLN
+2666 DMASEENDGFGLK

-2698 DAAYKDASEGY
+2698 DASYKDASEGY

-2715 NPDMLV
+2715 NPDMLA

-2751 AQELQKQAQASGDP
+2751 AEELQKQAQASGDP
-2765 ALVAKR
+2765 ALVEKR

-2804 LEGLDVAA
+2804 LEGLGVAA
-2812 MQAEWNRLSHDPDA
+2812 MQAEWNRLSNDPDA

-2891 NDDLDALS
+2891 TDVLDALS
-2899 GSEKHK
+2899 GNEKHK
-2905 DKVAIEND
+2905 ENVAIEND

-2918 DKVPLSPLTRFLN
+2918 DKESLSPLTRFLN
-2931 NELYGERDARRKIG
+2931 NELYGEKDARRKIG

-2952 DHAVEKGE
+2952 DHAVENGE

-2975 YYHQGTAS
+2975 YYHQGAAS
-2983 SDDETS
+2983 SEGETS
-2989 TTSGKVVLFL
+2989 ATSGKVVLFL

-3009 ASAIRSHYQKQGIDM
+3009 ASAIRNHYQKQGIDM

-3065 IILHGYSM
+3065 IIIHGYSM

-3107 ITAHEVANPAGIV
+3107 ITAHEMANPAGIV
-3120 GTIAKAVNG
+3120 GAIAKAVNG

-3140 PQETP
+3140 PKETP

-3152 EGLGEEGEKLRVK
+3152 EGLGEEGEKLRAK
-3165 LSNSGFN
+3165 LAIAGYN

-3187 LMSQY
+3187 LMGQY
-3192 TGQIVSDLL
+3192 ADQIVSGLFNAEQAAVEAGEVLKGLEKDFKRYGDALKPDTSVPGKSKDIRTTKDFLNGYKNDHAKEIVDGFRSDMSIKQLVDLFVKGNWSAEQKGALAWEIESRALKVTFQNKSEKYNRLFREIASAGVVDAKATEQLAPQLMLL
-3201 NTQHIK
+3201 NLSNDGFGGRCDPLSK
-3207 HNEAKLNLE
+3207 LVLVAKQLE
-3216 PHGKNYESR
+3216 NDG
-3225 DLILKPISQ
+3225 Q
-3234 PETVELGMPEV
+3234 V
-3245 DQKVLA
+3245 
-3251 DIAERENVIIG
+3251 G
-3262 VRPVDEKS
+3262 VARQLLE
-3270 KSLIASKMYSSKGL
+3270 KMYSAAAVLSNPTLYSDSEKANASKL
-3284 FVKAKSSD
+3284 LSSLAAIHAKN
-3292 WGPMSGFIP
+3292 PMHDTSMKVWQEKLEGKQALTVNGVVEKIT
-3301 VDQSFAKASAR
+3301 DASANGKPV
-3312 RDLETFNRHA
+3312 L
-3322 EQSIQSGNAVSADLY
+3322 
-3337 LNQVRVEELVSKY
+3337 
-3350 HSLTPL
+3350 L
-3356 ELDDQSG
+3356 ELDAPGHAMAAWAKGSGDDRVYGFYDPNAGIVEFSSAEKFGDYLTRFFGKSDLNMAQSYKLG
-3363 MYKTTATNGDQ
+3363 KNDAGEAIFNRVVVMDGNTLASYKPTFGDKTTMQGILDLPVFDATPIKKPTGGVASDLEALGDK
-3374 SVPFFLNRVTVD
+3374 T
-3386 GNELWQVHYIT
+3386 
-3397 NGELAPFKVIGDPV
+3397 KVV
-3411 SKQPMTADYDL
+3411 
-3422 LTVMYSYG
+3422 
-3430 DLGPQDK
+3430 
-3437 VKQPLTWQQ
+3437 
-3446 WKDSV
+3446 
-3451 TYEDLT
+3451 
-3457 PKYKELYSNEDLYNK
+3457 
-3472 KDGASL
+3472 
-3478 GNVSGRL
+3478 
-3485 KELKDRINVDLGRTN
+3485 VDL
-3500 GLEMVHHGADD
+3500 A
-3511 ANPYA
+3511 
-3516 VMADNFPAT
+3516 
-3525 FFVPKSLFAEDGLG
+3525 
-3539 EGKGSIQTYFNVN
+3539 
-3552 EQGAVVIRNPQEF
+3552 
-3565 SDFQQVTINASFRAS
+3565 
-3580 FNDKWNH
+3580 
-3587 GLDEPLFTT
+3587 
-3596 KRKLSHEFLNK
+3596 
-3607 RDQLLKKLSGGR
+3607 
-3619 LDAQDETLVALG
+3619 
-3631 NPDDV
+3631 
-3636 SGNKAIVAVDV
+3636 
-3647 SQIFTRQE
+3647 QIFTVQE
-3655 LKERANVFAKPI
+3655 LKERAKVFAKPI

-3683 TVSRDQIVASFE
+3683 AKGRDQIAASFE
-3695 LNKKVNAYIAEH
+3695 LNKKINDYIAEH

-3717 QLKEQITSALFIGK
+3717 QLKEQVTSALFIGK
-3731 MQVAQV
+3731 MQVAQAG
-3737 DIDAIAQTR
+3737 IDAIAQTR
-3746 PELAARI
+3746 PELAARL
-3753 FMVAIEEANGEHRG
+3753 FMVAIEEANGKHVG

-3777 EDPYLAPKQGYKGE
+3777 EDPYLAPKHGYKGE
-3791 TPNDLGFDA
+3791 TPSDLGFDA
-3800 KYHVDLGDH
+3800 KYHVDLGEH

-3849 LTGVESVQMA
+3849 LTGAESVQMA

-3869 VDPISGDSAE
+3869 ADPISGDSAE

-3887 DKSYLSQLD
+3887 DQSYLSQLD

-3914 VDAWDR
+3914 IDAWDR
-3920 RYSGAGYD
+3920 RYSGTGYD
-3928 ELTNKLAGAT
+3928 ELTNKLASAT
-3938 GVDEQLSVLLD
+3938 GVDDQLAVLLD

-4011 LSAMLKTKHLDA
+4011 LSAMLKTKHLDV

-4059 AGAANNIAVEVLQS
+4059 AGAANNIAVEVLQN
-4073 LPDDEKFVAIYGK
+4073 LPDGEKFVAIYGK

-4111 RVSDSN
+4111 KVSDSN
-4117 QFRVEQDDM
+4117 QFTVEQDDVS
-4126 TLRVVYDDVANKPKL
+4126 LRVVYDDVANKPKI

-4150 NTAIHNQNVNDWERV
+4150 NTALHNQNVNDWERV
-4165 AVTPTA
+4165 VVTPTA
-4171 DGGETRFDGQ
+4171 DGGESRFDGQ
-4181 IIVQMENDSVVA
+4181 IIVQMENDDVVA
-4193 NAAANLAGKH
+4193 KAAANLAGKH

-4209 VQLDSD
+4209 VQIDSD

-4234 QLVGHGRDDSDSNNT
+4234 QLVGHGRDDSESNNT
-4249 HLSGYSAE
+4249 RLSGYSADE
-4257 DLAAKLANFQQSFSQ
+4257 LAVKLAKFQQSFNQ
-4272 AENINNTPDHIS
+4272 AENINNKPDHIS

-4296 KGFGHQFINAMDV
+4296 KGFGHQFINAMDA
-4309 NGLRVDVSARSSELA
+4309 NGLRVDVSVRSSELA
-4324 VDATGRKHT
+4324 VDEAGRKHT
-4333 KDENGD
+4333 KDANGD
-4339 WIQKAETN
+4339 WVQKAENN
-4347 KVSLSWNEQGEVIAK
+4347 KVSLGWDEQGEVVAK
-4362 EERIRNGIA
+4362 DERIRNGIA

-4384 VGEIARGAIGDNNDV
+4384 VDEPARGAIGDNNDV
-4399 FDAPEKRKVETET
+4399 FDAPEKRKAETET
-4412 SSSAANNKL
+4412 SSSSANNKL

-4446 GIKVGSGGFKSLA
+4446 GIKVGTGGFKSLA

-4470 NGESKHSVDMGGYQ
+4470 NGESKHSFDIGGYQ

-4491 FIGNRNVSFNLGQSN
+4491 FIGNRNVSFNLGRSN
-4506 DLLVMMDKS
+4506 DLIVMMDKS

-4538 ATSGEDQDWLA
+4538 ATSGEGQDWLA

-4566 MSGLDQSSSVDYTCL
+4566 MSGLDQSSSVDYTSL

-4586 HNERSSRGLK
+4586 QNERSSRGLK
-4596 HDTEAALNK
+4596 HDAEAALNK

-4616 SSAGKLSR
+4616 SDTSKLSR

-4703 KNKLLGQMA
+4703 KNKLLGQLA
-4712 GIGAETTLADIFGV
+4712 GVGAETTLADIFGV
-4726 DYTTSGQIVSRNGEA
+4726 DYTASGQIVSRNGEA
-4741 VDGVAILTEML
+4741 VDGVAILKEML

-4776 KSGIDMG
+4776 KSGINMG
-4783 ADGIQS
+4783 ADGIKS
-4789 FAETHGLKD
+4789 FAETHGLKE

-4805 NKSAVSVNGTSV
+4805 DNSSVSVNGANV
-4817 NSAQGATAS
+4817 NSAQGATVA
-4826 DGNTET
+4826 DGSTET
-4832 AETQDR
+4832 AETPDR

-4895 QGDGDINLSLGNY
+4895 QGDGDINISLGNY

-4944 NIFTGGEGSDMGVL
+4944 NIFTGGEGNDMGVL

-5001 DTGLGRDYVVTS
+5001 DTGSGRDYVVTS

-5020 TGDGQDYSVTIGN
+5020 TGNDQDYSVTIGN

-5092 FNGEEGRDLMVLGGY
+5092 FNGGEGRDLMVLGGY

-5133 ISSEDNIVFNGIDWQ
+5133 IRSEDNIVFNGIDWQ

-5161 SILRDPVS
+5161 SILRDPAS
-5169 ETDQA
+5169 DSDQA

-5179 GSVTFNDYFDGKRAQ
+5179 GSVTFSDYFNGNRAQ
-5194 MIIAMGEKDANGER
+5194 VIIAMGEKDATGER
-5208 EYTTLSESS
+5208 EYTTLSESA

-5249 STAWADVV
+5249 TTAWADVV

>member
-15 GNYSADNGNN
+15 GNYSADDGNN
-25 DIVAIGFGGE
+25 SIVAIGFGGE

-49 IGATVHTGSG
+49 IGATVYTGSG

-71 VEDSTGHLSVK
+71 VEDTTGHLSVK

-104 GGVSIDHLGHHGDV
+104 GGVSIDHLGNHGDV
-118 SYGGAAAYNSVKR
+118 SYGGAAAYNGITR

-145 YNALWHETNHGN
+145 YNALWHETNQGN

-172 WFDQYQ
+172 WFNRYQ
-178 GSRGDVSFD
+178 GSRGDVTFD

-241 EDVYQ
+241 EDVYA
-246 QTHGNIRFE
+246 QTRGNIRFE
-255 GVGGYNSFYS
+255 GVGGYNSLYS

-302 EDIVLTTAKMHGS
+302 EDIVLTAAQMHGVS
-315 WIGSGTHAVTA
+315 IDNGNKFHAVTA

-344 YTKINKVRLS
+344 YTKINKVRLY
-354 NDPKTGKLK
+354 NDPETGKLK
-363 YYSEAWYKQGNH
+363 YYSEAWFKRGNH
-375 LSGLAR
+375 LAELAR

-409 QSLTVHAMEK
+409 QSLTVHAVEK

-434 IDAKDVVLS
+434 IDAKDVALS
-443 DAKMGGH
+443 EAKMGGH
-450 AISTDGTK
+450 AISTDGTT
-458 VDVQAIKS
+458 VDVQAVKS

-486 VVELANDAETGV
+486 VVELANDPKTGA

-504 SWYKEGDHT
+504 SWYKEGNHT

-537 SALNYSVN
+537 SDLHYSVN
-545 AIRSM
+545 AVRST

-576 GDVHFSGAGGGNV
+576 GDVRFNGAGGGNV

-613 SQFGNTEFNGG
+613 SQFGHTEFNGG

-651 HQSKQGKMD
+651 HQSKKGKMD

-686 NISVHKGNGNSRVAM
+686 NISVHKGNGNSRVVM

-713 GHGLWLAA
+713 GNGLWLAA

-731 NGEVTSV
+731 KGNVASV

-750 EGELT
+750 DGDLT
-755 AGMLGGANVMTHI
+755 AGMLGGANVITHI
-768 SGDEQASNTTAVA
+768 SGDNETSNTTAVA
-781 LGGANILTKKGKGDT
+781 LGGANILTKKGKGNT

-807 THVGDGSTTGVMVGG
+807 THVGDGTTTGVMVGG

-867 GDGTSIAAMIG
+867 GDGTSIAVMIG

-948 LAAMVGNANIFTHI
+948 LAAMVGNANIFTHV
-962 GNGSTFAAMIGQANV
+962 GSGSTFAAMIGQANI

-1002 GTSLGLFAGEMNV
+1002 GTSLGIFAGEVNV

-1118 TTIGIAKGKANIVTK
+1118 TTIGIAKGKANIITK
-1133 VGDGLGINVAW
+1133 VGDGLGVNVAW

-1162 KGEANILT
+1162 KGEANIIT

-1205 VITKVGDGRN
+1205 VITKVGNGRN

-1242 NVVTKVGDGMQV
+1242 NIVTKVGDGMQV

-1264 TTVGNGLSVTAAY
+1264 TTVGDGLSVTAAY
-1277 GDANINTKVGNGV
+1277 GDANINTKVGDGV

-1323 IGDGL
+1323 VGDGL

-1333 YARNNVAIKVGNGDF
+1333 YAQNNVAIKVGNGDF

-1363 SALFDNVK
+1363 SALFDNIK

-1383 NYLVQGDEASTSGTQ
+1383 NYLVQGDEASSSGTQ

-1406 PEITKLDGFQMDA
+1406 PEITKLDGFQMEA

-1443 NEMDNDLNI
+1443 NKMQNALDV
-1452 DGASDHAPN
+1452 DGSADQTQAPN
-1461 LIVNGDFEQGDRGW
+1461 LIVNGDFEQSDFGW
-1475 QSTHGV
+1475 SSTHGV
-1481 EASYSGSVYGVNG
+1481 EAYASASSYGL
-1494 EGHGTRVTE
+1494 ERDGHGNNVSE
-1503 LDTHTNT
+1503 LATDQSTTI
-1510 SLYQDLTDLTE
+1510 YQDIQNLTE
-1521 GEVIAVSFDFAKRA
+1521 GEVIALSFDFAKRA

-1592 LDNVVAKSESSPQ
+1592 LDNVVAKSQSSQQ
-1605 ANAVSEHAKQNQAS
+1605 ANAVSEHATQNQAS

-1656 TDQQAI
+1656 TDQQALG
-1662 ENNGQAQRDAVKEES
+1662 NNGQAQRDAVKEES
-1677 EAVTAELTTLAQ
+1677 EAVTAELTKLAQ

-1702 KSGEQWRNDFAGGLL
+1702 ESGDQWRNDFAGGLL
-1717 DGVQSQID
+1717 DGVQSQLD
-1725 DAKQLASDKMAAAKQ
+1725 DAKQLANDKIAAAKQ

-1750 DSIAKSE
+1750 ESVAKSE
-1757 AGVAKGEQNRAG
+1757 AGVAQGEQNRAG

-1783 RKADAVAKSHDAKQA
+1783 RKADAVAKSNDAKQA

-1828 NDAQGAKQ
+1828 NDAKGTKQ

-1842 DRQGVAGSGLSGNAH
+1842 DREGVAGSGLSGNAH
-1857 RVEGAGE
+1857 SVEGAGE
-1864 TGSHVNTDSQ
+1864 TGSHVNTDSP

-1879 RFSDGLTEQE
+1879 RFSEGLSEQE
-1889 LEALEGATNAVNR
+1889 QEALEGATNAVNR
-1902 LQINAGIRSKNSG
+1902 LQINAGIRGKNSG
-1915 STITSMFMEA
+1915 STITSMFTET
-1925 NADSIVVDTTASQD
+1925 NSDSIVVPTTASQD
-1939 VVRKEV
+1939 VVRKEI
-1945 RISGVNLVG
+1945 RISGVNLEG
-1954 LGEASHDSAES
+1954 LGETSHDSAES

-2027 VPKDQAQAL
+2027 VPKDQAEAL

-2067 TPHAEKSIV
+2067 APHAEKSIV

-2154 SVYATGAQHDVYV
+2154 SVYATGAQNDVYV

-2178 FWHVELPALRQ
+2178 FWNVELPALRQ

-2204 PVSEYKDLPADE
+2204 PVSEYKGLPADQ

-2223 AGVGVKVRFDALSS
+2223 TGVAVKVRFDALSHE
-2237 ARQAEL
+2237 RQAEL
-2243 LADNPDDYRADTLV
+2243 LADNPDGYKADTLV

-2285 LVQEGDEGFEVRSW
+2285 LVQEGEEGFEVRSW
-2299 PGSDDKS
+2299 PGTDGKS

-2321 AIERFIL
+2321 SIERFIL

-2372 SELMSVTELLDAA
+2372 VELMSVNELLDAA
-2385 HVSGK
+2385 HVNGK
-2390 VRGESYQKVIDA
+2390 VRGESYQQVIDA
-2402 LAEYHASTAEH
+2402 LTEYHASTVEH
-2413 ADYELESVEQL
+2413 ADYELESVEKL
-2424 VNLRKK
+2424 LNLRKQ
-2430 IEGYALGHPD
+2430 IEGYVLGHPD
-2440 SGRLEAMN
+2440 SGRVEAMN

-2486 AHLKQS
+2486 ANLKES

-2508 GNLAKIDQL
+2508 GNLATIDQL

-2523 LEKVKASVNHEY
+2523 LEKVKAAVTHEY
-2535 GQAIA
+2535 GQVVA
-2540 DTIFAGLSANELAK
+2540 DTIFAGLSANDLAK
-2554 DGKGIDITG
+2554 DGKGIDIAG
-2563 LNRIHQALE
+2563 LNKVHQAIE

-2586 PSDHSALGHAALQIG
+2586 PSDHSTLGHAALQIG
-2601 QGRTQIDA
+2601 QGRTQLEG

-2640 TEYQPDLK
+2640 TEDQPDLK

-2666 DMASEENDGFGLN
+2666 DMASEENDGFGLK

-2698 DAAYKDASEGY
+2698 DASYKDASEGY

-2715 NPDMLV
+2715 NPDMLA

-2751 AQELQKQAQASGDP
+2751 AEELQKQAQASGDP
-2765 ALVAKR
+2765 ALVEKR

-2812 MQAEWNRLSHDPDA
+2812 MQAEWNRLSNDPDA

-2891 NDDLDALS
+2891 TDVLDALS
-2899 GSEKHK
+2899 GNEKHK
-2905 DKVAIEND
+2905 ENVAIEND

-2918 DKVPLSPLTRFLN
+2918 DKESLSPLTRFLN
-2931 NELYGERDARRKIG
+2931 NELYGEKDARRKIG

-2952 DHAVEKGE
+2952 DYAVENGE

-2975 YYHQGTAS
+2975 YYHQGAAS
-2983 SDDETS
+2983 SEGETNA
-2989 TTSGKVVLFL
+2989 TSGKVVLFL

-3009 ASAIRSHYQKQGIDM
+3009 ASEIRNHYQKQGIDM

-3065 IILHGYSM
+3065 IIIHGYSM

-3107 ITAHEVANPAGIV
+3107 ITAHEMANPAGIV
-3120 GTIAKAVNG
+3120 GAIAKAVNG

-3140 PQETP
+3140 PKETP

-3152 EGLGEEGEKLRVK
+3152 EGLGEEGEKLRAK
-3165 LSNSGFN
+3165 LAIAGYN

-3187 LMSQY
+3187 LMGQY
-3192 TGQIVSDLL
+3192 ADQIVSGLFNAEQAAVEAGEVLKGLEKDFKRYGDALKPDTSVPGKSKDIRTTKDFLNGYKNDHAKEIVDGFRSDMSIKQLVDLFVKGNWSAEQKGALAWEIESRALKVTFQNKSEKYNRLFREIASAGVVDAKATEQLAPQLMLL
-3201 NTQHIK
+3201 NLSNDGFGGRCDPLSK
-3207 HNEAKLNLE
+3207 LVLVAKQLE
-3216 PHGKNYESR
+3216 NDG
-3225 DLILKPISQ
+3225 Q
-3234 PETVELGMPEV
+3234 V
-3245 DQKVLA
+3245 
-3251 DIAERENVIIG
+3251 G
-3262 VRPVDEKS
+3262 VARQLLE
-3270 KSLIASKMYSSKGL
+3270 KMYSAAAVLSNPTLYSDSEKANASKL
-3284 FVKAKSSD
+3284 LSSLAAIHAKN
-3292 WGPMSGFIP
+3292 PMHDTSMKVWQEKLEGKQALTVNGVVEKIT
-3301 VDQSFAKASAR
+3301 DASANGKPV
-3312 RDLETFNRHA
+3312 L
-3322 EQSIQSGNAVSADLY
+3322 
-3337 LNQVRVEELVSKY
+3337 
-3350 HSLTPL
+3350 L
-3356 ELDDQSG
+3356 ELDAPGHAMAAWAKGSGDDRVYGFYDPNAGIVEFSSAEKFGDYLTRFFGKSDLNMAQSYKLG
-3363 MYKTTATNGDQ
+3363 KNDAGEAIFNRVVVMDGNTLASYKPTFGDKTT
-3374 SVPFFLNRVTVD
+3374 
-3386 GNELWQVHYIT
+3386 
-3397 NGELAPFKVIGDPV
+3397 
-3411 SKQPMTADYDL
+3411 M
-3422 LTVMYSYG
+3422 
-3430 DLGPQDK
+3430 
-3437 VKQPLTWQQ
+3437 
-3446 WKDSV
+3446 
-3451 TYEDLT
+3451 
-3457 PKYKELYSNEDLYNK
+3457 
-3472 KDGASL
+3472 
-3478 GNVSGRL
+3478 
-3485 KELKDRINVDLGRTN
+3485 
-3500 GLEMVHHGADD
+3500 
-3511 ANPYA
+3511 
-3516 VMADNFPAT
+3516 
-3525 FFVPKSLFAEDGLG
+3525 
-3539 EGKGSIQTYFNVN
+3539 
-3552 EQGAVVIRNPQEF
+3552 
-3565 SDFQQVTINASFRAS
+3565 
-3580 FNDKWNH
+3580 
-3587 GLDEPLFTT
+3587 
-3596 KRKLSHEFLNK
+3596 
-3607 RDQLLKKLSGGR
+3607 
-3619 LDAQDETLVALG
+3619 
-3631 NPDDV
+3631 
-3636 SGNKAIVAVDV
+3636 
-3647 SQIFTRQE
+3647 
-3655 LKERANVFAKPI
+3655 
-3667 GASYQGILD
+3667 QGILD
-3676 QLDLVHQ
+3676 LPV
-3683 TVSRDQIVASFE
+3683 
-3695 LNKKVNAYIAEH
+3695 
-3707 PTSGRNQALT
+3707 
-3717 QLKEQITSALFIGK
+3717 
-3731 MQVAQV
+3731 
-3737 DIDAIAQTR
+3737 
-3746 PELAARI
+3746 
-3753 FMVAIEEANGEHRG
+3753 
-3767 LTDMMVRWAN
+3767 
-3777 EDPYLAPKQGYKGE
+3777 
-3791 TPNDLGFDA
+3791 FDA
-3800 KYHVDLGDH
+3800 TPMKKPGTSDVDGN
-3809 YADFKQW
+3809 A
-3816 LETSQSNGLL
+3816 
-3826 SKATLDESTK
+3826 KAVDDT
-3836 TVHLGYSYQELQD
+3836 
-3849 LTGVESVQMA
+3849 
-3859 FYFLKEAAKK
+3859 KEA
-3869 VDPISGDSAE
+3869 
-3879 MILLKKFA
+3879 
-3887 DKSYLSQLD
+3887 
-3896 SDRMDQIEGIYRS
+3896 
-3909 SHETD
+3909 
-3914 VDAWDR
+3914 
-3920 RYSGAGYD
+3920 
-3928 ELTNKLAGAT
+3928 LAG
-3938 GVDEQLSVLLD
+3938 
-3949 DRKGLLIGEVHGSD
+3949 
-3963 VNGLRFVNEQMDA
+3963 
-3976 LKKQGVTV
+3976 
-3984 IGLEHLRSDLAQPLI
+3984 
-3999 DRYLATGVMSSE
+3999 
-4011 LSAMLKTKHLDA
+4011 
-4023 TLFENA
+4023 
-4029 RANGMRIVAL
+4029 
-4039 DANSSARPNVQGT
+4039 
-4052 EHGLMYR
+4052 
-4059 AGAANNIAVEVLQS
+4059 
-4073 LPDDEKFVAIYGK
+4073 GK
-4086 AHLQSHKGIEGFV
+4086 IL
-4099 PGITHRLDLPAL
+4099 
-4111 RVSDSN
+4111 
-4117 QFRVEQDDM
+4117 
-4126 TLRVVYDDVANKPKL
+4126 
-4141 TFKDSLSGA
+4141 
-4150 NTAIHNQNVNDWERV
+4150 HNQNVNDWERV
-4165 AVTPTA
+4165 VVTPTA
-4171 DGGETRFDGQ
+4171 DGGESRFDGQ
-4181 IIVQMENDSVVA
+4181 IIVQMENDDVVA
-4193 NAAANLAGKH
+4193 KAAANLAGKH

-4209 VQLDSD
+4209 VQIDSD

-4234 QLVGHGRDDSDSNNT
+4234 QLVGHGRDDSESNNT
-4249 HLSGYSAE
+4249 RLSGYSADE
-4257 DLAAKLANFQQSFSQ
+4257 LAVKLAKFQQSFNQ
-4272 AENINNTPDHIS
+4272 AENINNKPDHIS

-4296 KGFGHQFINAMDV
+4296 KGFGHQFINAMDA
-4309 NGLRVDVSARSSELA
+4309 NGLRVDVSVRSSELA
-4324 VDATGRKHT
+4324 VDEAGRKHT
-4333 KDENGD
+4333 KDANGD
-4339 WIQKAETN
+4339 WVQKAENN
-4347 KVSLSWNEQGEVIAK
+4347 KVSLSWDEQGEVVAK
-4362 EERIRNGIA
+4362 DERIRNGIA

-4376 LSRIGVSD
+4376 LSRIGISD
-4384 VGEIARGAIGDNNDV
+4384 VDEQARGAIGDNNDV
-4399 FDAPEKRKVETET
+4399 FDAPEKRKAETET
-4412 SSSAANNKL
+4412 SSSSANNKL

-4446 GIKVGSGGFKSLA
+4446 GIKVGTGGFKSLA

-4470 NGESKHSVDMGGYQ
+4470 NGESKHSFDIGGYQ

-4491 FIGNRNVSFNLGQSN
+4491 FIGNRNVSFNLGRSN
-4506 DLLVMMDKS
+4506 DLIVMMDKS

-4538 ATSGEDQDWLA
+4538 ATSGEGQDWLA

-4566 MSGLDQSSSVDYTCL
+4566 MSGLDQSSSVDYTSL

-4586 HNERSSRGLK
+4586 QNERSSRGLK
-4596 HDTEAALNK
+4596 HDAEAALNK

-4616 SSAGKLSR
+4616 SDTSKLSR

-4703 KNKLLGQMA
+4703 KNKLLGQLA
-4712 GIGAETTLADIFGV
+4712 GVGAETTLADIFGV
-4726 DYTTSGQIVSRNGEA
+4726 DYTASGHIVSRNGEA
-4741 VDGVAILTEML
+4741 VDGVAILKEML

-4776 KSGIDMG
+4776 KAGINMG
-4783 ADGIQS
+4783 ADGIKS
-4789 FAETHGLKD
+4789 FAETHGLKE

-4805 NKSAVSVNGTSV
+4805 DNSSVSVNGANV
-4817 NSAQGATAS
+4817 NSAQGATVA
-4826 DGNTET
+4826 DGSTET
-4832 AETQDR
+4832 PETPDR

-4862 MKSLV
+4862 MTSLV

-4895 QGDGDINLSLGNY
+4895 QGDGDINISLGNY

-4944 NIFTGGEGSDMGVL
+4944 NIFTGGEGNDMGVL

-5001 DTGLGRDYVVTS
+5001 DTGSGRDYVVTS

-5020 TGDGQDYSVTIGN
+5020 TGDDQDYSVTIGN

-5092 FNGEEGRDLMVLGGY
+5092 FNGGEGRDLMVLGGY

-5133 ISSEDNIVFNGIDWQ
+5133 IRSEDNIVFNGIDWQ

-5161 SILRDPVS
+5161 SILRDPAS
-5169 ETDQA
+5169 DSDQA

-5179 GSVTFNDYFDGKRAQ
+5179 GSVTFSDYFNGNRAQ
-5194 MIIAMGEKDANGER
+5194 VIIAMGEKDATGER
-5208 EYTTLSESS
+5208 EYTTLSESA

-5249 STAWADVV
+5249 TTAWADVV

>member
-15 GNYSADNGNN
+15 GNYSADDGNN
-25 DIVAIGFGGE
+25 NIVAIGFGGQ

-49 IGATVHTGSG
+49 IGATVYTGSG
-59 NDTVVGGSAYLR
+59 NDTVVGGSAYLK
-71 VEDSTGHLSVK
+71 VEDSTGHLTVK

-104 GGVSIDHLGHHGDV
+104 GGVSIDHLGNHGDV
-118 SYGGAAAYNSVKR
+118 SYGGAAAYNSITR
-131 KGLSGNVTFKGAGG
+131 KGLSGNVTFAGAGG
-145 YNALWHETNHGN
+145 YNALWHETNQGN
-157 LSFAGAGAGNKLDRT
+157 LSFTGAGAGNKLDRT
-172 WFDQYQ
+172 WFNRYQ
-178 GSRGDVSFD
+178 GSHGDVTFD

-228 AGASNRIERTRQA
+228 AGASNRIERTHQA
-241 EDVYQ
+241 KDVYT
-246 QTHGNIRFE
+246 QTRGNIRFE
-255 GVGGYNSFYS
+255 GVGGYNSLYS
-265 DVAHGDIHFSGGGA
+265 DVAHGDIHFSGSGA
-279 YNTITRKG
+279 YNTIIRKG
-287 SGSSFDAQGMEYAKA
+287 SGNDFAKEGMTNAKA
-302 EDIVLTTAKMHGS
+302 DEIVLTKAVMSGS
-315 WIGSGTHAVTA
+315 WIGQDHHVTA
-326 VKSEREPNT
+326 VKSVSEPNT
-335 YLFAIADGT
+335 YLFAFADST
-344 YTKINKVRLS
+344 YTKINKVQLR
-354 NDPKTGKLK
+354 NDPQTGELK
-363 YYSEAWYKQGNH
+363 YYSTAWYKEGNH
-375 LSGLAR
+375 LSNLANQDI
-381 SDVSSAGGFE
+381 SDNGGFTA
-391 VNPINGGYTLSN
+391 VNINGAYTLSDLK
-403 IAVEHQ
+403 VEHQ
-409 QSLTVHAMEK
+409 QSVTVHAVEK
-419 DLTEYEWVTY
+419 SLTEYEWVTY
-429 ANGAL
+429 ANGAV
-434 IDAKDVVLS
+434 IDAKEVSLS

-450 AISTDGTK
+450 AIYADGTK
-458 VDVQAIKS
+458 VDVKAVKS
-466 NRKPN
+466 NRQPN
-471 TYVYAKVLGPYTKIV
+471 TYIYAKVLGPYTKIV
-486 VVELANDAETGV
+486 VVELANDPETGA

-513 ANLANEDISSAN
+513 ANIANQDISSAT
-525 GYHSM
+525 GYNPM

-537 SALNYSVN
+537 SDLHYSVN
-545 AIRSM
+545 AVRST
-550 SETVADIDE
+550 SETVADIEE

-569 TDSGESS
+569 NDSGESS
-576 GDVHFSGAGGGNV
+576 GDVRFNGAGGGNV

-596 GNVYFNGG
+596 GNVHFNGG

-651 HQSKQGKMD
+651 HQSQQGKMD
-660 VYAGGAVNVLVRIGD
+660 VYAGGAVNVLVRLGD

-686 NISVHKGNGNSRVAM
+686 NISVQKGSGDSRVVM

-713 GHGLWLAA
+713 GNGLWLAA
-721 GGFNVMTQVG
+721 GGFNVMTQIGQGDVAA
-731 NGEVTSV
+731 V
-738 LAGGANVLTKVG
+738 LAGGANVLTKMG

-755 AGMLGGANVMTHI
+755 SGMLGGANVITHI
-768 SGDEQASNTTAVA
+768 SNDDQLSNTTAVA
-781 LGGANILTKKGKGDT
+781 LGGANILSKKGKGNT

-807 THVGDGSTTGVMVGG
+807 THVGDGTTTGVMVGG

-867 GDGTSIAAMIG
+867 GDGTSIAVMIG

-926 GMSVALMLAKGNVA
+926 GMSVALMLAKGNIA

-948 LAAMVGNANIFTHI
+948 LAAMVGNVNIFTHI
-962 GNGSTFAAMIGQANV
+962 GHGSTFAAMIGQANI

-995 IYTHVGD
+995 IMTHVGD
-1002 GTSLGLFAGEMNV
+1002 GTSLGLFAGEVNV
-1015 MTKVGNGTTL
+1015 LTKVGNGTTL

-1103 LISDIGNVMTHVGDG
+1103 LISDAGNVMTHVGDG
-1118 TTIGIAKGKANIVTK
+1118 TTIGIAKGKANLITK
-1133 VGDGLGINVAW
+1133 VGDGLGVNVAW

-1162 KGEANILT
+1162 KGEANLIT

-1183 KANIITHVGN
+1183 EANIITHVGN

-1205 VITKVGDGRN
+1205 VITKVGHGQN

-1242 NVVTKVGDGMQV
+1242 NIVTKVGDGMQV
-1254 TAAKGKANIT
+1254 TAAKGQANIT

-1277 GDANINTKVGNGV
+1277 GDANINTKVGDGV

-1323 IGDGL
+1323 VGDGL

-1333 YARNNVAIKVGNGDF
+1333 YAQNNVAIKVGNGDF

-1363 SALFDNVK
+1363 SALFDNIK
-1371 QTLLGV
+1371 QTVLGV

-1383 NYLVQGDEASTSGTQ
+1383 NYLVQGDEASSSGTH

-1419 IEEVGSDLGDSLTG
+1419 IKEVGSDLGDSLTG

-1443 NEMDNDLNI
+1443 NKMQHALNV
-1452 DGASDHAPN
+1452 DDSSVQAPN
-1461 LIVNGDFEQGDRGW
+1461 LIVNGDFELGEHGW

-1481 EASYSGSVYGVNG
+1481 EASYAGSVYGVEG
-1494 EGHGTRVTE
+1494 EGHGARVTE
-1503 LDTHTNT
+1503 LDTYTNT
-1510 SLYQDLTDLTE
+1510 SLYQDLANLAQ

-1554 SSGDAS
+1554 SSGDES
-1560 AWQQKTL
+1560 AWQQRTL
-1567 KLTAHAGSNRIEFK
+1567 KLTAQAGSNRIEFK

-1592 LDNVVAKSESSPQ
+1592 LDNVVATSESSQQ
-1605 ANAVSEHAKQNQAS
+1605 ANAIREHATQNPAA

-1656 TDQQAI
+1656 TDQQAL
-1662 ENNGQAQRDAVKEES
+1662 ENNGQAQRDAVQEES
-1677 EAVTAELTTLAQ
+1677 EAITAELTKLAQ
-1689 GLDVLDGQ
+1689 GLDVLDSQ

-1702 KSGEQWRNDFAGGLL
+1702 ESGDQWRNEFASGLL
-1717 DGVQSQID
+1717 AGVQTQLD
-1725 DAKQLASDKMAAAKQ
+1725 DAKQLANGKIAEAKQ
-1740 TQSDNNSKVK
+1740 THADNQNKVK
-1750 DSIAKSE
+1750 DAVAKSE

-1769 AEQDIAEAKADAET
+1769 AEQDIADAQADAEK
-1783 RKADAVAKSHDAKQA
+1783 RKTDALAKGKDAQQA
-1798 ESDAHSA
+1798 ESDAHHA
-1805 ANDAQSRGDRDAM
+1805 VNNAQSRGDRDVQL
-1818 NAENKANQAQ
+1818 AENKANQAQ
-1828 NDAQGAKQ
+1828 ADAQGAKQ

-1842 DRQGVAGSGLSGNAH
+1842 DRQGVTGSGLSGNAH
-1857 RVEGAGE
+1857 SVESSGE
-1864 TGSHVNTDSQ
+1864 TDSHVNTDSQ

-1879 RFSDGLTEQE
+1879 RFSEGLTEQE
-1889 LEALEGATNAVNR
+1889 QEALEGATNAVNR
-1902 LQINAGIRSKNSG
+1902 LQINAGIRAKNSV
-1915 STITSMFMEA
+1915 SSMTSMFSET
-1925 NADSIVVDTTASQD
+1925 NSESIVVPTKVSPEPDRQEVTRRD
-1939 VVRKEV
+1939 V
-1945 RISGVNLVG
+1945 RISGVNL
-1954 LGEASHDSAES
+1954 ES
-1965 LVAARAEKVAN
+1965 LSAVQGSQPTGQLASKS
-1976 LYRWLDTDNDVATD
+1976 
-1990 KYVPVPGFERVDADV
+1990 VPGFKSHFASTSIGIENELSGLVVVLPKNSAQTFGYVHDSQGNPLFMLTKDMNQGGYSNPVGINDIQGVNNWQTHTIELVTYPSEISDTAAVESRKEAMLWLAKEFTDHINQSNHQSLPHLV
-2005 SDEVKQRM
+2005 SDDGRF
-2013 IQSMSGYIEHTDNQ
+2013 
-2027 VPKDQAQAL
+2027 
-2036 ATLFVESTLDYDWD
+2036 TLVISN
-2050 KRVEFLTK
+2050 
-2058 LESYGYSFE
+2058 S
-2067 TPHAEKSIV
+2067 
-2076 SFWSGK
+2076 
-2082 NFKQYRDVLD
+2082 
-2092 NAQTDGKKV
+2092 
-2101 VYDIDVKGNAFAID
+2101 
-2115 LNKHLMRW
+2115 KHLIAA
-2123 GGLFLDPDNAE
+2123 GNGT
-2134 QNQLKSSI
+2134 SI
-2142 DAATFSNTGFWS
+2142 DAQGKTIGMTLSGQQATMAISAKEFGTSSSSEVRLLESAPWYQAGLRDEFLANAKNTTLDDPATAQNVYAYLT
-2154 SVYATGAQHDVYV
+2154 SVYSKTADLAKEYGIYINDWDPASEGFSPNAQGLTDPKVKNTWSILPRTKPVRMLELLSAEDSRYV
-2167 IAEGGVRLGNY
+2167 RQQIAEKLKGTYSESLAKNVFEYFQYGGEVAGHGINN
-2178 FWHVELPALRQ
+2178 VTTGSVQQPEPAILFEFRSVPSA
-2189 LQREGLVGEIRLLDK
+2189 LSDFVPK
-2204 PVSEYKDLPADE
+2204 TAS
-2216 IGRRLTD
+2216 T
-2223 AGVGVKVRFDALSS
+2223 VKVDVKALDHFDSASRKAIITEVNALVSGSEDFDAWYQEYRASKGQPPVKNPKSS
-2237 ARQAEL
+2237 ASANHKAEWL
-2243 LADNPDDYRADTLV
+2243 MTQHAEQWTKITAPYTDNHETLTSTKLASNDKE
-2257 ELDVKLS
+2257 ELHALGETSNLEHNKQQENVAS
-2264 AIDSMLRESLPFYSL
+2264 IINTMLNDMLPFYAL

-2285 LVQEGDEGFEVRSW
+2285 LVQEGDEGFEVRAW
-2299 PGSDDKS
+2299 PGTEDKS
-2306 KTILLDNPEDAAQQK
+2306 KTIILENPEDAAQHK

-2343 VDNKVLSHHDGRTRI
+2343 VDNKVISHHEGRTHV
-2358 LAQKEDGAWTYNTN
+2358 LAQKVDGAWQYNATV
-2372 SELMSVTELLDAA
+2372 ELMSVNELLDAA
-2385 HVSGK
+2385 NVTGK
-2390 VRGESYQKVIDA
+2390 IRGESYQQVIDA
-2402 LAEYHASTAEH
+2402 LTDYHASITEH
-2413 ADYELESVEQL
+2413 ADYEPESVEKL
-2424 VNLRKK
+2424 LNLRKK
-2430 IEGYALGHPD
+2430 IEGYVLGHPD
-2440 SGRLEAMN
+2440 SGRVEAMN

-2454 NSRLEEVSVLAVSE
+2454 NTRLDEVSLLSVAE
-2468 QSIKAHDSFSR
+2468 QTIQAQDSFSR
-2479 LYDQLDN
+2479 LYDQLEAAN
-2486 AHLKQS
+2486 LKES
-2492 KHLYLDGNGD
+2492 KHLYLDQNGD

-2508 GNLAKIDQL
+2508 GNLANIDLL
-2517 GGSDAV
+2517 GSREAV
-2523 LEKVKASVNHEY
+2523 LEKVKLTVSNEY
-2535 GQAIA
+2535 GQTVA
-2540 DTIFAGLSANELAK
+2540 DTIFAGLSAKDLAK
-2554 DGKGIDITG
+2554 DGKGIDIAG
-2563 LNRIHQALE
+2563 LNKVHQAIE
-2572 QHMSPVS
+2572 QHLSPVS
-2579 ATMYIWK
+2579 ATLYIWK

-2601 QGRTQIDA
+2601 QGRTQLEG

-2616 KQNYVSWWPL
+2616 QQNYVSWWPL
-2626 GSKSSNIRNIFNVA
+2626 GSKSSNISNILNVA
-2640 TEYQPDLK
+2640 TKDQPDLK

-2666 DMASEENDGFGLN
+2666 DVASEENDGFGLH
-2679 DGETKLKRFIEK
+2679 DGDIKLKRFIEK

-2698 DAAYKDASEGY
+2698 DASFKEASEGY

-2715 NPDMLV
+2715 NPDMLET
-2721 STGIPAHVF
+2721 TGIPAHVF
-2730 QPFVDQ
+2730 QPFVEQ

-2751 AQELQKQAQASGDP
+2751 AQELRLQAQRSDDP
-2765 ALVAKR
+2765 ELLEKR
-2771 IDNVVRLF
+2771 IGNVVRQF
-2779 AERALEEIEAFKAS
+2779 AERALEEIETFKAS
-2793 QADEGRVFRIN
+2793 QADQGRVFRIN

-2812 MQAEWNRLSHDPDA
+2812 MQAEWHRLSNDPDA

-2852 GHTWRPKFG
+2852 GHTWLPKFG

-2891 NDDLDALS
+2891 TDVLDALS
-2899 GSEKHK
+2899 GNEKPK
-2905 DKVAIEND
+2905 ENVAIEND

-2918 DKVPLSPLTRFLN
+2918 DKESLSPLTRFLN
-2931 NELYGERDARRKIG
+2931 NELYGDKEARRKIG
-2945 DITQTLL
+2945 EITQTLL

-2960 SQKVTLKGEAGRLTG
+2960 SQKITLQGEAGRLTG
-2975 YYHQGTAS
+2975 YYHQGTAPS
-2983 SDDETS
+2983 EGETS

-3009 ASAIRSHYQKQGIDM
+3009 ASAIRNHYQKQGIDM

-3065 IILHGYSM
+3065 IIIHGYSM

-3120 GTIAKAVNG
+3120 GAIAKAVNG
-3129 QFSVEKNLKGL
+3129 QFSVEKNLEGL
-3140 PQETP
+3140 PKETS

-3152 EGLGEEGEKLRVK
+3152 EGLGNEGEKLRTK
-3165 LSNSGFN
+3165 LTASGYN

-3192 TGQIVSDLL
+3192 ADQIVSGLSSS
-3201 NTQHIK
+3201 
-3207 HNEAKLNLE
+3207 A
-3216 PHGKNYESR
+3216 S
-3225 DLILKPISQ
+3225 
-3234 PETVELGMPEV
+3234 
-3245 DQKVLA
+3245 
-3251 DIAERENVIIG
+3251 
-3262 VRPVDEKS
+3262 VDED
-3270 KSLIASKMYSSKGL
+3270 L
-3284 FVKAKSSD
+3284 
-3292 WGPMSGFIP
+3292 
-3301 VDQSFAKASAR
+3301 DQ
-3312 RDLETFNRHA
+3312 
-3322 EQSIQSGNAVSADLY
+3322 Q
-3337 LNQVRVEELVSKY
+3337 
-3350 HSLTPL
+3350 
-3356 ELDDQSG
+3356 
-3363 MYKTTATNGDQ
+3363 
-3374 SVPFFLNRVTVD
+3374 
-3386 GNELWQVHYIT
+3386 
-3397 NGELAPFKVIGDPV
+3397 
-3411 SKQPMTADYDL
+3411 
-3422 LTVMYSYG
+3422 
-3430 DLGPQDK
+3430 
-3437 VKQPLTWQQ
+3437 
-3446 WKDSV
+3446 
-3451 TYEDLT
+3451 
-3457 PKYKELYSNEDLYNK
+3457 
-3472 KDGASL
+3472 
-3478 GNVSGRL
+3478 
-3485 KELKDRINVDLGRTN
+3485 
-3500 GLEMVHHGADD
+3500 
-3511 ANPYA
+3511 
-3516 VMADNFPAT
+3516 
-3525 FFVPKSLFAEDGLG
+3525 
-3539 EGKGSIQTYFNVN
+3539 
-3552 EQGAVVIRNPQEF
+3552 
-3565 SDFQQVTINASFRAS
+3565 
-3580 FNDKWNH
+3580 
-3587 GLDEPLFTT
+3587 GLDTT
-3596 KRKLSHEFLNK
+3596 STK
-3607 RDQLLKKLSGGR
+3607 D
-3619 LDAQDETLVALG
+3619 
-3631 NPDDV
+3631 
-3636 SGNKAIVAVDV
+3636 
-3647 SQIFTRQE
+3647 
-3655 LKERANVFAKPI
+3655 
-3667 GASYQGILD
+3667 QGI
-3676 QLDLVHQ
+3676 
-3683 TVSRDQIVASFE
+3683 S
-3695 LNKKVNAYIAEH
+3695 NKNDH
-3707 PTSGRNQALT
+3707 L
-3717 QLKEQITSALFIGK
+3717 
-3731 MQVAQV
+3731 QVV
-3737 DIDAIAQTR
+3737 D
-3746 PELAARI
+3746 
-3753 FMVAIEEANGEHRG
+3753 
-3767 LTDMMVRWAN
+3767 
-3777 EDPYLAPKQGYKGE
+3777 
-3791 TPNDLGFDA
+3791 
-3800 KYHVDLGDH
+3800 
-3809 YADFKQW
+3809 
-3816 LETSQSNGLL
+3816 S
-3826 SKATLDESTK
+3826 
-3836 TVHLGYSYQELQD
+3836 
-3849 LTGVESVQMA
+3849 
-3859 FYFLKEAAKK
+3859 KEALSDGK
-3869 VDPISGDSAE
+3869 
-3879 MILLKKFA
+3879 ILHN
-3887 DKSYLSQLD
+3887 Q
-3896 SDRMDQIEGIYRS
+3896 
-3909 SHETD
+3909 
-3914 VDAWDR
+3914 
-3920 RYSGAGYD
+3920 
-3928 ELTNKLAGAT
+3928 
-3938 GVDEQLSVLLD
+3938 
-3949 DRKGLLIGEVHGSD
+3949 D
-3963 VNGLRFVNEQMDA
+3963 VNGW
-3976 LKKQGVTV
+3976 G
-3984 IGLEHLRSDLAQPLI
+3984 P
-3999 DRYLATGVMSSE
+3999 
-4011 LSAMLKTKHLDA
+4011 
-4023 TLFENA
+4023 
-4029 RANGMRIVAL
+4029 
-4039 DANSSARPNVQGT
+4039 
-4052 EHGLMYR
+4052 
-4059 AGAANNIAVEVLQS
+4059 
-4073 LPDDEKFVAIYGK
+4073 
-4086 AHLQSHKGIEGFV
+4086 
-4099 PGITHRLDLPAL
+4099 IT
-4111 RVSDSN
+4111 
-4117 QFRVEQDDM
+4117 
-4126 TLRVVYDDVANKPKL
+4126 
-4141 TFKDSLSGA
+4141 
-4150 NTAIHNQNVNDWERV
+4150 
-4165 AVTPTA
+4165 VTPTT

-4181 IIVQMENDSVVA
+4181 IIVQMENDDVVA
-4193 NAAANLAGKH
+4193 KAAANLAGKH
-4203 PESSVV
+4203 PESSMV

-4234 QLVGHGRDDSDSNNT
+4234 QLVGHGRDHSESNNT
-4249 HLSGYSAE
+4249 RLSGYSADE
-4257 DLAAKLANFQQSFSQ
+4257 LAVKLAKFQQSFNQ
-4272 AENINNTPDHIS
+4272 AENINNKPDHIS

-4296 KGFGHQFINAMDV
+4296 KGFGHQFINAMDA
-4309 NGLRVDVSARSSELA
+4309 NGLRVDVSVRSSELA
-4324 VDATGRKHT
+4324 IDEAGRKHT
-4333 KDENGD
+4333 KDANGD
-4339 WIQKAETN
+4339 WVQKAENN
-4347 KVSLSWNEQGEVIAK
+4347 KVSLSWDVQGEVVAK
-4362 EERIRNGIA
+4362 DERIRNGIA

-4384 VGEIARGAIGDNNDV
+4384 VDEPARGAIGDNNDV
-4399 FDAPEKRKVETET
+4399 FDAPEKRKPETEVIAN
-4412 SSSAANNKL
+4412 SSSSNQL

-4432 DGEFTAVNWGTSNV
+4432 EGEFTAVNWGTSNV
-4446 GIKVGSGGFKSLA
+4446 GIKVGTGGFKSLA

-4470 NGESKHSVDMGGYQ
+4470 DGESKHSVDIGGYQ

-4491 FIGNRNVSFNLGQSN
+4491 FLGNRNVSFNFGHSN
-4506 DLLVMMDKS
+4506 DLILMMDKS

-4538 ATSGEDQDWLA
+4538 ATSGEGEDWLA

-4566 MSGLDQSSSVDYTCL
+4566 MSGLDQSSSVDYTHL
-4581 VELDS
+4581 VQLNS
-4586 HNERSSRGLK
+4586 QNERDSRGLK
-4596 HDTEAALNK
+4596 HDAEATLNK
-4605 QYNQWLSGNSD
+4605 QYNQWLSGNGNSGT
-4616 SSAGKLSR
+4616 SQLSR

-4679 QQFSATGQAKT
+4679 QQFTATGQAKT
-4690 TFTYTPEDLPRQL
+4690 TFTYTPQDLPRQL
-4703 KNKLLGQMA
+4703 KNKLLGQLA
-4712 GIGAETTLADIFGV
+4712 GVGAETTLADIFGV
-4726 DYTTSGQIVSRNGEA
+4726 DYTASGQIVSRNGQA
-4741 VDGVAILTEML
+4741 VDGVAILKEML

-4776 KSGIDMG
+4776 KAGIDMG
-4783 ADGIQS
+4783 ADGIKS
-4789 FAETHGLKD
+4789 FAETHGLKE
-4798 KAPEEEE
+4798 KAPEEEKD
-4805 NKSAVSVNGTSV
+4805 NSSVSVNGANV
-4817 NSAQGATAS
+4817 NSAQGATVA

-4867 ENLKENL
+4867 ENLKQNL

-4895 QGDGDINLSLGNY
+4895 QGDGDINISLGNY

-4944 NIFTGGEGSDMGVL
+4944 NIFTGGEGNDMGVL

-4985 GAGDDQSFVF
+4985 GAGNDQSFVF

-5001 DTGLGRDYVVTS
+5001 DTGSGRDYVVTS
-5013 GNFNRVD
+5013 GNFNRVV
-5020 TGDGQDYSVTIGN
+5020 TGDDQDYSVTIGN

-5055 NASAG
+5055 NAGAG

-5070 AVLNGGEGED
+5070 AVLNGGDGDD
-5080 HLIAAAISKFSQ
+5080 HLIATAISKFSQ
-5092 FNGEEGRDLMVLGGY
+5092 FNGGEGRDLMVLGGY

-5133 ISSEDNIVFNGIDWQ
+5133 IRSEDNIVFNGIDWQ

-5161 SILRDPVS
+5161 SILRDPS
-5169 ETDQA
+5169 NDSDQS

-5179 GSVTFNDYFDGKRAQ
+5179 GSVTFSDYFNGNRAQ
-5194 MIIAMGEKDANGER
+5194 VVIGMSEKDLSGER
-5208 EYTTLSESS
+5208 EYTMLSDSA
-5217 IDALVQAMSGFDPQ
+5217 IDALVQAMSGFEPQ

-5237 IDNLDSKSRVAI
+5237 IDSLESKSQATI
-5249 STAWADVV
+5249 SMAWSDVV
-5257 HKKGITV
+5257 HKKGLMV

>member
-15 GNYSADNGNN
+15 GNYSADDGNN
-25 DIVAIGFGGE
+25 NIVAIGFGGQ

-49 IGATVHTGSG
+49 IGATVYTGSG
-59 NDTVVGGSAYLR
+59 NDTVVGGSAYLK
-71 VEDSTGHLSVK
+71 VEDSTGHLIVK

-104 GGVSIDHLGHHGDV
+104 GGVSIDHLGNHGDV
-118 SYGGAAAYNSVKR
+118 SYGGAAAYNGITR
-131 KGLSGNVTFKGAGG
+131 KGLSGNVTFAGAGG
-145 YNALWHETNHGN
+145 YNALWHETNQGN
-157 LSFAGAGAGNKLDRT
+157 LSFTGAGAGNKLDRT
-172 WFDQYQ
+172 WSNRYQ
-178 GSRGDVSFD
+178 GSHGDVTFD

-228 AGASNRIERTRQA
+228 AGASNRIERTHQA
-241 EDVYQ
+241 EDVYT
-246 QTHGNIRFE
+246 QTRGNIRFE
-255 GVGGYNSFYS
+255 GVGGYNSLYS

-279 YNTITRKG
+279 YNTIIRKG
-287 SGSSFDAQGMEYAKA
+287 SGNDFAKEGMTNAKA
-302 EDIVLTTAKMHGS
+302 DEIVLTKAVMSGS
-315 WIGSGTHAVTA
+315 WIGQDHHVTA
-326 VKSEREPNT
+326 VKSASEPNT
-335 YLFAIADGT
+335 YLFAFADST
-344 YTKINKVRLS
+344 YTKINKVQLR
-354 NDPKTGKLK
+354 NDPQTGELK
-363 YYSEAWYKQGNH
+363 YYSTAWYKEGNH
-375 LSGLAR
+375 LSNLANQDI
-381 SDVSSAGGFE
+381 SDNGGFTA
-391 VNPINGGYTLSN
+391 VNINGAYTLSDLK
-403 IAVEHQ
+403 VEHQ
-409 QSLTVHAMEK
+409 QSVTVHAVEK
-419 DLTEYEWVTY
+419 SLTEYEWVTY
-429 ANGAL
+429 ANGAV
-434 IDAKDVVLS
+434 IDAKEVSLS

-450 AISTDGTK
+450 AIYADGTK
-458 VDVQAIKS
+458 VDVKAVKS
-466 NRKPN
+466 NRQPN
-471 TYVYAKVLGPYTKIV
+471 TYIYAKVLGPYTKIV
-486 VVELANDAETGV
+486 VVELANDPETGA

-513 ANLANEDISSAN
+513 ANIANQDISSAT
-525 GYHSM
+525 GYNPM

-537 SALNYSVN
+537 SDLHYSVN
-545 AIRSM
+545 AVRST
-550 SETVADIDE
+550 SETVADIEE

-569 TDSGESS
+569 NDSGESS
-576 GDVHFSGAGGGNV
+576 GDVRFNGAGGGNV

-596 GNVYFNGG
+596 GNVHFNGG

-651 HQSKQGKMD
+651 HQSQQGKMD
-660 VYAGGAVNVLVRIGD
+660 VYAGGAVNVLVRLGD

-686 NISVHKGNGNSRVAM
+686 NISVQKGSGDSRVVM

-713 GHGLWLAA
+713 GNGLWLAA

-731 NGEVTSV
+731 KGDVAAV
-738 LAGGANVLTKVG
+738 LAGGANVLTKMG

-755 AGMLGGANVMTHI
+755 SGMLGGANVITHI
-768 SGDEQASNTTAVA
+768 SNDDQLSNTTAVA
-781 LGGANILTKKGKGDT
+781 LGGANILTKKGKGNT

-807 THVGDGSTTGVMVGG
+807 THVGDGTTTGVMVGG

-867 GDGTSIAAMIG
+867 GDGTSIAVMIG

-926 GMSVALMLAKGNVA
+926 GMSVALMLAKGNIA

-962 GNGSTFAAMIGQANV
+962 GHGSTFAAMIGQANI

-995 IYTHVGD
+995 IMTHVGD
-1002 GTSLGLFAGEMNV
+1002 GTSLGLFAGEVNV

-1103 LISDIGNVMTHVGDG
+1103 LISDVGNVMTHVGDG
-1118 TTIGIAKGKANIVTK
+1118 TTIGIAKGKANLITK
-1133 VGDGLGINVAW
+1133 VGDGLGVNVAW

-1162 KGEANILT
+1162 KGEANLIT

-1183 KANIITHVGN
+1183 EANIITHVGN

-1205 VITKVGDGRN
+1205 VITKVGHGQN

-1242 NVVTKVGDGMQV
+1242 NIVTKVGDGMQV
-1254 TAAKGKANIT
+1254 TAAKGQANIT
-1264 TTVGNGLSVTAAY
+1264 TTVGNGLNVTAAY
-1277 GDANINTKVGNGV
+1277 GDANINTKVGDGV

-1323 IGDGL
+1323 VGDGL

-1333 YARNNVAIKVGNGDF
+1333 YAQNNVAIKVGNGDF

-1363 SALFDNVK
+1363 SALFDNIK
-1371 QTLLGV
+1371 QTVLGV

-1383 NYLVQGDEASTSGTQ
+1383 NYLVQGDEASSSGTH

-1419 IEEVGSDLGDSLTG
+1419 IKEVGSDLGDSLTG

-1443 NEMDNDLNI
+1443 NKMQHAINVDD
-1452 DGASDHAPN
+1452 SSVQAPN
-1461 LIVNGDFEQGDRGW
+1461 LIVNGDFELGEHGW

-1481 EASYSGSVYGVNG
+1481 EASYAGSVYGVEG
-1494 EGHGTRVTE
+1494 EGHGARVTE
-1503 LDTHTNT
+1503 LDTYTNT
-1510 SLYQDLTDLTE
+1510 SLYQDLANLAQ

-1554 SSGDAS
+1554 SSGDES

-1567 KLTAHAGSNRIEFK
+1567 KLTAQAGSNRIEFK

-1592 LDNVVAKSESSPQ
+1592 LDNVVATSESSQQ
-1605 ANAVSEHAKQNQAS
+1605 ANAIREHATQNPAA

-1656 TDQQAI
+1656 TDQQALG
-1662 ENNGQAQRDAVKEES
+1662 NNGQAQRDAVQEES
-1677 EAVTAELTTLAQ
+1677 EAITAELTKLAQ

-1702 KSGEQWRNDFAGGLL
+1702 ESGDQWRNEFASGLL
-1717 DGVQSQID
+1717 AGVQTQLD
-1725 DAKQLASDKMAAAKQ
+1725 DAKQLANDKIAEAKQ
-1740 TQSDNNSKVK
+1740 THADNQNKVK
-1750 DSIAKSE
+1750 DAVAKSE

-1769 AEQDIAEAKADAET
+1769 AEQDIADAQADAEK
-1783 RKADAVAKSHDAKQA
+1783 RKTDALAKGKDAQQA
-1798 ESDAHSA
+1798 ESDAHHA
-1805 ANDAQSRGDRDAM
+1805 VNNAQSRGDRDVQV
-1818 NAENKANQAQ
+1818 AENKANQAQ
-1828 NDAQGAKQ
+1828 ADAQGAKQ

-1842 DRQGVAGSGLSGNAH
+1842 DRQGVTGSGLSGNAH
-1857 RVEGAGE
+1857 SVEGAGE
-1864 TGSHVNTDSQ
+1864 TDSHVKTDSQ

-1879 RFSDGLTEQE
+1879 RFSEGLTEQE
-1889 LEALEGATNAVNR
+1889 QEALEGATNAVNR
-1902 LQINAGIRSKNSG
+1902 LQINAGIRAKNSV
-1915 STITSMFMEA
+1915 STITTMFTEA
-1925 NADSIVVDTTASQD
+1925 NTDSIVVPTTTPQD
-1939 VVRKEV
+1939 VVRKEI
-1945 RISGVNLVG
+1945 RISGVNLEG
-1954 LGEASHDSAES
+1954 LGEASHDSAVS

-1976 LYRWLDTDNDVATD
+1976 LYRWLDSDHPRATEQ
-1990 KYVPVPGFERVDADV
+1990 YIPVPGFERVDVNV
-2005 SDEVKQRM
+2005 SDETKQRLT
-2013 IQSMSGYIEHTDNQ
+2013 QFVSGYIEHTDNQ

-2036 ATLFVESTLDYDWD
+2036 ATLFVEATLNYDWD

-2067 TPHAEKSIV
+2067 APHGENSLV
-2076 SFWSGK
+2076 SFWSGR
-2082 NFKQYRDVLD
+2082 NFKEYRNVLD
-2092 NAQTDGKKV
+2092 NAQPDGKKV
-2101 VYDIDVKGNAFAID
+2101 VYDIDVQGNAFAIK
-2115 LNKHLMRW
+2115 LNKQLMRW
-2123 GGLFLDPDNAE
+2123 GDMFLDLENAD
-2134 QNQLKSSI
+2134 QNHLQSSI
-2142 DAATFSNTGFWS
+2142 EAAAYSNTGFWS
-2154 SVYATGAQHDVYV
+2154 SVYATGAKDDVYV
-2167 IAEGGVRLGNY
+2167 IAEGGMRLGNY
-2178 FWHVELPALRQ
+2178 FWNVELPLLRQ

-2204 PVSEYKDLPADE
+2204 PVSEYKDVPVNE
-2216 IGRRLTD
+2216 IGHKLTD
-2223 AGVGVKVRFDALSS
+2223 AGVGVKVRFDALS
-2237 ARQAEL
+2237 AAQQAEL
-2243 LADNPDDYRADTLV
+2243 LAINPKGYKADSLV

-2264 AIDSMLRESLPFYSL
+2264 AIDSMLRDALPFYSL

-2285 LVQEGDEGFEVRSW
+2285 LVQEGDEGFKVRAW
-2299 PGSDDKS
+2299 PGSDGKS
-2306 KTILLDNPEDAAQQK
+2306 KTIVLDNPEDATQQK
-2321 AIERFIL
+2321 TIERFIL
-2328 ANFDNFEQMPDELFL
+2328 ANFQNFEQMPDELFL
-2343 VDNKVLSHHDGRTRI
+2343 VDNKVISHDKGITHI
-2358 LAQKEDGAWTYNTN
+2358 LAQKVDGAWLYNAKVD
-2372 SELMSVTELLDAA
+2372 LMSVTELLDAA
-2385 HVSGK
+2385 NVTGK
-2390 VRGESYQKVIDA
+2390 IRGESYQQVIDA
-2402 LAEYHASTAEH
+2402 LSEYHSSVTELS
-2413 ADYELESVEQL
+2413 DYEQESIEKL
-2424 VNLRKK
+2424 LSLRKK
-2430 IEGYALGHPD
+2430 IEGYVLGHPD
-2440 SGRLEAMN
+2440 SGRIAAMN

-2454 NSRLEEVSVLAVSE
+2454 NTRLEEVSILAVSE
-2468 QSIKAHDSFSR
+2468 PNIKAQDSFSR
-2479 LYDQLDN
+2479 LYDQLETAN
-2486 AHLKQS
+2486 LKGT
-2492 KHLYLDGNGD
+2492 KHLYLDKNGE

-2508 GNLAKIDQL
+2508 GHLANIDLL
-2517 GGSDAV
+2517 GSREAV
-2523 LEKVKASVNHEY
+2523 LEKVKLTVSNEY
-2535 GQAIA
+2535 GQTVA
-2540 DTIFAGLSANELAK
+2540 DTIFAGLSAKDLAK
-2554 DGKGIDITG
+2554 DGKGIDIAG
-2563 LNRIHQALE
+2563 LKKVHLAIE
-2572 QHMSPVS
+2572 QHLSPVS
-2579 ATMYIWK
+2579 ATLFLWK
-2586 PSDHSALGHAALQIG
+2586 PSDHSALGHAALQIS
-2601 QGRTQIDA
+2601 QGRTQLEG

-2616 KQNYVSWWPL
+2616 QQNYVSWWPL
-2626 GSKSSNIRNIFNVA
+2626 GSKSSNISNILNVA
-2640 TEYQPDLK
+2640 TKDQPDLK
-2648 LRWSDFSQPAH
+2648 LRWKDFSQPAAH
-2659 QNDTLEH
+2659 GESLAF
-2666 DMASEENDGFGLN
+2666 DMQTEENDDFGLKSAE
-2679 DGETKLKRFIEK
+2679 DKLKDFIK
-2691 LNAAKGI
+2691 QLASASGVDKKF
-2698 DAAYKDASEGY
+2698 KDISQAFTMM
-2709 ASVLLG
+2709 ALM
-2715 NPDMLV
+2715 NPDILE
-2721 STGIPAHVF
+2721 SANIPEHISK
-2730 QPFVDQ
+2730 PFVDQ
-2736 WNDTSYDMM
+2736 WNDTSYDMQ
-2745 DVANRF
+2745 DVAQRFAKELQEQAKVAANSEQMEQQISEVVRRF
-2751 AQELQKQAQASGDP
+2751 AQDELDKIQT
-2765 ALVAKR
+2765 
-2771 IDNVVRLF
+2771 
-2779 AERALEEIEAFKAS
+2779 FKET
-2793 QADEGRVFRIN
+2793 QADQGRVFRIN

-2812 MQAEWNRLSHDPDA
+2812 MQAEWHRLSNDPDA

-2852 GHTWRPKFG
+2852 GHTWLPKFG

-2891 NDDLDALS
+2891 TDVLDALS
-2899 GSEKHK
+2899 G
-2905 DKVAIEND
+2905 N
-2913 GTPPR
+2913 
-2918 DKVPLSPLTRFLN
+2918 
-2931 NELYGERDARRKIG
+2931 
-2945 DITQTLL
+2945 
-2952 DHAVEKGE
+2952 
-2960 SQKVTLKGEAGRLTG
+2960 
-2975 YYHQGTAS
+2975 
-2983 SDDETS
+2983 
-2989 TTSGKVVLFL
+2989 
-2999 HGSGSSAEEQ
+2999 
-3009 ASAIRSHYQKQGIDM
+3009 
-3024 LAVNLR
+3024 
-3030 GYGESDGG
+3030 
-3038 PSEKG
+3038 
-3043 LYQDARTM
+3043 
-3051 FNYLVNDKGIDPSN
+3051 
-3065 IILHGYSM
+3065 
-3073 GGPIAADLARYAAQN
+3073 
-3088 GQAVS
+3088 
-3093 GLLLDRPMPSMTKA
+3093 
-3107 ITAHEVANPAGIV
+3107 
-3120 GTIAKAVNG
+3120 
-3129 QFSVEKNLKGL
+3129 
-3140 PQETP
+3140 
-3145 ILLLTDN
+3145 
-3152 EGLGEEGEKLRVK
+3152 
-3165 LSNSGFN
+3165 
-3172 VTGEQTFY
+3172 
-3180 GHEASNR
+3180 
-3187 LMSQY
+3187 
-3192 TGQIVSDLL
+3192 
-3201 NTQHIK
+3201 
-3207 HNEAKLNLE
+3207 
-3216 PHGKNYESR
+3216 
-3225 DLILKPISQ
+3225 
-3234 PETVELGMPEV
+3234 
-3245 DQKVLA
+3245 
-3251 DIAERENVIIG
+3251 
-3262 VRPVDEKS
+3262 
-3270 KSLIASKMYSSKGL
+3270 
-3284 FVKAKSSD
+3284 KAK
-3292 WGPMSGFIP
+3292 
-3301 VDQSFAKASAR
+3301 
-3312 RDLETFNRHA
+3312 
-3322 EQSIQSGNAVSADLY
+3322 
-3337 LNQVRVEELVSKY
+3337 
-3350 HSLTPL
+3350 
-3356 ELDDQSG
+3356 
-3363 MYKTTATNGDQ
+3363 
-3374 SVPFFLNRVTVD
+3374 
-3386 GNELWQVHYIT
+3386 
-3397 NGELAPFKVIGDPV
+3397 
-3411 SKQPMTADYDL
+3411 
-3422 LTVMYSYG
+3422 
-3430 DLGPQDK
+3430 
-3437 VKQPLTWQQ
+3437 
-3446 WKDSV
+3446 
-3451 TYEDLT
+3451 
-3457 PKYKELYSNEDLYNK
+3457 
-3472 KDGASL
+3472 
-3478 GNVSGRL
+3478 
-3485 KELKDRINVDLGRTN
+3485 
-3500 GLEMVHHGADD
+3500 
-3511 ANPYA
+3511 
-3516 VMADNFPAT
+3516 
-3525 FFVPKSLFAEDGLG
+3525 
-3539 EGKGSIQTYFNVN
+3539 
-3552 EQGAVVIRNPQEF
+3552 
-3565 SDFQQVTINASFRAS
+3565 
-3580 FNDKWNH
+3580 
-3587 GLDEPLFTT
+3587 
-3596 KRKLSHEFLNK
+3596 
-3607 RDQLLKKLSGGR
+3607 
-3619 LDAQDETLVALG
+3619 
-3631 NPDDV
+3631 
-3636 SGNKAIVAVDV
+3636 VAVDLA
-3647 SQIFTRQE
+3647 QIFTVQE
-3655 LKERANVFAKPI
+3655 LKERAKVFAKPI

-3683 TVSRDQIVASFE
+3683 AKGRYQIAASFE
-3695 LNKKVNAYIAEH
+3695 LNKKINDYIAEH

-3717 QLKEQITSALFIGK
+3717 QLKEQVTSALFIGK
-3731 MQVAQV
+3731 MQVAQAG
-3737 DIDAIAQTR
+3737 IDAIAQTR
-3746 PELAARI
+3746 PELATRI
-3753 FMVAIEEANGEHRG
+3753 FMVAIEEANGKHVG
-3767 LTDMMVRWAN
+3767 LTDMMLRWAN
-3777 EDPYLAPKQGYKGE
+3777 EDPYLAPKHGYKGE
-3791 TPNDLGFDA
+3791 MPSDLGFDA
-3800 KYHVDLGDH
+3800 KYHVDLGEH

-3849 LTGVESVQMA
+3849 LTGAESVQMA

-3869 VDPISGDSAE
+3869 ADPISGDSAE

-3887 DKSYLSQLD
+3887 DQNYLSQLD

-3920 RYSGAGYD
+3920 RYSGKGYD
-3928 ELTNKLAGAT
+3928 ELTNMLASAT

-3963 VNGLRFVNEQMDA
+3963 VNGLRFVNEQMEA

-4011 LSAMLKTKHLDA
+4011 LSAMLKTKHLDV

-4029 RANGMRIVAL
+4029 RVNGMRIVAL

-4059 AGAANNIAVEVLQS
+4059 AGAANNIAVEVLQN
-4073 LPDDEKFVAIYGK
+4073 LPDGEKFVAIYGK

-4111 RVSDSN
+4111 KVSDSN
-4117 QFRVEQDDM
+4117 QFTVEQDDVS
-4126 TLRVVYDDVANKPKL
+4126 LRVVYDDVANKPKI
-4141 TFKDSLSGA
+4141 TFKGSLSGA
-4150 NTAIHNQNVNDWERV
+4150 NTALHNQNVNDWERV
-4165 AVTPTA
+4165 VVTPIA

-4181 IIVQMENDSVVA
+4181 IIVQMENDPVVA
-4193 NAAANLAGKH
+4193 KAAANLAGKH
-4203 PESSVV
+4203 AESSVV

-4234 QLVGHGRDDSDSNNT
+4234 QLVGHGRDHSESNNT
-4249 HLSGYSAE
+4249 RLSGYSADE
-4257 DLAAKLANFQQSFSQ
+4257 LAVKLAKFQQSFNQ
-4272 AENINNTPDHIS
+4272 AENINNKPDHIS

-4296 KGFGHQFINAMDV
+4296 KGFGHQFINAMDA
-4309 NGLRVDVSARSSELA
+4309 NGLRVDVSVRSSELA
-4324 VDATGRKHT
+4324 VDEAGRKHT
-4333 KDENGD
+4333 KDANGD
-4339 WIQKAETN
+4339 WVQKAENN
-4347 KVSLSWNEQGEVIAK
+4347 KVSLSWDAQGEVVAK
-4362 EERIRNGIA
+4362 DEPIRNGIA

-4376 LSRIGVSD
+4376 LSRIGVNNVD
-4384 VGEIARGAIGDNNDV
+4384 EPARGAIGDNSDV
-4399 FDAPEKRKVETET
+4399 FDAPEKRKPETEVIAN
-4412 SSSAANNKL
+4412 SSSSNQL

-4432 DGEFTAVNWGTSNV
+4432 EGEFTAVNWGTSNV
-4446 GIKVGSGGFKSLA
+4446 GIKVGTGGFKSLA

-4470 NGESKHSVDMGGYQ
+4470 DGESKHSVDIGGYQ

-4491 FIGNRNVSFNLGQSN
+4491 FLGNRNVSFNFGHSN
-4506 DLLVMMDKS
+4506 DLILMMDKS

-4528 ARISGVLQSI
+4528 ARISGVLQGI
-4538 ATSGEDQDWLA
+4538 AMSGEGEDWLA

-4566 MSGLDQSSSVDYTCL
+4566 MSGLDQSSSVDYTTL

-4586 HNERSSRGLK
+4586 QNERDSRGLK
-4596 HDTEAALNK
+4596 HDAEATLNK
-4605 QYNQWLSGNSD
+4605 QYNQWLSGNGNSGT
-4616 SSAGKLSR
+4616 SQLSR

-4679 QQFSATGQAKT
+4679 QQFTATGQAKT
-4690 TFTYTPEDLPRQL
+4690 TFTYTPQDLPRQL
-4703 KNKLLGQMA
+4703 KNKLLGQLA
-4712 GIGAETTLADIFGV
+4712 GVGAETTLADIFGV
-4726 DYTTSGQIVSRNGEA
+4726 DYTASGQIVSRNGQA
-4741 VDGVAILTEML
+4741 VDGVAILKEML

-4776 KSGIDMG
+4776 KAGIDMG
-4783 ADGIQS
+4783 ADGIKS
-4789 FAETHGLKD
+4789 FAETHGLKE
-4798 KAPEEEE
+4798 KAPEEEKD
-4805 NKSAVSVNGTSV
+4805 NSSVSVNGANV
-4817 NSAQGATAS
+4817 NSAQGATVA

-4867 ENLKENL
+4867 ENLKQNL

-4895 QGDGDINLSLGNY
+4895 QGDGDINISLGNY

-4944 NIFTGGEGSDMGVL
+4944 NIFTGGEGNDMGVL

-5001 DTGLGRDYVVTS
+5001 DTGSGRDYVVTS

-5020 TGDGQDYSVTIGN
+5020 TGDDQDYSVTIGN

-5055 NASAG
+5055 NAGAG

-5070 AVLNGGEGED
+5070 AVLNGGDGDD

-5092 FNGEEGRDLMVLGGY
+5092 FNGGEGRDLMVLGGY

-5133 ISSEDNIVFNGIDWQ
+5133 IRSEDNIVFNGIDWQ

-5161 SILRDPVS
+5161 SILRDPS
-5169 ETDQA
+5169 NDSDQS

-5179 GSVTFNDYFDGKRAQ
+5179 GSVTFSDYFNGNRAQ
-5194 MIIAMGEKDANGER
+5194 VVIGMSEKDLSGER
-5208 EYTTLSESS
+5208 EYTMLSDSA
-5217 IDALVQAMSGFDPQ
+5217 IDALVQAMSGFEPQ

-5237 IDNLDSKSRVAI
+5237 IDSLESKSQAAI
-5249 STAWADVV
+5249 SMAWSDVV
-5257 HKKGITV
+5257 HKKGLMV

>member
-15 GNYSADNGNN
+15 GNYSADDGNN
-25 DIVAIGFGGE
+25 NIVAIGFGGQ

-49 IGATVHTGSG
+49 IGATVYTGSG
-59 NDTVVGGSAYLR
+59 NDTVVGGSAYLK
-71 VEDSTGHLSVK
+71 VEDSTGHLTVK

-104 GGVSIDHLGHHGDV
+104 GGVSIDHLGNHGDV
-118 SYGGAAAYNSVKR
+118 SYGGAAAYNGITR
-131 KGLSGNVTFKGAGG
+131 KGLSGNVTFAGAGG
-145 YNALWHETNHGN
+145 YNALWHETNQGN
-157 LSFAGAGAGNKLDRT
+157 LSFTGAGAGNKLDRT
-172 WFDQYQ
+172 WFNRYQ
-178 GSRGDVSFD
+178 GSHGDVTFD

-228 AGASNRIERTRQA
+228 AGASNRIERTHQA
-241 EDVYQ
+241 EDVYT
-246 QTHGNIRFE
+246 QTRGNIRFE
-255 GVGGYNSFYS
+255 GVGGYNSLYS

-279 YNTITRKG
+279 YNTIIRKG
-287 SGSSFDAQGMEYAKA
+287 SGNDFAKEGMTNAKA
-302 EDIVLTTAKMHGS
+302 DEIVLTKAVMSGS
-315 WIGSGTHAVTA
+315 WIGQDHHVTA
-326 VKSEREPNT
+326 VKSASEPNT
-335 YLFAIADGT
+335 YLFAFADST
-344 YTKINKVRLS
+344 YTKINKVQLR
-354 NDPKTGKLK
+354 NDPQTGELK
-363 YYSEAWYKQGNH
+363 YYSTAWYKEGNH
-375 LSGLAR
+375 LSNLANQDI
-381 SDVSSAGGFE
+381 SDNGGFTA
-391 VNPINGGYTLSN
+391 VNINGAYTLSDLK
-403 IAVEHQ
+403 VEHQ
-409 QSLTVHAMEK
+409 QSVTVHAVEK
-419 DLTEYEWVTY
+419 SLTEYEWVTY
-429 ANGAL
+429 ANGAV
-434 IDAKDVVLS
+434 IDAKEVSLS

-450 AISTDGTK
+450 AIYADGTK
-458 VDVQAIKS
+458 VDVKAVKS
-466 NRKPN
+466 NRQPN
-471 TYVYAKVLGPYTKIV
+471 TYIYAKVLGPYTKIV
-486 VVELANDAETGV
+486 VVELANDPETGA

-513 ANLANEDISSAN
+513 ANIANQDISSAT
-525 GYHSM
+525 GYNPM

-537 SALNYSVN
+537 SDLHYSVN
-545 AIRSM
+545 AVRST
-550 SETVADIDE
+550 SETVADIEE

-569 TDSGESS
+569 NDSGESS
-576 GDVHFSGAGGGNV
+576 GDVRFNGAGGGNV

-596 GNVYFNGG
+596 GNVHFNGG

-651 HQSKQGKMD
+651 HQSQQGKMD
-660 VYAGGAVNVLVRIGD
+660 VYAGGAVNVLVRLGD

-686 NISVHKGNGNSRVAM
+686 NISVQKGSGDSRVVM

-713 GHGLWLAA
+713 GNGLWLAA

-731 NGEVTSV
+731 QGDVAAV
-738 LAGGANVLTKVG
+738 LAGGANVLTKMG

-755 AGMLGGANVMTHI
+755 SGMLGGANVITHI
-768 SGDEQASNTTAVA
+768 SNDDQLSNTTAVA
-781 LGGANILTKKGKGDT
+781 LGGANILTKKGKGNT

-807 THVGDGSTTGVMVGG
+807 THVGDGTTTGVMVGG

-867 GDGTSIAAMIG
+867 GDGTSIAVMIG

-962 GNGSTFAAMIGQANV
+962 GHGSTFAAMIGQANI

-995 IYTHVGD
+995 IMTHVGD
-1002 GTSLGLFAGEMNV
+1002 GTSLGLFAGEVNV

-1103 LISDIGNVMTHVGDG
+1103 LISDVGNVMTQVGEG
-1118 TTIGIAKGKANIVTK
+1118 TTIGIAKGKANLITK
-1133 VGDGLGINVAW
+1133 VGDGLGVNVAW

-1162 KGEANILT
+1162 KGEANLIT

-1183 KANIITHVGN
+1183 EANIITHVGN

-1205 VITKVGDGRN
+1205 VITKVGHGQN

-1242 NVVTKVGDGMQV
+1242 NIVTKVGDGMQV
-1254 TAAKGKANIT
+1254 TAAKGQANIT
-1264 TTVGNGLSVTAAY
+1264 TTVGNGLNVTAAY
-1277 GDANINTKVGNGV
+1277 GDANINTKVGDGV

-1323 IGDGL
+1323 VGDGL

-1333 YARNNVAIKVGNGDF
+1333 YAQNNVAIKVGNGDF

-1363 SALFDNVK
+1363 SALFDNIK
-1371 QTLLGV
+1371 QTVLGV

-1383 NYLVQGDEASTSGTQ
+1383 NYLVQGDEASSSGTH

-1419 IEEVGSDLGDSLTG
+1419 IKEVGSDLGDSLTG

-1443 NEMDNDLNI
+1443 NKMQHAINVDD
-1452 DGASDHAPN
+1452 SSVQAPN
-1461 LIVNGDFEQGDRGW
+1461 LIVNGDFELGEHGW

-1481 EASYSGSVYGVNG
+1481 EASYAGSVYGVEG
-1494 EGHGTRVTE
+1494 EGHGARVTE
-1503 LDTHTNT
+1503 LDTYTNT
-1510 SLYQDLTDLTE
+1510 SLYQDLANLAQ

-1554 SSGDAS
+1554 SSGDES

-1567 KLTAHAGSNRIEFK
+1567 KLTAQAGSNRIEFK

-1592 LDNVVAKSESSPQ
+1592 LDNVVATSESSQQ
-1605 ANAVSEHAKQNQAS
+1605 ANAIREHATQNPAT

-1656 TDQQAI
+1656 TDQQAL
-1662 ENNGQAQRDAVKEES
+1662 ENNGQAQRDAVQEES
-1677 EAVTAELTTLAQ
+1677 EAITAELTKLAQ

-1702 KSGEQWRNDFAGGLL
+1702 ESGDQWRNEFASGLL
-1717 DGVQSQID
+1717 AGVQTQLD
-1725 DAKQLASDKMAAAKQ
+1725 DAKQLANDKIAEAKQ
-1740 TQSDNNSKVK
+1740 THADNQNKVK
-1750 DSIAKSE
+1750 DAVAKSE

-1769 AEQDIAEAKADAET
+1769 AEQDIADAQADAEK
-1783 RKADAVAKSHDAKQA
+1783 RKADALAKGKDAQQA
-1798 ESDAHSA
+1798 ESDAHHA
-1805 ANDAQSRGDRDAM
+1805 VNNAQSRGDRDVQV
-1818 NAENKANQAQ
+1818 AENKANQAQ
-1828 NDAQGAKQ
+1828 ADAQGAKQ

-1842 DRQGVAGSGLSGNAH
+1842 DRQGVTGSGLSGNAH
-1857 RVEGAGE
+1857 SVEGAGE
-1864 TGSHVNTDSQ
+1864 TDSHVNTDSQ

-1879 RFSDGLTEQE
+1879 RFSEGLTEQE
-1889 LEALEGATNAVNR
+1889 QEALEGATNAVNR
-1902 LQINAGIRSKNSG
+1902 LQINAGIRAKNSG
-1915 STITSMFMEA
+1915 SSMTSMFSET
-1925 NADSIVVDTTASQD
+1925 NSKSIVVPTKVSPEPDRQEVTRRD
-1939 VVRKEV
+1939 V
-1945 RISGVNLVG
+1945 RISGVNL
-1954 LGEASHDSAES
+1954 ES
-1965 LVAARAEKVAN
+1965 LSAVQGSQPTGQLASKS
-1976 LYRWLDTDNDVATD
+1976 
-1990 KYVPVPGFERVDADV
+1990 VPGFKSHFASTSIGIENELSGLVVVLPKNSAQTFGYVHDSQGNPLFMLTKDMNQGGYSNPVGINDIQGVNNWQTHTIELVTYPSEISDTAAVESRKEAMLWLAKEFTDHINQSNHQSLPHLV
-2005 SDEVKQRM
+2005 SDDGRF
-2013 IQSMSGYIEHTDNQ
+2013 
-2027 VPKDQAQAL
+2027 
-2036 ATLFVESTLDYDWD
+2036 TLVISN
-2050 KRVEFLTK
+2050 
-2058 LESYGYSFE
+2058 S
-2067 TPHAEKSIV
+2067 
-2076 SFWSGK
+2076 
-2082 NFKQYRDVLD
+2082 
-2092 NAQTDGKKV
+2092 
-2101 VYDIDVKGNAFAID
+2101 
-2115 LNKHLMRW
+2115 KHLIAA
-2123 GGLFLDPDNAE
+2123 GNGT
-2134 QNQLKSSI
+2134 SI
-2142 DAATFSNTGFWS
+2142 DAQGKTIGMTPSGQQATMAISAKEFGTSSSSEVRLLESTPWYQAGLRDEFLANAKNTTLDDPATAQNVYAYLT
-2154 SVYATGAQHDVYV
+2154 SVYSKTADLAKEYGIYINDWDPASEGFSPNAQGLTDPKVKNAWSILPRTKPVRMLELLSAEDSRYV
-2167 IAEGGVRLGNY
+2167 RQQIAEKLKGTYSESLAKNVFEYFQYGGEVAGHGINNATTGS
-2178 FWHVELPALRQ
+2178 VQQPEPAILFEFRSVPSA
-2189 LQREGLVGEIRLLDK
+2189 LSDFVPK
-2204 PVSEYKDLPADE
+2204 TAS
-2216 IGRRLTD
+2216 T
-2223 AGVGVKVRFDALSS
+2223 VKVDVKALDHFDSASRKAIITEVNALVSGSEDFDAWYQEYRASKGQPPVKNPKSS
-2237 ARQAEL
+2237 ASANHKAEWL
-2243 LADNPDDYRADTLV
+2243 MTQHAEQWAKITAPYTDNHETLTSTKLASNDKE
-2257 ELDVKLS
+2257 ELHALGETSNLEHNKQQENVAS
-2264 AIDSMLRESLPFYSL
+2264 IINTMLNDMLPFYAL

-2285 LVQEGDEGFEVRSW
+2285 LVQEGDEGFEVRAW
-2299 PGSDDKS
+2299 PGTEDKS
-2306 KTILLDNPEDAAQQK
+2306 KTIILEDPEDAAQHK

-2343 VDNKVLSHHDGRTRI
+2343 VDNKVISHHEGRTHV
-2358 LAQKEDGAWTYNTN
+2358 LAQKVDGAWQYNATV
-2372 SELMSVTELLDAA
+2372 ELMSVTELLDAA
-2385 HVSGK
+2385 NVTGK
-2390 VRGESYQKVIDA
+2390 IRGESYQQVIDA
-2402 LAEYHASTAEH
+2402 LTDYHASITEH
-2413 ADYELESVEQL
+2413 ADYEPESVEKL
-2424 VNLRKK
+2424 LNLRKK
-2430 IEGYALGHPD
+2430 IEGYVLGHPD
-2440 SGRLEAMN
+2440 SGRVEAMN

-2454 NSRLEEVSVLAVSE
+2454 NTRLDEVSLLSVAE
-2468 QSIKAHDSFSR
+2468 QTIQAQDSFSR
-2479 LYDQLDN
+2479 LYDQLEAAN
-2486 AHLKQS
+2486 LKES
-2492 KHLYLDGNGD
+2492 KHLYLDQNGD

-2508 GNLAKIDQL
+2508 GNLANIDLL
-2517 GGSDAV
+2517 GSREAV
-2523 LEKVKASVNHEY
+2523 LEKVKLTVSNEY
-2535 GQAIA
+2535 GQTVA
-2540 DTIFAGLSANELAK
+2540 DTIFAGLSAKDLAK
-2554 DGKGIDITG
+2554 DGKGIDIAG
-2563 LNRIHQALE
+2563 LNKVHQAIE
-2572 QHMSPVS
+2572 QHLSPVS
-2579 ATMYIWK
+2579 ATLYIWK

-2601 QGRTQIDA
+2601 QGRTQLEG

-2616 KQNYVSWWPL
+2616 QQNYVSWWPL
-2626 GSKSSNIRNIFNVA
+2626 GSKSSNISNILNVA
-2640 TEYQPDLK
+2640 TKDQPDLK

-2666 DMASEENDGFGLN
+2666 DVASEENDGFGLH
-2679 DGETKLKRFIEK
+2679 DGDIKLKRFIEK

-2698 DAAYKDASEGY
+2698 DASFKEASEGY

-2715 NPDMLV
+2715 NPDMLET
-2721 STGIPAHVF
+2721 TGIPAHVF
-2730 QPFVDQ
+2730 QPFVEQ

-2751 AQELQKQAQASGDP
+2751 AQELRLQAQRSDDP
-2765 ALVAKR
+2765 ELLEKR
-2771 IDNVVRLF
+2771 IGNVVRQF
-2779 AERALEEIEAFKAS
+2779 AERALEEIETFKAS
-2793 QADEGRVFRIN
+2793 QADQGRVFRIN

-2812 MQAEWNRLSHDPDA
+2812 MQAEWHRLSNDPDA

-2852 GHTWRPKFG
+2852 GHTWLPKFG

-2891 NDDLDALS
+2891 TDVLDALS
-2899 GSEKHK
+2899 GNEKPK
-2905 DKVAIEND
+2905 ENVAIEND

-2918 DKVPLSPLTRFLN
+2918 DKESLSPLTRFLN
-2931 NELYGERDARRKIG
+2931 NELYGDKEARRKIG
-2945 DITQTLL
+2945 EITQTLL

-2960 SQKVTLKGEAGRLTG
+2960 SQKITLQGEAGRLTG
-2975 YYHQGTAS
+2975 YYHQGTAPS
-2983 SDDETS
+2983 EGETS
-2989 TTSGKVVLFL
+2989 SPSGKVVLFL

-3009 ASAIRSHYQKQGIDM
+3009 ASAIRNHYQKQGIDM

-3065 IILHGYSM
+3065 IIIHGYSM

-3120 GTIAKAVNG
+3120 GAIAKAVNG
-3129 QFSVEKNLKGL
+3129 QFSVEKNLEGL
-3140 PQETP
+3140 PKETS

-3152 EGLGEEGEKLRVK
+3152 EGEKLRIK
-3165 LSNSGFN
+3165 LTASGYN
-3172 VTGEQTFY
+3172 VTGERTFY

-3192 TGQIVSDLL
+3192 ADQIVSGFSSSASVDEDLDQQGL
-3201 NTQHIK
+3201 DTTSTKDQGISNKNDHLQVVDSK
-3207 HNEAKLNLE
+3207 EA
-3216 PHGKNYESR
+3216 
-3225 DLILKPISQ
+3225 
-3234 PETVELGMPEV
+3234 
-3245 DQKVLA
+3245 LA
-3251 DIAERENVIIG
+3251 DGKILHNQDVN
-3262 VRPVDEKS
+3262 S
-3270 KSLIASKMYSSKGL
+3270 
-3284 FVKAKSSD
+3284 
-3292 WGPMSGFIP
+3292 WGP
-3301 VDQSFAKASAR
+3301 
-3312 RDLETFNRHA
+3312 
-3322 EQSIQSGNAVSADLY
+3322 
-3337 LNQVRVEELVSKY
+3337 
-3350 HSLTPL
+3350 
-3356 ELDDQSG
+3356 
-3363 MYKTTATNGDQ
+3363 
-3374 SVPFFLNRVTVD
+3374 
-3386 GNELWQVHYIT
+3386 IT
-3397 NGELAPFKVIGDPV
+3397 
-3411 SKQPMTADYDL
+3411 
-3422 LTVMYSYG
+3422 
-3430 DLGPQDK
+3430 
-3437 VKQPLTWQQ
+3437 
-3446 WKDSV
+3446 
-3451 TYEDLT
+3451 
-3457 PKYKELYSNEDLYNK
+3457 
-3472 KDGASL
+3472 
-3478 GNVSGRL
+3478 
-3485 KELKDRINVDLGRTN
+3485 
-3500 GLEMVHHGADD
+3500 
-3511 ANPYA
+3511 
-3516 VMADNFPAT
+3516 
-3525 FFVPKSLFAEDGLG
+3525 
-3539 EGKGSIQTYFNVN
+3539 
-3552 EQGAVVIRNPQEF
+3552 
-3565 SDFQQVTINASFRAS
+3565 
-3580 FNDKWNH
+3580 
-3587 GLDEPLFTT
+3587 
-3596 KRKLSHEFLNK
+3596 
-3607 RDQLLKKLSGGR
+3607 
-3619 LDAQDETLVALG
+3619 
-3631 NPDDV
+3631 
-3636 SGNKAIVAVDV
+3636 
-3647 SQIFTRQE
+3647 
-3655 LKERANVFAKPI
+3655 
-3667 GASYQGILD
+3667 
-3676 QLDLVHQ
+3676 
-3683 TVSRDQIVASFE
+3683 
-3695 LNKKVNAYIAEH
+3695 
-3707 PTSGRNQALT
+3707 
-3717 QLKEQITSALFIGK
+3717 
-3731 MQVAQV
+3731 
-3737 DIDAIAQTR
+3737 
-3746 PELAARI
+3746 
-3753 FMVAIEEANGEHRG
+3753 
-3767 LTDMMVRWAN
+3767 
-3777 EDPYLAPKQGYKGE
+3777 
-3791 TPNDLGFDA
+3791 
-3800 KYHVDLGDH
+3800 
-3809 YADFKQW
+3809 
-3816 LETSQSNGLL
+3816 
-3826 SKATLDESTK
+3826 
-3836 TVHLGYSYQELQD
+3836 
-3849 LTGVESVQMA
+3849 
-3859 FYFLKEAAKK
+3859 
-3869 VDPISGDSAE
+3869 
-3879 MILLKKFA
+3879 
-3887 DKSYLSQLD
+3887 
-3896 SDRMDQIEGIYRS
+3896 
-3909 SHETD
+3909 
-3914 VDAWDR
+3914 
-3920 RYSGAGYD
+3920 
-3928 ELTNKLAGAT
+3928 
-3938 GVDEQLSVLLD
+3938 
-3949 DRKGLLIGEVHGSD
+3949 
-3963 VNGLRFVNEQMDA
+3963 
-3976 LKKQGVTV
+3976 
-3984 IGLEHLRSDLAQPLI
+3984 
-3999 DRYLATGVMSSE
+3999 
-4011 LSAMLKTKHLDA
+4011 
-4023 TLFENA
+4023 
-4029 RANGMRIVAL
+4029 
-4039 DANSSARPNVQGT
+4039 
-4052 EHGLMYR
+4052 
-4059 AGAANNIAVEVLQS
+4059 
-4073 LPDDEKFVAIYGK
+4073 
-4086 AHLQSHKGIEGFV
+4086 
-4099 PGITHRLDLPAL
+4099 
-4111 RVSDSN
+4111 
-4117 QFRVEQDDM
+4117 
-4126 TLRVVYDDVANKPKL
+4126 
-4141 TFKDSLSGA
+4141 
-4150 NTAIHNQNVNDWERV
+4150 
-4165 AVTPTA
+4165 VTPTT

-4181 IIVQMENDSVVA
+4181 IIVQMENDDVVA
-4193 NAAANLAGKH
+4193 KAAANLAGKH

-4234 QLVGHGRDDSDSNNT
+4234 QLVGHGRDHSESNNT
-4249 HLSGYSAE
+4249 RLSGYSADE
-4257 DLAAKLANFQQSFSQ
+4257 LAVKLAKFQQSFNQ
-4272 AENINNTPDHIS
+4272 AENINNKPDHIS

-4296 KGFGHQFINAMDV
+4296 KGFGHQFINAMDA
-4309 NGLRVDVSARSSELA
+4309 NGLRVDVSVRSSELA
-4324 VDATGRKHT
+4324 VDEAGRKHT
-4333 KDENGD
+4333 KDANGD
-4339 WIQKAETN
+4339 WVQKAENN
-4347 KVSLSWNEQGEVIAK
+4347 KVSLSWDAQGEVVAK
-4362 EERIRNGIA
+4362 DERIRNGIA

-4384 VGEIARGAIGDNNDV
+4384 VDEPARGAIGDNSDV
-4399 FDAPEKRKVETET
+4399 FDAPEKRKPETEVIAN
-4412 SSSAANNKL
+4412 SSSSNQL

-4432 DGEFTAVNWGTSNV
+4432 EGEFTAVNWGTSNV
-4446 GIKVGSGGFKSLA
+4446 GIKVGTGGFKSLA

-4470 NGESKHSVDMGGYQ
+4470 DGESKHSVDIGGYQ

-4491 FIGNRNVSFNLGQSN
+4491 FLGNRNVSFNFGHSN
-4506 DLLVMMDKS
+4506 DLILMMDKS

-4538 ATSGEDQDWLA
+4538 ATSGEGEDWLA

-4566 MSGLDQSSSVDYTCL
+4566 MSGLDQSSSVDYTHL
-4581 VELDS
+4581 VQLNS
-4586 HNERSSRGLK
+4586 QNERDSRGLK
-4596 HDTEAALNK
+4596 HDAEATLNK
-4605 QYNQWLSGNSD
+4605 QYNQWLSGNGNSGT
-4616 SSAGKLSR
+4616 SQLSR

-4679 QQFSATGQAKT
+4679 QQFTATGQAKT
-4690 TFTYTPEDLPRQL
+4690 TFTYTPQDLPRQL
-4703 KNKLLGQMA
+4703 KNKLLGQLA
-4712 GIGAETTLADIFGV
+4712 GVGAETTLADIFGV
-4726 DYTTSGQIVSRNGEA
+4726 DYTPSGQIVSRNGQA
-4741 VDGVAILTEML
+4741 VDGVAILKEML

-4776 KSGIDMG
+4776 KAGIDMG
-4783 ADGIQS
+4783 ADGIKS
-4789 FAETHGLKD
+4789 FAETHGLKE
-4798 KAPEEEE
+4798 KAPEEEKD
-4805 NKSAVSVNGTSV
+4805 NSSVSVNGANV
-4817 NSAQGATAS
+4817 NSAQGATVA

-4867 ENLKENL
+4867 ENLKQNL

-4895 QGDGDINLSLGNY
+4895 QGDGDINISLGNY

-4944 NIFTGGEGSDMGVL
+4944 NIFTGGEGNDMGVL

-5001 DTGLGRDYVVTS
+5001 DTGSGRDYVVTS

-5020 TGDGQDYSVTIGN
+5020 TGDDQDYSVTIGN

-5041 GNDFANVFGNYNRI
+5041 GNDFANIFGNYNRI
-5055 NASAG
+5055 NAGAG

-5070 AVLNGGEGED
+5070 AVLNGGDGDD

-5092 FNGEEGRDLMVLGGY
+5092 FNGGEGRDLMVLGGY

-5133 ISSEDNIVFNGIDWQ
+5133 IRSEDNIVFNGIDWQ

-5161 SILRDPVS
+5161 SILRDPS
-5169 ETDQA
+5169 NDSDQS

-5179 GSVTFNDYFDGKRAQ
+5179 GSVTFSDYFNGNRAQ
-5194 MIIAMGEKDANGER
+5194 VVIGMSEKDLSGER
-5208 EYTTLSESS
+5208 EYTMLSDSA
-5217 IDALVQAMSGFDPQ
+5217 IDALVQAMSGFEPQ

-5237 IDNLDSKSRVAI
+5237 IDSLESKSQAAI
-5249 STAWADVV
+5249 SMAWSDVV
-5257 HKKGITV
+5257 HKKGLMV

>member
-15 GNYSADNGNN
+15 GNYSADDGNN
-25 DIVAIGFGGE
+25 NIVAIGFGGQ

-49 IGATVHTGSG
+49 IGATVYTGSG
-59 NDTVVGGSAYLR
+59 NDTVVGGSAYLK
-71 VEDSTGHLSVK
+71 VEDSTGHLIVK

-104 GGVSIDHLGHHGDV
+104 GGVSIDHLGNHGDV
-118 SYGGAAAYNSVKR
+118 SYGGAAAYNGITR
-131 KGLSGNVTFKGAGG
+131 KGLSGNVTFAGAGG
-145 YNALWHETNHGN
+145 YNALLHETNQGN
-157 LSFAGAGAGNKLDRT
+157 LSFTGAGAGNKLDRT
-172 WFDQYQ
+172 WSNRYQ
-178 GSRGDVSFD
+178 GSHGDVTFD

-228 AGASNRIERTRQA
+228 AGASNRIERTHQA
-241 EDVYQ
+241 EDVYT
-246 QTHGNIRFE
+246 QTRGNIRFE
-255 GVGGYNSFYS
+255 GVGGYNSLYS

-279 YNTITRKG
+279 YNTIIRKG
-287 SGSSFDAQGMEYAKA
+287 SGNDFAKEGMTNAKA
-302 EDIVLTTAKMHGS
+302 DEIVLTKAVMSGS
-315 WIGSGTHAVTA
+315 WIGQDHHVTA
-326 VKSEREPNT
+326 VKSASEPNT
-335 YLFAIADGT
+335 YLFAFADST
-344 YTKINKVRLS
+344 YTKINKVQLR
-354 NDPKTGKLK
+354 NDPQTGELK
-363 YYSEAWYKQGNH
+363 YYSTAWYKEGNH
-375 LSGLAR
+375 LSNLANQDI
-381 SDVSSAGGFE
+381 SDNGGFTA
-391 VNPINGGYTLSN
+391 VNINGAYTLSDLK
-403 IAVEHQ
+403 VEHQ
-409 QSLTVHAMEK
+409 QSVTVHAVEK
-419 DLTEYEWVTY
+419 SLTEYEWVTY
-429 ANGAL
+429 ANGAV
-434 IDAKDVVLS
+434 IDAKEVSLS

-450 AISTDGTK
+450 AIYADGTK
-458 VDVQAIKS
+458 VDVKAVKS
-466 NRKPN
+466 NRQPN
-471 TYVYAKVLGPYTKIV
+471 TYIYAKVLGPYTKIV
-486 VVELANDAETGV
+486 VVELANDPETGA

-513 ANLANEDISSAN
+513 ANIANQDISSAT
-525 GYHSM
+525 GYNPM

-537 SALNYSVN
+537 SDLHYSVN
-545 AIRSM
+545 AVRST
-550 SETVADIDE
+550 SETVADIEE

-569 TDSGESS
+569 NDSGESS
-576 GDVHFSGAGGGNV
+576 GDVRFNGAGGGNV

-596 GNVYFNGG
+596 GNVHFNGG

-651 HQSKQGKMD
+651 HQSQQGKMD
-660 VYAGGAVNVLVRIGD
+660 VYAGGAVNVLVRLGD

-686 NISVHKGNGNSRVAM
+686 NISVQKGSGDSRVVM

-713 GHGLWLAA
+713 GNGLWLAA

-731 NGEVTSV
+731 KGDVAAV
-738 LAGGANVLTKVG
+738 LAGGANVLTKMG

-755 AGMLGGANVMTHI
+755 SGMLGGANVITHI
-768 SGDEQASNTTAVA
+768 SNDDQLSNTTAVA
-781 LGGANILTKKGKGDT
+781 LGGANILTKKGKGNT

-807 THVGDGSTTGVMVGG
+807 THVGDGTTTGVMVGG

-867 GDGTSIAAMIG
+867 GDGTSIAVMIG

-962 GNGSTFAAMIGQANV
+962 GHGSTFAAMIGQANI

-995 IYTHVGD
+995 IMTHVGD
-1002 GTSLGLFAGEMNV
+1002 GTSLGLFAGEVNV

-1076 GDATTAAVLAGK
+1076 GNATTAAVLAGK

-1103 LISDIGNVMTHVGDG
+1103 LISDVGNVMTHVGDG
-1118 TTIGIAKGKANIVTK
+1118 TTIGIAKGKANLITK
-1133 VGDGLGINVAW
+1133 VGDGLGVNVAW

-1162 KGEANILT
+1162 KGEANLIT

-1183 KANIITHVGN
+1183 EANIITHVGN

-1205 VITKVGDGRN
+1205 AITKVGHGQN

-1242 NVVTKVGDGMQV
+1242 NIVTKVGDGMQV
-1254 TAAKGKANIT
+1254 TAAKGQANIT

-1277 GDANINTKVGNGV
+1277 GDANINTKVGDGV

-1323 IGDGL
+1323 VGDGL

-1333 YARNNVAIKVGNGDF
+1333 YAQNNVAIKVGNGDF

-1363 SALFDNVK
+1363 SALFDNIK
-1371 QTLLGV
+1371 QTVLGV

-1383 NYLVQGDEASTSGTQ
+1383 NYLVQGDEASSSGTH

-1419 IEEVGSDLGDSLTG
+1419 IKEVGSDLGDSLTG

-1443 NEMDNDLNI
+1443 NKMQHALNV
-1452 DGASDHAPN
+1452 DDSSVQAPN
-1461 LIVNGDFEQGDRGW
+1461 LIVNGDFELGEHGW

-1481 EASYSGSVYGVNG
+1481 EASYAGSVYGVEG
-1494 EGHGTRVTE
+1494 EGHGARVTE
-1503 LDTHTNT
+1503 LDTYTNT
-1510 SLYQDLTDLTE
+1510 SLYQDLANLAQ

-1554 SSGDAS
+1554 SSGDES
-1560 AWQQKTL
+1560 TWQQKTL
-1567 KLTAHAGSNRIEFK
+1567 KLIAQAGSNRIEFK

-1592 LDNVVAKSESSPQ
+1592 LDNVVATSESSQQ
-1605 ANAVSEHAKQNQAS
+1605 ANAIREHATQNPAA

-1631 DRQRLEQEK
+1631 DRQCLEQEK

-1656 TDQQAI
+1656 TDQQALG
-1662 ENNGQAQRDAVKEES
+1662 NNGQAQRDAVQEES
-1677 EAVTAELTTLAQ
+1677 EAITAELTKLAQ

-1702 KSGEQWRNDFAGGLL
+1702 ESGDQWRNEFASGLL
-1717 DGVQSQID
+1717 AGVQTQLD
-1725 DAKQLASDKMAAAKQ
+1725 DAKQLANDKIAEAKQ
-1740 TQSDNNSKVK
+1740 THADNQNKVK
-1750 DSIAKSE
+1750 DAVAKSE

-1769 AEQDIAEAKADAET
+1769 AEQDIADAQADSEK
-1783 RKADAVAKSHDAKQA
+1783 RKADALAKGKDAQQA
-1798 ESDAHSA
+1798 ESDAHHA
-1805 ANDAQSRGDRDAM
+1805 VNNAQSRGDRDVQL
-1818 NAENKANQAQ
+1818 AENKANQAQ
-1828 NDAQGAKQ
+1828 ADAQGAKQ
-1836 NEGDRP
+1836 NGGDRP
-1842 DRQGVAGSGLSGNAH
+1842 DRQGVTGSGLSGNAH
-1857 RVEGAGE
+1857 SVEGAGE
-1864 TGSHVNTDSQ
+1864 TDSHINTDSQ

-1879 RFSDGLTEQE
+1879 RFSEGLTEQE
-1889 LEALEGATNAVNR
+1889 QEVLEGATNAVNR
-1902 LQINAGIRSKNSG
+1902 LQINAGIRAKNSV
-1915 STITSMFMEA
+1915 SSMTSMFSET
-1925 NADSIVVDTTASQD
+1925 NSKSIVVPTKVSPEPERQEVTRRD
-1939 VVRKEV
+1939 V
-1945 RISGVNLVG
+1945 RISGVNL
-1954 LGEASHDSAES
+1954 ES
-1965 LVAARAEKVAN
+1965 LSAVQGSQQTGQLASKS
-1976 LYRWLDTDNDVATD
+1976 
-1990 KYVPVPGFERVDADV
+1990 VPGFKSHFASTSIGIENELSGLVVVLPKNSAQTFGYVHDSQGNPLFMLTKDMNQGGYSNPVDINDIQGVNNWQTHTIELVTYPSEISDTAAVESRKEAMLWLAKEFTDHINQSNHQSLPHLV
-2005 SDEVKQRM
+2005 SDDGRF
-2013 IQSMSGYIEHTDNQ
+2013 
-2027 VPKDQAQAL
+2027 
-2036 ATLFVESTLDYDWD
+2036 TLVISN
-2050 KRVEFLTK
+2050 
-2058 LESYGYSFE
+2058 S
-2067 TPHAEKSIV
+2067 
-2076 SFWSGK
+2076 
-2082 NFKQYRDVLD
+2082 
-2092 NAQTDGKKV
+2092 
-2101 VYDIDVKGNAFAID
+2101 
-2115 LNKHLMRW
+2115 KHLIAA
-2123 GGLFLDPDNAE
+2123 GNGT
-2134 QNQLKSSI
+2134 SI
-2142 DAATFSNTGFWS
+2142 DAQGKTIGMTPSGQQATMAISAKEFGTSSSPEVRLLESAPWYQAGLRDEFLANAKNTTLDDPATAQNVYAYLT
-2154 SVYATGAQHDVYV
+2154 SVYSKTADLAKEYGIYINDWDPASEGFSPNAQGLTDPKVKNAWSILPRTKPVRMLELLSAEDSRYV
-2167 IAEGGVRLGNY
+2167 RQQIAEKLKGTYSESLAKNVFEYFQYGGEVAGHGINNATTGS
-2178 FWHVELPALRQ
+2178 VQQPEPAVLFEFRSVPSA
-2189 LQREGLVGEIRLLDK
+2189 LSDFVPK
-2204 PVSEYKDLPADE
+2204 TAS
-2216 IGRRLTD
+2216 T
-2223 AGVGVKVRFDALSS
+2223 VKVDVKALDHFDSASRKAIITEVNALVSGSEDFDAWYQEYRASKGQPPVKNPKSS
-2237 ARQAEL
+2237 ASANHKAEWL
-2243 LADNPDDYRADTLV
+2243 MTQHAEQWAKITAPYTDNHGTLTSTKLASNDKE
-2257 ELDVKLS
+2257 ELHALGETSNLENNKQQENVAS
-2264 AIDSMLRESLPFYSL
+2264 IINTMLNDMLPFYAL

-2285 LVQEGDEGFEVRSW
+2285 LVQEGDEGFEVRAW
-2299 PGSDDKS
+2299 PGTEDKS
-2306 KTILLDNPEDAAQQK
+2306 KTIILEDPEDAAQHK

-2343 VDNKVLSHHDGRTRI
+2343 VDNKVISHHEGRTHV
-2358 LAQKEDGAWTYNTN
+2358 LAQKVDGAWQYNATV
-2372 SELMSVTELLDAA
+2372 ELMSVSELLDAA
-2385 HVSGK
+2385 NVTGK
-2390 VRGESYQKVIDA
+2390 IRGESYQQVIDA
-2402 LAEYHASTAEH
+2402 LTDYHASITEH
-2413 ADYELESVEQL
+2413 ADYEPESVEKL
-2424 VNLRKK
+2424 LNLRKK
-2430 IEGYALGHPD
+2430 IEGYVLGHPD
-2440 SGRLEAMN
+2440 SGRIAAMN

-2454 NSRLEEVSVLAVSE
+2454 NTRLEEVSVLAVSE
-2468 QSIKAHDSFSR
+2468 PNIKAQDSFSR
-2479 LYDQLDN
+2479 LYDQLETAN
-2486 AHLKQS
+2486 LKGT
-2492 KHLYLDGNGD
+2492 KHLYLDQNGE

-2508 GNLAKIDQL
+2508 GHLANIDLL
-2517 GGSDAV
+2517 GSREAV
-2523 LEKVKASVNHEY
+2523 LEKVKLTVSNEY
-2535 GQAIA
+2535 GQTVA
-2540 DTIFAGLSANELAK
+2540 DTIFAGLSAKDLAK
-2554 DGKGIDITG
+2554 DGKGIDIAG
-2563 LNRIHQALE
+2563 LKKVHLAIE
-2572 QHMSPVS
+2572 QHLSPVS
-2579 ATMYIWK
+2579 ATLFLWK

-2601 QGRTQIDA
+2601 QGRTQLEG

-2616 KQNYVSWWPL
+2616 QQNYVSWWPL
-2626 GSKSSNIRNIFNVA
+2626 GSKSSNISNILNVA
-2640 TEYQPDLK
+2640 TKDQPDLK

-2666 DMASEENDGFGLN
+2666 DVASEENDGFGLH
-2679 DGETKLKRFIEK
+2679 DGDIKLKRFIEK

-2698 DAAYKDASEGY
+2698 DASFKEASEGY

-2715 NPDMLV
+2715 NPDMLET
-2721 STGIPAHVF
+2721 TGIPAHVF
-2730 QPFVDQ
+2730 QPFVEQ

-2751 AQELQKQAQASGDP
+2751 AQELRLQAQRSDDP
-2765 ALVAKR
+2765 ELLEKR
-2771 IDNVVRLF
+2771 IGNVVRQF
-2779 AERALEEIEAFKAS
+2779 AERALEEIETFKAS
-2793 QADEGRVFRIN
+2793 QADQGRVFRIN

-2812 MQAEWNRLSHDPDA
+2812 MQAEWHRLSNDPDA

-2852 GHTWRPKFG
+2852 GHTWLPKFG

-2891 NDDLDALS
+2891 TDALDALS
-2899 GSEKHK
+2899 GNEKPK
-2905 DKVAIEND
+2905 ENVAIEND

-2918 DKVPLSPLTRFLN
+2918 DKESLSPLTRFLN
-2931 NELYGERDARRKIG
+2931 NELYGDKEARRKIG
-2945 DITQTLL
+2945 EITQTLL

-2960 SQKVTLKGEAGRLTG
+2960 SQKITLQGEAGRLTG
-2975 YYHQGTAS
+2975 YYHQGTAPREG
-2983 SDDETS
+2983 ETS

-3009 ASAIRSHYQKQGIDM
+3009 ASAIRNHYQKQGIDM

-3065 IILHGYSM
+3065 IIIHGYSM

-3120 GTIAKAVNG
+3120 GAIAKAVNG
-3129 QFSVEKNLKGL
+3129 QFSVEKNLEGL
-3140 PQETP
+3140 PKETS

-3152 EGLGEEGEKLRVK
+3152 EGLGNEGEKLRTK
-3165 LSNSGFN
+3165 LTASGYN

-3192 TGQIVSDLL
+3192 ADQIVSGLSSS
-3201 NTQHIK
+3201 
-3207 HNEAKLNLE
+3207 A
-3216 PHGKNYESR
+3216 S
-3225 DLILKPISQ
+3225 
-3234 PETVELGMPEV
+3234 
-3245 DQKVLA
+3245 
-3251 DIAERENVIIG
+3251 
-3262 VRPVDEKS
+3262 VDEDLDQQGLDTTSTKDQGISNKNDHLQVVDS
-3270 KSLIASKMYSSKGL
+3270 KEAL
-3284 FVKAKSSD
+3284 SD
-3292 WGPMSGFIP
+3292 GKILHNQDVNSWGP
-3301 VDQSFAKASAR
+3301 
-3312 RDLETFNRHA
+3312 
-3322 EQSIQSGNAVSADLY
+3322 
-3337 LNQVRVEELVSKY
+3337 
-3350 HSLTPL
+3350 
-3356 ELDDQSG
+3356 
-3363 MYKTTATNGDQ
+3363 
-3374 SVPFFLNRVTVD
+3374 
-3386 GNELWQVHYIT
+3386 IT
-3397 NGELAPFKVIGDPV
+3397 
-3411 SKQPMTADYDL
+3411 
-3422 LTVMYSYG
+3422 
-3430 DLGPQDK
+3430 
-3437 VKQPLTWQQ
+3437 
-3446 WKDSV
+3446 
-3451 TYEDLT
+3451 
-3457 PKYKELYSNEDLYNK
+3457 
-3472 KDGASL
+3472 
-3478 GNVSGRL
+3478 
-3485 KELKDRINVDLGRTN
+3485 
-3500 GLEMVHHGADD
+3500 
-3511 ANPYA
+3511 
-3516 VMADNFPAT
+3516 
-3525 FFVPKSLFAEDGLG
+3525 
-3539 EGKGSIQTYFNVN
+3539 
-3552 EQGAVVIRNPQEF
+3552 
-3565 SDFQQVTINASFRAS
+3565 
-3580 FNDKWNH
+3580 
-3587 GLDEPLFTT
+3587 
-3596 KRKLSHEFLNK
+3596 
-3607 RDQLLKKLSGGR
+3607 
-3619 LDAQDETLVALG
+3619 
-3631 NPDDV
+3631 
-3636 SGNKAIVAVDV
+3636 
-3647 SQIFTRQE
+3647 
-3655 LKERANVFAKPI
+3655 
-3667 GASYQGILD
+3667 
-3676 QLDLVHQ
+3676 
-3683 TVSRDQIVASFE
+3683 
-3695 LNKKVNAYIAEH
+3695 
-3707 PTSGRNQALT
+3707 
-3717 QLKEQITSALFIGK
+3717 
-3731 MQVAQV
+3731 
-3737 DIDAIAQTR
+3737 
-3746 PELAARI
+3746 
-3753 FMVAIEEANGEHRG
+3753 
-3767 LTDMMVRWAN
+3767 
-3777 EDPYLAPKQGYKGE
+3777 
-3791 TPNDLGFDA
+3791 
-3800 KYHVDLGDH
+3800 
-3809 YADFKQW
+3809 
-3816 LETSQSNGLL
+3816 
-3826 SKATLDESTK
+3826 
-3836 TVHLGYSYQELQD
+3836 
-3849 LTGVESVQMA
+3849 
-3859 FYFLKEAAKK
+3859 
-3869 VDPISGDSAE
+3869 
-3879 MILLKKFA
+3879 
-3887 DKSYLSQLD
+3887 
-3896 SDRMDQIEGIYRS
+3896 
-3909 SHETD
+3909 
-3914 VDAWDR
+3914 
-3920 RYSGAGYD
+3920 
-3928 ELTNKLAGAT
+3928 
-3938 GVDEQLSVLLD
+3938 
-3949 DRKGLLIGEVHGSD
+3949 
-3963 VNGLRFVNEQMDA
+3963 
-3976 LKKQGVTV
+3976 
-3984 IGLEHLRSDLAQPLI
+3984 
-3999 DRYLATGVMSSE
+3999 
-4011 LSAMLKTKHLDA
+4011 
-4023 TLFENA
+4023 
-4029 RANGMRIVAL
+4029 
-4039 DANSSARPNVQGT
+4039 
-4052 EHGLMYR
+4052 
-4059 AGAANNIAVEVLQS
+4059 
-4073 LPDDEKFVAIYGK
+4073 
-4086 AHLQSHKGIEGFV
+4086 
-4099 PGITHRLDLPAL
+4099 
-4111 RVSDSN
+4111 
-4117 QFRVEQDDM
+4117 
-4126 TLRVVYDDVANKPKL
+4126 
-4141 TFKDSLSGA
+4141 
-4150 NTAIHNQNVNDWERV
+4150 
-4165 AVTPTA
+4165 VTPTT

-4181 IIVQMENDSVVA
+4181 IIVQMENDPVVA
-4193 NAAANLAGKH
+4193 KAAANLAGKH
-4203 PESSVV
+4203 AESSVV

-4234 QLVGHGRDDSDSNNT
+4234 QLVGHGRDHSESNNT
-4249 HLSGYSAE
+4249 RLSGYSADE
-4257 DLAAKLANFQQSFSQ
+4257 LAVKLAKFQQSFNQ
-4272 AENINNTPDHIS
+4272 AENINNKPDHIS

-4296 KGFGHQFINAMDV
+4296 KGFGHQFINAMDA
-4309 NGLRVDVSARSSELA
+4309 NGLRVDVSVRSSELA
-4324 VDATGRKHT
+4324 VDEAGRKHT
-4333 KDENGD
+4333 KDANGD
-4339 WIQKAETN
+4339 WVQKAENN
-4347 KVSLSWNEQGEVIAK
+4347 KVSLSWDAQGEVVAK
-4362 EERIRNGIA
+4362 DEPIRNGIA

-4376 LSRIGVSD
+4376 LSRIGVNNVD
-4384 VGEIARGAIGDNNDV
+4384 EPARGAIGDNSDV
-4399 FDAPEKRKVETET
+4399 FDAPEKRKPETEVIAN
-4412 SSSAANNKL
+4412 SSSSNQL

-4432 DGEFTAVNWGTSNV
+4432 EGEFTAVNWGTSNV
-4446 GIKVGSGGFKSLA
+4446 GIKVGTGGFKSLA

-4470 NGESKHSVDMGGYQ
+4470 DGESKHSVDIGGYQ

-4491 FIGNRNVSFNLGQSN
+4491 FLGNRNVSFNFGHSN
-4506 DLLVMMDKS
+4506 DLILMMDKS

-4538 ATSGEDQDWLA
+4538 ATSGEGEDWLA

-4566 MSGLDQSSSVDYTCL
+4566 MSGLDQSSSVDYTHL
-4581 VELDS
+4581 VQLNS
-4586 HNERSSRGLK
+4586 QNERDSRGLK
-4596 HDTEAALNK
+4596 HDAEATLNK
-4605 QYNQWLSGNSD
+4605 QYNQWLSGNGNSGM
-4616 SSAGKLSR
+4616 SQLSR

-4679 QQFSATGQAKT
+4679 QQFTATGQAKT
-4690 TFTYTPEDLPRQL
+4690 TFTYTPQDLPRQL
-4703 KNKLLGQMA
+4703 KNKLLGQLA
-4712 GIGAETTLADIFGV
+4712 GVGAETTLADIFGV
-4726 DYTTSGQIVSRNGEA
+4726 DYTASGQIVSRNGQA
-4741 VDGVAILTEML
+4741 VDGVAILKEML

-4776 KSGIDMG
+4776 KAGIDMG
-4783 ADGIQS
+4783 ADGIKS
-4789 FAETHGLKD
+4789 FAETHGLKE
-4798 KAPEEEE
+4798 KAPEEEKD
-4805 NKSAVSVNGTSV
+4805 NSSVSVNGANV
-4817 NSAQGATAS
+4817 NSAQGATVA

-4867 ENLKENL
+4867 ENLKQNL

-4895 QGDGDINLSLGNY
+4895 QGDGDINISLGNY

-4944 NIFTGGEGSDMGVL
+4944 NIFTGGEGNDMGVL

-4964 MFGGD
+4964 MIGGD

-5001 DTGLGRDYVVTS
+5001 DTGSGRDYVVTS

-5020 TGDGQDYSVTIGN
+5020 TGDDQDYSVTIGN

-5055 NASAG
+5055 NAGAG

-5070 AVLNGGEGED
+5070 AVLNGGDGDD

-5092 FNGEEGRDLMVLGGY
+5092 FNGGEGRDLMVLGGY

-5133 ISSEDNIVFNGIDWQ
+5133 IRSEDNIVFNGIDWQ

-5161 SILRDPVS
+5161 SILRDPS
-5169 ETDQA
+5169 NDSDQS

-5179 GSVTFNDYFDGKRAQ
+5179 GSVTFSDYFNGNRAQ
-5194 MIIAMGEKDANGER
+5194 VVIGMSEKDLSGER
-5208 EYTTLSESS
+5208 EYTMLSDSA
-5217 IDALVQAMSGFDPQ
+5217 IDALVQAMSGFEPQ

-5237 IDNLDSKSRVAI
+5237 IDSLESKSQAAI
-5249 STAWADVV
+5249 SMAWSDVV
-5257 HKKGITV
+5257 HKKGLMV

>member
-15 GNYSADNGNN
+15 GNYSADDGNN
-25 DIVAIGFGGE
+25 NIVAIGFGGQ

-49 IGATVHTGSG
+49 IGATVYTGSG
-59 NDTVVGGSAYLR
+59 NDTVVGGSAYLK
-71 VEDSTGHLSVK
+71 VEDSTGHLTVK

-104 GGVSIDHLGHHGDV
+104 GGVSIDHLGNHGDV
-118 SYGGAAAYNSVKR
+118 SYGGAAAYNGITR
-131 KGLSGNVTFKGAGG
+131 KGLSGNVTFAGAGG
-145 YNALWHETNHGN
+145 YNALWHETNQGN
-157 LSFAGAGAGNKLDRT
+157 LSFTGAGAGNKLDRT
-172 WFDQYQ
+172 WFNRYQ
-178 GSRGDVSFD
+178 GSHGDVTFD

-228 AGASNRIERTRQA
+228 AGASNRIERTHQA
-241 EDVYQ
+241 EDVYT
-246 QTHGNIRFE
+246 QTRGNIRFE
-255 GVGGYNSFYS
+255 GVGGYNSLYS

-279 YNTITRKG
+279 YNTIIRKG
-287 SGSSFDAQGMEYAKA
+287 SGNDFAKEGMTNAKA
-302 EDIVLTTAKMHGS
+302 DEIVLTKAVMSGS
-315 WIGSGTHAVTA
+315 WIGQDHHVTA
-326 VKSEREPNT
+326 VKSASEPNT
-335 YLFAIADGT
+335 YLFAFADST
-344 YTKINKVRLS
+344 YTKINKVQLR
-354 NDPKTGKLK
+354 NDPQTGELK
-363 YYSEAWYKQGNH
+363 YYSTAWYKEGNH
-375 LSGLAR
+375 LSNLANQDI
-381 SDVSSAGGFE
+381 SDNGGFTA
-391 VNPINGGYTLSN
+391 VNINGAYTLSDLK
-403 IAVEHQ
+403 VEHQ
-409 QSLTVHAMEK
+409 QSVTVHAVEK
-419 DLTEYEWVTY
+419 SLTEYEWVTY
-429 ANGAL
+429 ANGAV
-434 IDAKDVVLS
+434 IDAKEVSLS

-450 AISTDGTK
+450 AIYADGTK
-458 VDVQAIKS
+458 VDVKAVKS
-466 NRKPN
+466 NRQPN
-471 TYVYAKVLGPYTKIV
+471 TYIYAKVLGPYTKIV
-486 VVELANDAETGV
+486 VVELANDPETGA

-513 ANLANEDISSAN
+513 ANIANQDISSAT
-525 GYHSM
+525 GYNPM

-537 SALNYSVN
+537 SDLHYSVN
-545 AIRSM
+545 AVRST
-550 SETVADIDE
+550 SETVADIEE

-569 TDSGESS
+569 NDSGESS
-576 GDVHFSGAGGGNV
+576 GDVRFNGAGGGNV

-596 GNVYFNGG
+596 GNVHFNGG

-651 HQSKQGKMD
+651 HQSQQGKMD
-660 VYAGGAVNVLVRIGD
+660 VYAGGAVNVLVRLGD

-686 NISVHKGNGNSRVAM
+686 NISVQKGSGDSRVVM

-713 GHGLWLAA
+713 GNGLWLAA

-731 NGEVTSV
+731 KGDVAAV
-738 LAGGANVLTKVG
+738 LAGGANVLTKMG

-755 AGMLGGANVMTHI
+755 SGMLGGANVITHI
-768 SGDEQASNTTAVA
+768 SNDDQLSNTTAVA
-781 LGGANILTKKGKGDT
+781 LGGANILTKKGKGNT

-807 THVGDGSTTGVMVGG
+807 THVGDGTTTGVMVGA

-867 GDGTSIAAMIG
+867 GDGTSIAVMIG

-962 GNGSTFAAMIGQANV
+962 GHGSTFAAMIGQANI

-995 IYTHVGD
+995 IMTHVGD
-1002 GTSLGLFAGEMNV
+1002 GTSLGLFAGEVNV

-1049 EANIVTKVGD
+1049 EANIVTKLGD

-1103 LISDIGNVMTHVGDG
+1103 LISDVGNVMTHVGDG
-1118 TTIGIAKGKANIVTK
+1118 TTIGIAKGKANLITK
-1133 VGDGLGINVAW
+1133 VGDGLGVNVTW

-1162 KGEANILT
+1162 KGEANLIT

-1183 KANIITHVGN
+1183 EANIITHVGN

-1205 VITKVGDGRN
+1205 VITKVGHGQN

-1242 NVVTKVGDGMQV
+1242 NIVTKVGDGMQV
-1254 TAAKGKANIT
+1254 TAAKGQANIT
-1264 TTVGNGLSVTAAY
+1264 TTVGNGLNVTAAY
-1277 GDANINTKVGNGV
+1277 GDANINTKVGDGV

-1323 IGDGL
+1323 VGDGL

-1333 YARNNVAIKVGNGDF
+1333 YAQNNVAIKVGNGDF

-1363 SALFDNVK
+1363 SALFDNIK
-1371 QTLLGV
+1371 QTVLGV

-1383 NYLVQGDEASTSGTQ
+1383 NYLVQGDEASSSGTH

-1419 IEEVGSDLGDSLTG
+1419 IKEVGSDLGDSLTG

-1443 NEMDNDLNI
+1443 NKMQHALNV
-1452 DGASDHAPN
+1452 DDSSVQAPN
-1461 LIVNGDFEQGDRGW
+1461 LIVNGDFELGEHGW

-1481 EASYSGSVYGVNG
+1481 EASYAGSVYGVEG
-1494 EGHGTRVTE
+1494 EGHGARVTE
-1503 LDTHTNT
+1503 LDTYTNT
-1510 SLYQDLTDLTE
+1510 SLYQDLANLAQ

-1554 SSGDAS
+1554 SSGDES

-1567 KLTAHAGSNRIEFK
+1567 KLTAQAGSNRIEFK

-1592 LDNVVAKSESSPQ
+1592 LDNVVATSESSQQ
-1605 ANAVSEHAKQNQAS
+1605 ANAIREHATQNSAA

-1656 TDQQAI
+1656 TDQQAL
-1662 ENNGQAQRDAVKEES
+1662 ENNGQAQRDAVQEES
-1677 EAVTAELTTLAQ
+1677 EAITAELTKLAQ
-1689 GLDVLDGQ
+1689 GLDVLDSQ

-1702 KSGEQWRNDFAGGLL
+1702 ESGDQWRNEFASGLL
-1717 DGVQSQID
+1717 AGAQIQLD
-1725 DAKQLASDKMAAAKQ
+1725 DAKQLANGKIAEAKQ
-1740 TQSDNNSKVK
+1740 THADNQNKVK
-1750 DSIAKSE
+1750 DAVAKSE

-1769 AEQDIAEAKADAET
+1769 AEQDIADAQADAEK
-1783 RKADAVAKSHDAKQA
+1783 RKADALAKGKDAQQA
-1798 ESDAHSA
+1798 ESDAHHA
-1805 ANDAQSRGDRDAM
+1805 INNAQSRGDRDVEL
-1818 NAENKANQAQ
+1818 AENKANQAQ
-1828 NDAQGAKQ
+1828 ADAQGAKQ

-1842 DRQGVAGSGLSGNAH
+1842 DRQGVTGSGLSGNAH
-1857 RVEGAGE
+1857 SVEGAGE
-1864 TGSHVNTDSQ
+1864 TDSHVNTDSQ

-1879 RFSDGLTEQE
+1879 RFSEGLTEQE
-1889 LEALEGATNAVNR
+1889 QEALEGATNAVNR
-1902 LQINAGIRSKNSG
+1902 LQINAGIRAKNSV
-1915 STITSMFMEA
+1915 STITTMFTEA
-1925 NADSIVVDTTASQD
+1925 NTDSIVVPTTTPQD
-1939 VVRKEV
+1939 VVRKEI
-1945 RISGVNLVG
+1945 RISGVNLEG
-1954 LGEASHDSAES
+1954 LGEASHDSAVS

-1976 LYRWLDTDNDVATD
+1976 LYRWLDSDHPRATEQ
-1990 KYVPVPGFERVDADV
+1990 YIPVPGFERVDVNV
-2005 SDEVKQRM
+2005 SDETKQRLT
-2013 IQSMSGYIEHTDNQ
+2013 QFVSGYIEHTDNQ

-2036 ATLFVESTLDYDWD
+2036 ATLFVEATLNYDWD

-2067 TPHAEKSIV
+2067 APHGENSLV
-2076 SFWSGK
+2076 SFWSGR
-2082 NFKQYRDVLD
+2082 NFKEYRNVLD
-2092 NAQTDGKKV
+2092 NAQPDGKKV
-2101 VYDIDVKGNAFAID
+2101 VYDIDVQGNAFAIK
-2115 LNKHLMRW
+2115 LNKQLMRW
-2123 GGLFLDPDNAE
+2123 GDMFLDLENAD
-2134 QNQLKSSI
+2134 QNHLQSSI
-2142 DAATFSNTGFWS
+2142 EAAAYSNTGFWS
-2154 SVYATGAQHDVYV
+2154 SVYATGAKDDVYV
-2167 IAEGGVRLGNY
+2167 IAEGGMRLGNY
-2178 FWHVELPALRQ
+2178 FWNVELPLLRQ

-2204 PVSEYKDLPADE
+2204 PVSEYKDVPVNE
-2216 IGRRLTD
+2216 IGHKLTD
-2223 AGVGVKVRFDALSS
+2223 AGVGVKVRFDALS
-2237 ARQAEL
+2237 AAQQAEL
-2243 LADNPDDYRADTLV
+2243 LAINPKGYKADSLV

-2264 AIDSMLRESLPFYSL
+2264 AIDSMLRDALPFYSL

-2285 LVQEGDEGFEVRSW
+2285 LVQEGDEGFKVRAW
-2299 PGSDDKS
+2299 PGSDGKS
-2306 KTILLDNPEDAAQQK
+2306 KTIVLDNPEDATQQK
-2321 AIERFIL
+2321 TIERFIL
-2328 ANFDNFEQMPDELFL
+2328 ANFQNFEQMPDELFL
-2343 VDNKVLSHHDGRTRI
+2343 VDNKVISHDKGITHI
-2358 LAQKEDGAWTYNTN
+2358 LAQKVDGAWLYNAKVD
-2372 SELMSVTELLDAA
+2372 LMSVTELLDAA
-2385 HVSGK
+2385 NVTGK
-2390 VRGESYQKVIDA
+2390 IRGESYQQVIDA
-2402 LAEYHASTAEH
+2402 LSEYHSSVTEFS
-2413 ADYELESVEQL
+2413 DYEQESIEKL
-2424 VNLRKK
+2424 LSLRKK
-2430 IEGYALGHPD
+2430 IEGYVLGHPD
-2440 SGRLEAMN
+2440 SGRIAAMN

-2454 NSRLEEVSVLAVSE
+2454 NTRLEEVSVLAVSE
-2468 QSIKAHDSFSR
+2468 PNIKAQDSFSR
-2479 LYDQLDN
+2479 LYDQLETAN
-2486 AHLKQS
+2486 LKGT
-2492 KHLYLDGNGD
+2492 KHLYLDQNGE

-2508 GNLAKIDQL
+2508 GHLANIDLL
-2517 GGSDAV
+2517 GSREAV
-2523 LEKVKASVNHEY
+2523 LEKVKLTVSNEY
-2535 GQAIA
+2535 GQTVA
-2540 DTIFAGLSANELAK
+2540 DTVFAGLSAKDLAK
-2554 DGKGIDITG
+2554 DGKGIDIAG
-2563 LNRIHQALE
+2563 LKKVHLAIE
-2572 QHMSPVS
+2572 QHLSPVS
-2579 ATMYIWK
+2579 ATLFLWK
-2586 PSDHSALGHAALQIG
+2586 PSDHSALGHAALQIS
-2601 QGRTQIDA
+2601 QGRTQLEG

-2616 KQNYVSWWPL
+2616 QQNYVSWWPL
-2626 GSKSSNIRNIFNVA
+2626 GSKSSNISNILNVA
-2640 TEYQPDLK
+2640 TKDQPDLK
-2648 LRWSDFSQPAH
+2648 LRWKDFSQPAAH
-2659 QNDTLEH
+2659 GESLAF
-2666 DMASEENDGFGLN
+2666 DMQTEENDDFGLKSAE
-2679 DGETKLKRFIEK
+2679 DKLKDFIK
-2691 LNAAKGI
+2691 QLASASGVDKKF
-2698 DAAYKDASEGY
+2698 KDISQAFTMM
-2709 ASVLLG
+2709 ALM
-2715 NPDMLV
+2715 NPDILE
-2721 STGIPAHVF
+2721 SANIPEHISK
-2730 QPFVDQ
+2730 PFVDQ
-2736 WNDTSYDMM
+2736 WNDTSYDMQ
-2745 DVANRF
+2745 DVAQRFAKELQEQAKVAANSEQMEQQISEVVRRF
-2751 AQELQKQAQASGDP
+2751 AQDELDKIQT
-2765 ALVAKR
+2765 
-2771 IDNVVRLF
+2771 
-2779 AERALEEIEAFKAS
+2779 FKET
-2793 QADEGRVFRIN
+2793 QADQGRVFRIN

-2812 MQAEWNRLSHDPDA
+2812 MQAEWHRLSNDPDA

-2852 GHTWRPKFG
+2852 GHTWLPKFG

-2891 NDDLDALS
+2891 TDVLDALS
-2899 GSEKHK
+2899 G
-2905 DKVAIEND
+2905 N
-2913 GTPPR
+2913 
-2918 DKVPLSPLTRFLN
+2918 
-2931 NELYGERDARRKIG
+2931 
-2945 DITQTLL
+2945 
-2952 DHAVEKGE
+2952 
-2960 SQKVTLKGEAGRLTG
+2960 
-2975 YYHQGTAS
+2975 
-2983 SDDETS
+2983 
-2989 TTSGKVVLFL
+2989 
-2999 HGSGSSAEEQ
+2999 
-3009 ASAIRSHYQKQGIDM
+3009 
-3024 LAVNLR
+3024 
-3030 GYGESDGG
+3030 
-3038 PSEKG
+3038 
-3043 LYQDARTM
+3043 
-3051 FNYLVNDKGIDPSN
+3051 
-3065 IILHGYSM
+3065 
-3073 GGPIAADLARYAAQN
+3073 
-3088 GQAVS
+3088 
-3093 GLLLDRPMPSMTKA
+3093 
-3107 ITAHEVANPAGIV
+3107 
-3120 GTIAKAVNG
+3120 
-3129 QFSVEKNLKGL
+3129 
-3140 PQETP
+3140 
-3145 ILLLTDN
+3145 
-3152 EGLGEEGEKLRVK
+3152 
-3165 LSNSGFN
+3165 
-3172 VTGEQTFY
+3172 
-3180 GHEASNR
+3180 
-3187 LMSQY
+3187 
-3192 TGQIVSDLL
+3192 
-3201 NTQHIK
+3201 
-3207 HNEAKLNLE
+3207 
-3216 PHGKNYESR
+3216 
-3225 DLILKPISQ
+3225 
-3234 PETVELGMPEV
+3234 
-3245 DQKVLA
+3245 
-3251 DIAERENVIIG
+3251 
-3262 VRPVDEKS
+3262 
-3270 KSLIASKMYSSKGL
+3270 
-3284 FVKAKSSD
+3284 KAK
-3292 WGPMSGFIP
+3292 
-3301 VDQSFAKASAR
+3301 
-3312 RDLETFNRHA
+3312 
-3322 EQSIQSGNAVSADLY
+3322 
-3337 LNQVRVEELVSKY
+3337 
-3350 HSLTPL
+3350 
-3356 ELDDQSG
+3356 
-3363 MYKTTATNGDQ
+3363 
-3374 SVPFFLNRVTVD
+3374 
-3386 GNELWQVHYIT
+3386 
-3397 NGELAPFKVIGDPV
+3397 
-3411 SKQPMTADYDL
+3411 
-3422 LTVMYSYG
+3422 
-3430 DLGPQDK
+3430 
-3437 VKQPLTWQQ
+3437 
-3446 WKDSV
+3446 
-3451 TYEDLT
+3451 
-3457 PKYKELYSNEDLYNK
+3457 
-3472 KDGASL
+3472 
-3478 GNVSGRL
+3478 
-3485 KELKDRINVDLGRTN
+3485 
-3500 GLEMVHHGADD
+3500 
-3511 ANPYA
+3511 
-3516 VMADNFPAT
+3516 
-3525 FFVPKSLFAEDGLG
+3525 
-3539 EGKGSIQTYFNVN
+3539 
-3552 EQGAVVIRNPQEF
+3552 
-3565 SDFQQVTINASFRAS
+3565 
-3580 FNDKWNH
+3580 
-3587 GLDEPLFTT
+3587 
-3596 KRKLSHEFLNK
+3596 
-3607 RDQLLKKLSGGR
+3607 
-3619 LDAQDETLVALG
+3619 
-3631 NPDDV
+3631 
-3636 SGNKAIVAVDV
+3636 VAVDLA
-3647 SQIFTRQE
+3647 QIFTVQE
-3655 LKERANVFAKPI
+3655 LKERAKVFAKPI

-3683 TVSRDQIVASFE
+3683 AKGRYQIAASFE
-3695 LNKKVNAYIAEH
+3695 LNKKINDYIAEH

-3717 QLKEQITSALFIGK
+3717 QLKEQVTSALFIGK
-3731 MQVAQV
+3731 MQVAQAG
-3737 DIDAIAQTR
+3737 IDAIAQTR
-3746 PELAARI
+3746 PELATRI
-3753 FMVAIEEANGEHRG
+3753 FMVAIEEANGKHVG
-3767 LTDMMVRWAN
+3767 LTDMMLRWAN
-3777 EDPYLAPKQGYKGE
+3777 EDPYLAPKHGYKGE
-3791 TPNDLGFDA
+3791 MPSDLGFDA
-3800 KYHVDLGDH
+3800 KYHVDLGEH

-3849 LTGVESVQMA
+3849 LTGAESVQMA

-3869 VDPISGDSAE
+3869 ADPISGDSAE

-3887 DKSYLSQLD
+3887 DQNYLSQLD

-3920 RYSGAGYD
+3920 RYSGKGYD
-3928 ELTNKLAGAT
+3928 ELTNMLASAT

-3963 VNGLRFVNEQMDA
+3963 VNGLRFVNEQMEA

-4011 LSAMLKTKHLDA
+4011 LSAMLKTKHLDV

-4029 RANGMRIVAL
+4029 RVNGMRIVAL

-4059 AGAANNIAVEVLQS
+4059 AGAANNIAVEVLQN
-4073 LPDDEKFVAIYGK
+4073 LPDGEKFVAIYGK

-4111 RVSDSN
+4111 KVSDSN
-4117 QFRVEQDDM
+4117 QFTVEQDDVS
-4126 TLRVVYDDVANKPKL
+4126 LRVVYDDVANKPKI
-4141 TFKDSLSGA
+4141 TFKGSLSGA
-4150 NTAIHNQNVNDWERV
+4150 NTALHNQNVNDWERV
-4165 AVTPTA
+4165 VVTPIA

-4181 IIVQMENDSVVA
+4181 IIVQMENDPVVA
-4193 NAAANLAGKH
+4193 KAAANLAGKH
-4203 PESSVV
+4203 AESSVV

-4234 QLVGHGRDDSDSNNT
+4234 QLVGHGRDHSESNNT
-4249 HLSGYSAE
+4249 RLSGYSADE
-4257 DLAAKLANFQQSFSQ
+4257 LAVKLAKFQQSFNQ
-4272 AENINNTPDHIS
+4272 AENINNKPDHIS

-4296 KGFGHQFINAMDV
+4296 KGFGHQFINAMDA
-4309 NGLRVDVSARSSELA
+4309 NGLRVDVSVRSSELA
-4324 VDATGRKHT
+4324 VDEAGRKHT
-4333 KDENGD
+4333 KDANGD
-4339 WIQKAETN
+4339 WVQKAENN
-4347 KVSLSWNEQGEVIAK
+4347 KVSLSWDAQGEVVAK
-4362 EERIRNGIA
+4362 DEPIRNGIA

-4376 LSRIGVSD
+4376 LSRIGVNNVD
-4384 VGEIARGAIGDNNDV
+4384 EPARGAIGDNSDV
-4399 FDAPEKRKVETET
+4399 FDAPEKRKPETEVIAN
-4412 SSSAANNKL
+4412 SSSSNQL

-4432 DGEFTAVNWGTSNV
+4432 EGEFTAVNWGTSNV
-4446 GIKVGSGGFKSLA
+4446 GIKVGTGGFKSLA

-4470 NGESKHSVDMGGYQ
+4470 DGESKHSVDIGGYQ

-4491 FIGNRNVSFNLGQSN
+4491 FLGNRNVSFNFGHSN
-4506 DLLVMMDKS
+4506 DLILMMDKS

-4528 ARISGVLQSI
+4528 ARISGVLQGI
-4538 ATSGEDQDWLA
+4538 AMSGEGEDWLA

-4566 MSGLDQSSSVDYTCL
+4566 MSGLDQSSSVDYTTL

-4586 HNERSSRGLK
+4586 QNERDSRGLK
-4596 HDTEAALNK
+4596 HDAEATLNK
-4605 QYNQWLSGNSD
+4605 QYNQWLSGNGNSGT
-4616 SSAGKLSR
+4616 SQLSR

-4679 QQFSATGQAKT
+4679 QQFTATGQAKT
-4690 TFTYTPEDLPRQL
+4690 TFTHTPQDLPRQL
-4703 KNKLLGQMA
+4703 KNKLLGQLA
-4712 GIGAETTLADIFGV
+4712 GVGAETTLADIFGV
-4726 DYTTSGQIVSRNGEA
+4726 DYTASGQIVSRNGQA
-4741 VDGVAILTEML
+4741 VDGVAILKEML

-4776 KSGIDMG
+4776 KAGIDMG
-4783 ADGIQS
+4783 ADGIKS
-4789 FAETHGLKD
+4789 FAETHGLKE
-4798 KAPEEEE
+4798 KAPEEEKD
-4805 NKSAVSVNGTSV
+4805 NSSVSVNGANV
-4817 NSAQGATAS
+4817 NSAQGATVA

-4867 ENLKENL
+4867 ENLKQNL

-4895 QGDGDINLSLGNY
+4895 QGDGDINISLGNY

-4944 NIFTGGEGSDMGVL
+4944 NIFTGGEGNDMGVL

-5001 DTGLGRDYVVTS
+5001 DTGSGRDYVVTS

-5020 TGDGQDYSVTIGN
+5020 TGDDQDYSVTIGN

-5055 NASAG
+5055 NAGAG

-5070 AVLNGGEGED
+5070 AVLNGGDGDD

-5092 FNGEEGRDLMVLGGY
+5092 FNGGEGRDLMVLGGY

-5133 ISSEDNIVFNGIDWQ
+5133 IRSEDNIVFNGIDWQ

-5161 SILRDPVS
+5161 SILRDPS
-5169 ETDQA
+5169 NDSDQS

-5179 GSVTFNDYFDGKRAQ
+5179 GSVTFSDYFNGNRAQ
-5194 MIIAMGEKDANGER
+5194 VVIGMSEKDLSGER
-5208 EYTTLSESS
+5208 EYTMLSDSA
-5217 IDALVQAMSGFDPQ
+5217 IDALVQAMSGFEPQ

-5237 IDNLDSKSRVAI
+5237 IDSLESKSQAAI
-5249 STAWADVV
+5249 SMAWSDVV
-5257 HKKGITV
+5257 HKKGLMV

>member
-15 GNYSADNGNN
+15 GNYSADDGNN
-25 DIVAIGFGGE
+25 NIVAIGFGGQ

-49 IGATVHTGSG
+49 IGATVYTGSG
-59 NDTVVGGSAYLR
+59 NDTVVGGSAYLK
-71 VEDSTGHLSVK
+71 VEDSTGHLTVK

-104 GGVSIDHLGHHGDV
+104 GGVSIDHLGNHGDI
-118 SYGGAAAYNSVKR
+118 SYGGAAAYNGITR
-131 KGLSGNVTFKGAGG
+131 KGLSGNVTFAGAGG
-145 YNALWHETNHGN
+145 YNALWHETNQGN
-157 LSFAGAGAGNKLDRT
+157 LSFTGAGAGNKLDRT
-172 WFDQYQ
+172 WFNRYQ
-178 GSRGDVSFD
+178 GSHGDVTFD

-228 AGASNRIERTRQA
+228 AGASNRIERTHQA
-241 EDVYQ
+241 EDVYT
-246 QTHGNIRFE
+246 QTRGNIRFE
-255 GVGGYNSFYS
+255 GVGGYNSLYS

-279 YNTITRKG
+279 YNTIIRKG
-287 SGSSFDAQGMEYAKA
+287 SGNDFAKEGMTNAKA
-302 EDIVLTTAKMHGS
+302 DEIVLTKAVMSGS
-315 WIGSGTHAVTA
+315 WIGQDHHVTA
-326 VKSEREPNT
+326 VKSASEPNT
-335 YLFAIADGT
+335 YLFAFADST
-344 YTKINKVRLS
+344 YTKINKVQLR
-354 NDPKTGKLK
+354 NDPQTGELK
-363 YYSEAWYKQGNH
+363 YYSTAWYKEGNH
-375 LSGLAR
+375 LSNLANQDI
-381 SDVSSAGGFE
+381 SDNGGFTA
-391 VNPINGGYTLSN
+391 VNINGAYTLSDLK
-403 IAVEHQ
+403 VEHQ
-409 QSLTVHAMEK
+409 QSVTVHAVEK
-419 DLTEYEWVTY
+419 SLTEYEWVTY
-429 ANGAL
+429 ANGAV
-434 IDAKDVVLS
+434 IDAKEVSLS

-450 AISTDGTK
+450 AIYADGTK
-458 VDVQAIKS
+458 VDVKAVKS
-466 NRKPN
+466 NRQPN
-471 TYVYAKVLGPYTKIV
+471 TYIYAKVLGPYTKIV
-486 VVELANDAETGV
+486 VVELANDPETGA

-513 ANLANEDISSAN
+513 ANIANQDISSAT
-525 GYHSM
+525 GYNPM

-537 SALNYSVN
+537 SDLHYSVN
-545 AIRSM
+545 AVRST
-550 SETVADIDE
+550 SETVADIEE

-569 TDSGESS
+569 NDSGESS
-576 GDVHFSGAGGGNV
+576 GDVRFNGAGGGNV

-596 GNVYFNGG
+596 GNVHFNGG

-636 GDLTFRGAGLANVLV
+636 GELTFRGAGLANVLV
-651 HQSKQGKMD
+651 HQSQQGKMD
-660 VYAGGAVNVLVRIGD
+660 VYAGGAVNVLVRLGD

-686 NISVHKGNGNSRVAM
+686 NISVQKGSGDSRVVM

-713 GHGLWLAA
+713 GNGLWLAA

-731 NGEVTSV
+731 QGDVAAV
-738 LAGGANVLTKVG
+738 LAGGANVLTKMG

-755 AGMLGGANVMTHI
+755 SGVLGGANVITHI
-768 SGDEQASNTTAVA
+768 SNDDQLSNTTAVA
-781 LGGANILTKKGKGDT
+781 LGGANILTKKGKGNT

-807 THVGDGSTTGVMVGG
+807 THVGDGTTTGVMVGG

-867 GDGTSIAAMIG
+867 GDGTSIAVMIG

-962 GNGSTFAAMIGQANV
+962 GHGSTFAAMIGQANI

-986 AALMVGKAN
+986 VALMVGKAN
-995 IYTHVGD
+995 IMTHVGD
-1002 GTSLGLFAGEMNV
+1002 GTSLGLFAGEVNV

-1103 LISDIGNVMTHVGDG
+1103 LISDVGNVMTHVGDG
-1118 TTIGIAKGKANIVTK
+1118 TTIGIAKGKANLITK
-1133 VGDGLGINVAW
+1133 VGDGLGVNVAW

-1162 KGEANILT
+1162 KGEANIIT

-1183 KANIITHVGN
+1183 QANIITHVGN

-1205 VITKVGDGRN
+1205 VITKVGHGQN

-1242 NVVTKVGDGMQV
+1242 NIVTKVGDGMQV
-1254 TAAKGKANIT
+1254 TAAKGQANIT

-1277 GDANINTKVGNGV
+1277 GDANINTKVGDGV

-1323 IGDGL
+1323 VGDGL

-1333 YARNNVAIKVGNGDF
+1333 YAQNNVAIKVGNGDF

-1363 SALFDNVK
+1363 SALFDNIK
-1371 QTLLGV
+1371 QTVLGV

-1383 NYLVQGDEASTSGTQ
+1383 NYLVQGDEASSSGTH

-1419 IEEVGSDLGDSLTG
+1419 IKEVSSDLGDSLTG

-1443 NEMDNDLNI
+1443 NKMQHALNV
-1452 DGASDHAPN
+1452 DDSSVQASN
-1461 LIVNGDFEQGDRGW
+1461 LIVNGDFELGEHGW

-1481 EASYSGSVYGVNG
+1481 EASYAGSVYGVEG
-1494 EGHGTRVTE
+1494 EGHGARVTE
-1503 LDTHTNT
+1503 LDTYTNT
-1510 SLYQDLTDLTE
+1510 SLYQDLANLAQ

-1554 SSGDAS
+1554 SSGDES

-1567 KLTAHAGSNRIEFK
+1567 KLTAQAGSNRIEFK

-1592 LDNVVAKSESSPQ
+1592 LDNVVATSESSQQ
-1605 ANAVSEHAKQNQAS
+1605 ANAIREHATQNPAA

-1656 TDQQAI
+1656 TDQQAL
-1662 ENNGQAQRDAVKEES
+1662 ENNGQAQRDAVQEES
-1677 EAVTAELTTLAQ
+1677 EAITAELTKLAQ
-1689 GLDVLDGQ
+1689 GLDVLDSQ

-1702 KSGEQWRNDFAGGLL
+1702 ESGDQWRNEFASGLL
-1717 DGVQSQID
+1717 AGVQTQLD
-1725 DAKQLASDKMAAAKQ
+1725 DAKQLANDKIAEAKQ
-1740 TQSDNNSKVK
+1740 THADTQNKVK
-1750 DSIAKSE
+1750 DAVAKSE

-1769 AEQDIAEAKADAET
+1769 AEQDIADAQADAEK
-1783 RKADAVAKSHDAKQA
+1783 RKADALAKGKDAQQA
-1798 ESDAHSA
+1798 ESDAHHA
-1805 ANDAQSRGDRDAM
+1805 VNNAQSRGDRDVQV
-1818 NAENKANQAQ
+1818 AENKANQAQ
-1828 NDAQGAKQ
+1828 ADAQGAKQ

-1842 DRQGVAGSGLSGNAH
+1842 DRQGVTGSGLSGNAH
-1857 RVEGAGE
+1857 SVEGAGE
-1864 TGSHVNTDSQ
+1864 TDSHVKTDSQ

-1879 RFSDGLTEQE
+1879 RFSEGLTEQE
-1889 LEALEGATNAVNR
+1889 QEALEGATNAVNR
-1902 LQINAGIRSKNSG
+1902 LQINAGIRAKNSG
-1915 STITSMFMEA
+1915 NTITSMFTEA
-1925 NADSIVVDTTASQD
+1925 NTDSIVVPTTTSQD
-1939 VVRKEV
+1939 VVRKEI
-1945 RISGVNLVG
+1945 RISGVNLEG
-1954 LGEASHDSAES
+1954 LGEASHDSAVS

-1976 LYRWLDTDNDVATD
+1976 LYRWLDSDHPRATEQ
-1990 KYVPVPGFERVDADV
+1990 YIPVPGFERVDVNV
-2005 SDEVKQRM
+2005 SDETKQRLT
-2013 IQSMSGYIEHTDNQ
+2013 QFVSGYIEHTDNQ

-2036 ATLFVESTLDYDWD
+2036 ATLFVEATLNYDWD

-2058 LESYGYSFE
+2058 LEIYGYSFE
-2067 TPHAEKSIV
+2067 APHGENSLV
-2076 SFWSGK
+2076 SFWSGR
-2082 NFKQYRDVLD
+2082 NFKEYRNVLD
-2092 NAQTDGKKV
+2092 NAQPDGKKV
-2101 VYDIDVKGNAFAID
+2101 VYDIDVQGNAFAIK
-2115 LNKHLMRW
+2115 LNKQLMRW
-2123 GGLFLDPDNAE
+2123 GDMFLDLDNAD
-2134 QNQLKSSI
+2134 QNHLQSSI
-2142 DAATFSNTGFWS
+2142 EAAAYSNTGFWS
-2154 SVYATGAQHDVYV
+2154 SVYATGAKDDVYV
-2167 IAEGGVRLGNY
+2167 IAEGGMRLGNY
-2178 FWHVELPALRQ
+2178 FWNVELPLLRQ

-2204 PVSEYKDLPADE
+2204 PVSEYKDVPVNE
-2216 IGRRLTD
+2216 IGHKLTD
-2223 AGVGVKVRFDALSS
+2223 AGVGVKVRFDALS
-2237 ARQAEL
+2237 AEQQAEL
-2243 LADNPDDYRADTLV
+2243 LAINPKGYKADSLV

-2264 AIDSMLRESLPFYSL
+2264 AIDSMLRDALPFYSL

-2285 LVQEGDEGFEVRSW
+2285 LVQEGDEGFKVRAW
-2299 PGSDDKS
+2299 PGSDGKS
-2306 KTILLDNPEDAAQQK
+2306 KTIVLDNPEDATQQK
-2321 AIERFIL
+2321 TIERFIL
-2328 ANFDNFEQMPDELFL
+2328 ANFQNFEQMPDELFL
-2343 VDNKVLSHHDGRTRI
+2343 VDNKVISHDKGITHI
-2358 LAQKEDGAWTYNTN
+2358 LAQKVDGAWQYNAKV
-2372 SELMSVTELLDAA
+2372 ELMSVTELLDAA
-2385 HVSGK
+2385 NVTGK
-2390 VRGESYQKVIDA
+2390 IRGESYQQVIDA
-2402 LAEYHASTAEH
+2402 LADYHASITEH
-2413 ADYELESVEQL
+2413 ADYEPESVEKL
-2424 VNLRKK
+2424 LNLRKK
-2430 IEGYALGHPD
+2430 IEGYVLGHPD
-2440 SGRLEAMN
+2440 SGRVEAMN

-2454 NSRLEEVSVLAVSE
+2454 NTRLDEVSLLSVAE
-2468 QSIKAHDSFSR
+2468 QTIQAQDSFSR
-2479 LYDQLDN
+2479 LYDQLEAAN
-2486 AHLKQS
+2486 LKES
-2492 KHLYLDGNGD
+2492 KHLYLDQNGD

-2508 GNLAKIDQL
+2508 GNLANIDLL
-2517 GGSDAV
+2517 GSREAV
-2523 LEKVKASVNHEY
+2523 LEKVKLTVSNEY
-2535 GQAIA
+2535 GQTVA
-2540 DTIFAGLSANELAK
+2540 DTIFAGLSAKDLAK
-2554 DGKGIDITG
+2554 DGKGIDIAG
-2563 LNRIHQALE
+2563 LNKVHQAIE
-2572 QHMSPVS
+2572 QHLSPVS
-2579 ATMYIWK
+2579 ATLYIWK

-2601 QGRTQIDA
+2601 QGRTQLEG

-2616 KQNYVSWWPL
+2616 QQNYVSWWPL
-2626 GSKSSNIRNIFNVA
+2626 GSKSSNISNILNVA
-2640 TEYQPDLK
+2640 TKDQPDLK

-2666 DMASEENDGFGLN
+2666 DVASEENDGFGLH
-2679 DGETKLKRFIEK
+2679 DGDIKLKRFIEK

-2698 DAAYKDASEGY
+2698 DASFKEASEGY

-2715 NPDMLV
+2715 NPDMLET
-2721 STGIPAHVF
+2721 TGIPAHVF
-2730 QPFVDQ
+2730 QPFVEQ

-2751 AQELQKQAQASGDP
+2751 AQELRLQAQRSDDP
-2765 ALVAKR
+2765 ELLEKR
-2771 IDNVVRLF
+2771 IGNVVRQF
-2779 AERALEEIEAFKAS
+2779 AERALEEIETFKAS
-2793 QADEGRVFRIN
+2793 QADQGRVFRIN

-2812 MQAEWNRLSHDPDA
+2812 MQAEWHRLSNDPDA

-2852 GHTWRPKFG
+2852 GHTWLPKFG

-2891 NDDLDALS
+2891 TDVLDALS
-2899 GSEKHK
+2899 G
-2905 DKVAIEND
+2905 N
-2913 GTPPR
+2913 
-2918 DKVPLSPLTRFLN
+2918 
-2931 NELYGERDARRKIG
+2931 
-2945 DITQTLL
+2945 
-2952 DHAVEKGE
+2952 
-2960 SQKVTLKGEAGRLTG
+2960 
-2975 YYHQGTAS
+2975 
-2983 SDDETS
+2983 
-2989 TTSGKVVLFL
+2989 
-2999 HGSGSSAEEQ
+2999 
-3009 ASAIRSHYQKQGIDM
+3009 
-3024 LAVNLR
+3024 
-3030 GYGESDGG
+3030 
-3038 PSEKG
+3038 
-3043 LYQDARTM
+3043 
-3051 FNYLVNDKGIDPSN
+3051 
-3065 IILHGYSM
+3065 
-3073 GGPIAADLARYAAQN
+3073 
-3088 GQAVS
+3088 
-3093 GLLLDRPMPSMTKA
+3093 
-3107 ITAHEVANPAGIV
+3107 
-3120 GTIAKAVNG
+3120 
-3129 QFSVEKNLKGL
+3129 
-3140 PQETP
+3140 
-3145 ILLLTDN
+3145 
-3152 EGLGEEGEKLRVK
+3152 
-3165 LSNSGFN
+3165 
-3172 VTGEQTFY
+3172 
-3180 GHEASNR
+3180 
-3187 LMSQY
+3187 
-3192 TGQIVSDLL
+3192 
-3201 NTQHIK
+3201 
-3207 HNEAKLNLE
+3207 
-3216 PHGKNYESR
+3216 
-3225 DLILKPISQ
+3225 
-3234 PETVELGMPEV
+3234 
-3245 DQKVLA
+3245 
-3251 DIAERENVIIG
+3251 
-3262 VRPVDEKS
+3262 
-3270 KSLIASKMYSSKGL
+3270 
-3284 FVKAKSSD
+3284 KAK
-3292 WGPMSGFIP
+3292 
-3301 VDQSFAKASAR
+3301 
-3312 RDLETFNRHA
+3312 
-3322 EQSIQSGNAVSADLY
+3322 
-3337 LNQVRVEELVSKY
+3337 
-3350 HSLTPL
+3350 
-3356 ELDDQSG
+3356 
-3363 MYKTTATNGDQ
+3363 
-3374 SVPFFLNRVTVD
+3374 
-3386 GNELWQVHYIT
+3386 
-3397 NGELAPFKVIGDPV
+3397 
-3411 SKQPMTADYDL
+3411 
-3422 LTVMYSYG
+3422 
-3430 DLGPQDK
+3430 
-3437 VKQPLTWQQ
+3437 
-3446 WKDSV
+3446 
-3451 TYEDLT
+3451 
-3457 PKYKELYSNEDLYNK
+3457 
-3472 KDGASL
+3472 
-3478 GNVSGRL
+3478 
-3485 KELKDRINVDLGRTN
+3485 
-3500 GLEMVHHGADD
+3500 
-3511 ANPYA
+3511 
-3516 VMADNFPAT
+3516 
-3525 FFVPKSLFAEDGLG
+3525 
-3539 EGKGSIQTYFNVN
+3539 
-3552 EQGAVVIRNPQEF
+3552 
-3565 SDFQQVTINASFRAS
+3565 
-3580 FNDKWNH
+3580 
-3587 GLDEPLFTT
+3587 
-3596 KRKLSHEFLNK
+3596 
-3607 RDQLLKKLSGGR
+3607 
-3619 LDAQDETLVALG
+3619 
-3631 NPDDV
+3631 
-3636 SGNKAIVAVDV
+3636 VAVDLA
-3647 SQIFTRQE
+3647 QIFTVQE
-3655 LKERANVFAKPI
+3655 LKERAKVFAKPI

-3683 TVSRDQIVASFE
+3683 AKGRYQIAASFE
-3695 LNKKVNAYIAEH
+3695 LNKKINDYIAEH
-3707 PTSGRNQALT
+3707 PTSGRNQVLT
-3717 QLKEQITSALFIGK
+3717 QLKEQVTSALFIGK
-3731 MQVAQV
+3731 MQVAQAG
-3737 DIDAIAQTR
+3737 IDAIAQTR
-3746 PELAARI
+3746 PELATRI
-3753 FMVAIEEANGEHRG
+3753 FMVAIEEANGKHVG
-3767 LTDMMVRWAN
+3767 LTDMMLRWAN
-3777 EDPYLAPKQGYKGE
+3777 EDPYLAPKHGYKGE
-3791 TPNDLGFDA
+3791 MPSDLGFDA
-3800 KYHVDLGDH
+3800 KYHVDLGEH
-3809 YADFKQW
+3809 YADFKKW

-3849 LTGVESVQMA
+3849 LTGAESVQMA

-3869 VDPISGDSAE
+3869 ADPISGDSAE

-3887 DKSYLSQLD
+3887 DQNYLSQLD

-3920 RYSGAGYD
+3920 RYSGKGYD
-3928 ELTNKLAGAT
+3928 ELTNMLASAT

-3963 VNGLRFVNEQMDA
+3963 VNGLRFVNEQMEA

-4011 LSAMLKTKHLDA
+4011 LSAMLKTKHLDV

-4029 RANGMRIVAL
+4029 RVNGMRIVAL

-4059 AGAANNIAVEVLQS
+4059 AGAANNIAVEVLQN
-4073 LPDDEKFVAIYGK
+4073 LPDGEKFVAIYGK

-4111 RVSDSN
+4111 KVSDSN
-4117 QFRVEQDDM
+4117 QFTVEQDDVS
-4126 TLRVVYDDVANKPKL
+4126 LRVVYDDVANKPKI
-4141 TFKDSLSGA
+4141 TFKGSLSGA
-4150 NTAIHNQNVNDWERV
+4150 NTALHNQNVNDWERV
-4165 AVTPTA
+4165 VVTPIA

-4181 IIVQMENDSVVA
+4181 IIVQMENDPVVA
-4193 NAAANLAGKH
+4193 KAAANLAGKH
-4203 PESSVV
+4203 AESSVV

-4234 QLVGHGRDDSDSNNT
+4234 QLVGHGRDHSESNNT
-4249 HLSGYSAE
+4249 RLSGYSADE
-4257 DLAAKLANFQQSFSQ
+4257 LAVKLAKFQQSFNQ
-4272 AENINNTPDHIS
+4272 AENINNKPDHIS

-4296 KGFGHQFINAMDV
+4296 KGFGHQFINAMDA
-4309 NGLRVDVSARSSELA
+4309 NGLRVDVSVRSSELA
-4324 VDATGRKHT
+4324 VDEAGRKHT
-4333 KDENGD
+4333 KDANGD
-4339 WIQKAETN
+4339 WVQKAGNN
-4347 KVSLSWNEQGEVIAK
+4347 KVSLSWDAQGEVVAK
-4362 EERIRNGIA
+4362 DEPIRNGIA

-4376 LSRIGVSD
+4376 LSRIGVNNVD
-4384 VGEIARGAIGDNNDV
+4384 EPARGAIGDNSDV
-4399 FDAPEKRKVETET
+4399 FDAPEKRKPETEVIAN
-4412 SSSAANNKL
+4412 SSSSNQL

-4432 DGEFTAVNWGTSNV
+4432 EGEFTAVNWGTSNV
-4446 GIKVGSGGFKSLA
+4446 GIKVGTGGFKSLA

-4470 NGESKHSVDMGGYQ
+4470 DGESKHSVDIGGYQ

-4491 FIGNRNVSFNLGQSN
+4491 FLGNRNVSFNFGHSN
-4506 DLLVMMDKS
+4506 DLILMMDKS

-4528 ARISGVLQSI
+4528 ARISGVLQGI
-4538 ATSGEDQDWLA
+4538 AMSGEGEDWLA

-4566 MSGLDQSSSVDYTCL
+4566 MSGLDQSSSVDYTHL
-4581 VELDS
+4581 VQLNS
-4586 HNERSSRGLK
+4586 QNERDSRGLK
-4596 HDTEAALNK
+4596 HDAEATLNK
-4605 QYNQWLSGNSD
+4605 QYNQWLSGNGNSGT
-4616 SSAGKLSR
+4616 SQLSR

-4679 QQFSATGQAKT
+4679 QQFTATGQAKT
-4690 TFTYTPEDLPRQL
+4690 TFTYTPQDLPRQL
-4703 KNKLLGQMA
+4703 KNKLLGQLA
-4712 GIGAETTLADIFGV
+4712 GVGAETTLADIFGV
-4726 DYTTSGQIVSRNGEA
+4726 DYTASGQIVSRNGQA
-4741 VDGVAILTEML
+4741 VDGVAILKEML

-4776 KSGIDMG
+4776 KAGIDMG
-4783 ADGIQS
+4783 ADGIKS
-4789 FAETHGLKD
+4789 FAETHGLKE
-4798 KAPEEEE
+4798 KAPEEEKD
-4805 NKSAVSVNGTSV
+4805 NSSVSVNGGNV
-4817 NSAQGATAS
+4817 NSAQGATVA

-4867 ENLKENL
+4867 ENLKQNL

-4895 QGDGDINLSLGNY
+4895 QGDGDINISLGNY

-4944 NIFTGGEGSDMGVL
+4944 NIFTGGEGNDMGVL

-5001 DTGLGRDYVVTS
+5001 DTGSGRDYVVTS

-5020 TGDGQDYSVTIGN
+5020 TGDDQDYSVTIGN

-5041 GNDFANVFGNYNRI
+5041 GNDFANVFGNHNRI
-5055 NASAG
+5055 NAGAG

-5070 AVLNGGEGED
+5070 AVLNGGDGDD

-5092 FNGEEGRDLMVLGGY
+5092 FNGGEGRDLMVLGGY

-5133 ISSEDNIVFNGIDWQ
+5133 IRSEDNIVFNGIDWQ

-5161 SILRDPVS
+5161 SILRDPS
-5169 ETDQA
+5169 NDSDQS

-5179 GSVTFNDYFDGKRAQ
+5179 GSVTFSDYFNGNRAQ
-5194 MIIAMGEKDANGER
+5194 VVIGMSEKGLSGER
-5208 EYTTLSESS
+5208 EYTMLSDSA
-5217 IDALVQAMSGFDPQ
+5217 IDALVQAMSGFEPQ

-5237 IDNLDSKSRVAI
+5237 IDSLESKSQAAI
-5249 STAWADVV
+5249 SMAWSDVV
-5257 HKKGITV
+5257 HKKGLMV

>member
-15 GNYSADNGNN
+15 GNYSADDGNN
-25 DIVAIGFGGE
+25 NIVAIGFGGQ

-49 IGATVHTGSG
+49 IGATVYTGSG
-59 NDTVVGGSAYLR
+59 NDTVVGGSAYLK
-71 VEDSTGHLSVK
+71 VEDSTGHLTVK

-104 GGVSIDHLGHHGDV
+104 GGVSIDHLGNHGDV
-118 SYGGAAAYNSVKR
+118 NYGGAAAYNGINR
-131 KGLSGNVTFKGAGG
+131 KGLSGNVTFAGAGG
-145 YNALWHETNHGN
+145 YNALWHETNQGN
-157 LSFAGAGAGNKLDRT
+157 LSFTGAGAGNKLDRT
-172 WFDQYQ
+172 WFNRYQ
-178 GSRGDVSFD
+178 GSHGDVTFD

-228 AGASNRIERTRQA
+228 AGASNRIERTHQA
-241 EDVYQ
+241 EDVYT
-246 QTHGNIRFE
+246 QTRGNIRFE
-255 GVGGYNSFYS
+255 GVGGYNSLYS

-279 YNTITRKG
+279 YNTIIRKG
-287 SGSSFDAQGMEYAKA
+287 SGNDFAKEGMTNAKA
-302 EDIVLTTAKMHGS
+302 DEIVLTKAVMSGS
-315 WIGSGTHAVTA
+315 WIGQDHHVTA
-326 VKSEREPNT
+326 VKSASEPNT
-335 YLFAIADGT
+335 YLFAFADST
-344 YTKINKVRLS
+344 YTKINKVQLR
-354 NDPKTGKLK
+354 NDPQTGELK
-363 YYSEAWYKQGNH
+363 YYSTAWYKEGNH
-375 LSGLAR
+375 LSNLANQDI
-381 SDVSSAGGFE
+381 SDNGGFTA
-391 VNPINGGYTLSN
+391 VNINGAYTLSDLK
-403 IAVEHQ
+403 VEHQ
-409 QSLTVHAMEK
+409 QSVTVHAVEK
-419 DLTEYEWVTY
+419 SLTEYEWVTY
-429 ANGAL
+429 ANGAV
-434 IDAKDVVLS
+434 IDAKEVSLS

-450 AISTDGTK
+450 AIYADGTK
-458 VDVQAIKS
+458 VDVKAVKS
-466 NRKPN
+466 NRQPN
-471 TYVYAKVLGPYTKIV
+471 TYIYAKVLGPYTKIV
-486 VVELANDAETGV
+486 VVELANDPETGA

-513 ANLANEDISSAN
+513 ANIANQDISSAT
-525 GYHSM
+525 GYNPM

-537 SALNYSVN
+537 SDLHYSVN
-545 AIRSM
+545 AVRST
-550 SETVADIDE
+550 SETVADIEE
-559 YTDQTLFKPA
+559 YTDQTLFIPA
-569 TDSGESS
+569 NDSGESS
-576 GDVHFSGAGGGNV
+576 GDVRFNGAGGGNV

-596 GNVYFNGG
+596 GNVHFNGG

-651 HQSKQGKMD
+651 HQSQQGKMD
-660 VYAGGAVNVLVRIGD
+660 VYAGGAVNVLVRLGD

-686 NISVHKGNGNSRVAM
+686 NISVQKGSGDSRVVM

-713 GHGLWLAA
+713 GNGLWLAA

-731 NGEVTSV
+731 QGDVAAV
-738 LAGGANVLTKVG
+738 LAGGANVLTKMG

-755 AGMLGGANVMTHI
+755 SGMLGGANVITHI
-768 SGDEQASNTTAVA
+768 SNDDQLSNTTAVA
-781 LGGANILTKKGKGDT
+781 LGGANILTKKGKGNT

-807 THVGDGSTTGVMVGG
+807 THVGDGTTTGVMVGG

-867 GDGTSIAAMIG
+867 GDGTSIAVMIG

-962 GNGSTFAAMIGQANV
+962 GHGSTFAAMIGQANI
-977 MTKVGNDLT
+977 MTKVGNDHT

-995 IYTHVGD
+995 IMTHVGD
-1002 GTSLGLFAGEMNV
+1002 GTSLGLFAGEVNV

-1036 HVGDGLTGVLALG
+1036 HIGDGLTGVLALG

-1103 LISDIGNVMTHVGDG
+1103 LISDVGNVMTHVGDG
-1118 TTIGIAKGKANIVTK
+1118 TTIGIAKGKANLITK
-1133 VGDGLGINVAW
+1133 VGDGLGVNVAW

-1162 KGEANILT
+1162 KGEANLIT

-1183 KANIITHVGN
+1183 EANIITHVGN

-1205 VITKVGDGRN
+1205 VITKVGHGQN

-1242 NVVTKVGDGMQV
+1242 NIVTKVGDGMQV
-1254 TAAKGKANIT
+1254 TAAKGQANIT
-1264 TTVGNGLSVTAAY
+1264 TTVGNGLNVTAAY
-1277 GDANINTKVGNGV
+1277 GDANINTKVGDGV

-1323 IGDGL
+1323 VGDGL

-1333 YARNNVAIKVGNGDF
+1333 YAQNNVAIKVGNGDF

-1363 SALFDNVK
+1363 SALFDNIK
-1371 QTLLGV
+1371 QTVLGV

-1383 NYLVQGDEASTSGTQ
+1383 NYLVQGDEASSSGTH

-1419 IEEVGSDLGDSLTG
+1419 IKEVGSDLGDSLTG

-1443 NEMDNDLNI
+1443 NKMQHAINVDD
-1452 DGASDHAPN
+1452 SSVQAPN
-1461 LIVNGDFEQGDRGW
+1461 LIVNGDFELGEHGW

-1481 EASYSGSVYGVNG
+1481 EASYAGSVYGVEG
-1494 EGHGTRVTE
+1494 EGHGARVTE
-1503 LDTHTNT
+1503 LDTYTNT
-1510 SLYQDLTDLTE
+1510 SLYQDLANLAQ

-1554 SSGDAS
+1554 SSGDES

-1567 KLTAHAGSNRIEFK
+1567 KLTAQAGSNRIEFK

-1592 LDNVVAKSESSPQ
+1592 LDNVVATSESSQQ
-1605 ANAVSEHAKQNQAS
+1605 ANAIREHATQNPAA

-1656 TDQQAI
+1656 TDQQALG
-1662 ENNGQAQRDAVKEES
+1662 NNGQAQRDAVQEES
-1677 EAVTAELTTLAQ
+1677 EAITAELTKLAQ

-1702 KSGEQWRNDFAGGLL
+1702 ESGDQWRNEFASGLL
-1717 DGVQSQID
+1717 AGVQTQLD
-1725 DAKQLASDKMAAAKQ
+1725 DAKQLANDKIAEAKQ
-1740 TQSDNNSKVK
+1740 THADNQNKVK
-1750 DSIAKSE
+1750 DAVAKSE

-1769 AEQDIAEAKADAET
+1769 AEQDIADAQADAEK
-1783 RKADAVAKSHDAKQA
+1783 RKTDALAKGKDAQQA
-1798 ESDAHSA
+1798 ESDAHHA
-1805 ANDAQSRGDRDAM
+1805 VNNAQSRGDRDVQV
-1818 NAENKANQAQ
+1818 AENKANQAQ
-1828 NDAQGAKQ
+1828 ADAQGAKQ

-1842 DRQGVAGSGLSGNAH
+1842 DRQGVTGSGLSGNAH
-1857 RVEGAGE
+1857 SVEGAGE
-1864 TGSHVNTDSQ
+1864 TDSHVKTDSQ

-1879 RFSDGLTEQE
+1879 RFSEGLTEQE
-1889 LEALEGATNAVNR
+1889 QEALEGATNAVNR
-1902 LQINAGIRSKNSG
+1902 LQINAGIRAKNSV
-1915 STITSMFMEA
+1915 STITTMFTEA
-1925 NADSIVVDTTASQD
+1925 NTDSIVVPTTTPQD
-1939 VVRKEV
+1939 VVRKEI
-1945 RISGVNLVG
+1945 RISGVNLEG
-1954 LGEASHDSAES
+1954 LGEASHDSAVS

-1976 LYRWLDTDNDVATD
+1976 LYRWLDSDHPRATEQ
-1990 KYVPVPGFERVDADV
+1990 YIPVPGFERVDVNV
-2005 SDEVKQRM
+2005 SDETKQRLT
-2013 IQSMSGYIEHTDNQ
+2013 QFVSGYIEHTDNQ

-2036 ATLFVESTLDYDWD
+2036 ATLFVEATLNYDWD

-2067 TPHAEKSIV
+2067 APHGENSLV
-2076 SFWSGK
+2076 SFWSGR
-2082 NFKQYRDVLD
+2082 NFKEYRNVLD
-2092 NAQTDGKKV
+2092 NAQPDGKKV
-2101 VYDIDVKGNAFAID
+2101 VYDIDVQGNAFAIK
-2115 LNKHLMRW
+2115 LNKQLMRW
-2123 GGLFLDPDNAE
+2123 GDMFLDLENAD
-2134 QNQLKSSI
+2134 QNHLQSSI
-2142 DAATFSNTGFWS
+2142 EAAAYSNTGFWS
-2154 SVYATGAQHDVYV
+2154 SVYATGAKDDVYV
-2167 IAEGGVRLGNY
+2167 IAEGGMRLGNY
-2178 FWHVELPALRQ
+2178 FWNVELPLLRQ

-2204 PVSEYKDLPADE
+2204 PVSEYKDVPVNE
-2216 IGRRLTD
+2216 IGHKLTD
-2223 AGVGVKVRFDALSS
+2223 AGVGVKVRFDALS
-2237 ARQAEL
+2237 AAQQAEL
-2243 LADNPDDYRADTLV
+2243 LAINPKGYKADSLV

-2264 AIDSMLRESLPFYSL
+2264 AIDSMLRDALPFYSL

-2285 LVQEGDEGFEVRSW
+2285 LVQEGDEGFKVRAW
-2299 PGSDDKS
+2299 PGSDGKS
-2306 KTILLDNPEDAAQQK
+2306 KTIVLDNPEDATQQK
-2321 AIERFIL
+2321 TIERFIL
-2328 ANFDNFEQMPDELFL
+2328 ANFQNFEQMPDELFL
-2343 VDNKVLSHHDGRTRI
+2343 VDNKVISHDKGITHI
-2358 LAQKEDGAWTYNTN
+2358 LAQKVDGAWLYNAKVD
-2372 SELMSVTELLDAA
+2372 LMSVTELLDAA
-2385 HVSGK
+2385 NVTGK
-2390 VRGESYQKVIDA
+2390 IRGESYQQVIDA
-2402 LAEYHASTAEH
+2402 LSEYHSSVTELS
-2413 ADYELESVEQL
+2413 DYEQESIEKL
-2424 VNLRKK
+2424 LSLRKK
-2430 IEGYALGHPD
+2430 IEGYVLGHPD
-2440 SGRLEAMN
+2440 SGRIAAMN

-2454 NSRLEEVSVLAVSE
+2454 NTRLEEVSILAVSE
-2468 QSIKAHDSFSR
+2468 PNIKAQDSFSR
-2479 LYDQLDN
+2479 LYDQLETAN
-2486 AHLKQS
+2486 LKGT
-2492 KHLYLDGNGD
+2492 KHLYLDKNGE

-2508 GNLAKIDQL
+2508 GHLANIDLL
-2517 GGSDAV
+2517 GSREAV
-2523 LEKVKASVNHEY
+2523 LEKVKLTVSNEY
-2535 GQAIA
+2535 GQTVA
-2540 DTIFAGLSANELAK
+2540 DTIFAGLSAKDLAK
-2554 DGKGIDITG
+2554 DGKGIDIAG
-2563 LNRIHQALE
+2563 LKKVHLAIE
-2572 QHMSPVS
+2572 QHLSPVS
-2579 ATMYIWK
+2579 ATLFLWK
-2586 PSDHSALGHAALQIG
+2586 PSDHSALGHAALQIS
-2601 QGRTQIDA
+2601 QGRTQLEG

-2616 KQNYVSWWPL
+2616 QQNYVSWWPL
-2626 GSKSSNIRNIFNVA
+2626 GSKSSNISNILNVA
-2640 TEYQPDLK
+2640 TKDQPDLK
-2648 LRWSDFSQPAH
+2648 LRWKDFSQPAAH
-2659 QNDTLEH
+2659 GESLAF
-2666 DMASEENDGFGLN
+2666 DMQTEENDDFGLKSAE
-2679 DGETKLKRFIEK
+2679 DKLKDFIK
-2691 LNAAKGI
+2691 QLASASGVDKKF
-2698 DAAYKDASEGY
+2698 KDISQAFTMM
-2709 ASVLLG
+2709 ALM
-2715 NPDMLV
+2715 NPDILE
-2721 STGIPAHVF
+2721 SANIPEHISK
-2730 QPFVDQ
+2730 PFVDQ
-2736 WNDTSYDMM
+2736 WNDTSYDMQ
-2745 DVANRF
+2745 DVAQRFAKELQEQAKVAANSEQMEQQISEVVRRF
-2751 AQELQKQAQASGDP
+2751 AQDELDKIQT
-2765 ALVAKR
+2765 
-2771 IDNVVRLF
+2771 
-2779 AERALEEIEAFKAS
+2779 FKET
-2793 QADEGRVFRIN
+2793 QADQGRVFRIN

-2812 MQAEWNRLSHDPDA
+2812 MQAEWHRLSNDPDA

-2852 GHTWRPKFG
+2852 GHTWLPKFG

-2891 NDDLDALS
+2891 TDVLDALS
-2899 GSEKHK
+2899 G
-2905 DKVAIEND
+2905 N
-2913 GTPPR
+2913 
-2918 DKVPLSPLTRFLN
+2918 
-2931 NELYGERDARRKIG
+2931 
-2945 DITQTLL
+2945 
-2952 DHAVEKGE
+2952 
-2960 SQKVTLKGEAGRLTG
+2960 
-2975 YYHQGTAS
+2975 
-2983 SDDETS
+2983 
-2989 TTSGKVVLFL
+2989 
-2999 HGSGSSAEEQ
+2999 
-3009 ASAIRSHYQKQGIDM
+3009 
-3024 LAVNLR
+3024 
-3030 GYGESDGG
+3030 
-3038 PSEKG
+3038 
-3043 LYQDARTM
+3043 
-3051 FNYLVNDKGIDPSN
+3051 
-3065 IILHGYSM
+3065 
-3073 GGPIAADLARYAAQN
+3073 
-3088 GQAVS
+3088 
-3093 GLLLDRPMPSMTKA
+3093 
-3107 ITAHEVANPAGIV
+3107 
-3120 GTIAKAVNG
+3120 
-3129 QFSVEKNLKGL
+3129 
-3140 PQETP
+3140 
-3145 ILLLTDN
+3145 
-3152 EGLGEEGEKLRVK
+3152 
-3165 LSNSGFN
+3165 
-3172 VTGEQTFY
+3172 
-3180 GHEASNR
+3180 
-3187 LMSQY
+3187 
-3192 TGQIVSDLL
+3192 
-3201 NTQHIK
+3201 
-3207 HNEAKLNLE
+3207 
-3216 PHGKNYESR
+3216 
-3225 DLILKPISQ
+3225 
-3234 PETVELGMPEV
+3234 
-3245 DQKVLA
+3245 
-3251 DIAERENVIIG
+3251 
-3262 VRPVDEKS
+3262 
-3270 KSLIASKMYSSKGL
+3270 
-3284 FVKAKSSD
+3284 KAK
-3292 WGPMSGFIP
+3292 
-3301 VDQSFAKASAR
+3301 
-3312 RDLETFNRHA
+3312 
-3322 EQSIQSGNAVSADLY
+3322 
-3337 LNQVRVEELVSKY
+3337 
-3350 HSLTPL
+3350 
-3356 ELDDQSG
+3356 
-3363 MYKTTATNGDQ
+3363 
-3374 SVPFFLNRVTVD
+3374 
-3386 GNELWQVHYIT
+3386 
-3397 NGELAPFKVIGDPV
+3397 
-3411 SKQPMTADYDL
+3411 
-3422 LTVMYSYG
+3422 
-3430 DLGPQDK
+3430 
-3437 VKQPLTWQQ
+3437 
-3446 WKDSV
+3446 
-3451 TYEDLT
+3451 
-3457 PKYKELYSNEDLYNK
+3457 
-3472 KDGASL
+3472 
-3478 GNVSGRL
+3478 
-3485 KELKDRINVDLGRTN
+3485 
-3500 GLEMVHHGADD
+3500 
-3511 ANPYA
+3511 
-3516 VMADNFPAT
+3516 
-3525 FFVPKSLFAEDGLG
+3525 
-3539 EGKGSIQTYFNVN
+3539 
-3552 EQGAVVIRNPQEF
+3552 
-3565 SDFQQVTINASFRAS
+3565 
-3580 FNDKWNH
+3580 
-3587 GLDEPLFTT
+3587 
-3596 KRKLSHEFLNK
+3596 
-3607 RDQLLKKLSGGR
+3607 
-3619 LDAQDETLVALG
+3619 
-3631 NPDDV
+3631 
-3636 SGNKAIVAVDV
+3636 VAVDLA
-3647 SQIFTRQE
+3647 QIFTVQE
-3655 LKERANVFAKPI
+3655 LKERAKVFAKPI

-3683 TVSRDQIVASFE
+3683 AKGRYQIAASFE
-3695 LNKKVNAYIAEH
+3695 LNKKINDYIAEH

-3717 QLKEQITSALFIGK
+3717 QLKEQVTSALFIGK
-3731 MQVAQV
+3731 MQVAQAG
-3737 DIDAIAQTR
+3737 IDAIAQTR
-3746 PELAARI
+3746 PELATRI
-3753 FMVAIEEANGEHRG
+3753 FMVAIEEANGKHVG
-3767 LTDMMVRWAN
+3767 LTDMMLRWAN
-3777 EDPYLAPKQGYKGE
+3777 EDPYLAPKHGYKGE
-3791 TPNDLGFDA
+3791 MPSDLGFDA
-3800 KYHVDLGDH
+3800 KYHVDLGEH

-3849 LTGVESVQMA
+3849 LTGAESVQMA

-3869 VDPISGDSAE
+3869 ADPISGDSAE

-3887 DKSYLSQLD
+3887 DQNYLSQLD

-3920 RYSGAGYD
+3920 RYSGKGYD
-3928 ELTNKLAGAT
+3928 ELTNMLASAT

-3963 VNGLRFVNEQMDA
+3963 VNGLRFVNEQMEA

-4011 LSAMLKTKHLDA
+4011 LSAMLKTKHLDV

-4029 RANGMRIVAL
+4029 RVNGMRIVAL

-4059 AGAANNIAVEVLQS
+4059 AGAANNIAVEVLQN
-4073 LPDDEKFVAIYGK
+4073 LPDGEKFVAIYGK

-4111 RVSDSN
+4111 KVSDSN
-4117 QFRVEQDDM
+4117 QFTVEQDDVS
-4126 TLRVVYDDVANKPKL
+4126 LRVVYDDVANKPKI
-4141 TFKDSLSGA
+4141 TFKGSLSGA
-4150 NTAIHNQNVNDWERV
+4150 NTALHNQNVNDWERV
-4165 AVTPTA
+4165 VVTPIA

-4181 IIVQMENDSVVA
+4181 IIVQMENDPVVA
-4193 NAAANLAGKH
+4193 KAAANLAGKH
-4203 PESSVV
+4203 AESSVV

-4234 QLVGHGRDDSDSNNT
+4234 QLVGHGRDHSESNNT
-4249 HLSGYSAE
+4249 RLSGYSADE
-4257 DLAAKLANFQQSFSQ
+4257 LAVKLAKFQQSFNQ
-4272 AENINNTPDHIS
+4272 AENINNKPDHIS

-4296 KGFGHQFINAMDV
+4296 KGFGHQFINAMDA
-4309 NGLRVDVSARSSELA
+4309 NGLRVDVSVRSSELA
-4324 VDATGRKHT
+4324 VDEAGRKHT
-4333 KDENGD
+4333 KDANGD
-4339 WIQKAETN
+4339 WVQKAENN
-4347 KVSLSWNEQGEVIAK
+4347 KVSLSWDAQGEVVAK
-4362 EERIRNGIA
+4362 DEPIRNGIA

-4376 LSRIGVSD
+4376 LSRIGVNNVD
-4384 VGEIARGAIGDNNDV
+4384 EPARGAIGDNSDV
-4399 FDAPEKRKVETET
+4399 FDAPEKRKPETEVIAN
-4412 SSSAANNKL
+4412 SSSSNQL

-4432 DGEFTAVNWGTSNV
+4432 EGEFTAVNWGTSNV
-4446 GIKVGSGGFKSLA
+4446 GIKVGTGGFKSLA

-4470 NGESKHSVDMGGYQ
+4470 DGESKHSVDIGGYQ

-4491 FIGNRNVSFNLGQSN
+4491 FLGNRNVSFNFGHSN
-4506 DLLVMMDKS
+4506 DLILMMDKS

-4528 ARISGVLQSI
+4528 ARISGVLQGI
-4538 ATSGEDQDWLA
+4538 AMSGEGEDWLA

-4566 MSGLDQSSSVDYTCL
+4566 MSGLDQSSSVDYTTL

-4586 HNERSSRGLK
+4586 QNERDSRGLK
-4596 HDTEAALNK
+4596 HDAEATLNK
-4605 QYNQWLSGNSD
+4605 QYNQWLSGNGNSGT
-4616 SSAGKLSR
+4616 SQLSR

-4679 QQFSATGQAKT
+4679 QQFTATGQAKT
-4690 TFTYTPEDLPRQL
+4690 TFTYTPQDLPRQL
-4703 KNKLLGQMA
+4703 KNKLLGQLA
-4712 GIGAETTLADIFGV
+4712 GVGAETTLADIFGV
-4726 DYTTSGQIVSRNGEA
+4726 DYTASGQIVSRNGQA
-4741 VDGVAILTEML
+4741 VDGVAILKEML

-4776 KSGIDMG
+4776 KAGIDMG
-4783 ADGIQS
+4783 ADGIKS
-4789 FAETHGLKD
+4789 FAETHGLKE
-4798 KAPEEEE
+4798 KAPEEEKD
-4805 NKSAVSVNGTSV
+4805 NSSVSVNGANV
-4817 NSAQGATAS
+4817 NSAQGATVA

-4867 ENLKENL
+4867 ENLKQNL

-4895 QGDGDINLSLGNY
+4895 QGDGDINISLGNY

-4944 NIFTGGEGSDMGVL
+4944 NIFTGGEGNDMGVL

-5001 DTGLGRDYVVTS
+5001 DTGSGRDYVVTS

-5020 TGDGQDYSVTIGN
+5020 TGDDQDYSVTIGN

-5055 NASAG
+5055 NAGAG

-5070 AVLNGGEGED
+5070 AVLNGGDGDD

-5092 FNGEEGRDLMVLGGY
+5092 FNGGEGRDLMVLGGY

-5133 ISSEDNIVFNGIDWQ
+5133 IRSEDNIVFNGIDWQ

-5161 SILRDPVS
+5161 SILRDPS
-5169 ETDQA
+5169 NDSDQS

-5179 GSVTFNDYFDGKRAQ
+5179 GSVTFSDYFNGNRAQ
-5194 MIIAMGEKDANGER
+5194 VVIGMSEKDLSGER
-5208 EYTTLSESS
+5208 EYTMLSDSA
-5217 IDALVQAMSGFDPQ
+5217 IDALVQAMSGFEPQ

-5237 IDNLDSKSRVAI
+5237 IDSLESKSQAAI
-5249 STAWADVV
+5249 SMAWSDVV
-5257 HKKGITV
+5257 HKKGLMV

>member
-1 MGKPFWRSVEYFFT
+1 MVFYLIPKRRVWLMGKPFWRSVEYFFT
-15 GNYSADNGNN
+15 GNYSADDGNN
-25 DIVAIGFGGE
+25 NIVAIGFGGQ

-49 IGATVHTGSG
+49 IGATVYTGSG
-59 NDTVVGGSAYLR
+59 NDTVVGGSAYLK
-71 VEDSTGHLSVK
+71 VEDSTGHLTVK

-104 GGVSIDHLGHHGDV
+104 GGVSIDHLGNHGDV
-118 SYGGAAAYNSVKR
+118 SYGGAAAYNGITR
-131 KGLSGNVTFKGAGG
+131 KGLSGNVTFAGAGG
-145 YNALWHETNHGN
+145 YNALWHETNQGN
-157 LSFAGAGAGNKLDRT
+157 LSFTGAGAGNKLDRT
-172 WFDQYQ
+172 WFNRYQ
-178 GSRGDVSFD
+178 GSHGDVTFD

-228 AGASNRIERTRQA
+228 AGASNRIERTHQA
-241 EDVYQ
+241 EDVYT
-246 QTHGNIRFE
+246 QTRGNIRFE
-255 GVGGYNSFYS
+255 GVGGYNSLYS

-279 YNTITRKG
+279 YNTIIRKG
-287 SGSSFDAQGMEYAKA
+287 SGNDFAKEGMTNAKA
-302 EDIVLTTAKMHGS
+302 DEIVLTKAVMSGS
-315 WIGSGTHAVTA
+315 WIGQDHHVTA
-326 VKSEREPNT
+326 VKSASEPNT
-335 YLFAIADGT
+335 YLFAFADST
-344 YTKINKVRLS
+344 YTKINKVQLR
-354 NDPKTGKLK
+354 NDPQTGELK
-363 YYSEAWYKQGNH
+363 YYSTAWYKEGNH
-375 LSGLAR
+375 LSNLANQDI
-381 SDVSSAGGFE
+381 SDNGGFTA
-391 VNPINGGYTLSN
+391 VNINGAYTLSDLK
-403 IAVEHQ
+403 VEHQ
-409 QSLTVHAMEK
+409 QSVTVHAVEK
-419 DLTEYEWVTY
+419 SLTEYEWVTY
-429 ANGAL
+429 ANGAV
-434 IDAKDVVLS
+434 IDAKEVSLS

-450 AISTDGTK
+450 AIYADGTK
-458 VDVQAIKS
+458 VDVKAVKS
-466 NRKPN
+466 NRQPN
-471 TYVYAKVLGPYTKIV
+471 TYIYAKVLGPYTKIV
-486 VVELANDAETGV
+486 VVELANDPETGA

-513 ANLANEDISSAN
+513 ANIANQDISSAT
-525 GYHSM
+525 GYNPM

-537 SALNYSVN
+537 SDLHYSVN
-545 AIRSM
+545 AVRST
-550 SETVADIDE
+550 SETVADIEE

-569 TDSGESS
+569 NDSGESS
-576 GDVHFSGAGGGNV
+576 GDVRFNGAGGGNV

-596 GNVYFNGG
+596 GNVHFNGG

-651 HQSKQGKMD
+651 HQSQQGKMD
-660 VYAGGAVNVLVRIGD
+660 VYAGGAVNVLVRLGD

-686 NISVHKGNGNSRVAM
+686 NISVQKGSGDSRVVM

-713 GHGLWLAA
+713 GNGLWLAA

-731 NGEVTSV
+731 KGDVAAV
-738 LAGGANVLTKVG
+738 LAGGANVLTKMG

-755 AGMLGGANVMTHI
+755 SGMLGGANVITHI
-768 SGDEQASNTTAVA
+768 SNDDQLSNTTAVA
-781 LGGANILTKKGKGDT
+781 LGGANILTKKGKGNT

-807 THVGDGSTTGVMVGG
+807 THVGDGTTTGVMVGG

-854 GVMGAAGNIFTKV
+854 GVMGAVGNIFTKV
-867 GDGTSIAAMIG
+867 GDGTSIAVMIG

-948 LAAMVGNANIFTHI
+948 LAAMVGNVNIFTHI
-962 GNGSTFAAMIGQANV
+962 GHGSTFAAMIGQANI

-995 IYTHVGD
+995 IMTHVGD
-1002 GTSLGLFAGEMNV
+1002 GTSLGLFAGEVNV

-1103 LISDIGNVMTHVGDG
+1103 LISDVGNVMTHVGDG
-1118 TTIGIAKGKANIVTK
+1118 TTIGIAKGKANLITK
-1133 VGDGLGINVAW
+1133 VGDGLGVNVAW

-1162 KGEANILT
+1162 KGEANLIT

-1183 KANIITHVGN
+1183 EANIITHVGN

-1205 VITKVGDGRN
+1205 VITKVGHGQN

-1242 NVVTKVGDGMQV
+1242 NIVTKVGDGMQV
-1254 TAAKGKANIT
+1254 TAAKGQANIT
-1264 TTVGNGLSVTAAY
+1264 TTVGNGLNVTAAY
-1277 GDANINTKVGNGV
+1277 GDANINTKVGDGV

-1323 IGDGL
+1323 VGDGL

-1333 YARNNVAIKVGNGDF
+1333 YAQNNVAIKVGNGDF

-1363 SALFDNVK
+1363 SALFDNIK
-1371 QTLLGV
+1371 QTVLGV

-1383 NYLVQGDEASTSGTQ
+1383 NYLVQGDEASSSGTH

-1419 IEEVGSDLGDSLTG
+1419 IKEVSSDLGDSLTG

-1443 NEMDNDLNI
+1443 NKMQHALNV
-1452 DGASDHAPN
+1452 DDSSVQAPN
-1461 LIVNGDFEQGDRGW
+1461 LIVNGDFELGEHGW

-1481 EASYSGSVYGVNG
+1481 EASYAGSVYGVEG
-1494 EGHGTRVTE
+1494 EGHGARVTE
-1503 LDTHTNT
+1503 LDTYTNT
-1510 SLYQDLTDLTE
+1510 SLYQDLANLAQ

-1554 SSGDAS
+1554 SSGDES

-1567 KLTAHAGSNRIEFK
+1567 KLTAQAGSNRIEFK

-1592 LDNVVAKSESSPQ
+1592 LDNVVATSESSQQ
-1605 ANAVSEHAKQNQAS
+1605 ANAIREHATQNPAA

-1656 TDQQAI
+1656 TDQQAL
-1662 ENNGQAQRDAVKEES
+1662 ENNGQAQRDAVQEES
-1677 EAVTAELTTLAQ
+1677 EAITAELTKLAQ
-1689 GLDVLDGQ
+1689 GLDVLDSQ

-1702 KSGEQWRNDFAGGLL
+1702 ESGDQWRNEFASGLL
-1717 DGVQSQID
+1717 AGVQTQLD
-1725 DAKQLASDKMAAAKQ
+1725 DAKQLANDKIAEAKQ
-1740 TQSDNNSKVK
+1740 THADNQNKVK
-1750 DSIAKSE
+1750 DAVAKSE

-1769 AEQDIAEAKADAET
+1769 AEQDIADAQADAEK
-1783 RKADAVAKSHDAKQA
+1783 RKADALAKGKDAQQA
-1798 ESDAHSA
+1798 ESDAHHA
-1805 ANDAQSRGDRDAM
+1805 VNNAQSRGDRDVQV
-1818 NAENKANQAQ
+1818 AENKANQAQ
-1828 NDAQGAKQ
+1828 ADAQGAKQ

-1842 DRQGVAGSGLSGNAH
+1842 DRQGVTGSGLSGNAH
-1857 RVEGAGE
+1857 SVEGAGE
-1864 TGSHVNTDSQ
+1864 TDSHVKTDSQ

-1879 RFSDGLTEQE
+1879 RFSEGLTEQE
-1889 LEALEGATNAVNR
+1889 QEALEGATNAVNR
-1902 LQINAGIRSKNSG
+1902 LQINAGIRAKNSG
-1915 STITSMFMEA
+1915 SSMTSMFSET
-1925 NADSIVVDTTASQD
+1925 NSKSIVVPTKVSPEPDRQEVTRRD
-1939 VVRKEV
+1939 V
-1945 RISGVNLVG
+1945 RISGVNLESLSAVQGSQPTGQLASKSVPEFKSHFASTSIGIENELSG
-1954 LGEASHDSAES
+1954 LVVVLPKNSAQTFGYVHDSQGNPLFMLTKDMNQGGYSNPVGINDIQGVNNWQTHTIELVTYPSEISDTAAIES
-1965 LVAARAEKVAN
+1965 RKEAML
-1976 LYRWLDTDNDVATD
+1976 WLAKEFTDHINQSNHQSL
-1990 KYVPVPGFERVDADV
+1990 PHLV
-2005 SDEVKQRM
+2005 SDDGRF
-2013 IQSMSGYIEHTDNQ
+2013 
-2027 VPKDQAQAL
+2027 
-2036 ATLFVESTLDYDWD
+2036 TLVISN
-2050 KRVEFLTK
+2050 
-2058 LESYGYSFE
+2058 S
-2067 TPHAEKSIV
+2067 
-2076 SFWSGK
+2076 
-2082 NFKQYRDVLD
+2082 
-2092 NAQTDGKKV
+2092 
-2101 VYDIDVKGNAFAID
+2101 
-2115 LNKHLMRW
+2115 KHLIAA
-2123 GGLFLDPDNAE
+2123 GNGT
-2134 QNQLKSSI
+2134 SI
-2142 DAATFSNTGFWS
+2142 DAQGKTIGMTPSGQQATMAISAKEFGTSSSSEVRLLESAPWYQAGLRDEFLANAKNTTLDDPATAQNVYAYLT
-2154 SVYATGAQHDVYV
+2154 SVYSKTADLAKEYGIYINDWDPASEGFSPNAQGLTDPKVKNAWSILPRTKPVRMLELLSAEDSRYV
-2167 IAEGGVRLGNY
+2167 RQQIAEKLKGTYSESLAKNVFEYFQYGGEVAGHGINNATTGS
-2178 FWHVELPALRQ
+2178 VQQPEPAILFEFRSVPSA
-2189 LQREGLVGEIRLLDK
+2189 LSDFVPK
-2204 PVSEYKDLPADE
+2204 TAS
-2216 IGRRLTD
+2216 T
-2223 AGVGVKVRFDALSS
+2223 VKVDVKALDHFDSASRKAIITEVNALVSGSEDFDAWYQEYRASKGQPPVKNPKSS
-2237 ARQAEL
+2237 ASANHKAEWL
-2243 LADNPDDYRADTLV
+2243 MTQHAEQWAKITAPYTDNHETLTSTKLASNDKE
-2257 ELDVKLS
+2257 ELHALGETSNLEHNKQQENVAS
-2264 AIDSMLRESLPFYSL
+2264 IINTMLNDMLPFYAL

-2285 LVQEGDEGFEVRSW
+2285 LVQEGDEGFEVRAW
-2299 PGSDDKS
+2299 PGTEDKS
-2306 KTILLDNPEDAAQQK
+2306 KTIILEDPEDAAQHK

-2343 VDNKVLSHHDGRTRI
+2343 VDNKVISHHEGRTHV
-2358 LAQKEDGAWTYNTN
+2358 LAQRVDGAWQYNAKV
-2372 SELMSVTELLDAA
+2372 ELMSVTELLDAA
-2385 HVSGK
+2385 NVTGK
-2390 VRGESYQKVIDA
+2390 IRGESYQQVIDA
-2402 LAEYHASTAEH
+2402 LTDYHARITEY
-2413 ADYELESVEQL
+2413 ADYEPESVEKL
-2424 VNLRKK
+2424 LNLRKK
-2430 IEGYALGHPD
+2430 IEGYVLGHPD
-2440 SGRLEAMN
+2440 SGRVEAMN

-2454 NSRLEEVSVLAVSE
+2454 NTRLDEVSLLSVAE
-2468 QSIKAHDSFSR
+2468 QAIQAQDSFSR
-2479 LYDQLDN
+2479 LYDQLEAAN
-2486 AHLKQS
+2486 LKES
-2492 KHLYLDGNGD
+2492 KHLYLDQNGD

-2508 GNLAKIDQL
+2508 GNLANIDLL
-2517 GGSDAV
+2517 GSREAV
-2523 LEKVKASVNHEY
+2523 LEKVKLTVSNEY
-2535 GQAIA
+2535 GQTVA
-2540 DTIFAGLSANELAK
+2540 DTIFAGLSAKDLAK
-2554 DGKGIDITG
+2554 DGKGIDIAG
-2563 LNRIHQALE
+2563 LNKVHQAIE
-2572 QHMSPVS
+2572 QHLSPVS
-2579 ATMYIWK
+2579 ATLYIWK

-2601 QGRTQIDA
+2601 QGRTQLEG

-2616 KQNYVSWWPL
+2616 QQNYVSWWPL
-2626 GSKSSNIRNIFNVA
+2626 GSKSSNISNILNVA
-2640 TEYQPDLK
+2640 TKDQPDLK

-2666 DMASEENDGFGLN
+2666 DVASEENDGFGLH
-2679 DGETKLKRFIEK
+2679 DGDIKLKRFIEK

-2698 DAAYKDASEGY
+2698 DASFKEASEGY

-2715 NPDMLV
+2715 NPDMLET
-2721 STGIPAHVF
+2721 TGIPAHVF
-2730 QPFVDQ
+2730 QPFVEQ

-2751 AQELQKQAQASGDP
+2751 AQELRLQAQRSDDP
-2765 ALVAKR
+2765 ELLEKR
-2771 IDNVVRLF
+2771 IGNVVRQF
-2779 AERALEEIEAFKAS
+2779 AERALEEIETFKAS
-2793 QADEGRVFRIN
+2793 QADQGRVFRIN

-2812 MQAEWNRLSHDPDA
+2812 MQAEWHRLSNDPDA

-2852 GHTWRPKFG
+2852 GHTWLPKFG

-2891 NDDLDALS
+2891 TDVLDALS
-2899 GSEKHK
+2899 GNEKPK
-2905 DKVAIEND
+2905 ENVAIEND

-2918 DKVPLSPLTRFLN
+2918 DKESLSPLTRFLN
-2931 NELYGERDARRKIG
+2931 NELYGDKEARRKIG
-2945 DITQTLL
+2945 EITQTLL

-2960 SQKVTLKGEAGRLTG
+2960 SQKITLQGEAGRLTG
-2975 YYHQGTAS
+2975 YYHQGTAPS
-2983 SDDETS
+2983 EGETS
-2989 TTSGKVVLFL
+2989 SPSGKVVLFL

-3009 ASAIRSHYQKQGIDM
+3009 ASAIRNHYQKQGIDM

-3065 IILHGYSM
+3065 IIIHGYSM

-3120 GTIAKAVNG
+3120 GAIAKAVNG
-3129 QFSVEKNLKGL
+3129 QFSVEKNLEGL
-3140 PQETP
+3140 PKETS

-3152 EGLGEEGEKLRVK
+3152 EGLGNEGEKLRIK
-3165 LSNSGFN
+3165 LTASGYN

-3192 TGQIVSDLL
+3192 ADQIVSGFSSSASVDEDLDQQGL
-3201 NTQHIK
+3201 DTTLTKDQGISNKNDHLQVVDSK
-3207 HNEAKLNLE
+3207 EA
-3216 PHGKNYESR
+3216 
-3225 DLILKPISQ
+3225 
-3234 PETVELGMPEV
+3234 
-3245 DQKVLA
+3245 LA
-3251 DIAERENVIIG
+3251 DGKILHNQDVN
-3262 VRPVDEKS
+3262 S
-3270 KSLIASKMYSSKGL
+3270 
-3284 FVKAKSSD
+3284 
-3292 WGPMSGFIP
+3292 WGP
-3301 VDQSFAKASAR
+3301 
-3312 RDLETFNRHA
+3312 
-3322 EQSIQSGNAVSADLY
+3322 
-3337 LNQVRVEELVSKY
+3337 
-3350 HSLTPL
+3350 
-3356 ELDDQSG
+3356 
-3363 MYKTTATNGDQ
+3363 
-3374 SVPFFLNRVTVD
+3374 
-3386 GNELWQVHYIT
+3386 IT
-3397 NGELAPFKVIGDPV
+3397 
-3411 SKQPMTADYDL
+3411 
-3422 LTVMYSYG
+3422 
-3430 DLGPQDK
+3430 
-3437 VKQPLTWQQ
+3437 
-3446 WKDSV
+3446 
-3451 TYEDLT
+3451 
-3457 PKYKELYSNEDLYNK
+3457 
-3472 KDGASL
+3472 
-3478 GNVSGRL
+3478 
-3485 KELKDRINVDLGRTN
+3485 
-3500 GLEMVHHGADD
+3500 
-3511 ANPYA
+3511 
-3516 VMADNFPAT
+3516 
-3525 FFVPKSLFAEDGLG
+3525 
-3539 EGKGSIQTYFNVN
+3539 
-3552 EQGAVVIRNPQEF
+3552 
-3565 SDFQQVTINASFRAS
+3565 
-3580 FNDKWNH
+3580 
-3587 GLDEPLFTT
+3587 
-3596 KRKLSHEFLNK
+3596 
-3607 RDQLLKKLSGGR
+3607 
-3619 LDAQDETLVALG
+3619 
-3631 NPDDV
+3631 
-3636 SGNKAIVAVDV
+3636 
-3647 SQIFTRQE
+3647 
-3655 LKERANVFAKPI
+3655 
-3667 GASYQGILD
+3667 
-3676 QLDLVHQ
+3676 
-3683 TVSRDQIVASFE
+3683 
-3695 LNKKVNAYIAEH
+3695 
-3707 PTSGRNQALT
+3707 
-3717 QLKEQITSALFIGK
+3717 
-3731 MQVAQV
+3731 
-3737 DIDAIAQTR
+3737 
-3746 PELAARI
+3746 
-3753 FMVAIEEANGEHRG
+3753 
-3767 LTDMMVRWAN
+3767 
-3777 EDPYLAPKQGYKGE
+3777 
-3791 TPNDLGFDA
+3791 
-3800 KYHVDLGDH
+3800 
-3809 YADFKQW
+3809 
-3816 LETSQSNGLL
+3816 
-3826 SKATLDESTK
+3826 
-3836 TVHLGYSYQELQD
+3836 
-3849 LTGVESVQMA
+3849 
-3859 FYFLKEAAKK
+3859 
-3869 VDPISGDSAE
+3869 
-3879 MILLKKFA
+3879 
-3887 DKSYLSQLD
+3887 
-3896 SDRMDQIEGIYRS
+3896 
-3909 SHETD
+3909 
-3914 VDAWDR
+3914 
-3920 RYSGAGYD
+3920 
-3928 ELTNKLAGAT
+3928 
-3938 GVDEQLSVLLD
+3938 
-3949 DRKGLLIGEVHGSD
+3949 
-3963 VNGLRFVNEQMDA
+3963 
-3976 LKKQGVTV
+3976 
-3984 IGLEHLRSDLAQPLI
+3984 
-3999 DRYLATGVMSSE
+3999 
-4011 LSAMLKTKHLDA
+4011 
-4023 TLFENA
+4023 
-4029 RANGMRIVAL
+4029 
-4039 DANSSARPNVQGT
+4039 
-4052 EHGLMYR
+4052 
-4059 AGAANNIAVEVLQS
+4059 
-4073 LPDDEKFVAIYGK
+4073 
-4086 AHLQSHKGIEGFV
+4086 
-4099 PGITHRLDLPAL
+4099 
-4111 RVSDSN
+4111 
-4117 QFRVEQDDM
+4117 
-4126 TLRVVYDDVANKPKL
+4126 
-4141 TFKDSLSGA
+4141 
-4150 NTAIHNQNVNDWERV
+4150 
-4165 AVTPTA
+4165 VTPTT

-4181 IIVQMENDSVVA
+4181 IIVQMENDDVVA
-4193 NAAANLAGKH
+4193 KAAANLAGKH

-4234 QLVGHGRDDSDSNNT
+4234 QLVGHGRDHSESNNT
-4249 HLSGYSAE
+4249 RLSGYSADE
-4257 DLAAKLANFQQSFSQ
+4257 LAVKLAKFQQSFNQ
-4272 AENINNTPDHIS
+4272 AENINNKPDHIS

-4296 KGFGHQFINAMDV
+4296 KGFGHQFINAMDA
-4309 NGLRVDVSARSSELA
+4309 NGLRVDVSVRSSELA
-4324 VDATGRKHT
+4324 VDEAGRKHT
-4333 KDENGD
+4333 KDANGD
-4339 WIQKAETN
+4339 WVQKAENN
-4347 KVSLSWNEQGEVIAK
+4347 KVSLSWDAQGEVVAK
-4362 EERIRNGIA
+4362 DERIRNGIA

-4384 VGEIARGAIGDNNDV
+4384 VDEPARGAIGDNSDV
-4399 FDAPEKRKVETET
+4399 FDAPEKRKPETEVIAN
-4412 SSSAANNKL
+4412 SSSSNQL

-4432 DGEFTAVNWGTSNV
+4432 EGEFTAVNWGTSNV
-4446 GIKVGSGGFKSLA
+4446 GIKVGTGGFKSLA

-4470 NGESKHSVDMGGYQ
+4470 DGESKHSVDIGGYQ

-4491 FIGNRNVSFNLGQSN
+4491 FLGNRNVSFNFGHSN
-4506 DLLVMMDKS
+4506 DLILMMDKS

-4528 ARISGVLQSI
+4528 ARISGVLQGI
-4538 ATSGEDQDWLA
+4538 ATSGEGEDWLA

-4566 MSGLDQSSSVDYTCL
+4566 MSGLDQSSSVDYTTL

-4586 HNERSSRGLK
+4586 QNERDSRGLK
-4596 HDTEAALNK
+4596 HDAEATLNK
-4605 QYNQWLSGNSD
+4605 QYNQWLSGNGNSGT
-4616 SSAGKLSR
+4616 SQLSR

-4679 QQFSATGQAKT
+4679 QQFTATGQAKT
-4690 TFTYTPEDLPRQL
+4690 TFTYTPQDLPRQL
-4703 KNKLLGQMA
+4703 KNKLLGQLA
-4712 GIGAETTLADIFGV
+4712 GVGAETTLADIFGV
-4726 DYTTSGQIVSRNGEA
+4726 DYTASGQIVSRNGQA
-4741 VDGVAILTEML
+4741 VDGVAILKEML

-4776 KSGIDMG
+4776 KAGIDMG
-4783 ADGIQS
+4783 ADGIKS
-4789 FAETHGLKD
+4789 FAETHGLKE
-4798 KAPEEEE
+4798 KAPEEEKD
-4805 NKSAVSVNGTSV
+4805 NSSVSVNGANV
-4817 NSAQGATAS
+4817 NSAQGATMA

-4838 AFGFN
+4838 ALGFN

-4867 ENLKENL
+4867 ENLKQNL

-4895 QGDGDINLSLGNY
+4895 QGDGDINISLGNY

-4944 NIFTGGEGSDMGVL
+4944 NIFTGGEGNDMGVL

-5001 DTGLGRDYVVTS
+5001 DTGSGRDYVVTS

-5020 TGDGQDYSVTIGN
+5020 TGDDQDYSVTIGN

-5041 GNDFANVFGNYNRI
+5041 GNDFANIFGNYNRI
-5055 NASAG
+5055 NAGAG

-5070 AVLNGGEGED
+5070 AVLNGGDGDD

-5092 FNGEEGRDLMVLGGY
+5092 FNGGEGRDLMVLGGY

-5133 ISSEDNIVFNGIDWQ
+5133 IRSEDNIVFNGIDWQ

-5161 SILRDPVS
+5161 SILRDPS
-5169 ETDQA
+5169 NDSDQS

-5179 GSVTFNDYFDGKRAQ
+5179 GSVTFSDYFNGNRAQ
-5194 MIIAMGEKDANGER
+5194 VVIGMSEKDLSGER
-5208 EYTTLSESS
+5208 EYTMLSDSA
-5217 IDALVQAMSGFDPQ
+5217 IDALVQAMSGFEPQ

-5237 IDNLDSKSRVAI
+5237 IDSLESKSQAAI
-5249 STAWADVV
+5249 SMAWSDVV
-5257 HKKGITV
+5257 HKKGLMV

>member
-15 GNYSADNGNN
+15 GNYSADDGNN
-25 DIVAIGFGGE
+25 SIVAIGFGGE

-49 IGATVHTGSG
+49 IGATVYTGSG

-71 VEDSTGHLSVK
+71 VEDTTGHLSVK

-104 GGVSIDHLGHHGDV
+104 GGVSIDHLGNHGDV
-118 SYGGAAAYNSVKR
+118 NYGGAAAYNGITR

-145 YNALWHETNHGN
+145 YNALWHETNQGN

-172 WFDQYQ
+172 WFNRYQ
-178 GSRGDVSFD
+178 DSRGDVTFD

-223 ITLQG
+223 VTLQG

-241 EDVYQ
+241 EDVYV
-246 QTHGNIRFE
+246 QTRGNIRFE
-255 GVGGYNSFYS
+255 GVGGYNSLYS

-302 EDIVLTTAKMHGS
+302 EEIVLTAAQMHGLS
-315 WIGSGTHAVTA
+315 IDNGNKFHAVTA

-344 YTKINKVRLS
+344 YTKINKVRLY
-354 NDPKTGKLK
+354 NDPETGKLK
-363 YYSEAWYKQGNH
+363 YYSEAWFKRGNH
-375 LSGLAR
+375 LAELAR

-409 QSLTVHAMEK
+409 QSVTVHAVEK
-419 DLTEYEWVTY
+419 SLTEYEWVTY
-429 ANGAL
+429 ANGAV
-434 IDAKDVVLS
+434 IDAKDVSLS
-443 DAKMGGH
+443 DAKMGGD
-450 AISTDGTK
+450 AIYADGTK
-458 VDVQAIKS
+458 VDVQAVKS

-471 TYVYAKVLGPYTKIV
+471 TYVYAKLLGRHTKIV
-486 VVELANDAETGV
+486 VVELANDPQTGA

-504 SWYKEGDHT
+504 SWYKEGNHT
-513 ANLANEDISSAN
+513 ADLANEDISSAN

-537 SALNYSVN
+537 SDLHYSVN
-545 AIRSM
+545 AVRST

-576 GDVHFSGAGGGNV
+576 GDVHFNGAGGGNV

-613 SQFGNTEFNGG
+613 SQFGHTEFNGG

-686 NISVHKGNGNSRVAM
+686 NISVHKGNGNSRVVM

-713 GHGLWLAA
+713 GNGLWLAA

-731 NGEVTSV
+731 KGDVASV

-750 EGELT
+750 DGDLT
-755 AGMLGGANVMTHI
+755 AGMLGGANVITHI
-768 SGDEQASNTTAVA
+768 SGDNETSNTTAVA
-781 LGGANILTKKGKGDT
+781 LGGANILTKKGKGNA

-807 THVGDGSTTGVMVGG
+807 THVGDGTTTGVMVGG

-867 GDGTSIAAMIG
+867 GDGTSIAVMIG

-948 LAAMVGNANIFTHI
+948 LAAMVGNANFFTHV
-962 GNGSTFAAMIGQANV
+962 GSGSTFAAMIGQANI
-977 MTKVGNDLT
+977 MTKVGDDLT

-1002 GTSLGLFAGEMNV
+1002 GTSLGIFAGEVNV

-1118 TTIGIAKGKANIVTK
+1118 TTIGIAKGKANIITK
-1133 VGDGLGINVAW
+1133 VGDGLGVNVAW

-1162 KGEANILT
+1162 KGEANVIT

-1205 VITKVGDGRN
+1205 VITKVGNGRN

-1242 NVVTKVGDGMQV
+1242 NIVTKVGDGMQV

-1264 TTVGNGLSVTAAY
+1264 TTVGDGLSVTAAY
-1277 GDANINTKVGNGV
+1277 GDANINTKVGDGV

-1328 NINAS
+1328 GINAS
-1333 YARNNVAIKVGNGDF
+1333 YAQNNVAIKIGNGDF

-1363 SALFDNVK
+1363 SALFDNIK
-1371 QTLLGV
+1371 QTVLGV

-1383 NYLVQGDEASTSGTQ
+1383 NYLVQGDEASSSGTQ

-1443 NEMDNDLNI
+1443 NKMQNALDV
-1452 DGASDHAPN
+1452 DGSSDQTQAPN
-1461 LIVNGDFEQGDRGW
+1461 LIVNGDFEQGDQGW
-1475 QSTHGV
+1475 KSTHGV
-1481 EASYSGSVYGVNG
+1481 EASHSGNVYGVNG
-1494 EGHGTRVTE
+1494 EGHGARVTE
-1503 LDTHTNT
+1503 LDTYTNT

-1581 GTGHNDGLGYI
+1581 GTGQNDGLGYI
-1592 LDNVVAKSESSPQ
+1592 LDNVVAKSESSQQ
-1605 ANAVSEHAKQNQAS
+1605 ANAVSEHATQNQAS

-1656 TDQQAI
+1656 TDQKAL

-1677 EAVTAELTTLAQ
+1677 EAVTAELTKLAQ

-1702 KSGEQWRNDFAGGLL
+1702 ESGDQWRNDFAGGLL
-1717 DGVQSQID
+1717 DGVQRQLD
-1725 DAKQLASDKMAAAKQ
+1725 DAKQLANDKIAAAKQ

-1750 DSIAKSE
+1750 ESVAKSE

-1769 AEQDIAEAKADAET
+1769 AEQDIADAKADAET
-1783 RKADAVAKSHDAKQA
+1783 RKADAVAKSNDAKQA
-1798 ESDAHSA
+1798 EFDAHSA

-1828 NDAQGAKQ
+1828 NDAKGTKQ

-1842 DRQGVAGSGLSGNAH
+1842 DREGVTGSGLSGNAH

-1864 TGSHVNTDSQ
+1864 TGSHVTNDSQ

-1879 RFSDGLTEQE
+1879 RFSEGLSEQE
-1889 LEALEGATNAVNR
+1889 QEALEGATNAVNR
-1902 LQINAGIRSKNSG
+1902 LQINAGIRGKNSG
-1915 STITSMFMEA
+1915 STISSMFTET
-1925 NADSIVVDTTASQD
+1925 NSDSIVVPTTAFQD
-1939 VVRKEV
+1939 VVRQEI
-1945 RISGVNLVG
+1945 RISGVNLEG
-1954 LGEASHDSAES
+1954 LGEASHDTAES
-1965 LVAARAEKVAN
+1965 LVSARAEKVAN
-1976 LYRWLDTDNDVATD
+1976 LYRWLDTDNDAATD

-2005 SDEVKQRM
+2005 SDEAKERM
-2013 IQSMSGYIEHTDNQ
+2013 IQFVGGYIEHTDNQ

-2036 ATLFVESTLDYDWD
+2036 ATLFVEATLDYDWD

-2067 TPHAEKSIV
+2067 APHGEKSIV
-2076 SFWSGK
+2076 SFWSGR
-2082 NFKQYRDVLD
+2082 NFKEYRNVLD
-2092 NAQTDGKKV
+2092 NAQADGKKV

-2115 LNKHLMRW
+2115 LNKQLMRW
-2123 GGLFLDPDNAE
+2123 GGMFLDPDNAE

-2154 SVYATGAQHDVYV
+2154 SVYATGAQNDVYV
-2167 IAEGGVRLGNY
+2167 IAEGGMRLGNY
-2178 FWHVELPALRQ
+2178 FWNVELPALRQ

-2204 PVSEYKDLPADE
+2204 PVSAYKDIPVED

-2223 AGVGVKVRFDALSS
+2223 AGVAVKVRFDTLSHEK
-2237 ARQAEL
+2237 QADL
-2243 LADNPDDYRADTLV
+2243 LADNPDGYKADTLV

-2264 AIDSMLRESLPFYSL
+2264 AFDSMLRESLPFYSL

-2285 LVQEGDEGFEVRSW
+2285 LVQEGEEGFEVRSW
-2299 PGSDDKS
+2299 PGTDGKS

-2321 AIERFIL
+2321 SIERFIL

-2358 LAQKEDGAWTYNTN
+2358 LAQKEDGAWTYNAN
-2372 SELMSVTELLDAA
+2372 VELMSVTELLDAA

-2390 VRGESYQKVIDA
+2390 VRGESYQQVIDA
-2402 LAEYHASTAEH
+2402 LTEYHASTAEH
-2413 ADYELESVEQL
+2413 ADYELASVEKL
-2424 VNLRKK
+2424 LNLRKQV
-2430 IEGYALGHPD
+2430 EGYVLGHPD
-2440 SGRLEAMN
+2440 SGRVQAMN
-2448 SLLNQV
+2448 ALLNQV
-2454 NSRLEEVSVLAVSE
+2454 NSRLEAVSVLVVSE
-2468 QSIKAHDSFSR
+2468 QSIKAHDSFSH

-2486 AHLKQS
+2486 ANLKES

-2508 GNLAKIDQL
+2508 GNLANIDKL

-2523 LEKVKASVNHEY
+2523 LEKVKAAVSHEY
-2535 GQAIA
+2535 GQVVA
-2540 DTIFAGLSANELAK
+2540 DTIFAGLSANDLAK
-2554 DGKGIDITG
+2554 DGKGIDIAG
-2563 LNRIHQALE
+2563 LNKVHQAIE

-2586 PSDHSALGHAALQIG
+2586 PSDHSTLGHAALQIG
-2601 QGRTQIDA
+2601 QGRTQLEG

-2640 TEYQPDLK
+2640 TEDQPDLK

-2679 DGETKLKRFIEK
+2679 DGETKLKRFVEK

-2698 DAAYKDASEGY
+2698 DASYKDASEGY

-2715 NPDMLV
+2715 NPDMLA

-2751 AQELQKQAQASGDP
+2751 AEELQKQAQASGDP
-2765 ALVAKR
+2765 VLVEKR

-2812 MQAEWNRLSHDPDA
+2812 MQAEWNRLSNDPDA

-2891 NDDLDALS
+2891 TDVLDALS
-2899 GSEKHK
+2899 GNEKHK
-2905 DKVAIEND
+2905 ENVAIEND

-2918 DKVPLSPLTRFLN
+2918 DKESLSPLTRFLN
-2931 NELYGERDARRKIG
+2931 NELYGEKDARRKIG

-2952 DHAVEKGE
+2952 DHAVENGE

-2975 YYHQGTAS
+2975 YYHQGAAS
-2983 SDDETS
+2983 SEGGTS
-2989 TTSGKVVLFL
+2989 ATSGKVVLFL

-3009 ASAIRSHYQKQGIDM
+3009 ASAIRNHYQKQGIDM

-3065 IILHGYSM
+3065 IIIHGYSM

-3120 GTIAKAVNG
+3120 GAIAKAVNG

-3140 PQETP
+3140 PKETP

-3152 EGLGEEGEKLRVK
+3152 EGLGEEGEKLRAK
-3165 LSNSGFN
+3165 LAIAGYN

-3187 LMSQY
+3187 LMGQY
-3192 TGQIVSDLL
+3192 ADQIVSGLFNAEQAAVEAGEVLKGLEKDFKRYGDALKPDTSVPGKAKDIRTTKDFLNGYKNDHAKDIVDGFHSDMSIKQLVDLFVKGNWSAEQKGALAWEIESRALKVTFQNKSEKYNRLFREIASAGVVDAKATEQLAPQLMLL
-3201 NTQHIK
+3201 NLANDGFGGRCDPLSK
-3207 HNEAKLNLE
+3207 LVLVAKQLE
-3216 PHGKNYESR
+3216 NDG
-3225 DLILKPISQ
+3225 Q
-3234 PETVELGMPEV
+3234 V
-3245 DQKVLA
+3245 
-3251 DIAERENVIIG
+3251 G
-3262 VRPVDEKS
+3262 VARQLLE
-3270 KSLIASKMYSSKGL
+3270 KMYSAAAVLSNPTLYSDSEKANASKL
-3284 FVKAKSSD
+3284 LSSLAAIHAKN
-3292 WGPMSGFIP
+3292 PMHDTSMKVWQEKLEGKQALTVNGVVEKIT
-3301 VDQSFAKASAR
+3301 DASANGKPV
-3312 RDLETFNRHA
+3312 L
-3322 EQSIQSGNAVSADLY
+3322 
-3337 LNQVRVEELVSKY
+3337 
-3350 HSLTPL
+3350 L
-3356 ELDDQSG
+3356 ELDAPKHAMAAWAKGSG
-3363 MYKTTATNGDQ
+3363 DERVYGFYDPNAGIVEFSSAEKFGAYLTRFFGKSDLNMAQGYKLGKNAAGEAIFNRVVVMDGNTLASYKPTFGDKTT
-3374 SVPFFLNRVTVD
+3374 
-3386 GNELWQVHYIT
+3386 
-3397 NGELAPFKVIGDPV
+3397 
-3411 SKQPMTADYDL
+3411 M
-3422 LTVMYSYG
+3422 
-3430 DLGPQDK
+3430 
-3437 VKQPLTWQQ
+3437 
-3446 WKDSV
+3446 
-3451 TYEDLT
+3451 
-3457 PKYKELYSNEDLYNK
+3457 
-3472 KDGASL
+3472 
-3478 GNVSGRL
+3478 
-3485 KELKDRINVDLGRTN
+3485 
-3500 GLEMVHHGADD
+3500 
-3511 ANPYA
+3511 
-3516 VMADNFPAT
+3516 
-3525 FFVPKSLFAEDGLG
+3525 
-3539 EGKGSIQTYFNVN
+3539 
-3552 EQGAVVIRNPQEF
+3552 
-3565 SDFQQVTINASFRAS
+3565 
-3580 FNDKWNH
+3580 
-3587 GLDEPLFTT
+3587 
-3596 KRKLSHEFLNK
+3596 
-3607 RDQLLKKLSGGR
+3607 
-3619 LDAQDETLVALG
+3619 
-3631 NPDDV
+3631 
-3636 SGNKAIVAVDV
+3636 
-3647 SQIFTRQE
+3647 
-3655 LKERANVFAKPI
+3655 
-3667 GASYQGILD
+3667 QGILD
-3676 QLDLVHQ
+3676 LPV
-3683 TVSRDQIVASFE
+3683 
-3695 LNKKVNAYIAEH
+3695 
-3707 PTSGRNQALT
+3707 
-3717 QLKEQITSALFIGK
+3717 
-3731 MQVAQV
+3731 
-3737 DIDAIAQTR
+3737 
-3746 PELAARI
+3746 
-3753 FMVAIEEANGEHRG
+3753 
-3767 LTDMMVRWAN
+3767 
-3777 EDPYLAPKQGYKGE
+3777 
-3791 TPNDLGFDA
+3791 FDA
-3800 KYHVDLGDH
+3800 TPIKKTGTSDVDGNAKIVDV
-3809 YADFKQW
+3809 
-3816 LETSQSNGLL
+3816 T
-3826 SKATLDESTK
+3826 
-3836 TVHLGYSYQELQD
+3836 
-3849 LTGVESVQMA
+3849 
-3859 FYFLKEAAKK
+3859 KEALADGK
-3869 VDPISGDSAE
+3869 
-3879 MILLKKFA
+3879 IL
-3887 DKSYLSQLD
+3887 
-3896 SDRMDQIEGIYRS
+3896 
-3909 SHETD
+3909 
-3914 VDAWDR
+3914 
-3920 RYSGAGYD
+3920 
-3928 ELTNKLAGAT
+3928 
-3938 GVDEQLSVLLD
+3938 
-3949 DRKGLLIGEVHGSD
+3949 
-3963 VNGLRFVNEQMDA
+3963 
-3976 LKKQGVTV
+3976 
-3984 IGLEHLRSDLAQPLI
+3984 
-3999 DRYLATGVMSSE
+3999 
-4011 LSAMLKTKHLDA
+4011 
-4023 TLFENA
+4023 
-4029 RANGMRIVAL
+4029 
-4039 DANSSARPNVQGT
+4039 
-4052 EHGLMYR
+4052 
-4059 AGAANNIAVEVLQS
+4059 
-4073 LPDDEKFVAIYGK
+4073 
-4086 AHLQSHKGIEGFV
+4086 
-4099 PGITHRLDLPAL
+4099 
-4111 RVSDSN
+4111 
-4117 QFRVEQDDM
+4117 
-4126 TLRVVYDDVANKPKL
+4126 
-4141 TFKDSLSGA
+4141 
-4150 NTAIHNQNVNDWERV
+4150 HNQNVNDWERV
-4165 AVTPTA
+4165 VVTPTA

-4181 IIVQMENDSVVA
+4181 IIVQMENDAVA
-4193 NAAANLAGKH
+4193 AKAAANLAGKH

-4234 QLVGHGRDDSDSNNT
+4234 QLVGHGRDHSESNNT
-4249 HLSGYSAE
+4249 RLSGYSADE
-4257 DLAAKLANFQQSFSQ
+4257 LAVKLAKFQQSFNQ
-4272 AENINNTPDHIS
+4272 AENVSSKPDHIS

-4296 KGFGHQFINAMDV
+4296 KGFGHQFINAMDA
-4309 NGLRVDVSARSSELA
+4309 NGLRVDVSVRSAKVYINEM
-4324 VDATGRKHT
+4324 GRKLYFDG
-4333 KDENGD
+4333 KDSWVN
-4339 WIQKAETN
+4339 KAIN
-4347 KVSLSWNEQGEVIAK
+4347 SKVLLSWNGQGEVVAK
-4362 EERIRNGIA
+4362 DERIRNGIA

-4376 LSRIGVSD
+4376 LSRIGISD
-4384 VGEIARGAIGDNNDV
+4384 VDEPARGAIGDNNDV
-4399 FDAPEKRKVETET
+4399 FDAPEKRKAETET
-4412 SSSAANNKL
+4412 SSSSANNKL

-4446 GIKVGSGGFKSLA
+4446 GIKVGTGGFKSLA
-4459 FGDNNVMVHIG
+4459 FGDNNVMIHIG
-4470 NGESKHSVDMGGYQ
+4470 NGESKHSFDIGGYQ

-4491 FIGNRNVSFNLGQSN
+4491 FIGNRNVSFNKGRSN
-4506 DLLVMMDKS
+4506 DLIVMMDKS

-4538 ATSGEDQDWLA
+4538 ATSGEGKDWLA

-4566 MSGLDQSSSVDYTCL
+4566 MSGLDQSSSVDYTSL

-4586 HNERSSRGLK
+4586 QNERSSRGLK
-4596 HDTEAALNK
+4596 HDAEAALNK
-4605 QYNQWLSGNSD
+4605 QYNQWLSGNGNNDTS
-4616 SSAGKLSR
+4616 KLSR

-4703 KNKLLGQMA
+4703 KNKLLGQLA
-4712 GIGAETTLADIFGV
+4712 GVGAETTLADIFGV
-4726 DYTTSGQIVSRNGEA
+4726 DYTASGHIVSRNGEA
-4741 VDGVAILTEML
+4741 VDGVAILKEML

-4763 QAFVDPAKLLDSL
+4763 QAFVDPTKLVNSL
-4776 KSGIDMG
+4776 EAGINMG
-4783 ADGIQS
+4783 ADGIKS
-4789 FAETHGLKD
+4789 FAETHGLKE

-4805 NKSAVSVNGTSV
+4805 SKPSVSLNGETL
-4817 NSAQGATAS
+4817 NSTQGATVA
-4826 DGNTET
+4826 DGSTET
-4832 AETQDR
+4832 TETPDR

-4867 ENLKENL
+4867 ANLKENL

-4944 NIFTGGEGSDMGVL
+4944 NIFTGGEGNDMGVL

-5001 DTGLGRDYVVTS
+5001 DTGSGRDYVVTS

-5020 TGDGQDYSVTIGN
+5020 TGDDQDYSVTIGN

-5041 GNDFANVFGNYNRI
+5041 GDDFANVFGNYNRI

-5092 FNGEEGRDLMVLGGY
+5092 FNGGEGRDLMVLGGY
-5107 QNTFKGGTDVDS
+5107 QNTFKGDTDVDS

-5133 ISSEDNIVFNGIDWQ
+5133 IRSEDNIVFNGIDWQ

-5161 SILRDPVS
+5161 SILRDPAS
-5169 ETDQA
+5169 DSDQA
-5174 KFEHI
+5174 NFEHI
-5179 GSVTFNDYFDGKRAQ
+5179 GSVTFSDYFNGNRAQ
-5194 MIIAMGEKDANGER
+5194 VIIAMGDKDATGER
-5208 EYTTLSESS
+5208 EYTTLSESA

-5249 STAWADVV
+5249 TTAWADVV

>member
-15 GNYSADNGNN
+15 GNYSADDGNN
-25 DIVAIGFGGE
+25 NIVAIGFGGQ

-49 IGATVHTGSG
+49 IGATVYTGSG
-59 NDTVVGGSAYLR
+59 NDTVVGGSAYLK
-71 VEDSTGHLSVK
+71 VEDSTGHLTVK

-104 GGVSIDHLGHHGDV
+104 GGVSIDHLGNHGDV
-118 SYGGAAAYNSVKR
+118 NYGGAAAYNGINR
-131 KGLSGNVTFKGAGG
+131 KGLSGNVTFAGAGG
-145 YNALWHETNHGN
+145 YNALWHETNQGN
-157 LSFAGAGAGNKLDRT
+157 LSFTGAGAGNKLDRT
-172 WFDQYQ
+172 WFNRYQ
-178 GSRGDVSFD
+178 GSHGDVTFD

-228 AGASNRIERTRQA
+228 AGASNRIERTHQA
-241 EDVYQ
+241 EDVYT
-246 QTHGNIRFE
+246 QTRGNIRFE
-255 GVGGYNSFYS
+255 GVGGYNSLYS

-279 YNTITRKG
+279 YNTIIRKG
-287 SGSSFDAQGMEYAKA
+287 SGNDFAKEGMTNAKA
-302 EDIVLTTAKMHGS
+302 DEIVLTKAVMSGS
-315 WIGSGTHAVTA
+315 WIGQDHHVTA
-326 VKSEREPNT
+326 VKSASEPNT
-335 YLFAIADGT
+335 YLFAFADST
-344 YTKINKVRLS
+344 YTKINKVQLR
-354 NDPKTGKLK
+354 NDPQTGELK
-363 YYSEAWYKQGNH
+363 YYSTAWYKEGNH
-375 LSGLAR
+375 LSNLANQDI
-381 SDVSSAGGFE
+381 SDNGGFTA
-391 VNPINGGYTLSN
+391 VNINGAYTLSDLK
-403 IAVEHQ
+403 VEHQ
-409 QSLTVHAMEK
+409 QSVTVHAVEK
-419 DLTEYEWVTY
+419 SLTEYEWVTY
-429 ANGAL
+429 ANGAV
-434 IDAKDVVLS
+434 IDAKEVSLS

-450 AISTDGTK
+450 AIYADGTK
-458 VDVQAIKS
+458 VDVKAVKS
-466 NRKPN
+466 NRQPN
-471 TYVYAKVLGPYTKIV
+471 TYIYAKVLGPYTKIV
-486 VVELANDAETGV
+486 VVELANDPETGA

-513 ANLANEDISSAN
+513 ANIANQDISSAT
-525 GYHSM
+525 GYNPM

-537 SALNYSVN
+537 SDLHYSVN
-545 AIRSM
+545 AVRST
-550 SETVADIDE
+550 SETVADIEE

-569 TDSGESS
+569 NDSGESS
-576 GDVHFSGAGGGNV
+576 GDVRFNGAGGGNV

-596 GNVYFNGG
+596 GNVHFNGG

-651 HQSKQGKMD
+651 HQSQQGKMD
-660 VYAGGAVNVLVRIGD
+660 VYAGGAVNVLVRLGD

-686 NISVHKGNGNSRVAM
+686 NISVQKGSGDSRVVM

-713 GHGLWLAA
+713 GNGLWLAA

-731 NGEVTSV
+731 QGDVAAV
-738 LAGGANVLTKVG
+738 LAGGANVLTKMG

-755 AGMLGGANVMTHI
+755 SGMLGGANVITHI
-768 SGDEQASNTTAVA
+768 SNDDQLSNTTAVA
-781 LGGANILTKKGKGDT
+781 LGGANILTKKGKGNT

-807 THVGDGSTTGVMVGG
+807 THVGDGTTTGVMVGG

-834 TGIMLGV
+834 TGILLGV

-867 GDGTSIAAMIG
+867 GDGTSIAVMIG

-948 LAAMVGNANIFTHI
+948 LAAMVGNANIFTHV
-962 GNGSTFAAMIGQANV
+962 GSGSTFAAMIGQANI

-995 IYTHVGD
+995 IMTHVGD
-1002 GTSLGLFAGEMNV
+1002 GTSLGLFAGEVNV

-1103 LISDIGNVMTHVGDG
+1103 LISDVGNVMTHVGDG
-1118 TTIGIAKGKANIVTK
+1118 TTIGIAKGKANLITK
-1133 VGDGLGINVAW
+1133 VGDGLGVNVAW

-1162 KGEANILT
+1162 KGEANLIT

-1183 KANIITHVGN
+1183 EANIITHVGN

-1205 VITKVGDGRN
+1205 VITKVGHGQN

-1242 NVVTKVGDGMQV
+1242 NIVTKVGDGMQV
-1254 TAAKGKANIT
+1254 TAAKGQANIT
-1264 TTVGNGLSVTAAY
+1264 TTVGNGLNVTAAY
-1277 GDANINTKVGNGV
+1277 GDANINTKVGDGV

-1323 IGDGL
+1323 VGDGL

-1333 YARNNVAIKVGNGDF
+1333 YAQNNVAIKVGNGDF

-1363 SALFDNVK
+1363 SALFDNIK
-1371 QTLLGV
+1371 QTVLGV

-1383 NYLVQGDEASTSGTQ
+1383 NYLVQGDEASSSGTH

-1419 IEEVGSDLGDSLTG
+1419 IKEVGSDLGDSLTG

-1443 NEMDNDLNI
+1443 NKMQHALNV
-1452 DGASDHAPN
+1452 DDSSVQAPN
-1461 LIVNGDFEQGDRGW
+1461 LIVNGDFELGEHGW

-1481 EASYSGSVYGVNG
+1481 EASYAGSVYGVEG
-1494 EGHGTRVTE
+1494 EGHGARVTE
-1503 LDTHTNT
+1503 LDTYTNT
-1510 SLYQDLTDLTE
+1510 SLYQDLANLAQ

-1554 SSGDAS
+1554 SSGDES

-1567 KLTAHAGSNRIEFK
+1567 KLTAQAGSNRIEFK

-1592 LDNVVAKSESSPQ
+1592 LDNVVATSESSQQ
-1605 ANAVSEHAKQNQAS
+1605 ANAIREHATQNPAA

-1656 TDQQAI
+1656 TDQQAL
-1662 ENNGQAQRDAVKEES
+1662 ENNGQAQRDAVQEES
-1677 EAVTAELTTLAQ
+1677 EAITAELTKLAQ
-1689 GLDVLDGQ
+1689 GLDVLDSQ

-1702 KSGEQWRNDFAGGLL
+1702 ESGDQWRNEFASGLL
-1717 DGVQSQID
+1717 AGVQTQLD
-1725 DAKQLASDKMAAAKQ
+1725 DAKQLANGKIAEAKQ
-1740 TQSDNNSKVK
+1740 THADNQNKVK
-1750 DSIAKSE
+1750 DAVAKSE

-1769 AEQDIAEAKADAET
+1769 AEQDIADAQADAEK
-1783 RKADAVAKSHDAKQA
+1783 RKADALAKGKDAQQA
-1798 ESDAHSA
+1798 ESDAHHA
-1805 ANDAQSRGDRDAM
+1805 VNNAQSRGDRDVQL
-1818 NAENKANQAQ
+1818 AENKANQVQA
-1828 NDAQGAKQ
+1828 DAQGAKQ

-1842 DRQGVAGSGLSGNAH
+1842 DRQGVTGSGLSGNAH
-1857 RVEGAGE
+1857 SVEGAGE
-1864 TGSHVNTDSQ
+1864 TDSHVKTDSQ

-1879 RFSDGLTEQE
+1879 RFSEGLTEQE
-1889 LEALEGATNAVNR
+1889 QEALEGATNAVNR
-1902 LQINAGIRSKNSG
+1902 LQINAGIRAKNSG
-1915 STITSMFMEA
+1915 STITTMFTEA
-1925 NADSIVVDTTASQD
+1925 NTDSIVVPTTKPQD
-1939 VVRKEV
+1939 VVRKEI
-1945 RISGVNLVG
+1945 RISGVNLEG
-1954 LGEASHDSAES
+1954 LGEASHDSAVS

-1976 LYRWLDTDNDVATD
+1976 LYRWLDSDHPRATEQ
-1990 KYVPVPGFERVDADV
+1990 YIPVPGFERVDVNV
-2005 SDEVKQRM
+2005 SDETKQRLT
-2013 IQSMSGYIEHTDNQ
+2013 QFVSGYIEHTDNQ

-2036 ATLFVESTLDYDWD
+2036 ATLFVEATLNYDWD

-2067 TPHAEKSIV
+2067 APHGENSLV
-2076 SFWSGK
+2076 SFWSGR
-2082 NFKQYRDVLD
+2082 NFKEYRNVLD
-2092 NAQTDGKKV
+2092 NAQPDGKKV
-2101 VYDIDVKGNAFAID
+2101 VYDIDVQGNAFAIK
-2115 LNKHLMRW
+2115 LNKQLMRW
-2123 GGLFLDPDNAE
+2123 GDMFLDLENAD
-2134 QNQLKSSI
+2134 QNHLQSSI
-2142 DAATFSNTGFWS
+2142 EAAAYSNTGFWS
-2154 SVYATGAQHDVYV
+2154 SVYATGAKDDVYV
-2167 IAEGGVRLGNY
+2167 IAEGGMRLGNY
-2178 FWHVELPALRQ
+2178 FWNVELPLLRQ

-2204 PVSEYKDLPADE
+2204 PVSEYKDVPVNE
-2216 IGRRLTD
+2216 IGHKLTD
-2223 AGVGVKVRFDALSS
+2223 AGVGVKVRFDALS
-2237 ARQAEL
+2237 AAQQAEL
-2243 LADNPDDYRADTLV
+2243 LAINPKGYKADSLV

-2264 AIDSMLRESLPFYSL
+2264 AIDSMLRDALPFYSL

-2285 LVQEGDEGFEVRSW
+2285 LVQEGDEGFKVRAW
-2299 PGSDDKS
+2299 PGSDGKS
-2306 KTILLDNPEDAAQQK
+2306 KTIVLDNPEDATQQK
-2321 AIERFIL
+2321 TIERFIL
-2328 ANFDNFEQMPDELFL
+2328 ANFQNFEQMPDELFL
-2343 VDNKVLSHHDGRTRI
+2343 VDNKVISHDKGITHI
-2358 LAQKEDGAWTYNTN
+2358 LAQKVDGAWLYNAKVD
-2372 SELMSVTELLDAA
+2372 LMSVTELLDAA
-2385 HVSGK
+2385 NVTGK
-2390 VRGESYQKVIDA
+2390 IRGESYQQVIDA
-2402 LAEYHASTAEH
+2402 LSEYHSSVTEFS
-2413 ADYELESVEQL
+2413 DYDQESIEKL
-2424 VNLRKK
+2424 LSLRKK
-2430 IEGYALGHPD
+2430 IEGYVLGHPD
-2440 SGRLEAMN
+2440 SGRIAAMN

-2454 NSRLEEVSVLAVSE
+2454 NTRLEEVSVLAVSE
-2468 QSIKAHDSFSR
+2468 PNIKAQDSFSR
-2479 LYDQLDN
+2479 LYDQLETAN
-2486 AHLKQS
+2486 LKGT
-2492 KHLYLDGNGD
+2492 KHLYLDQNGE

-2508 GNLAKIDQL
+2508 GHLANIDLL
-2517 GGSDAV
+2517 GSREAV
-2523 LEKVKASVNHEY
+2523 LEKVKLTVSNEY
-2535 GQAIA
+2535 GQTVA
-2540 DTIFAGLSANELAK
+2540 DTVFAGLSAKDLAK
-2554 DGKGIDITG
+2554 DGKGIDIAG
-2563 LNRIHQALE
+2563 LKKVHLAIE
-2572 QHMSPVS
+2572 QHLSPVS
-2579 ATMYIWK
+2579 ATLFLWK
-2586 PSDHSALGHAALQIG
+2586 PSDHSALGHAALQIS
-2601 QGRTQIDA
+2601 QGRTQLEG

-2616 KQNYVSWWPL
+2616 QQNYVSWWPL
-2626 GSKSSNIRNIFNVA
+2626 GSKSSNISNILNVA
-2640 TEYQPDLK
+2640 TKDQPDLK
-2648 LRWSDFSQPAH
+2648 LRWKDFSQPAAH
-2659 QNDTLEH
+2659 GESLAF
-2666 DMASEENDGFGLN
+2666 DMQTEENDDFGLKSAE
-2679 DGETKLKRFIEK
+2679 DKLKDFIK
-2691 LNAAKGI
+2691 QLASASGVDKKF
-2698 DAAYKDASEGY
+2698 KDISQAFTMM
-2709 ASVLLG
+2709 ALM
-2715 NPDMLV
+2715 NPDILE
-2721 STGIPAHVF
+2721 SANIPEHISK
-2730 QPFVDQ
+2730 PFVDQ
-2736 WNDTSYDMM
+2736 WNDTSYDMQ
-2745 DVANRF
+2745 DVAQRFAKELQEQAKVAANSEQMEQQISEVVRRF
-2751 AQELQKQAQASGDP
+2751 AQDELDKIQT
-2765 ALVAKR
+2765 
-2771 IDNVVRLF
+2771 
-2779 AERALEEIEAFKAS
+2779 FKET
-2793 QADEGRVFRIN
+2793 QADQGRVFRIN

-2812 MQAEWNRLSHDPDA
+2812 MQAEWHRLSNDPDA

-2852 GHTWRPKFG
+2852 GHTWLPKFG

-2891 NDDLDALS
+2891 TDVLDALS
-2899 GSEKHK
+2899 G
-2905 DKVAIEND
+2905 N
-2913 GTPPR
+2913 
-2918 DKVPLSPLTRFLN
+2918 
-2931 NELYGERDARRKIG
+2931 
-2945 DITQTLL
+2945 
-2952 DHAVEKGE
+2952 
-2960 SQKVTLKGEAGRLTG
+2960 
-2975 YYHQGTAS
+2975 
-2983 SDDETS
+2983 
-2989 TTSGKVVLFL
+2989 
-2999 HGSGSSAEEQ
+2999 
-3009 ASAIRSHYQKQGIDM
+3009 
-3024 LAVNLR
+3024 
-3030 GYGESDGG
+3030 
-3038 PSEKG
+3038 
-3043 LYQDARTM
+3043 
-3051 FNYLVNDKGIDPSN
+3051 
-3065 IILHGYSM
+3065 
-3073 GGPIAADLARYAAQN
+3073 
-3088 GQAVS
+3088 
-3093 GLLLDRPMPSMTKA
+3093 
-3107 ITAHEVANPAGIV
+3107 
-3120 GTIAKAVNG
+3120 
-3129 QFSVEKNLKGL
+3129 
-3140 PQETP
+3140 
-3145 ILLLTDN
+3145 
-3152 EGLGEEGEKLRVK
+3152 
-3165 LSNSGFN
+3165 
-3172 VTGEQTFY
+3172 
-3180 GHEASNR
+3180 
-3187 LMSQY
+3187 
-3192 TGQIVSDLL
+3192 
-3201 NTQHIK
+3201 
-3207 HNEAKLNLE
+3207 
-3216 PHGKNYESR
+3216 
-3225 DLILKPISQ
+3225 
-3234 PETVELGMPEV
+3234 
-3245 DQKVLA
+3245 
-3251 DIAERENVIIG
+3251 
-3262 VRPVDEKS
+3262 
-3270 KSLIASKMYSSKGL
+3270 
-3284 FVKAKSSD
+3284 KAK
-3292 WGPMSGFIP
+3292 
-3301 VDQSFAKASAR
+3301 
-3312 RDLETFNRHA
+3312 
-3322 EQSIQSGNAVSADLY
+3322 
-3337 LNQVRVEELVSKY
+3337 
-3350 HSLTPL
+3350 
-3356 ELDDQSG
+3356 
-3363 MYKTTATNGDQ
+3363 
-3374 SVPFFLNRVTVD
+3374 
-3386 GNELWQVHYIT
+3386 
-3397 NGELAPFKVIGDPV
+3397 
-3411 SKQPMTADYDL
+3411 
-3422 LTVMYSYG
+3422 
-3430 DLGPQDK
+3430 
-3437 VKQPLTWQQ
+3437 
-3446 WKDSV
+3446 
-3451 TYEDLT
+3451 
-3457 PKYKELYSNEDLYNK
+3457 
-3472 KDGASL
+3472 
-3478 GNVSGRL
+3478 
-3485 KELKDRINVDLGRTN
+3485 
-3500 GLEMVHHGADD
+3500 
-3511 ANPYA
+3511 
-3516 VMADNFPAT
+3516 
-3525 FFVPKSLFAEDGLG
+3525 
-3539 EGKGSIQTYFNVN
+3539 
-3552 EQGAVVIRNPQEF
+3552 
-3565 SDFQQVTINASFRAS
+3565 
-3580 FNDKWNH
+3580 
-3587 GLDEPLFTT
+3587 
-3596 KRKLSHEFLNK
+3596 
-3607 RDQLLKKLSGGR
+3607 
-3619 LDAQDETLVALG
+3619 
-3631 NPDDV
+3631 
-3636 SGNKAIVAVDV
+3636 VAVDLA
-3647 SQIFTRQE
+3647 QIFTVQE
-3655 LKERANVFAKPI
+3655 LKERAKVFAKPI

-3683 TVSRDQIVASFE
+3683 AKGRYQIAASFE
-3695 LNKKVNAYIAEH
+3695 LNKKINDYIAEH

-3717 QLKEQITSALFIGK
+3717 QLKEQVTSALFIGK
-3731 MQVAQV
+3731 MQVAQAG
-3737 DIDAIAQTR
+3737 IDAIAQTR
-3746 PELAARI
+3746 PELATRI
-3753 FMVAIEEANGEHRG
+3753 FMVAIEEANGKHVG
-3767 LTDMMVRWAN
+3767 LTDMMLRWAN
-3777 EDPYLAPKQGYKGE
+3777 EDPYLAPKHGYKGE
-3791 TPNDLGFDA
+3791 MPSDLGFDA
-3800 KYHVDLGDH
+3800 KYHVDLGEH

-3849 LTGVESVQMA
+3849 LTGAESVQMA

-3869 VDPISGDSAE
+3869 ADPISGDSAE

-3887 DKSYLSQLD
+3887 DQNYLSQLD

-3920 RYSGAGYD
+3920 RYSGKGYD
-3928 ELTNKLAGAT
+3928 ELTNMLASAT

-3963 VNGLRFVNEQMDA
+3963 VNGLRFVNEQMEA

-4011 LSAMLKTKHLDA
+4011 LSAMLKTKHLDV

-4029 RANGMRIVAL
+4029 RVNGIRIVAL

-4059 AGAANNIAVEVLQS
+4059 AGAANNIAVEVLQN
-4073 LPDDEKFVAIYGK
+4073 LPDGEKFVAIYGK

-4111 RVSDSN
+4111 KVSDSN
-4117 QFRVEQDDM
+4117 QFTVEQDDVS
-4126 TLRVVYDDVANKPKL
+4126 LRVVYDDVANKPKI
-4141 TFKDSLSGA
+4141 TFKGSLSGA
-4150 NTAIHNQNVNDWERV
+4150 NTALHNQNVNDWERV
-4165 AVTPTA
+4165 VVTPIA

-4181 IIVQMENDSVVA
+4181 IIVQMENDPVVA
-4193 NAAANLAGKH
+4193 KAAANLAGKH
-4203 PESSVV
+4203 AESSVV

-4234 QLVGHGRDDSDSNNT
+4234 QLVGHGRDHSESNNT
-4249 HLSGYSAE
+4249 RLSGYSADE
-4257 DLAAKLANFQQSFSQ
+4257 LAVKLAKFQQSFNQ
-4272 AENINNTPDHIS
+4272 AENINNKPDHIS

-4296 KGFGHQFINAMDV
+4296 KGFGHQFINAMDA
-4309 NGLRVDVSARSSELA
+4309 NGLRVDVSVRSSELA
-4324 VDATGRKHT
+4324 VDEAGRKHT
-4333 KDENGD
+4333 KDANGD
-4339 WIQKAETN
+4339 WVQKAENN
-4347 KVSLSWNEQGEVIAK
+4347 KVSLSWDAQGEVVAK
-4362 EERIRNGIA
+4362 DEPIRNGIA

-4376 LSRIGVSD
+4376 LSRIGVNNVD
-4384 VGEIARGAIGDNNDV
+4384 EPARGAIGDNSDV
-4399 FDAPEKRKVETET
+4399 FDAPEKRKPETEVIAN
-4412 SSSAANNKL
+4412 SSSSNQL

-4432 DGEFTAVNWGTSNV
+4432 EGEFTAVNWGTSNV
-4446 GIKVGSGGFKSLA
+4446 GIKVGTGGFKSLA

-4470 NGESKHSVDMGGYQ
+4470 DGESKHSVDIGGYQ

-4491 FIGNRNVSFNLGQSN
+4491 FLGNRNVSFNFGHSN
-4506 DLLVMMDKS
+4506 DLILMMDKS

-4528 ARISGVLQSI
+4528 ARISGVLQGI
-4538 ATSGEDQDWLA
+4538 AMSGEGEDWLA

-4566 MSGLDQSSSVDYTCL
+4566 MSGLDQSSSVDYTTL

-4586 HNERSSRGLK
+4586 QNERDSRGLK
-4596 HDTEAALNK
+4596 HDAEATLNK
-4605 QYNQWLSGNSD
+4605 QYNQWLSGNGNSGT
-4616 SSAGKLSR
+4616 SQLSR

-4679 QQFSATGQAKT
+4679 QQFTATGQAKT
-4690 TFTYTPEDLPRQL
+4690 TFTYTPQDLPRQL
-4703 KNKLLGQMA
+4703 KNKLLGQLA
-4712 GIGAETTLADIFGV
+4712 GVGAETTLADIFGV
-4726 DYTTSGQIVSRNGEA
+4726 DYTASGQIVSRNGQA
-4741 VDGVAILTEML
+4741 VDGVAILKEML

-4776 KSGIDMG
+4776 KAGIDMG
-4783 ADGIQS
+4783 ADGIKS
-4789 FAETHGLKD
+4789 FAETHGLKE
-4798 KAPEEEE
+4798 KAPEEEKD
-4805 NKSAVSVNGTSV
+4805 NSSVSVNGANV
-4817 NSAQGATAS
+4817 NSAQGATVA

-4867 ENLKENL
+4867 ENLKQNL

-4895 QGDGDINLSLGNY
+4895 QGDGDINISLGNY

-4944 NIFTGGEGSDMGVL
+4944 NIFTGGEGNDMGVL

-5001 DTGLGRDYVVTS
+5001 DTGSGRDYVVTS

-5020 TGDGQDYSVTIGN
+5020 TGDDQDYSVTIGN

-5055 NASAG
+5055 NAGAG

-5070 AVLNGGEGED
+5070 AVLNGGDGDD

-5092 FNGEEGRDLMVLGGY
+5092 FNGGEGRDLMVLGGY

-5133 ISSEDNIVFNGIDWQ
+5133 IRSEDNIVFNGIDWQ

-5161 SILRDPVS
+5161 SILRDPS
-5169 ETDQA
+5169 NDSDQS

-5179 GSVTFNDYFDGKRAQ
+5179 GSVTFSDYFNGNRAQ
-5194 MIIAMGEKDANGER
+5194 VVIGMSEKDLSGER
-5208 EYTTLSESS
+5208 EYTMLSDSA
-5217 IDALVQAMSGFDPQ
+5217 IDALVQAMSGFEPQ

-5237 IDNLDSKSRVAI
+5237 IDSLESKSQAAI
-5249 STAWADVV
+5249 SMAWSDVV
-5257 HKKGITV
+5257 HKKGLMV

>member
-15 GNYSADNGNN
+15 GNYSADDGNN
-25 DIVAIGFGGE
+25 NIVAIGFGGQ

-49 IGATVHTGSG
+49 IGATVYTGSG
-59 NDTVVGGSAYLR
+59 NDTVVGGSAYLK
-71 VEDSTGHLSVK
+71 VEDSTGHLTVK

-104 GGVSIDHLGHHGDV
+104 GGVSIDHLGNHGDV
-118 SYGGAAAYNSVKR
+118 SYGGAAAYNGITR
-131 KGLSGNVTFKGAGG
+131 KGLSGNVTFAGAGG
-145 YNALWHETNHGN
+145 YNALWHETNQGN
-157 LSFAGAGAGNKLDRT
+157 LSFTGAGAGNKLDRT
-172 WFDQYQ
+172 WFNRYQ
-178 GSRGDVSFD
+178 GSHGDVTFD

-228 AGASNRIERTRQA
+228 AGASNRIERTHQA
-241 EDVYQ
+241 EDVYT
-246 QTHGNIRFE
+246 QTRGNIRFE
-255 GVGGYNSFYS
+255 GVGGYNSLYS

-279 YNTITRKG
+279 YNTIIRKG
-287 SGSSFDAQGMEYAKA
+287 SGNDFAKEGMTNAKA
-302 EDIVLTTAKMHGS
+302 DEIVLTKAVMSGS
-315 WIGSGTHAVTA
+315 WIGQDHHVTA
-326 VKSEREPNT
+326 VKSASEPNT
-335 YLFAIADGT
+335 YLFAFADST
-344 YTKINKVRLS
+344 YTKINKVQLR
-354 NDPKTGKLK
+354 NDPQTGELK
-363 YYSEAWYKQGNH
+363 YYSTAWYKEGNH
-375 LSGLAR
+375 LSNLANQDI
-381 SDVSSAGGFE
+381 SDNGGFTA
-391 VNPINGGYTLSN
+391 VNINGAYTLSDLK
-403 IAVEHQ
+403 VEHQ
-409 QSLTVHAMEK
+409 QSVTVHAVEK
-419 DLTEYEWVTY
+419 SLTEYEWVTY
-429 ANGAL
+429 ANGAV
-434 IDAKDVVLS
+434 IDVKEVSLS

-450 AISTDGTK
+450 AIYADGTK
-458 VDVQAIKS
+458 VDVKAVKS
-466 NRKPN
+466 NRQPN
-471 TYVYAKVLGPYTKIV
+471 TYIYAKVLGPYTKIV
-486 VVELANDAETGV
+486 VVELANDPETGA

-513 ANLANEDISSAN
+513 ANIANQDISSAT
-525 GYHSM
+525 GYNPM

-537 SALNYSVN
+537 SDLHYSVN
-545 AIRSM
+545 AVRST
-550 SETVADIDE
+550 SETVADIEE

-569 TDSGESS
+569 NGSGESS
-576 GDVHFSGAGGGNV
+576 GDVRFNGAGGGNV

-596 GNVYFNGG
+596 GNVHFNGG

-651 HQSKQGKMD
+651 HQSQQGKMD
-660 VYAGGAVNVLVRIGD
+660 VYAGGAVNVLVRLGD

-686 NISVHKGNGNSRVAM
+686 NISVQKGSGDSRVVM

-713 GHGLWLAA
+713 GNGLWLAA

-731 NGEVTSV
+731 QGDVAAV
-738 LAGGANVLTKVG
+738 LAGGANVLTKMG

-755 AGMLGGANVMTHI
+755 SDMLGGANVITHI
-768 SGDEQASNTTAVA
+768 SNDDQLSNTTAVA
-781 LGGANILTKKGKGDT
+781 LGGANILTKKGKGNT

-807 THVGDGSTTGVMVGG
+807 THVGDGTTTGVMVGG

-834 TGIMLGV
+834 TGILLGV

-867 GDGTSIAAMIG
+867 GDGTSIAVMIG

-948 LAAMVGNANIFTHI
+948 LAAMVGNANIFTHV
-962 GNGSTFAAMIGQANV
+962 GSGSTFAAMIGQANI

-995 IYTHVGD
+995 IMTHVGD
-1002 GTSLGLFAGEMNV
+1002 GTSLGLFAGEVNV

-1076 GDATTAAVLAGK
+1076 GDATTAAVLTGK

-1103 LISDIGNVMTHVGDG
+1103 LISDVGNVMTHVGDG
-1118 TTIGIAKGKANIVTK
+1118 TTIGIAKGKANLITK
-1133 VGDGLGINVAW
+1133 VGDGLGVNVAW

-1162 KGEANILT
+1162 KGEANLIT
-1170 KVGDGQEVSVVQG
+1170 KVGDGQELSVVQG
-1183 KANIITHVGN
+1183 EANIITHVGN

-1205 VITKVGDGRN
+1205 VITKVGHGQN

-1242 NVVTKVGDGMQV
+1242 NIVTKVGDGMQV
-1254 TAAKGKANIT
+1254 TAAKGQANIT

-1277 GDANINTKVGNGV
+1277 GDANINTKVGDGV

-1323 IGDGL
+1323 VGDGL

-1333 YARNNVAIKVGNGDF
+1333 YAQNNVAIKVGNGDF

-1363 SALFDNVK
+1363 SALFDNIK
-1371 QTLLGV
+1371 QTVLGV

-1383 NYLVQGDEASTSGTQ
+1383 NYLVQGDEASSSGTH

-1419 IEEVGSDLGDSLTG
+1419 IKEVGSDLGDSLTG

-1443 NEMDNDLNI
+1443 NKMQHALNV
-1452 DGASDHAPN
+1452 DDSSVQAPN
-1461 LIVNGDFEQGDRGW
+1461 LIVNGDFELGEHGW

-1481 EASYSGSVYGVNG
+1481 EASYAGSVYGVEG
-1494 EGHGTRVTE
+1494 EGHGARVTE
-1503 LDTHTNT
+1503 LDTYTNT
-1510 SLYQDLTDLTE
+1510 SLYQDLANLAQ

-1554 SSGDAS
+1554 SSGDES

-1567 KLTAHAGSNRIEFK
+1567 KLTAQAGSNRIEFK
-1581 GTGHNDGLGYI
+1581 GTGNNDGLGYI
-1592 LDNVVAKSESSPQ
+1592 LDNVVATSESSQQ
-1605 ANAVSEHAKQNQAS
+1605 ANAIREHATQNPAT

-1656 TDQQAI
+1656 TDQQAL
-1662 ENNGQAQRDAVKEES
+1662 ENNGQAQRDAVQEES
-1677 EAVTAELTTLAQ
+1677 EAITAELTKLAQ
-1689 GLDVLDGQ
+1689 GLDVLDSQ

-1702 KSGEQWRNDFAGGLL
+1702 ESGDQWRNEFASGLL
-1717 DGVQSQID
+1717 AGVQTQLD
-1725 DAKQLASDKMAAAKQ
+1725 DAKQLANDKIAEAKQ
-1740 TQSDNNSKVK
+1740 THADNQNKVK
-1750 DSIAKSE
+1750 DAVAKSE

-1769 AEQDIAEAKADAET
+1769 AEQDIADAQADAEK
-1783 RKADAVAKSHDAKQA
+1783 RKADALAKGKDAQQA
-1798 ESDAHSA
+1798 ESDAHHA
-1805 ANDAQSRGDRDAM
+1805 VNNAQSRGDRDVEL
-1818 NAENKANQAQ
+1818 AENKANQAQ
-1828 NDAQGAKQ
+1828 ADAQGAKQ

-1842 DRQGVAGSGLSGNAH
+1842 DRQGVTGSGLSGNAH
-1857 RVEGAGE
+1857 SVEGAGE
-1864 TGSHVNTDSQ
+1864 TDSHVKTDSQ

-1879 RFSDGLTEQE
+1879 RFSEGLTEQE
-1889 LEALEGATNAVNR
+1889 QEALEGATNAVNR
-1902 LQINAGIRSKNSG
+1902 LQINAGIRAKNSG
-1915 STITSMFMEA
+1915 STITTMFTEA
-1925 NADSIVVDTTASQD
+1925 NTDSIVVPTTTSQD
-1939 VVRKEV
+1939 VVRKEI
-1945 RISGVNLVG
+1945 RISGVNLEG
-1954 LGEASHDSAES
+1954 LGETPHDTAES
-1965 LVAARAEKVAN
+1965 RVAVRAEKVAN
-1976 LYRWLDTDNDVATD
+1976 IYRWLDSDHPRATEQ
-1990 KYVPVPGFERVDADV
+1990 YIPVPGFERVDVNV
-2005 SDEVKQRM
+2005 SDETKQRLT
-2013 IQSMSGYIEHTDNQ
+2013 QFVSGYIEHTDNQ

-2036 ATLFVESTLDYDWD
+2036 ATLFVEATLNYDWD

-2067 TPHAEKSIV
+2067 APHGENSLV
-2076 SFWSGK
+2076 SFWSGR
-2082 NFKQYRDVLD
+2082 NFKEYRNVLD
-2092 NAQTDGKKV
+2092 NAQPDGKKV
-2101 VYDIDVKGNAFAID
+2101 VYDIDVQGNAFAIK
-2115 LNKHLMRW
+2115 LNKQLMRW
-2123 GGLFLDPDNAE
+2123 GDMFLDLENAD
-2134 QNQLKSSI
+2134 QNHLQSSI
-2142 DAATFSNTGFWS
+2142 EAAAYSNTGFWS
-2154 SVYATGAQHDVYV
+2154 SVYATGAKDDVYV
-2167 IAEGGVRLGNY
+2167 IAEGGMRLGNY
-2178 FWHVELPALRQ
+2178 FWNVELPLLRQ

-2204 PVSEYKDLPADE
+2204 PVSEYKDVPVNE
-2216 IGRRLTD
+2216 IGRKLTD
-2223 AGVGVKVRFDALSS
+2223 AGVGVKVRFDALS
-2237 ARQAEL
+2237 AAQQAEL
-2243 LADNPDDYRADTLV
+2243 LAINPKGYKADSLV

-2264 AIDSMLRESLPFYSL
+2264 AIDSMLRDALPFYSL

-2285 LVQEGDEGFEVRSW
+2285 LVQEGDEGFKVRAW
-2299 PGSDDKS
+2299 PGSDGKS
-2306 KTILLDNPEDAAQQK
+2306 KTIVLDNPEDATQQK
-2321 AIERFIL
+2321 TIERFIL

-2343 VDNKVLSHHDGRTRI
+2343 VDNKVISHHEGRTHV
-2358 LAQKEDGAWTYNTN
+2358 LAQKVDGAWQYNATV
-2372 SELMSVTELLDAA
+2372 ELMSVTELLDAA
-2385 HVSGK
+2385 NVTGK
-2390 VRGESYQKVIDA
+2390 IRGESYQQVIDA
-2402 LAEYHASTAEH
+2402 LTDYHASITEH
-2413 ADYELESVEQL
+2413 ADYEPESVEKL
-2424 VNLRKK
+2424 LNLRNK
-2430 IEGYALGHPD
+2430 IEGYVLGHPD
-2440 SGRLEAMN
+2440 SGRVEAMN

-2454 NSRLEEVSVLAVSE
+2454 NTRLDEVSLLSVAE
-2468 QSIKAHDSFSR
+2468 QTIQAQDSFSR
-2479 LYDQLDN
+2479 LYDQLEAAN
-2486 AHLKQS
+2486 LKES
-2492 KHLYLDGNGD
+2492 KHLYLDQNGD

-2508 GNLAKIDQL
+2508 GNLANIDLL
-2517 GGSDAV
+2517 GSREAV
-2523 LEKVKASVNHEY
+2523 LEKVKLTVSNEY
-2535 GQAIA
+2535 GQTVA
-2540 DTIFAGLSANELAK
+2540 DTIFAGLSAKDLAK
-2554 DGKGIDITG
+2554 DGKGIDIAG
-2563 LNRIHQALE
+2563 LNKVHQAIE
-2572 QHMSPVS
+2572 QHLSPVS
-2579 ATMYIWK
+2579 ATLYIWK

-2601 QGRTQIDA
+2601 QGRTQLEG

-2616 KQNYVSWWPL
+2616 QQNYVSWWPL
-2626 GSKSSNIRNIFNVA
+2626 GSKSSNISNILNVA
-2640 TEYQPDLK
+2640 TKDQPDLK

-2666 DMASEENDGFGLN
+2666 DVASEENDGFGLH
-2679 DGETKLKRFIEK
+2679 DGDIKLKRFIEK

-2698 DAAYKDASEGY
+2698 DASFKEASEGY

-2715 NPDMLV
+2715 NPDMLET
-2721 STGIPAHVF
+2721 TGIPAHVF
-2730 QPFVDQ
+2730 QPFVEQ

-2751 AQELQKQAQASGDP
+2751 AQELRLQAQRSDDP
-2765 ALVAKR
+2765 ELLEKR
-2771 IDNVVRLF
+2771 IGNVIRQF
-2779 AERALEEIEAFKAS
+2779 AERALEEIETFKAS
-2793 QADEGRVFRIN
+2793 QADQGRVFRIN

-2812 MQAEWNRLSHDPDA
+2812 MQAEWHRLSNDPDA

-2891 NDDLDALS
+2891 TDVLDALS
-2899 GSEKHK
+2899 GNEKPK
-2905 DKVAIEND
+2905 ENVAIEND

-2918 DKVPLSPLTRFLN
+2918 DKESLSPLTRFLN
-2931 NELYGERDARRKIG
+2931 NELYGDKEARRKIG
-2945 DITQTLL
+2945 EITQTLL

-2960 SQKVTLKGEAGRLTG
+2960 SQKITLQGEAGRLTG
-2975 YYHQGTAS
+2975 YYHQGTAPS
-2983 SDDETS
+2983 EGETS
-2989 TTSGKVVLFL
+2989 TPSGKVVLFL

-3009 ASAIRSHYQKQGIDM
+3009 ASAIRNHYQKQGIDM

-3065 IILHGYSM
+3065 IIIHGYSM

-3120 GTIAKAVNG
+3120 GAIAKAVNG
-3129 QFSVEKNLKGL
+3129 QFSVEKNLEGL
-3140 PQETP
+3140 PKETS

-3152 EGLGEEGEKLRVK
+3152 EGLGNEGEKLRTK
-3165 LSNSGFN
+3165 LTASGYN

-3192 TGQIVSDLL
+3192 ADQIVSGLSSSASVDEDLDQQGL
-3201 NTQHIK
+3201 DTTSTKDQGISNKNDHLQVVDSK
-3207 HNEAKLNLE
+3207 EA
-3216 PHGKNYESR
+3216 
-3225 DLILKPISQ
+3225 
-3234 PETVELGMPEV
+3234 
-3245 DQKVLA
+3245 LA
-3251 DIAERENVIIG
+3251 DGKILHNQDVN
-3262 VRPVDEKS
+3262 S
-3270 KSLIASKMYSSKGL
+3270 
-3284 FVKAKSSD
+3284 
-3292 WGPMSGFIP
+3292 WGP
-3301 VDQSFAKASAR
+3301 
-3312 RDLETFNRHA
+3312 
-3322 EQSIQSGNAVSADLY
+3322 
-3337 LNQVRVEELVSKY
+3337 
-3350 HSLTPL
+3350 
-3356 ELDDQSG
+3356 
-3363 MYKTTATNGDQ
+3363 
-3374 SVPFFLNRVTVD
+3374 
-3386 GNELWQVHYIT
+3386 IT
-3397 NGELAPFKVIGDPV
+3397 
-3411 SKQPMTADYDL
+3411 
-3422 LTVMYSYG
+3422 
-3430 DLGPQDK
+3430 
-3437 VKQPLTWQQ
+3437 
-3446 WKDSV
+3446 
-3451 TYEDLT
+3451 
-3457 PKYKELYSNEDLYNK
+3457 
-3472 KDGASL
+3472 
-3478 GNVSGRL
+3478 
-3485 KELKDRINVDLGRTN
+3485 
-3500 GLEMVHHGADD
+3500 
-3511 ANPYA
+3511 
-3516 VMADNFPAT
+3516 
-3525 FFVPKSLFAEDGLG
+3525 
-3539 EGKGSIQTYFNVN
+3539 
-3552 EQGAVVIRNPQEF
+3552 
-3565 SDFQQVTINASFRAS
+3565 
-3580 FNDKWNH
+3580 
-3587 GLDEPLFTT
+3587 
-3596 KRKLSHEFLNK
+3596 
-3607 RDQLLKKLSGGR
+3607 
-3619 LDAQDETLVALG
+3619 
-3631 NPDDV
+3631 
-3636 SGNKAIVAVDV
+3636 
-3647 SQIFTRQE
+3647 
-3655 LKERANVFAKPI
+3655 
-3667 GASYQGILD
+3667 
-3676 QLDLVHQ
+3676 
-3683 TVSRDQIVASFE
+3683 
-3695 LNKKVNAYIAEH
+3695 
-3707 PTSGRNQALT
+3707 
-3717 QLKEQITSALFIGK
+3717 
-3731 MQVAQV
+3731 
-3737 DIDAIAQTR
+3737 
-3746 PELAARI
+3746 
-3753 FMVAIEEANGEHRG
+3753 
-3767 LTDMMVRWAN
+3767 
-3777 EDPYLAPKQGYKGE
+3777 
-3791 TPNDLGFDA
+3791 
-3800 KYHVDLGDH
+3800 
-3809 YADFKQW
+3809 
-3816 LETSQSNGLL
+3816 
-3826 SKATLDESTK
+3826 
-3836 TVHLGYSYQELQD
+3836 
-3849 LTGVESVQMA
+3849 
-3859 FYFLKEAAKK
+3859 
-3869 VDPISGDSAE
+3869 
-3879 MILLKKFA
+3879 
-3887 DKSYLSQLD
+3887 
-3896 SDRMDQIEGIYRS
+3896 
-3909 SHETD
+3909 
-3914 VDAWDR
+3914 
-3920 RYSGAGYD
+3920 
-3928 ELTNKLAGAT
+3928 
-3938 GVDEQLSVLLD
+3938 
-3949 DRKGLLIGEVHGSD
+3949 
-3963 VNGLRFVNEQMDA
+3963 
-3976 LKKQGVTV
+3976 
-3984 IGLEHLRSDLAQPLI
+3984 
-3999 DRYLATGVMSSE
+3999 
-4011 LSAMLKTKHLDA
+4011 
-4023 TLFENA
+4023 
-4029 RANGMRIVAL
+4029 
-4039 DANSSARPNVQGT
+4039 
-4052 EHGLMYR
+4052 
-4059 AGAANNIAVEVLQS
+4059 
-4073 LPDDEKFVAIYGK
+4073 
-4086 AHLQSHKGIEGFV
+4086 
-4099 PGITHRLDLPAL
+4099 
-4111 RVSDSN
+4111 
-4117 QFRVEQDDM
+4117 
-4126 TLRVVYDDVANKPKL
+4126 
-4141 TFKDSLSGA
+4141 
-4150 NTAIHNQNVNDWERV
+4150 
-4165 AVTPTA
+4165 VTPTT

-4181 IIVQMENDSVVA
+4181 IIVQMENDDVVSK
-4193 NAAANLAGKH
+4193 AAANLAGKH

-4234 QLVGHGRDDSDSNNT
+4234 QLVGHGRDHSESNNT
-4249 HLSGYSAE
+4249 RLSGYSADE
-4257 DLAAKLANFQQSFSQ
+4257 LAVKLAKFQQSFNQ
-4272 AENINNTPDHIS
+4272 AENINNKPDHIS

-4296 KGFGHQFINAMDV
+4296 KGFGHQFINAMDA
-4309 NGLRVDVSARSSELA
+4309 NGLRVDVSVRSSELA
-4324 VDATGRKHT
+4324 VDEAGRKHT
-4333 KDENGD
+4333 KDANGD
-4339 WIQKAETN
+4339 WVQKAENN
-4347 KVSLSWNEQGEVIAK
+4347 KVSLSWDAQGEVVAK
-4362 EERIRNGIA
+4362 DERIRNGIA

-4384 VGEIARGAIGDNNDV
+4384 VDEPARGAIGDNSDV
-4399 FDAPEKRKVETET
+4399 FDAPEKRKPETEVIAN
-4412 SSSAANNKL
+4412 SSSSNQL

-4432 DGEFTAVNWGTSNV
+4432 EGEFTAVNWGTSNV
-4446 GIKVGSGGFKSLA
+4446 GIKVGTGGFKSLA

-4470 NGESKHSVDMGGYQ
+4470 DGESKHSVDIGGYQ

-4491 FIGNRNVSFNLGQSN
+4491 FLGNRNVSFNFGHSN
-4506 DLLVMMDKS
+4506 DLILMMDKS

-4528 ARISGVLQSI
+4528 ARISGVLQGI
-4538 ATSGEDQDWLA
+4538 AMSGEGEDWLA

-4566 MSGLDQSSSVDYTCL
+4566 MSGLDQSSSVDYTTL

-4586 HNERSSRGLK
+4586 QNERDSRGLK
-4596 HDTEAALNK
+4596 HDAEATLNK
-4605 QYNQWLSGNSD
+4605 QYNQWLSGNGNSGT
-4616 SSAGKLSR
+4616 SQLSR

-4679 QQFSATGQAKT
+4679 QQFTATGQAKT
-4690 TFTYTPEDLPRQL
+4690 TFTYTPQDLPRQL
-4703 KNKLLGQMA
+4703 KNKLLGQLA
-4712 GIGAETTLADIFGV
+4712 GVGAETTLADIFGV
-4726 DYTTSGQIVSRNGEA
+4726 DYTASGQIVSRNGQA
-4741 VDGVAILTEML
+4741 VDGVAILKEML

-4776 KSGIDMG
+4776 KAGIDMG
-4783 ADGIQS
+4783 ADGIKS
-4789 FAETHGLKD
+4789 FADTHGLKE
-4798 KAPEEEE
+4798 KAPEEEKD
-4805 NKSAVSVNGTSV
+4805 NSSVSVNGANV
-4817 NSAQGATAS
+4817 NSAQGATVA

-4867 ENLKENL
+4867 ENLKQNL

-4895 QGDGDINLSLGNY
+4895 QGDGDINISLGNY
-4908 NFNWGGDGKDLGAYL
+4908 NFNWGGDGKDLGVYL

-4944 NIFTGGEGSDMGVL
+4944 NIFTGGEGNDMGVL

-5001 DTGLGRDYVVTS
+5001 DTGSGRDYVVTS

-5020 TGDGQDYSVTIGN
+5020 TGDDQDYSVTIGN

-5055 NASAG
+5055 NAGAG

-5070 AVLNGGEGED
+5070 AVLNGGDGDD
-5080 HLIAAAISKFSQ
+5080 HLIAEAISKFSQ
-5092 FNGEEGRDLMVLGGY
+5092 FNGGEGRDLMVLGGY

-5133 ISSEDNIVFNGIDWQ
+5133 IRSEDNIVFNGIDWQ

-5161 SILRDPVS
+5161 SILRDPS
-5169 ETDQA
+5169 NDSDQS

-5179 GSVTFNDYFDGKRAQ
+5179 GSVTFSDYFNGNRAQ
-5194 MIIAMGEKDANGER
+5194 VVIGMSEKDLSGER
-5208 EYTTLSESS
+5208 EYTMLSDSA
-5217 IDALVQAMSGFDPQ
+5217 IDALVQAMSGFEPQ

-5237 IDNLDSKSRVAI
+5237 IDSLESKSQAAI
-5249 STAWADVV
+5249 SMAWSDVV
-5257 HKKGITV
+5257 HKKGLMV